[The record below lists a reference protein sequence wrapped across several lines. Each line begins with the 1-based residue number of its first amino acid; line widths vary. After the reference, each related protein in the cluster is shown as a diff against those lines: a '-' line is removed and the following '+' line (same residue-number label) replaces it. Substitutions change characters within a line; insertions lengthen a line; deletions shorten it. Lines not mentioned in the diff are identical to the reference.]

1 MAFKK
6 AGLISKFISKGSF
19 KLNKISKKIFKLNP
33 ILKREKP
40 LKRHKKTKSIKKPFN
55 KNKSFLKASVL
66 LIGALGGLPH
76 LRASECRYWSWWS
89 GYHDKIESGSNSP
102 THNSYCL
109 FSSTQGSGT
118 YYLNTLTTYSAGGAS
133 FTQKFNNGT
142 LNVGGNIRF
151 GGTGVNGVNVGY
163 ITGTYDAQTINFNSS
178 RITTGNSLSDG
189 GGATLNFNATNR
201 ITINQASFDN
211 SDAGAQHSYMN
222 FKGSNINVSGSS
234 FTDDTNG
241 GFSFSGNNNNSAISF
256 NKTKFNQGTYNFTN
270 SANLSFNNSNFN
282 QSTYNFN
289 SLQSTF
295 NNSTFNQGTYNFT
308 DNTSF
313 NNDTFNQGTYNFNT
327 SKVSFSGANT
337 LNSSSPFASLKGS
350 VSFGSGAVFNLNQTL
365 NANQTYDIL
374 TTNGTIQY
382 GVYQSYLWDL
392 INYKGDKAISH
403 VEVGN
408 NTYDVTFDING
419 QDETLQETFSNKSIT
434 TQFLGDDLQAK
445 AKATYQQDL
454 NNSQSAL
461 SNATND
467 NKIAS
472 ADTGYTNNQN
482 TTIKQD
488 AQNLEH
494 TSQQIAKD
502 EQALQGDLNKLKQL
516 ANSSFNEQAFNQAQS
531 KEQQDEQ
538 TLQNEENTFSSEQEG
553 LEKAL
558 ANAKEQQEQQ
568 QAQATYQQDL
578 NNSQSALSNATND
591 NKIASADTDYTK
603 NQNTAIK
610 QDAQN
615 LENTSQ
621 QITQDQK
628 DLEQDLDKLQQLANS
643 KTGFNEQAFNQ
654 AQSTEQQDEQT
665 LQNEEETFSSEQEG
679 LEKALANAKHTSPT
693 PTKHTAQN
701 NPPNKVSP
709 PTQNLPTTNVW
720 NGVYNFQNQTYSK
733 KGIYYID
740 PNLSGQSGQSGNT
753 LSTYGYLDWFTLK
766 NKFSVNANN
775 GTLIIGNNTESA
787 NTKGLIWIGDD
798 KGLVYYNTGTFN
810 AANIYLT
817 SNLKTG
823 NGFSGEGATL
833 NFNATN
839 RITINQASFDNSDAG
854 AQHSYMNFKGSNIN
868 VSGSSFTDDTNGGFS
883 FSGNNNN
890 SAISFNKTKFNQGT
904 YNFTNS
910 ANLSFNNSNFNQST
924 YNFNSLQSTFNN
936 STFNQGTYNF
946 TDNTSFNNDTF
957 NQGTY
962 NFNTSKVSFSGANTL
977 NSSSPFASLKG
988 SVSFGSG
995 AVFNLNQTL
1004 NANQTYDILT
1014 TNGTIQYGVYQS
1026 YLWDLINYKGDK
1038 AISHVEVG
1046 NNTYDVTFDINGQ
1059 DETLQETF
1067 SNKSITT
1074 QFLGDDLQAKAKAT
1088 YQQDLNNSQS
1098 ALSNATNDNK
1108 IASADTGYTNNQ
1120 NTTIKQDAQNLEHTS
1135 QQIAKDEQAL
1145 QGDLN
1150 KLKQLANSSFN
1161 EQAFNQAQS
1170 KEQQDEQTLQ
1180 NEEETFSSEQEGL
1193 EKALANAKPA
1203 SPTPTPTPT
1212 PTPSPTPNPTPTKH
1226 TAPNKVPPT
1235 PPTQNLPT
1243 TNVWNGVYWLQNQTY
1258 SQKGVYYIDPN
1269 LSGQSGQSANTLST
1283 YTANLLGRSFGVNIQ
1298 NGTLIIGNNT
1308 ESVNDNGLIWIGHG
1322 GFGYIIGTFNAANI
1336 YLTNNF
1342 KTGEGVSGSDGGGA
1356 NITFKASDNI
1366 TMDGLNYND
1375 AETVTKMIQTGAS
1388 QHSYATFDATNNI
1401 SVTNS
1406 SFSDMTWGKFSF
1418 NAKNIS
1424 FSNAS
1429 FSGFTNPG
1437 GSSVISANA
1446 ANSLSFNNSRLN
1458 GGAVYNLWANSLIF
1472 NNTQAVF
1479 NVLYSRGTSN
1489 FNATTQLLGNT
1500 SFTLSSQSLLNFNG
1514 DTTLQNNA
1522 NITLGNKS
1530 QTAFKNSLTLDNNS
1544 NLSLDNQSVLN
1555 ASGASAF
1562 NNQAS
1567 LNIYNG
1573 SQATFNSLF
1582 FNGATLSLNANSK
1595 LNASSASFSN
1605 NTTINLDDSVLSVS
1619 NASSLNANIN
1629 FQGASQATFGGNTT
1643 IDAASFNF
1651 DSASSLSFNNLTA
1664 NGALNFNGYAPSL
1677 SKALMSVS
1685 GQFVLGNN
1693 GDINLS
1699 DINIFDNITKSV
1711 TYNILNAQKGITG
1724 ISGANGYE
1732 KILFYGMKIQ
1742 NATYSDNNNIQTWSF
1757 INPLNSSQIIQE
1769 SIKNGDLTIEVLNNP
1784 NSASN
1789 TIFNIAPEL
1798 YNYQASKQN
1807 PTGYSYDYSDNQA
1820 GTYYLTSNIKG
1831 LFTPKGSQTPQTP
1844 GTYSPFNQPLNSL
1857 NIYNKGFSSGNLKT
1871 LLGILSQ
1878 NSATLKEMIETN
1890 QLDNIT
1896 SINEVLQLLDRI
1908 KITPAQKQ
1916 ALLETINH
1924 LTDNINQTFSN
1935 GNLVIGATQ
1944 DHVTNSTSSIWFGGN
1959 GYSSPCA
1966 LDSATCS
1973 SFRNTYLGQ
1982 LLGSTSPYLGYINAD
1997 FKAKSIYITGT
2008 LGSGNAFESGGSAD
2022 ITFQS
2027 ANNLVLNKANIE
2039 AQATDNIF
2047 NLLGQEGIDKIFN
2060 QGNLANVLSQMAME
2074 KIKQAGGLGNFVEN
2088 ALIPLSKELPSS
2100 LQNETLGQLIGQN
2113 NLDNLLN
2120 NSGVMNA
2127 IQNIISKKLSIFGNF
2142 VTPSIIENYLAKQSL
2157 KSMLDDKGLLNFIG
2171 GYMDASEL
2179 SSILSVILKDIT
2191 NPPTSLQKDIGVVA
2205 NDLLDEFLGQDVVK
2219 KLESQGL
2226 VSNIINNI
2234 ISQGGLSGIYNQG
2247 LGSVLPPSLQNA
2259 LKENDLGALL
2269 SPRGLHDFW
2278 QKGYFNF
2285 LSNGYVFVN
2294 NSSFSNATGGSLN
2307 FVANKSIIFNGD
2319 NTIDFSKYQGA
2330 LIFASNGVSNINI
2343 TTLNATNG
2351 LSLNAGL
2358 NNVSVQKG
2366 EICINLAN
2374 CPTTK
2379 NSSSTNSSVTPTNES
2394 LSVRA
2399 NNFTFLG
2406 VIASNGAIDLS
2417 QVKNNSVI
2425 GTLNLNENA
2434 TLQANNLTIANAFN
2448 NASNSTANI
2457 NGDFTLNQQATLSTN
2472 ASGLNVMGNFNSYGD
2487 LVFNLSHSVS
2497 HAIINAQG
2505 IATIMTNYN
2514 NPLIQFN
2521 TSSKETGAYTL
2532 IDSAKAIYYGYND
2545 QITGGSS
2552 LDNYLKLYT
2561 LININGKH
2569 MVMTDNGLTYN
2580 GQAVSIKDGGLIV
2593 GFKDSQNQYIYTSI
2607 LYNKVKIA
2615 VSNAPINNLQAP
2627 TLKQYI
2633 AQIQGIQG
2641 VDSIEQ
2647 AGGTQAINWL
2657 NKIFET
2663 KGSPLFAPYYLESH
2677 STKDLTTIAGDI
2689 ANTLEVIAN
2698 PNFKND
2704 ATNIL
2709 QINTYTQQMS
2719 RLAKLS
2725 DTSTFASADFHER
2738 LEALK
2743 NKRFADAIPNAM
2755 DVILKYSQRNRVKNN
2770 VWATGVGGASF
2781 INGGTG
2787 TLYGINV
2794 GYDRFIKG
2802 VIVGGY
2808 AAYGYSGF
2816 HANITQSG
2824 SSNVNMGVY
2833 SRAFI
2838 KRSELTMSLNETWGY
2853 NKTFINSYDP
2863 LLSII
2868 NQSYRY
2874 NTWTTDAK
2882 INYGYDFMFKDKSVI
2897 FKPQIG
2903 LAYYYIGMSGLR
2915 GIMDDP
2921 IYNQFR
2927 ANADPN
2933 KKSVLTIN
2941 FALESRHYFN
2951 KNSYYFVIADV
2962 GRDLFINSM
2971 GDKMVRFIGN
2981 NTLSYRDGGR
2991 YNTFA
2996 SIITGGEIR
3005 LFKTFYVNA
3014 GIGARFGLDY
3024 KDINITGNIGM
3035 RYAF

>member
-6 AGLISKFISKGSF
+6 ARLISRFISKGSF
-19 KLNKISKKIFKLNP
+19 KLNKISKKFFTLNQ

-40 LKRHKKTKSIKKPFN
+40 LKRHKKTKSIEKPFN

-66 LIGALGGLPH
+66 LIGALGGLSH
-76 LRASECRYWSWWS
+76 LRANECRYWSWSSWS
-89 GYHDKIESGSNSP
+89 YQDNIESGPNSP

-109 FSSTQGSGT
+109 FSSAQGSGT

-142 LNVGGNIRF
+142 LDIGGNIRF
-151 GGTGVNGVNVGY
+151 GGTGINGGDVGY
-163 ITGTYDAQTINFNSS
+163 ITGTYDAQTMNFNSS
-178 RITTGNSLSDG
+178 HITTGNSYADG
-189 GGATLNFNATNR
+189 GGATLNFNATNN

-211 SDAGAQHSYMN
+211 SDAGTQKSYMN
-222 FKGSNINVSGSS
+222 FKGSNIKVSGSS
-234 FTDDTNG
+234 FKDDTDG
-241 GFSFSGNNNNSAISF
+241 GFSFSGNNNNSVISF
-256 NKTKFNQGTYNFTN
+256 NQTNFNQGAYHFSNSASSSFDNSSFNQGTYNFN
-270 SANLSFNNSNFN
+270 ST
-282 QSTYNFN
+282 QSA
-289 SLQSTF
+289 F
-295 NNSTFNQGTYNFT
+295 NNSTFNQGTYDFSN
-308 DNTSF
+308 NTSF
-313 NNDTFNQGTYNFNT
+313 NNDTFNQGTYSFNT
-327 SKVSFSGANT
+327 SKVSFSGINT

-365 NANQTYDIL
+365 NNNQTYDIL
-374 TTNGTIQY
+374 TTNGAIQY

-392 INYKGDKAISH
+392 INYRGNKAISH
-403 VEVGN
+403 VGVGN

-419 QDETLQETFSNKSIT
+419 QDETLQETFNNQSII
-434 TQFLGDDLQAK
+434 TQFLGDDLQQQAQQ
-445 AKATYQQDL
+445 TYQQDL
-454 NNSQSAL
+454 SNSQSAL
-461 SNATND
+461 NNAADD
-467 NKIAS
+467 NKIANN
-472 ADTGYTNNQN
+472 DTSYTSNKN
-482 TTIKQD
+482 TTIAKD
-488 AQNLEH
+488 AQTLEN
-494 TSQQIAKD
+494 TNQKIQQD
-502 EQALQGDLNKLKQL
+502 EQALEKDLAQIKQL
-516 ANSSFNEQAFNQAQS
+516 ANSTTGFNEQAFNQAQ
-531 KEQQDEQ
+531 KQEQQDEQ
-538 TLQNEENTFSSEQEG
+538 TLQNEEKTFNAEQEG
-553 LEKAL
+553 LE
-558 ANAKEQQEQQ
+558 
-568 QAQATYQQDL
+568 QA
-578 NNSQSALSNATND
+578 
-591 NKIASADTDYTK
+591 I
-603 NQNTAIK
+603 
-610 QDAQN
+610 
-615 LENTSQ
+615 
-621 QITQDQK
+621 
-628 DLEQDLDKLQQLANS
+628 
-643 KTGFNEQAFNQ
+643 
-654 AQSTEQQDEQT
+654 
-665 LQNEEETFSSEQEG
+665 
-679 LEKALANAKHTSPT
+679 
-693 PTKHTAQN
+693 
-701 NPPNKVSP
+701 
-709 PTQNLPTTNVW
+709 
-720 NGVYNFQNQTYSK
+720 
-733 KGIYYID
+733 
-740 PNLSGQSGQSGNT
+740 
-753 LSTYGYLDWFTLK
+753 
-766 NKFSVNANN
+766 
-775 GTLIIGNNTESA
+775 
-787 NTKGLIWIGDD
+787 
-798 KGLVYYNTGTFN
+798 
-810 AANIYLT
+810 
-817 SNLKTG
+817 
-823 NGFSGEGATL
+823 
-833 NFNATN
+833 
-839 RITINQASFDNSDAG
+839 
-854 AQHSYMNFKGSNIN
+854 
-868 VSGSSFTDDTNGGFS
+868 
-883 FSGNNNN
+883 
-890 SAISFNKTKFNQGT
+890 
-904 YNFTNS
+904 
-910 ANLSFNNSNFNQST
+910 
-924 YNFNSLQSTFNN
+924 
-936 STFNQGTYNF
+936 
-946 TDNTSFNNDTF
+946 
-957 NQGTY
+957 
-962 NFNTSKVSFSGANTL
+962 
-977 NSSSPFASLKG
+977 
-988 SVSFGSG
+988 
-995 AVFNLNQTL
+995 
-1004 NANQTYDILT
+1004 
-1014 TNGTIQYGVYQS
+1014 
-1026 YLWDLINYKGDK
+1026 
-1038 AISHVEVG
+1038 
-1046 NNTYDVTFDINGQ
+1046 
-1059 DETLQETF
+1059 
-1067 SNKSITT
+1067 
-1074 QFLGDDLQAKAKAT
+1074 
-1088 YQQDLNNSQS
+1088 
-1098 ALSNATNDNK
+1098 
-1108 IASADTGYTNNQ
+1108 
-1120 NTTIKQDAQNLEHTS
+1120 
-1135 QQIAKDEQAL
+1135 
-1145 QGDLN
+1145 
-1150 KLKQLANSSFN
+1150 
-1161 EQAFNQAQS
+1161 
-1170 KEQQDEQTLQ
+1170 
-1180 NEEETFSSEQEGL
+1180 
-1193 EKALANAKPA
+1193 ANAKPTN
-1203 SPTPTPTPT
+1203 PTPN
-1212 PTPSPTPNPTPTKH
+1212 PTPSPTPTPTKH
-1226 TAPNKVPPT
+1226 TAPNTPPNKVSPTPT

-1258 SQKGVYYIDPN
+1258 SNKGVYYIDPN
-1269 LSGQSGQSANTLST
+1269 LSGQSGQSGNTLST
-1283 YTANLLGRSFGVNIQ
+1283 YTANLFGRSFSVNIQ

-1308 ESVNDNGLIWIGHG
+1308 ESVNSNGLIWIGHG
-1322 GFGYIIGTFNAANI
+1322 GFGYITGTFNAANI

-1342 KTGEGVSGSDGGGA
+1342 KTGEGVSNSDGGGA

-1388 QHSYATFDATNNI
+1388 QHSYAAFDALNNI

-1418 NAKNIS
+1418 SAKNIS

-1437 GSSVISANA
+1437 GSSTISANA
-1446 ANSLSFNNSRLN
+1446 SNSLSFVNSRLN
-1458 GGAVYNLWANSLIF
+1458 GGAVYNLQANSLIF

-1500 SFTLSSQSLLNFNG
+1500 SFTLSSQSLLNFND

-1530 QTAFKNSLTLDNNS
+1530 QAAFKNSLTLDNNS

-1555 ASGASAF
+1555 ANGTSTF

-1582 FNGATLSLNANSK
+1582 FNGGTLSLNANSK
-1595 LNASSASFSN
+1595 LNASSTSFSN
-1605 NTTINLDDSVLSVS
+1605 NTTINLDDSVLSAS
-1619 NASSLNANIN
+1619 NTSSLNANIN
-1629 FQGASQATFGGNTT
+1629 FQGASQADFGGNTT
-1643 IDAASFNF
+1643 IDTASFNF

-1677 SKALMSVS
+1677 TKALMSVS

-1807 PTGYSYDYSDNQA
+1807 PTGYSYDYSDNQV

-1831 LFTPKGSQTPQTP
+1831 LFTPKGSQTPQAP

-1857 NIYNKGFSSGNLKT
+1857 NIYNKGFSSENLKT

-1878 NSATLKEMIETN
+1878 NSVTLKEMIESN

-1896 SINEVLQLLDRI
+1896 NINEVLQLLDKI
-1908 KITPAQKQ
+1908 KITQAQKQ

-1924 LTDNINQTFSN
+1924 LTDNINQTFNN
-1935 GNLVIGATQ
+1935 GNLIIGATQ
-1944 DHVTNSTSSIWFGGN
+1944 DNVTNSTSSIWFGGN

-1982 LLGSTSPYLGYINAD
+1982 LLGSTSPYLGYINVD

-2008 LGSGNAFESGGSAD
+2008 IGSGNAFESGGSAD
-2022 ITFQS
+2022 VTFQS

-2047 NLLGQEGIDKIFN
+2047 NLLGQKGIDKIFN
-2060 QGNLANVLSQMAME
+2060 QGNLANVLSQVAME
-2074 KIKQAGGLGNFVEN
+2074 KIKQAGGLGNFIEN
-2088 ALIPLSKELPSS
+2088 ALSPLSKELPAS
-2100 LQNETLGQLIGQN
+2100 LQDETLGQLIGQN
-2113 NLDNLLN
+2113 NLDDLLN
-2120 NSGVMNA
+2120 NSGVMNE

-2171 GYMDASEL
+2171 GYIDASEL
-2179 SSILSVILKDIT
+2179 SSILGVILKDIT

-2205 NDLLDEFLGQDVVK
+2205 NDLLNEFLGQDVVK

-2234 ISQGGLSGIYNQG
+2234 ISQGGLSGVYNQG
-2247 LGSVLPPSLQNA
+2247 LGSVLPLSLQNA

-2294 NSSFSNATGGSLN
+2294 NSSFSNATGGNLN

-2319 NTIDFSKYQGA
+2319 NTIDFSKYQGT

-2343 TTLNATNG
+2343 TTLNATSG

-2366 EICINLAN
+2366 EICVNLAN

-2406 VIASNGAIDLS
+2406 TIASNGAIDLS

-2434 TLQANNLTIANAFN
+2434 TLQANNLTITNAFN

-2457 NGDFTLNQQATLSTN
+2457 NGNFTLNQQATLSTN

-2487 LVFNLSHSVS
+2487 LVFNLSHSAS

-2505 IATIMTNYN
+2505 TATLMANNN

-2521 TSSKETGAYTL
+2521 TSSKEAGVYTL

-2552 LDNYLKLYT
+2552 LDNYLKLYA
-2561 LININGKH
+2561 LIDINGKH
-2569 MVMTDNGLTYN
+2569 MVMAGNGLTYN
-2580 GQAVSIKDGGLIV
+2580 GQAVNIKDGGLVV

-2615 VSNAPINNLQAP
+2615 VSNDPINNLQAP

-2633 AQIQGIQG
+2633 AQIQGVQS
-2641 VDSIEQ
+2641 VNSIDQ
-2647 AGGTQAINWL
+2647 AGGNQAIDWL

-2689 ANTLEVIAN
+2689 ANTLEIIAN
-2698 PNFKND
+2698 PDFKND

-2725 DTSTFASADFHER
+2725 DTSTFARSDFLER

-2816 HANITQSG
+2816 HGNITQSG

-2868 NQSYRY
+2868 NQSYKY
-2874 NTWTTDAK
+2874 DTWTTDAK

-2897 FKPQIG
+2897 FKPQVG
-2903 LAYYYIGMSGLR
+2903 LAYYYIGLSGLR

>member
-6 AGLISKFISKGSF
+6 AGLISKFILKGSF
-19 KLNKISKKIFKLNP
+19 KLNKISKKIFKLNL

-40 LKRHKKTKSIKKPFN
+40 LSHKKTKSIKKPFN

-66 LIGALGGLPH
+66 LIGALGGLSH
-76 LRASECRYWSWWS
+76 LRASECRYWSWSSWS
-89 GYHDKIESGSNSP
+89 YHDNIESGSNSP

-109 FSSTQGSGT
+109 FSSAQGSGT
-118 YYLNTLTTYSAGGAS
+118 YYLNTLTTYSPSGAS

-151 GGTGVNGVNVGY
+151 GGMGVNGGDVGY
-163 ITGTYDAQTINFNSS
+163 ITGTYDAQTINFDSS
-178 RITTGNSLSDG
+178 RITTGNSYSTG
-189 GGATLNFNATNR
+189 GGATLNFNATNH
-201 ITINQASFDN
+201 ITINQTSFDN
-211 SDAGAQHSYMN
+211 SDAGTQHSYMN
-222 FKGSNINVSGSS
+222 FSGSNINVSGSS

-241 GFSFSGNNNNSAISF
+241 GFSFSANGANSNLSF
-256 NKTKFNQGTYNFTN
+256 NKTSFNQGTYKFTNSADLNFNNSAFNQGTYNFN
-270 SANLSFNNSNFN
+270 SAQSVFENSN
-282 QSTYNFN
+282 
-289 SLQSTF
+289 
-295 NNSTFNQGTYNFT
+295 FNQGTYNFT
-308 DNTSF
+308 DNASF
-313 NNDTFNQGTYNFNT
+313 NNDTFNQGTYNFNA

-350 VSFGSGAVFNLNQTL
+350 VSFGSGAIFNLNQTL
-365 NANQTYDIL
+365 NSNQTYDIL
-374 TTNGTIQY
+374 TTNKTIQY

-403 VEVGN
+403 VEVGS

-419 QDETLQETFSNKSIT
+419 QDETLQETFNNQSIT

-445 AKATYQQDL
+445 AQKTYQQDL
-454 NNSQSAL
+454 SNSQSAL
-461 SNATND
+461 NNATSD

-472 ADTGYTNNQN
+472 SDIGYTNNQN
-482 TTIKQD
+482 TTIKKD
-488 AQNLEH
+488 AQ
-494 TSQQIAKD
+494 S
-502 EQALQGDLNKLKQL
+502 
-516 ANSSFNEQAFNQAQS
+516 
-531 KEQQDEQ
+531 
-538 TLQNEENTFSSEQEG
+538 
-553 LEKAL
+553 
-558 ANAKEQQEQQ
+558 
-568 QAQATYQQDL
+568 
-578 NNSQSALSNATND
+578 
-591 NKIASADTDYTK
+591 
-603 NQNTAIK
+603 
-610 QDAQN
+610 

-621 QITQDQK
+621 QIAQDQK
-628 DLEQDLDKLQQLANS
+628 DLEQDLDNLKQLANS
-643 KTGFNEQAFNQ
+643 PTGFNEQAFKN
-654 AQSTEQQDEQT
+654 AQSTEQQDLQT
-665 LQNEEETFSSEQEG
+665 LQENENTFNSEQEG
-679 LEKALANAKHTSPT
+679 LKQVIANAKPTSPTPSPT

-701 NPPNKVSP
+701 TPPNKVPTPS

-720 NGVYNFQNQTYSK
+720 S
-733 KGIYYID
+733 
-740 PNLSGQSGQSGNT
+740 
-753 LSTYGYLDWFTLK
+753 
-766 NKFSVNANN
+766 
-775 GTLIIGNNTESA
+775 
-787 NTKGLIWIGDD
+787 
-798 KGLVYYNTGTFN
+798 
-810 AANIYLT
+810 
-817 SNLKTG
+817 
-823 NGFSGEGATL
+823 
-833 NFNATN
+833 
-839 RITINQASFDNSDAG
+839 
-854 AQHSYMNFKGSNIN
+854 
-868 VSGSSFTDDTNGGFS
+868 
-883 FSGNNNN
+883 
-890 SAISFNKTKFNQGT
+890 
-904 YNFTNS
+904 
-910 ANLSFNNSNFNQST
+910 
-924 YNFNSLQSTFNN
+924 
-936 STFNQGTYNF
+936 
-946 TDNTSFNNDTF
+946 
-957 NQGTY
+957 
-962 NFNTSKVSFSGANTL
+962 
-977 NSSSPFASLKG
+977 
-988 SVSFGSG
+988 
-995 AVFNLNQTL
+995 
-1004 NANQTYDILT
+1004 
-1014 TNGTIQYGVYQS
+1014 
-1026 YLWDLINYKGDK
+1026 
-1038 AISHVEVG
+1038 
-1046 NNTYDVTFDINGQ
+1046 
-1059 DETLQETF
+1059 
-1067 SNKSITT
+1067 
-1074 QFLGDDLQAKAKAT
+1074 
-1088 YQQDLNNSQS
+1088 
-1098 ALSNATNDNK
+1098 
-1108 IASADTGYTNNQ
+1108 
-1120 NTTIKQDAQNLEHTS
+1120 
-1135 QQIAKDEQAL
+1135 
-1145 QGDLN
+1145 
-1150 KLKQLANSSFN
+1150 
-1161 EQAFNQAQS
+1161 
-1170 KEQQDEQTLQ
+1170 
-1180 NEEETFSSEQEGL
+1180 
-1193 EKALANAKPA
+1193 
-1203 SPTPTPTPT
+1203 
-1212 PTPSPTPNPTPTKH
+1212 
-1226 TAPNKVPPT
+1226 
-1235 PPTQNLPT
+1235 
-1243 TNVWNGVYWLQNQTY
+1243 GVYWLQNQTY
-1258 SQKGVYYIDPN
+1258 SKQGVYYIDPN
-1269 LSGQSGQSANTLST
+1269 LSGQSGQSGNTLST

-1322 GFGYIIGTFNAANI
+1322 GFGYITGTFNAANI

-1388 QHSYATFDATNNI
+1388 QHSYAAFDATNNI
-1401 SVTNS
+1401 SVTDS

-1446 ANSLSFNNSRLN
+1446 TNSLSFNNSRLN

-1530 QTAFKNSLTLDNNS
+1530 QAAFKNSLTLDNNS

-1555 ASGASAF
+1555 ANGASAF

-1582 FNGATLSLNANSK
+1582 FNGGILSLNANSK

-1605 NTTINLDDSVLSVS
+1605 NTTINLDDSVLSAS
-1619 NASSLNANIN
+1619 NTSSLNANIN
-1629 FQGASQATFGGNTT
+1629 FQGTSQADFGGNTT
-1643 IDAASFNF
+1643 IDTASFNF

-1677 SKALMSVS
+1677 TKALMSVS

-1724 ISGANGYE
+1724 ISGTNGYE

-1742 NATYSDNNNIQTWSF
+1742 NATYSGNNNIQTWSF

-1807 PTGYSYDYSDNQA
+1807 PTGYSYDYSDNQV

-1831 LFTPKGSQTPQTP
+1831 LFTPKGSQTPQIP

-1878 NSATLKEMIETN
+1878 NSATLKEMIESN

-1896 SINEVLQLLDRI
+1896 SINEVLQLLDEI

-1944 DHVTNSTSSIWFGGN
+1944 DNVTNSTSSIWFGGN

-2022 ITFQS
+2022 VTFQS
-2027 ANNLVLNKANIE
+2027 ANNLVLDKANIE

-2060 QGNLANVLSQMAME
+2060 QGNLANVLSQVAME
-2074 KIKQAGGLGNFVEN
+2074 KIKQAGGLGNFIEN
-2088 ALIPLSKELPSS
+2088 ALSPLSKELPAS

-2120 NSGVMNA
+2120 NSGVMNE

-2205 NDLLDEFLGQDVVK
+2205 NDLLNEFLGQDVVK
-2219 KLESQGL
+2219 KLEGQGL

-2234 ISQGGLSGIYNQG
+2234 ISQGGLSGVYNQG

-2330 LIFASNGVSNINI
+2330 LIFASNDISNINI

-2406 VIASNGAIDLS
+2406 TIASNGAIDLS

-2434 TLQANNLTIANAFN
+2434 TLQANNLTITNAFN

-2487 LVFNLSHSVS
+2487 LVFNLSHSAS

-2505 IATIMTNYN
+2505 VATIMANNN

-2521 TSSKETGAYTL
+2521 TSSKEAGAYTL

-2545 QITGGSS
+2545 QITGGNS
-2552 LDNYLKLYT
+2552 LADYLKLYT
-2561 LININGKH
+2561 LIDINGKR
-2569 MVMTDNGLTYN
+2569 MAMTDNGLTYN
-2580 GQAVSIKDGGLIV
+2580 GQAVNIKDGGLIV

-2615 VSNAPINNLQAP
+2615 VSNDPINNLQAP

-2633 AQIQGIQG
+2633 AQIQGTQS
-2641 VDSIEQ
+2641 VDSIDQ
-2647 AGGTQAINWL
+2647 AGGAQAINWL

-2787 TLYGINV
+2787 TLYGINI

-2853 NKTFINSYDP
+2853 NKTFINSYEP

-2868 NQSYRY
+2868 NQSYKY

-2903 LAYYYIGMSGLR
+2903 LAYYYIGLSGLR

>member
-6 AGLISKFISKGSF
+6 ARLISKFISKGSF
-19 KLNKISKKIFKLNP
+19 KLNKISKKIFKLNQ
-33 ILKREKP
+33 ILKCEKP
-40 LKRHKKTKSIKKPFN
+40 LKCHKKALKPIKKLSN
-55 KNKSFLKASVL
+55 RNKSFLKASIL
-66 LIGALGGLPH
+66 LIGALGGLSH
-76 LRASECRYWSWWS
+76 LRANECRYWSWSSWN
-89 GYHDKIESGSNSP
+89 YQDNIESGPNSP

-109 FSSTQGSGT
+109 FSSAQGSGT

-133 FTQKFNNGT
+133 FTQKFNGGT

-151 GGTGVNGVNVGY
+151 GGTGINGGDVGY
-163 ITGTYDAQTINFNSS
+163 IIGTYDAQTINFNSS
-178 RITTGNSLSDG
+178 HLTTGNSYADG
-189 GGATLNFNATNR
+189 GGVTLNFNATNNL
-201 ITINQASFDN
+201 TINQASFDN
-211 SDAGAQHSYMN
+211 SDAGTQKSYMN
-222 FKGSNINVSGSS
+222 FKGSNIKVSGSS
-234 FTDDTNG
+234 FTDDTDG
-241 GFSFSGNNNNSAISF
+241 GFSFSGSNNNSVISF
-256 NKTKFNQGTYNFTN
+256 NQTNFNQGTYNFSNSTSSSFDNSSFNQGTYHFN
-270 SANLSFNNSNFN
+270 SA
-282 QSTYNFN
+282 
-289 SLQSTF
+289 QSTF
-295 NNSTFNQGTYNFT
+295 ENSNFNQGTYNF
-308 DNTSF
+308 NGNASF
-313 NNDTFNQGTYNFNT
+313 NNDTFNQGTYDFNT

-350 VSFGSGAVFNLNQTL
+350 VSFGSDAVFNLNQTL
-365 NANQTYDIL
+365 NNNQTYDIL

-403 VEVGN
+403 VGVGN

-419 QDETLQETFSNKSIT
+419 QDETLQETFNNQSII
-434 TQFLGDDLQAK
+434 TQFLGDDLQQQAQQ
-445 AKATYQQDL
+445 TYQEDVANSRNAL
-454 NNSQSAL
+454 NNVTS
-461 SNATND
+461 D
-467 NKIAS
+467 NTIAS
-472 ADTGYTNNQN
+472 NDTSYTQSKN
-482 TTIKQD
+482 TTVAKD
-488 AQNLEH
+488 AQGLEN
-494 TSQQIAKD
+494 TNQQIAQD
-502 EQALQGDLNKLKQL
+502 EQALEKDLAQIKQL
-516 ANSSFNEQAFNQAQS
+516 ANS
-531 KEQQDEQ
+531 
-538 TLQNEENTFSSEQEG
+538 T
-553 LEKAL
+553 
-558 ANAKEQQEQQ
+558 
-568 QAQATYQQDL
+568 
-578 NNSQSALSNATND
+578 
-591 NKIASADTDYTK
+591 
-603 NQNTAIK
+603 
-610 QDAQN
+610 
-615 LENTSQ
+615 
-621 QITQDQK
+621 
-628 DLEQDLDKLQQLANS
+628 
-643 KTGFNEQAFNQ
+643 TGFNEQAFNQ
-654 AQSTEQQDEQT
+654 AQKQEQQDEQT
-665 LQNEEETFSSEQEG
+665 LQNDEKTFNAEQEG
-679 LEKALANAKHTSPT
+679 LKQAIQQ
-693 PTKHTAQN
+693 AQAQQQ
-701 NPPNKVSP
+701 K
-709 PTQNLPTTNVW
+709 QE
-720 NGVYNFQNQTYSK
+720 QQ
-733 KGIYYID
+733 
-740 PNLSGQSGQSGNT
+740 
-753 LSTYGYLDWFTLK
+753 
-766 NKFSVNANN
+766 
-775 GTLIIGNNTESA
+775 
-787 NTKGLIWIGDD
+787 
-798 KGLVYYNTGTFN
+798 
-810 AANIYLT
+810 
-817 SNLKTG
+817 
-823 NGFSGEGATL
+823 
-833 NFNATN
+833 
-839 RITINQASFDNSDAG
+839 QA
-854 AQHSYMNFKGSNIN
+854 QK
-868 VSGSSFTDDTNGGFS
+868 
-883 FSGNNNN
+883 
-890 SAISFNKTKFNQGT
+890 
-904 YNFTNS
+904 
-910 ANLSFNNSNFNQST
+910 
-924 YNFNSLQSTFNN
+924 
-936 STFNQGTYNF
+936 
-946 TDNTSFNNDTF
+946 
-957 NQGTY
+957 
-962 NFNTSKVSFSGANTL
+962 
-977 NSSSPFASLKG
+977 
-988 SVSFGSG
+988 
-995 AVFNLNQTL
+995 
-1004 NANQTYDILT
+1004 
-1014 TNGTIQYGVYQS
+1014 
-1026 YLWDLINYKGDK
+1026 
-1038 AISHVEVG
+1038 
-1046 NNTYDVTFDINGQ
+1046 
-1059 DETLQETF
+1059 
-1067 SNKSITT
+1067 
-1074 QFLGDDLQAKAKAT
+1074 T
-1088 YQQDLNNSQS
+1088 YQQDLSDSQS
-1098 ALSNATNDNK
+1098 ALNNAASDNK
-1108 IASADTGYTNNQ
+1108 IANSDTDYTKNK
-1120 NTTIKQDAQNLEHTS
+1120 NTAIATDAQNLENTNQKI
-1135 QQIAKDEQAL
+1135 QQDEQAL
-1145 QGDLN
+1145 EKDLAQI
-1150 KLKQLANSSFN
+1150 KQLANSTTGFN
-1161 EQAFNQAQS
+1161 EQAFNQAQ
-1170 KEQQDEQTLQ
+1170 KQEQQDEQTLQ
-1180 NEEETFSSEQEGL
+1180 NDENAFNTEQEGL
-1193 EKALANAKPA
+1193 KQAIANAKHA
-1203 SPTPTPTPT
+1203 N
-1212 PTPSPTPNPTPTKH
+1212 PTPSPTPTPTKH
-1226 TAPNKVPPT
+1226 TAPNTPPNKVPPT

-1243 TNVWNGVYWLQNQTY
+1243 TNVWNGVYNLQNQTY
-1258 SQKGVYYIDPN
+1258 SNKGVYYIDPN
-1269 LSGQSGQSANTLST
+1269 LSGQSGQSGNTLST
-1283 YTANLLGRSFGVNIQ
+1283 YTANLFGRSFGVNIQ

-1322 GFGYIIGTFNAANI
+1322 GFGYITGTFNAANI

-1342 KTGEGVSGSDGGGA
+1342 KTGEGVSNSDGGGA

-1388 QHSYATFDATNNI
+1388 QHSYATFDALNNI

-1406 SFSDMTWGKFSF
+1406 NFSDMTWGKFSF
-1418 NAKNIS
+1418 TAKNVS

-1458 GGAVYNLWANSLIF
+1458 GGAIYNLQANSLIF

-1500 SFTLSSQSLLNFNG
+1500 NFTLSSQSLLNFNG
-1514 DTTLQNNA
+1514 DTTLQDNA

-1530 QTAFKNSLTLDNNS
+1530 QAAFKNSLTLDNNS

-1582 FNGATLSLNANSK
+1582 FNGGTLSLNANSK

-1605 NTTINLDDSVLSVS
+1605 NTTINLDDSVLSAS
-1619 NASSLNANIN
+1619 NTSSLNANIN
-1629 FQGASQATFGGNTT
+1629 FQGASQADFGGNTT
-1643 IDAASFNF
+1643 IDTASFNF
-1651 DSASSLSFNNLTA
+1651 DSASSLNFNNLTA
-1664 NGALNFNGYAPSL
+1664 NGALNFNGYVPSL
-1677 SKALMSVS
+1677 TKALMSVS

-1831 LFTPKGSQTPQTP
+1831 LFTPKGSQTPQAP

-1857 NIYNKGFSSGNLKT
+1857 NIYNKGFSSENLKT

-1878 NSATLKEMIETN
+1878 NSATLKEMIESN

-1896 SINEVLQLLDRI
+1896 NINEVLQLLDKI
-1908 KITPAQKQ
+1908 KITQAQKQ

-1924 LTDNINQTFSN
+1924 LTDNINQTFNN
-1935 GNLVIGATQ
+1935 GNLIIGATQ
-1944 DHVTNSTSSIWFGGN
+1944 DNVTNSTSSIWFGGN
-1959 GYSSPCA
+1959 GYSSPCV

-2022 ITFQS
+2022 VTFQS
-2027 ANNLVLNKANIE
+2027 TNNLVLNKANIE

-2047 NLLGQEGIDKIFN
+2047 NLLGQKGIDKIFN
-2060 QGNLANVLSQMAME
+2060 QGNLANVLSQVAME
-2074 KIKQAGGLGNFVEN
+2074 KIKQAGGLGNFIEN
-2088 ALIPLSKELPSS
+2088 ALSPLSKELPAS

-2113 NLDNLLN
+2113 NLDDLLN
-2120 NSGVMNA
+2120 NSGVMNE

-2171 GYMDASEL
+2171 GYIDASEL
-2179 SSILSVILKDIT
+2179 SSILSVVLKDIT
-2191 NPPTSLQKDIGVVA
+2191 NPPASLQKDIGVVA
-2205 NDLLDEFLGQDVVK
+2205 NDLLNEFLGQDVVK

-2226 VSNIINNI
+2226 VNNIINNI
-2234 ISQGGLSGIYNQG
+2234 ISQGGLSGVYNQG

-2366 EICINLAN
+2366 EICVNLAN

-2379 NSSSTNSSVTPTNES
+2379 NNSSINSSVTPTNES
-2394 LSVRA
+2394 LSVHA

-2417 QVKNNSVI
+2417 QVTNNSVI

-2434 TLQANNLTIANAFN
+2434 TLQANNLTITNAFN

-2457 NGDFTLNQQATLSTN
+2457 NGNFTLNQQATLSTN

-2487 LVFNLSHSVS
+2487 LVFNLSHSAS

-2505 IATIMTNYN
+2505 NATIMANNN

-2521 TSSKETGAYTL
+2521 ASSKEAGVYTL

-2561 LININGKH
+2561 LIDINGKH

-2580 GQAVSIKDGGLIV
+2580 DQAVSIKDGGLVV

-2615 VSNAPINNLQAP
+2615 VSNDPINNLQAP

-2633 AQIQGIQG
+2633 AQIQGVQS
-2641 VDSIEQ
+2641 VDSIDQ
-2647 AGGTQAINWL
+2647 VGGSQAINWL

-2677 STKDLTTIAGDI
+2677 SVKDLTTIAGDI

-2698 PNFKND
+2698 PDFKND

-2816 HANITQSG
+2816 HGNITQSG

-2874 NTWTTDAK
+2874 DTWTTDAK

-2897 FKPQIG
+2897 FKPQVG
-2903 LAYYYIGMSGLR
+2903 LAYYYIGLSGLR

>member
-6 AGLISKFISKGSF
+6 ARLISRFVSKGSF
-19 KLNKISKKIFKLNP
+19 KLNKISKKFFTLNR

-40 LKRHKKTKSIKKPFN
+40 LKRHKKTKSIEKPFN

-66 LIGALGGLPH
+66 LIGALGGLSH
-76 LRASECRYWSWWS
+76 LRANECRYWSWSSWS
-89 GYHDKIESGSNSP
+89 YQDNIESGPNSP

-142 LNVGGNIRF
+142 LDIGGNIRF
-151 GGTGVNGVNVGY
+151 GGTGINGGDVGY

-178 RITTGNSLSDG
+178 HITTGNSYADG
-189 GGATLNFNATNR
+189 GGATLNFNATNN

-211 SDAGAQHSYMN
+211 SDAGTQKSYMN
-222 FKGSNINVSGSS
+222 FKGSNIKVSGSS
-234 FTDDTNG
+234 FTDDTDG
-241 GFSFSGNNNNSAISF
+241 GFSFSGSDNNSAISF
-256 NKTKFNQGTYNFTN
+256 NQTSFNQGTYTFSN
-270 SANLSFNNSNFN
+270 STTLSFNNSNFN
-282 QSTYNFN
+282 Q
-289 SLQSTF
+289 
-295 NNSTFNQGTYNFT
+295 GTYHFN
-308 DNTSF
+308 DNASF
-313 NNDTFNQGTYNFNT
+313 NNNTFNQGTYNFNDSVSFNNNTFNQGTYHFNT
-327 SKVSFSGANT
+327 SKVSFSGTNT

-350 VSFGSGAVFNLNQTL
+350 VSFNSNAIFNLNQTL
-365 NANQTYDIL
+365 NNNQTYDIL
-374 TTNGTIQY
+374 TTNGAIQY

-419 QDETLQETFSNKSIT
+419 QDETLQETFSNQSII
-434 TQFLGDDLQAK
+434 TQFLGDDLQQQAQK
-445 AKATYQQDL
+445 TYQEDV
-454 NNSQSAL
+454 NNSQNAL
-461 SNATND
+461 NDVTSDNTIANNDTSYTQSKNATVA
-467 NKIAS
+467 K
-472 ADTGYTNNQN
+472 
-482 TTIKQD
+482 D
-488 AQNLEH
+488 AQSLEN
-494 TSQQIAKD
+494 TNQQIQKG
-502 EQALQGDLNKLKQL
+502 EQALEKDLAQIKQL
-516 ANSSFNEQAFNQAQS
+516 ANSTTGFNEQAFTQAQ
-531 KEQQDEQ
+531 KQEQQDEQ
-538 TLQNEENTFSSEQEG
+538 TLQNNENAFNTEQEG
-553 LEKAL
+553 LKQAI
-558 ANAKEQQEQQ
+558 ANAKP
-568 QAQATYQQDL
+568 A
-578 NNSQSALSNATND
+578 
-591 NKIASADTDYTK
+591 
-603 NQNTAIK
+603 
-610 QDAQN
+610 
-615 LENTSQ
+615 
-621 QITQDQK
+621 
-628 DLEQDLDKLQQLANS
+628 
-643 KTGFNEQAFNQ
+643 
-654 AQSTEQQDEQT
+654 
-665 LQNEEETFSSEQEG
+665 
-679 LEKALANAKHTSPT
+679 SPT
-693 PTKHTAQN
+693 PTPTPSPTPTPTPSPTKHTAPN
-701 NPPNKVSP
+701 TPPSQVP
-709 PTQNLPTTNVW
+709 PTPTQNPPAESVW
-720 NGVYNFQNQTYSK
+720 SGVYWLQNKTYSN

-753 LSTYGYLDWFTLK
+753 LSTYTANLLGRSFG
-766 NKFSVNANN
+766 VNANN
-775 GTLIIGNNTESA
+775 GTLIIGNNTE
-787 NTKGLIWIGDD
+787 N
-798 KGLVYYNTGTFN
+798 
-810 AANIYLT
+810 
-817 SNLKTG
+817 
-823 NGFSGEGATL
+823 
-833 NFNATN
+833 
-839 RITINQASFDNSDAG
+839 
-854 AQHSYMNFKGSNIN
+854 
-868 VSGSSFTDDTNGGFS
+868 
-883 FSGNNNN
+883 
-890 SAISFNKTKFNQGT
+890 
-904 YNFTNS
+904 
-910 ANLSFNNSNFNQST
+910 
-924 YNFNSLQSTFNN
+924 
-936 STFNQGTYNF
+936 
-946 TDNTSFNNDTF
+946 
-957 NQGTY
+957 
-962 NFNTSKVSFSGANTL
+962 
-977 NSSSPFASLKG
+977 
-988 SVSFGSG
+988 
-995 AVFNLNQTL
+995 
-1004 NANQTYDILT
+1004 
-1014 TNGTIQYGVYQS
+1014 
-1026 YLWDLINYKGDK
+1026 
-1038 AISHVEVG
+1038 
-1046 NNTYDVTFDINGQ
+1046 
-1059 DETLQETF
+1059 
-1067 SNKSITT
+1067 
-1074 QFLGDDLQAKAKAT
+1074 
-1088 YQQDLNNSQS
+1088 
-1098 ALSNATNDNK
+1098 
-1108 IASADTGYTNNQ
+1108 
-1120 NTTIKQDAQNLEHTS
+1120 
-1135 QQIAKDEQAL
+1135 
-1145 QGDLN
+1145 
-1150 KLKQLANSSFN
+1150 
-1161 EQAFNQAQS
+1161 
-1170 KEQQDEQTLQ
+1170 
-1180 NEEETFSSEQEGL
+1180 
-1193 EKALANAKPA
+1193 
-1203 SPTPTPTPT
+1203 
-1212 PTPSPTPNPTPTKH
+1212 
-1226 TAPNKVPPT
+1226 
-1235 PPTQNLPT
+1235 
-1243 TNVWNGVYWLQNQTY
+1243 
-1258 SQKGVYYIDPN
+1258 
-1269 LSGQSGQSANTLST
+1269 
-1283 YTANLLGRSFGVNIQ
+1283 
-1298 NGTLIIGNNT
+1298 
-1308 ESVNDNGLIWIGHG
+1308 VNDNGLIWIGHG
-1322 GFGYIIGTFNAANI
+1322 GFGYITGTFNAANI

-1342 KTGEGVSGSDGGGA
+1342 KTGEGVSNSDGGGA
-1356 NITFKASDNI
+1356 NITFKASDDI
-1366 TMDGLNYND
+1366 TMDGLNYNN

-1388 QHSYATFDATNNI
+1388 QHSYATFEATNNI

-1418 NAKNIS
+1418 SAENIS

-1446 ANSLSFNNSRLN
+1446 SNSLSFIDSRLN
-1458 GGAVYNLWANSLIF
+1458 GGAIYNLQANSLIF

-1530 QTAFKNSLTLDNNS
+1530 QAAFKNSLTLDNNS

-1573 SQATFNSLF
+1573 SQAAFNSLF
-1582 FNGATLSLNANSK
+1582 FNGGTLSLNANSK

-1605 NTTINLDDSVLSVS
+1605 NTTINLDDSVL
-1619 NASSLNANIN
+1619 NANNTSSLNANIN
-1629 FQGASQATFGGNTT
+1629 FQGASQADFGGNTT
-1643 IDAASFNF
+1643 IDTASFNF
-1651 DSASSLSFNNLTA
+1651 DSASSLNFNNLTA

-1677 SKALMSVS
+1677 TKVLMNVS

-1831 LFTPKGSQTPQTP
+1831 LFTPKGSQTPQAP
-1844 GTYSPFNQPLNSL
+1844 GTYSPFNQPLSSL
-1857 NIYNKGFSSGNLKT
+1857 NIYNKGFSSENLKT

-1878 NSATLKEMIETN
+1878 NSATLKEMIESN

-1896 SINEVLQLLDRI
+1896 NINEVLQLLDKI
-1908 KITPAQKQ
+1908 KITQAQKQ

-1924 LTDNINQTFSN
+1924 LTDNINQTFNN

-1944 DHVTNSTSSIWFGGN
+1944 DNVTNSTSSIWFGGN

-1982 LLGSTSPYLGYINAD
+1982 LLGSTSPYLGYINVD

-2008 LGSGNAFESGGSAD
+2008 IGSGNAFESGGSAD
-2022 ITFQS
+2022 VTFQS

-2060 QGNLANVLSQMAME
+2060 QGNLANVLSQVAME
-2074 KIKQAGGLGNFVEN
+2074 KIKQAGGLGNFIEN
-2088 ALIPLSKELPSS
+2088 ALSPLSKELPAS
-2100 LQNETLGQLIGQN
+2100 LQDETLGQLIGQN
-2113 NLDNLLN
+2113 NLDDLLN
-2120 NSGVMNA
+2120 NSGVMNE

-2171 GYMDASEL
+2171 GYIDASEI

-2205 NDLLDEFLGQDVVK
+2205 NDLLNEFLGQDVVK

-2226 VSNIINNI
+2226 VSNIINSI
-2234 ISQGGLSGIYNQG
+2234 ISQGGLSGVYNQG

-2259 LKENDLGALL
+2259 LKENDLGVLL

-2285 LSNGYVFVN
+2285 LSDGYVFVN

-2319 NTIDFSKYQGA
+2319 NMIDFSKYQGA

-2366 EICINLAN
+2366 EICVNLAN

-2379 NSSSTNSSVTPTNES
+2379 NGSTSSANSSVTPTNET

-2406 VIASNGAIDLS
+2406 AIASNGAIDLS
-2417 QVKNNSVI
+2417 QVTNNSVI

-2434 TLQANNLTIANAFN
+2434 TLQANNLTITNAFN
-2448 NASNSTANI
+2448 NASHSTANI
-2457 NGDFTLNQQATLSTN
+2457 NGNFTLNQQATLSTN
-2472 ASGLNVMGNFNSYGD
+2472 ANGLNVMGNFNSYGD
-2487 LVFNLSHSVS
+2487 LVFNLSHSAS

-2505 IATIMTNYN
+2505 TATIMANSN

-2521 TSSKETGAYTL
+2521 ASSKEVGTYTL
-2532 IDSAKAIYYGYND
+2532 IDSAKAIYYGYNN

-2552 LDNYLKLYT
+2552 LDNYLKLYA
-2561 LININGKH
+2561 LIDINGKH

-2580 GQAVSIKDGGLIV
+2580 GQAVNVKDGGLVV

-2615 VSNAPINNLQAP
+2615 VSNDPINNLQAP

-2633 AQIQGIQG
+2633 AQIQGVQS
-2641 VDSIEQ
+2641 VDSIDQ
-2647 AGGTQAINWL
+2647 AGGNQAINWL

-2725 DTSTFASADFHER
+2725 DTSTFARSDFLER

-2743 NKRFADAIPNAM
+2743 NKRFADATPNAM

-2781 INGGTG
+2781 ISGGTG

-2824 SSNVNMGVY
+2824 SSNVNVGVY

-2874 NTWTTDAK
+2874 DTWTTDAK

-2897 FKPQIG
+2897 FKPQVG
-2903 LAYYYIGMSGLR
+2903 LAYYYIGLSGLR

-2927 ANADPN
+2927 ANANPN

>member
-6 AGLISKFISKGSF
+6 AGLISKFILKGSF
-19 KLNKISKKIFKLNP
+19 KLNKISKKIFKLNL

-40 LKRHKKTKSIKKPFN
+40 LKRHKKTKSVKKPFN

-66 LIGALGGLPH
+66 LIGMLGGLSH
-76 LRASECRYWSWWS
+76 LRASECRYWSWSSWS
-89 GYHDKIESGSNSP
+89 YHDNIESGSNSP

-109 FSSTQGSGT
+109 FSSAQGSGT
-118 YYLNTLTTYSAGGAS
+118 YYLNTLTTYSPGGAS

-151 GGTGVNGVNVGY
+151 GGTGVNGGDVGY

-178 RITTGNSLSDG
+178 RITTGNSFSTG
-189 GGATLNFNATNR
+189 GGATLNFNATNH

-211 SDAGAQHSYMN
+211 SDAGTQHSYMN
-222 FKGSNINVSGSS
+222 FSGSNINVSASS

-241 GFSFSGNNNNSAISF
+241 GFSFSGNGTNSNLSFDKTNFNQGTYKFTNSANLNFNNSA
-256 NKTKFNQGTYNFTN
+256 FNQGTYNFN
-270 SANLSFNNSNFN
+270 SA
-282 QSTYNFN
+282 
-289 SLQSTF
+289 QSTF
-295 NNSTFNQGTYNFT
+295 NNDTFNQGTYNFT
-308 DNTSF
+308 DNASF
-313 NNDTFNQGTYNFNT
+313 NNDTFNQGTYSFNT

-350 VSFGSGAVFNLNQTL
+350 VSFGSGAIFNLNQTL
-365 NANQTYDIL
+365 NTNQTYDIL

-403 VEVGN
+403 VGVGS

-419 QDETLQETFSNKSIT
+419 QDETLQETFNNQSII

-445 AKATYQQDL
+445 AQKTYQQDL
-454 NNSQSAL
+454 SNSQSAL
-461 SNATND
+461 NNATSD

-472 ADTGYTNNQN
+472 NDTSYTNNQN
-482 TTIKQD
+482 TTIAKD
-488 AQNLEH
+488 AQSLEN
-494 TSQQIAKD
+494 TNQQIVKD
-502 EQALQGDLNKLKQL
+502 EQALQGDLDKLQQL
-516 ANSSFNEQAFNQAQS
+516 ANATTGFNEQAFNTAQ
-531 KEQQDEQ
+531 KQEQQDEQ
-538 TLQNEENTFSSEQEG
+538 TLQNEEKTFSSEQEG
-553 LEKAL
+553 LK
-558 ANAKEQQEQQ
+558 
-568 QAQATYQQDL
+568 QA
-578 NNSQSALSNATND
+578 
-591 NKIASADTDYTK
+591 I
-603 NQNTAIK
+603 
-610 QDAQN
+610 
-615 LENTSQ
+615 
-621 QITQDQK
+621 
-628 DLEQDLDKLQQLANS
+628 
-643 KTGFNEQAFNQ
+643 
-654 AQSTEQQDEQT
+654 
-665 LQNEEETFSSEQEG
+665 
-679 LEKALANAKHTSPT
+679 
-693 PTKHTAQN
+693 
-701 NPPNKVSP
+701 
-709 PTQNLPTTNVW
+709 
-720 NGVYNFQNQTYSK
+720 
-733 KGIYYID
+733 
-740 PNLSGQSGQSGNT
+740 
-753 LSTYGYLDWFTLK
+753 
-766 NKFSVNANN
+766 
-775 GTLIIGNNTESA
+775 
-787 NTKGLIWIGDD
+787 
-798 KGLVYYNTGTFN
+798 
-810 AANIYLT
+810 
-817 SNLKTG
+817 
-823 NGFSGEGATL
+823 
-833 NFNATN
+833 
-839 RITINQASFDNSDAG
+839 
-854 AQHSYMNFKGSNIN
+854 
-868 VSGSSFTDDTNGGFS
+868 
-883 FSGNNNN
+883 
-890 SAISFNKTKFNQGT
+890 
-904 YNFTNS
+904 
-910 ANLSFNNSNFNQST
+910 
-924 YNFNSLQSTFNN
+924 
-936 STFNQGTYNF
+936 
-946 TDNTSFNNDTF
+946 
-957 NQGTY
+957 
-962 NFNTSKVSFSGANTL
+962 
-977 NSSSPFASLKG
+977 
-988 SVSFGSG
+988 
-995 AVFNLNQTL
+995 
-1004 NANQTYDILT
+1004 
-1014 TNGTIQYGVYQS
+1014 
-1026 YLWDLINYKGDK
+1026 
-1038 AISHVEVG
+1038 
-1046 NNTYDVTFDINGQ
+1046 
-1059 DETLQETF
+1059 
-1067 SNKSITT
+1067 
-1074 QFLGDDLQAKAKAT
+1074 
-1088 YQQDLNNSQS
+1088 
-1098 ALSNATNDNK
+1098 
-1108 IASADTGYTNNQ
+1108 
-1120 NTTIKQDAQNLEHTS
+1120 
-1135 QQIAKDEQAL
+1135 
-1145 QGDLN
+1145 
-1150 KLKQLANSSFN
+1150 
-1161 EQAFNQAQS
+1161 
-1170 KEQQDEQTLQ
+1170 
-1180 NEEETFSSEQEGL
+1180 
-1193 EKALANAKPA
+1193 ANAKPA
-1203 SPTPTPTPT
+1203 SPTP
-1212 PTPSPTPNPTPTKH
+1212 SPTPTPTKH
-1226 TAPNKVPPT
+1226 TAPNTPPNKVSPTPT

-1243 TNVWNGVYWLQNQTY
+1243 TNVWNGVYNLQNQTY
-1258 SQKGVYYIDPN
+1258 SKQGVYYIDPN

-1283 YTANLLGRSFGVNIQ
+1283 YTANLFGRSFGVNIQ

-1308 ESVNDNGLIWIGHG
+1308 ESVNDNGLIWIGYG
-1322 GFGYIIGTFNAANI
+1322 GFGYITGTFNASNI

-1342 KTGEGVSGSDGGGA
+1342 KTGEGVSNSDGGGA

-1388 QHSYATFDATNNI
+1388 QHSYAAFDATNNI
-1401 SVTNS
+1401 SVTDS

-1418 NAKNIS
+1418 SAKNIS

-1446 ANSLSFNNSRLN
+1446 ANSLSFVNSRLN

-1530 QTAFKNSLTLDNNS
+1530 QVAFKNSLTLDNNS

-1555 ASGASAF
+1555 ANGASAF

-1582 FNGATLSLNANSK
+1582 FNGGIISLNANSK

-1605 NTTINLDDSVLSVS
+1605 NTTINLDDSVLSAS
-1619 NASSLNANIN
+1619 NTSSLNANIN
-1629 FQGASQATFGGNTT
+1629 FQGASQANFGGNTT
-1643 IDAASFNF
+1643 IDTASFNF

-1677 SKALMSVS
+1677 TKALMSVS

-1757 INPLNSSQIIQE
+1757 INSLNSSQIIQE

-1831 LFTPKGSQTPQTP
+1831 LFTPKGSQTSQTP

-1878 NSATLKEMIETN
+1878 NSATLKEMIESN

-1896 SINEVLQLLDRI
+1896 NINEVLQLLDEI

-1935 GNLVIGATQ
+1935 GNLIIGATQ
-1944 DHVTNSTSSIWFGGN
+1944 DNVTNSTSSIWFGGN

-2008 LGSGNAFESGGSAD
+2008 LGSANAFESGGSAD
-2022 ITFQS
+2022 VTFQS
-2027 ANNLVLNKANIE
+2027 ANNLVLDKANIE

-2060 QGNLANVLSQMAME
+2060 QGNLANVLSQVAME

-2088 ALIPLSKELPSS
+2088 ALSPLSKELPAS

-2120 NSGVMNA
+2120 NSGVMNE

-2171 GYMDASEL
+2171 GYIDASEL

-2205 NDLLDEFLGQDVVK
+2205 NDLLNEFLGQDIVK
-2219 KLESQGL
+2219 KLEAQGL

-2234 ISQGGLSGIYNQG
+2234 ISQGGLSGVYNQG
-2247 LGSVLPPSLQNA
+2247 LGSVLPLSLQNA

-2379 NSSSTNSSVTPTNES
+2379 NSSSINSSVTPTNES
-2394 LSVRA
+2394 LNVRA

-2406 VIASNGAIDLS
+2406 TIASNGAIDLS

-2434 TLQANNLTIANAFN
+2434 TLQANNLTITNAFN

-2457 NGDFTLNQQATLSTN
+2457 NGNFTLNQQATLSTN

-2487 LVFNLSHSVS
+2487 LVFNLSHSAS

-2505 IATIMTNYN
+2505 TATIMANNN

-2521 TSSKETGAYTL
+2521 TSSKETGTYTL

-2552 LDNYLKLYT
+2552 LADYLKLYT
-2561 LININGKH
+2561 LIDINGKR
-2569 MVMTDNGLTYN
+2569 MVMAGNGLTYN

-2615 VSNAPINNLQAP
+2615 VSNDPINNLQAP

-2633 AQIQGIQG
+2633 AQIQGVQG

-2698 PNFKND
+2698 PDFKND

-2725 DTSTFASADFHER
+2725 DTSTFASTDFHER

-2755 DVILKYSQRNRVKNN
+2755 DVILKYYQRNRVKNN

-2787 TLYGINV
+2787 TLYGINI

-2868 NQSYRY
+2868 NQSYKY

-2903 LAYYYIGMSGLR
+2903 LAYYYIGLSGLR

>member
-6 AGLISKFISKGSF
+6 ARLISRFISKGSF
-19 KLNKISKKIFKLNP
+19 KLSKISKKIFKLNQ
-33 ILKREKP
+33 ILKCEKP

-66 LIGALGGLPH
+66 LIGALGGLSH
-76 LRASECRYWSWWS
+76 LRANECRYWSWSSWS
-89 GYHDKIESGSNSP
+89 YQDNIESGPNSP

-133 FTQKFNNGT
+133 FTQKFNGGT

-151 GGTGVNGVNVGY
+151 GGTGINGGDVGY

-178 RITTGNSLSDG
+178 HLTTGNSYADG
-189 GGATLNFNATNR
+189 GGVTLNFNAANN
-201 ITINQASFDN
+201 ITINQASLDN
-211 SDAGAQHSYMN
+211 SDAGTQKSYMN
-222 FKGSNINVSGSS
+222 FKGSNIKVSGSS
-234 FTDDTNG
+234 FTDDTDG
-241 GFSFSGNNNNSAISF
+241 GFNFSGNSNNSTISF
-256 NKTKFNQGTYNFTN
+256 NQTSFNQGTYNFSN
-270 SANLSFNNSNFN
+270 STTLSFGNSNFN
-282 QSTYNFN
+282 QGTYHFN
-289 SLQSTF
+289 SAQSTF
-295 NNSTFNQGTYNFT
+295 ENSNFNQGTYNFN

-313 NNDTFNQGTYNFNT
+313 NNDTFNQGTYDFNT
-327 SKVSFSGANT
+327 SKVSFSGINT

-350 VSFGSGAVFNLNQTL
+350 VSFGSDAIFNLNQTL
-365 NANQTYDIL
+365 NNNQTYDIL

-392 INYKGDKAISH
+392 INYRGDKAISH
-403 VEVGN
+403 VGVGN

-419 QDETLQETFSNKSIT
+419 QDETLQETFNKQSII
-434 TQFLGDDLQAK
+434 TQFLGDDLQQQAQQ
-445 AKATYQQDL
+445 TYQEDVANSQNAL
-454 NNSQSAL
+454 NNVTS
-461 SNATND
+461 D
-467 NKIAS
+467 NTIAS
-472 ADTGYTNNQN
+472 NDTSYTQSKNP
-482 TTIKQD
+482 TIAKD
-488 AQNLEH
+488 AQGLEN
-494 TSQQIAKD
+494 TNQKIQQD
-502 EQALQGDLNKLKQL
+502 EQAL
-516 ANSSFNEQAFNQAQS
+516 E
-531 KEQQDEQ
+531 
-538 TLQNEENTFSSEQEG
+538 
-553 LEKAL
+553 
-558 ANAKEQQEQQ
+558 
-568 QAQATYQQDL
+568 
-578 NNSQSALSNATND
+578 
-591 NKIASADTDYTK
+591 
-603 NQNTAIK
+603 
-610 QDAQN
+610 
-615 LENTSQ
+615 
-621 QITQDQK
+621 K
-628 DLEQDLDKLQQLANS
+628 DLAQIKQLANS

-665 LQNEEETFSSEQEG
+665 LQND
-679 LEKALANAKHTSPT
+679 EK
-693 PTKHTAQN
+693 
-701 NPPNKVSP
+701 
-709 PTQNLPTTNVW
+709 
-720 NGVYNFQNQTYSK
+720 
-733 KGIYYID
+733 
-740 PNLSGQSGQSGNT
+740 
-753 LSTYGYLDWFTLK
+753 
-766 NKFSVNANN
+766 
-775 GTLIIGNNTESA
+775 
-787 NTKGLIWIGDD
+787 
-798 KGLVYYNTGTFN
+798 
-810 AANIYLT
+810 
-817 SNLKTG
+817 
-823 NGFSGEGATL
+823 
-833 NFNATN
+833 
-839 RITINQASFDNSDAG
+839 
-854 AQHSYMNFKGSNIN
+854 
-868 VSGSSFTDDTNGGFS
+868 
-883 FSGNNNN
+883 
-890 SAISFNKTKFNQGT
+890 
-904 YNFTNS
+904 
-910 ANLSFNNSNFNQST
+910 
-924 YNFNSLQSTFNN
+924 
-936 STFNQGTYNF
+936 
-946 TDNTSFNNDTF
+946 
-957 NQGTY
+957 
-962 NFNTSKVSFSGANTL
+962 
-977 NSSSPFASLKG
+977 
-988 SVSFGSG
+988 
-995 AVFNLNQTL
+995 
-1004 NANQTYDILT
+1004 
-1014 TNGTIQYGVYQS
+1014 
-1026 YLWDLINYKGDK
+1026 
-1038 AISHVEVG
+1038 
-1046 NNTYDVTFDINGQ
+1046 
-1059 DETLQETF
+1059 TF
-1067 SNKSITT
+1067 SNEQDSLNKAI
-1074 QFLGDDLQAKAKAT
+1074 QQAQAQQQKQEQQQAQQT
-1088 YQQDLNNSQS
+1088 YQEDLTNSQS
-1098 ALSNATNDNK
+1098 ALNNAASDSK
-1108 IASADTGYTNNQ
+1108 IANSDTDYTNNK
-1120 NTTIKQDAQNLEHTS
+1120 NTTIKEDAKNLEHTN
-1135 QQIAKDEQAL
+1135 QQIAQDEQAL
-1145 QGDLN
+1145 QGDLD
-1150 KLKQLANSSFN
+1150 KLKQLANSTTGFN

-1180 NEEETFSSEQEGL
+1180 NEEKTFNAEQEGL
-1193 EKALANAKPA
+1193 KQAIANAKPT
-1203 SPTPTPTPT
+1203 SPTP
-1212 PTPSPTPNPTPTKH
+1212 SHAPTPTKH
-1226 TAPNKVPPT
+1226 TAPNTPPNKVSPT

-1243 TNVWNGVYWLQNQTY
+1243 TNVWNGVYNLQNQTY
-1258 SQKGVYYIDPN
+1258 SNKGVYYIDPN
-1269 LSGQSGQSANTLST
+1269 LSGQSGQSGNTLST
-1283 YTANLLGRSFGVNIQ
+1283 YTANLFGRSFGVNIQ

-1308 ESVNDNGLIWIGHG
+1308 ESVNSNGLIWIGHG
-1322 GFGYIIGTFNAANI
+1322 GFGYITGTFNAANI

-1342 KTGEGVSGSDGGGA
+1342 KTGEGVSNSDGGGA

-1375 AETVTKMIQTGAS
+1375 AETVTKMIQTGVS
-1388 QHSYATFDATNNI
+1388 QHSYAAFEATNNI

-1418 NAKNIS
+1418 SAENIS

-1437 GSSVISANA
+1437 GSSTISANA
-1446 ANSLSFNNSRLN
+1446 SNSLSFIDSRLN
-1458 GGAVYNLWANSLIF
+1458 GGAVYNLQANSLIF

-1500 SFTLSSQSLLNFNG
+1500 SFTLSSQSLLNFDG

-1530 QTAFKNSLTLDNNS
+1530 QAAFKNSLTLDNNS

-1573 SQATFNSLF
+1573 SQAAFNSLF
-1582 FNGATLSLNANSK
+1582 FNGGTLSLNANSK
-1595 LNASSASFSN
+1595 LSASSASFSN
-1605 NTTINLDDSVLSVS
+1605 NTTINLDDSVL
-1619 NASSLNANIN
+1619 NANNTSSLNANIN
-1629 FQGASQATFGGNTT
+1629 FQGASQANFGGNTT
-1643 IDAASFNF
+1643 IDTASFNF
-1651 DSASSLSFNNLTA
+1651 DSASSLNFNNLTA

-1677 SKALMSVS
+1677 TKALMSVS

-1831 LFTPKGSQTPQTP
+1831 LFTPKGSQTPQAP

-1857 NIYNKGFSSGNLKT
+1857 NIYNKGFSSENLKT

-1878 NSATLKEMIETN
+1878 NSATLKEMIESN

-1896 SINEVLQLLDRI
+1896 NINEVLQLLDKI
-1908 KITPAQKQ
+1908 KITQVQKQ

-1924 LTDNINQTFSN
+1924 LTDNINQTFNN

-1944 DHVTNSTSSIWFGGN
+1944 DNVTNSTSSIWFGGN

-2008 LGSGNAFESGGSAD
+2008 IGSGNAFESGGSAD
-2022 ITFQS
+2022 VTFQS

-2074 KIKQAGGLGNFVEN
+2074 KIKQAGGLGNFIEN
-2088 ALIPLSKELPSS
+2088 ALSPLSKELPAS

-2113 NLDNLLN
+2113 NLDDLLN
-2120 NSGVMNA
+2120 NSGVMNE

-2171 GYMDASEL
+2171 GYIDASEL
-2179 SSILSVILKDIT
+2179 SSILSVVLKDIT

-2205 NDLLDEFLGQDVVK
+2205 NDLLNEFLGQDVVK

-2226 VSNIINNI
+2226 VNNIINNI
-2234 ISQGGLSGIYNQG
+2234 ISQGGLSGVYNQG

-2366 EICINLAN
+2366 EICVNLAN

-2379 NSSSTNSSVTPTNES
+2379 NSSTSSSVTPTNES

-2406 VIASNGAIDLS
+2406 AITSNGVIDLS

-2425 GTLNLNENA
+2425 GTLNLNESA
-2434 TLQANNLTIANAFN
+2434 TLQANNLTITNAFN

-2457 NGDFTLNQQATLSTN
+2457 NGNFTLNQQATLSTN

-2487 LVFNLSHSVS
+2487 LVFNLSHSAS

-2505 IATIMTNYN
+2505 NATIMANDN

-2521 TSSKETGAYTL
+2521 TSSKEAGTYTL
-2532 IDSAKAIYYGYND
+2532 IDSAKAIYYGYNN

-2561 LININGKH
+2561 LIDINGKH
-2569 MVMTDNGLTYN
+2569 IMMTDNGLTYN
-2580 GQAVSIKDGGLIV
+2580 GQAVSVKDGGLVV

-2615 VSNAPINNLQAP
+2615 VSNDPINNLQAP

-2633 AQIQGIQG
+2633 AQIQGTQG
-2641 VDSIEQ
+2641 VDSIDQ
-2647 AGGTQAINWL
+2647 AGGSQAINWL

-2725 DTSTFASADFHER
+2725 DTSTFARSDFLER

-2816 HANITQSG
+2816 HGNITQSG

-2853 NKTFINSYDP
+2853 NKIFINSYDP

-2874 NTWTTDAK
+2874 DTWTTDAK

-2897 FKPQIG
+2897 FKPQVG
-2903 LAYYYIGMSGLR
+2903 LAYYYIGLSGLR

-2951 KNSYYFVIADV
+2951 KNSYYFMIADV

-3005 LFKTFYVNA
+3005 LFKTFYVNV

-3024 KDINITGNIGM
+3024 KDINITGNIGI

>member
-19 KLNKISKKIFKLNP
+19 RLNKISKKIFKLNL

-40 LKRHKKTKSIKKPFN
+40 LSHKKTKSVKKPFN

-66 LIGALGGLPH
+66 LIGALGGLSH
-76 LRASECRYWSWWS
+76 LRASECRYWSWSSW
-89 GYHDKIESGSNSP
+89 GYHDNIESGSNSP

-109 FSSTQGSGT
+109 FNSAQGSGT
-118 YYLNTLTTYSAGGAS
+118 YYLNTLTTYSPGGAS

-142 LNVGGNIRF
+142 LDVGGNIRF
-151 GGTGVNGVNVGY
+151 GGTGVNGGDVGY

-178 RITTGNSLSDG
+178 RITTGNSFSTG
-189 GGATLNFNATNR
+189 GGATLNFNATNH

-211 SDAGAQHSYMN
+211 SDAGTQHSYMN
-222 FKGSNINVSGSS
+222 FSGSNINVSASS

-241 GFSFSGNNNNSAISF
+241 GFSFSGNGTNSNLSF
-256 NKTKFNQGTYNFTN
+256 NKTNFNQGTYKFTN
-270 SANLSFNNSNFN
+270 SANLNFNNSAFNQGSYHFNSAQSTFENSNFN
-282 QSTYNFN
+282 QGAYNFN
-289 SLQSTF
+289 
-295 NNSTFNQGTYNFT
+295 

-313 NNDTFNQGTYNFNT
+313 NNDTFNQGTYSFNT
-327 SKVSFSGANT
+327 NKVSFSGINT

-350 VSFGSGAVFNLNQTL
+350 VSFNSGAIFNLNQTL
-365 NANQTYDIL
+365 NNNQTYDIL
-374 TTNGTIQY
+374 TTNGAIQY

-392 INYKGDKAISH
+392 INYRGDKAISH
-403 VEVGN
+403 VGVGN

-419 QDETLQETFSNKSIT
+419 QDETLQETFNNQSII
-434 TQFLGDDLQAK
+434 TQFLGDDLQQQAQK
-445 AKATYQQDL
+445 TYQEDLTHSQNAL
-454 NNSQSAL
+454 NNVTSDNTIANNDTSYTQS
-461 SNATND
+461 
-467 NKIAS
+467 K
-472 ADTGYTNNQN
+472 N
-482 TTIKQD
+482 TTVAKD
-488 AQNLEH
+488 AQSLEN
-494 TSQQIAKD
+494 TSQQIAQDK
-502 EQALQGDLNKLKQL
+502 QALEKDLASVKQL
-516 ANSSFNEQAFNQAQS
+516 ANAPTGFNQQAFNQAQD

-538 TLQNEENTFSSEQEG
+538 TLQNEEKTFNAEQEG
-553 LEKAL
+553 LK
-558 ANAKEQQEQQ
+558 
-568 QAQATYQQDL
+568 QA
-578 NNSQSALSNATND
+578 
-591 NKIASADTDYTK
+591 I
-603 NQNTAIK
+603 
-610 QDAQN
+610 
-615 LENTSQ
+615 
-621 QITQDQK
+621 
-628 DLEQDLDKLQQLANS
+628 
-643 KTGFNEQAFNQ
+643 
-654 AQSTEQQDEQT
+654 
-665 LQNEEETFSSEQEG
+665 
-679 LEKALANAKHTSPT
+679 ANAKHTSPT
-693 PTKHTAQN
+693 P
-701 NPPNKVSP
+701 
-709 PTQNLPTTNVW
+709 
-720 NGVYNFQNQTYSK
+720 
-733 KGIYYID
+733 
-740 PNLSGQSGQSGNT
+740 
-753 LSTYGYLDWFTLK
+753 
-766 NKFSVNANN
+766 
-775 GTLIIGNNTESA
+775 
-787 NTKGLIWIGDD
+787 
-798 KGLVYYNTGTFN
+798 
-810 AANIYLT
+810 
-817 SNLKTG
+817 
-823 NGFSGEGATL
+823 
-833 NFNATN
+833 
-839 RITINQASFDNSDAG
+839 
-854 AQHSYMNFKGSNIN
+854 
-868 VSGSSFTDDTNGGFS
+868 
-883 FSGNNNN
+883 
-890 SAISFNKTKFNQGT
+890 
-904 YNFTNS
+904 
-910 ANLSFNNSNFNQST
+910 
-924 YNFNSLQSTFNN
+924 
-936 STFNQGTYNF
+936 
-946 TDNTSFNNDTF
+946 
-957 NQGTY
+957 
-962 NFNTSKVSFSGANTL
+962 
-977 NSSSPFASLKG
+977 
-988 SVSFGSG
+988 
-995 AVFNLNQTL
+995 
-1004 NANQTYDILT
+1004 
-1014 TNGTIQYGVYQS
+1014 
-1026 YLWDLINYKGDK
+1026 
-1038 AISHVEVG
+1038 
-1046 NNTYDVTFDINGQ
+1046 
-1059 DETLQETF
+1059 
-1067 SNKSITT
+1067 
-1074 QFLGDDLQAKAKAT
+1074 
-1088 YQQDLNNSQS
+1088 
-1098 ALSNATNDNK
+1098 
-1108 IASADTGYTNNQ
+1108 
-1120 NTTIKQDAQNLEHTS
+1120 
-1135 QQIAKDEQAL
+1135 
-1145 QGDLN
+1145 
-1150 KLKQLANSSFN
+1150 
-1161 EQAFNQAQS
+1161 
-1170 KEQQDEQTLQ
+1170 
-1180 NEEETFSSEQEGL
+1180 
-1193 EKALANAKPA
+1193 
-1203 SPTPTPTPT
+1203 SPT
-1212 PTPSPTPNPTPTKH
+1212 PTPTKH
-1226 TAPNKVPPT
+1226 TAPNTPPNKVSPTPT

-1243 TNVWNGVYWLQNQTY
+1243 TNVWNGVYNLQNQTY

-1322 GFGYIIGTFNAANI
+1322 GFGYITGTFNAANI

-1342 KTGEGVSGSDGGGA
+1342 KTGEGVSNSDGGGA

-1388 QHSYATFDATNNI
+1388 QHSYAAFDALNNI

-1418 NAKNIS
+1418 SAKNIS

-1446 ANSLSFNNSRLN
+1446 TNSLSFNNSRLN
-1458 GGAVYNLWANSLIF
+1458 GGAIYNLQANSLIF

-1500 SFTLSSQSLLNFNG
+1500 NFTLSSQSLLNFNG

-1530 QTAFKNSLTLDNNS
+1530 QAAFKNSLTLDNNS

-1555 ASGASAF
+1555 ANGSSVF

-1582 FNGATLSLNANSK
+1582 FNGGTLSLNANSK

-1605 NTTINLDDSVLSVS
+1605 NTTINLDDSVLSAS
-1619 NASSLNANIN
+1619 NTSSLNANIN
-1629 FQGASQATFGGNTT
+1629 FQGASQANFGGNTT
-1643 IDAASFNF
+1643 IDTASFNF

-1664 NGALNFNGYAPSL
+1664 NGALNFDGYAPSL
-1677 SKALMSVS
+1677 NKALMSVS

-1742 NATYSDNNNIQTWSF
+1742 NATYSGNNNIQTWSF

-1807 PTGYSYDYSDNQA
+1807 PTGYSYDYSDDQA

-1878 NSATLKEMIETN
+1878 NSATLKEMIESN

-1896 SINEVLQLLDRI
+1896 SINEVLQLLDEI

-1924 LTDNINQTFSN
+1924 LTDNINQTFNN
-1935 GNLVIGATQ
+1935 GNLIIGTTQ
-1944 DHVTNSTSSIWFGGN
+1944 DNVTNSTSSIWFGGN

-1973 SFRNTYLGQ
+1973 SFRSTYLGQ

-1997 FKAKSIYITGT
+1997 FKAKSIYINGT

-2022 ITFQS
+2022 VTFQS

-2060 QGNLANVLSQMAME
+2060 QGNLANVLSQVAME

-2088 ALIPLSKELPSS
+2088 ALSPLSKELPSS

-2113 NLDNLLN
+2113 NLDDLLN
-2120 NSGVMNA
+2120 NSGVMNE

-2171 GYMDASEL
+2171 GYIDASEL
-2179 SSILSVILKDIT
+2179 SSILGVILKDIT

-2205 NDLLDEFLGQDVVK
+2205 NDLLNEFLGQDVVK

-2234 ISQGGLSGIYNQG
+2234 ISQGGLSGVYNQG

-2259 LKENDLGALL
+2259 LKENDLGTLL

-2330 LIFASNGVSNINI
+2330 LIFASNGVSSINI

-2366 EICINLAN
+2366 EICVNLAN

-2406 VIASNGAIDLS
+2406 AITSNGAIDLS
-2417 QVKNNSVI
+2417 QVTNNSVI

-2434 TLQANNLTIANAFN
+2434 TLQANNLTITNAFN

-2457 NGDFTLNQQATLSTN
+2457 NGNFTLNQQATLSTN

-2505 IATIMTNYN
+2505 VATIMANNN

-2521 TSSKETGAYTL
+2521 TSSKETGTYTL

-2552 LDNYLKLYT
+2552 LANYLKLYT
-2561 LININGKH
+2561 LIDINGKR
-2569 MVMTDNGLTYN
+2569 MVMSNNGLTYN
-2580 GQAVSIKDGGLIV
+2580 DQAVSIKDGGLVV

-2615 VSNAPINNLQAP
+2615 VSNDPINNLQAP

-2633 AQIQGIQG
+2633 AQIQGVQS
-2641 VDSIEQ
+2641 VDSIDQ

-2698 PNFKND
+2698 PDFKND

-2868 NQSYRY
+2868 NQSYKY
-2874 NTWTTDAK
+2874 DTWTTDAK

-2903 LAYYYIGMSGLR
+2903 LAYYYIGLSGLR
-2915 GIMDDP
+2915 GIMDNP

-3035 RYAF
+3035 HYAF

>member
-1 MAFKK
+1 M
-6 AGLISKFISKGSF
+6 
-19 KLNKISKKIFKLNP
+19 NKISKKFFTLNQ

-40 LKRHKKTKSIKKPFN
+40 LKRHKKTRSIEKPFN

-66 LIGALGGLPH
+66 LIGALGGLSH
-76 LRASECRYWSWWS
+76 LRANECRYWSWSSWS
-89 GYHDKIESGSNSP
+89 YQDNIESGPNSP

-109 FSSTQGSGT
+109 FSSAQGSGT

-142 LNVGGNIRF
+142 LDIGGNIRF
-151 GGTGVNGVNVGY
+151 GGTGINGGDVGY
-163 ITGTYDAQTINFNSS
+163 IIGTYDAQTMNFNSS
-178 RITTGNSLSDG
+178 HITTGNSYADG
-189 GGATLNFNATNR
+189 GGATLNFNATNN

-211 SDAGAQHSYMN
+211 SDAGTQHSYMN
-222 FKGSNINVSGSS
+222 FKGSNIKVSGSS
-234 FTDDTNG
+234 FTDDTDG
-241 GFSFSGNNNNSAISF
+241 GFNFSGSNNNSVISF
-256 NKTKFNQGTYNFTN
+256 NQTNFNQGTYHFN
-270 SANLSFNNSNFN
+270 SA
-282 QSTYNFN
+282 
-289 SLQSTF
+289 QSTF
-295 NNSTFNQGTYNFT
+295 ENS
-308 DNTSF
+308 S
-313 NNDTFNQGTYNFNT
+313 FNQGTYNFNDSVSFNNNT
-327 SKVSFSGANT
+327 FNQGTYDFNDSKVSFSGTNT

-350 VSFGSGAVFNLNQTL
+350 VSFGSNAIFNLNQTL
-365 NANQTYDIL
+365 NNNQTYDIL
-374 TTNGTIQY
+374 TTNGAIQY

-392 INYKGDKAISH
+392 INYKGDKAMSH

-408 NTYDVTFDING
+408 NTYDVTFDIDG
-419 QDETLQETFSNKSIT
+419 QDETLQETFNNQSII
-434 TQFLGDDLQAK
+434 TQFLGDNLQQQAQK
-445 AKATYQQDL
+445 TYQEDV
-454 NNSQSAL
+454 NNSQNAL
-461 SNATND
+461 ND
-467 NKIAS
+467 VTSDKEIAS
-472 ADTGYTNNQN
+472 ADTSYTKSSNP
-482 TTIKQD
+482 TIATD
-488 AQNLEH
+488 AQNLES
-494 TSQQIAKD
+494 TNQQIQKD
-502 EQALQGDLNKLKQL
+502 EQALEKDLAQIKQL
-516 ANSSFNEQAFNQAQS
+516 ANS
-531 KEQQDEQ
+531 
-538 TLQNEENTFSSEQEG
+538 T
-553 LEKAL
+553 
-558 ANAKEQQEQQ
+558 
-568 QAQATYQQDL
+568 
-578 NNSQSALSNATND
+578 
-591 NKIASADTDYTK
+591 
-603 NQNTAIK
+603 
-610 QDAQN
+610 
-615 LENTSQ
+615 
-621 QITQDQK
+621 
-628 DLEQDLDKLQQLANS
+628 
-643 KTGFNEQAFNQ
+643 TGFNEQAFNQ
-654 AQSTEQQDEQT
+654 AQKQEQQDEQT
-665 LQNEEETFSSEQEG
+665 LQNDENAFNTEQEG
-679 LEKALANAKHTSPT
+679 LEQAIANAKHVSPT
-693 PTKHTAQN
+693 PNPTPSPTPSPTPTPTPSPTKHTAPN
-701 NPPNKVSP
+701 TPPSQVP
-709 PTQNLPTTNVW
+709 PTPTQNPPAESVW
-720 NGVYNFQNQTYSK
+720 NGVYWLQNKTYSN

-753 LSTYGYLDWFTLK
+753 LSTY
-766 NKFSVNANN
+766 
-775 GTLIIGNNTESA
+775 
-787 NTKGLIWIGDD
+787 
-798 KGLVYYNTGTFN
+798 
-810 AANIYLT
+810 
-817 SNLKTG
+817 
-823 NGFSGEGATL
+823 
-833 NFNATN
+833 
-839 RITINQASFDNSDAG
+839 
-854 AQHSYMNFKGSNIN
+854 
-868 VSGSSFTDDTNGGFS
+868 
-883 FSGNNNN
+883 
-890 SAISFNKTKFNQGT
+890 
-904 YNFTNS
+904 
-910 ANLSFNNSNFNQST
+910 
-924 YNFNSLQSTFNN
+924 
-936 STFNQGTYNF
+936 
-946 TDNTSFNNDTF
+946 
-957 NQGTY
+957 
-962 NFNTSKVSFSGANTL
+962 
-977 NSSSPFASLKG
+977 
-988 SVSFGSG
+988 
-995 AVFNLNQTL
+995 
-1004 NANQTYDILT
+1004 
-1014 TNGTIQYGVYQS
+1014 
-1026 YLWDLINYKGDK
+1026 
-1038 AISHVEVG
+1038 
-1046 NNTYDVTFDINGQ
+1046 
-1059 DETLQETF
+1059 
-1067 SNKSITT
+1067 
-1074 QFLGDDLQAKAKAT
+1074 
-1088 YQQDLNNSQS
+1088 
-1098 ALSNATNDNK
+1098 
-1108 IASADTGYTNNQ
+1108 
-1120 NTTIKQDAQNLEHTS
+1120 
-1135 QQIAKDEQAL
+1135 
-1145 QGDLN
+1145 
-1150 KLKQLANSSFN
+1150 
-1161 EQAFNQAQS
+1161 
-1170 KEQQDEQTLQ
+1170 
-1180 NEEETFSSEQEGL
+1180 
-1193 EKALANAKPA
+1193 
-1203 SPTPTPTPT
+1203 
-1212 PTPSPTPNPTPTKH
+1212 
-1226 TAPNKVPPT
+1226 
-1235 PPTQNLPT
+1235 
-1243 TNVWNGVYWLQNQTY
+1243 
-1258 SQKGVYYIDPN
+1258 
-1269 LSGQSGQSANTLST
+1269 
-1283 YTANLLGRSFGVNIQ
+1283 TANLLGRSFSVNIQ

-1308 ESVNDNGLIWIGHG
+1308 ESVNSNGLIWIGHG
-1322 GFGYIIGTFNAANI
+1322 GFGYITGTFNAANI

-1342 KTGEGVSGSDGGGA
+1342 KTGEGVSNSDGGGA
-1356 NITFKASDNI
+1356 NITFKASNNI
-1366 TMDGLNYND
+1366 TMDGLNYNN

-1388 QHSYATFDATNNI
+1388 QHSYAAFDALNNI

-1418 NAKNIS
+1418 NAENIS

-1446 ANSLSFNNSRLN
+1446 SNSLSFIDSRLN
-1458 GGAVYNLWANSLIF
+1458 GGAVYNLQANSLIF

-1530 QTAFKNSLTLDNNS
+1530 QAAFKNSLTLDNNS

-1555 ASGASAF
+1555 ANGASAF

-1582 FNGATLSLNANSK
+1582 FNGGTLSLNASSK
-1595 LNASSASFSN
+1595 LSASNASFSN
-1605 NTTINLDDSVLSVS
+1605 NTTINLDDSVLSA
-1619 NASSLNANIN
+1619 NNTSSLNANIN
-1629 FQGASQATFGGNTT
+1629 FQGTSQADFGGNTT
-1643 IDAASFNF
+1643 IDTASFNF
-1651 DSASSLSFNNLTA
+1651 DSASSLNFNNLTA

-1677 SKALMSVS
+1677 TKALMSVS

-1742 NATYSDNNNIQTWSF
+1742 NATYSDNNNVQTWSF

-1831 LFTPKGSQTPQTP
+1831 LFTPKGSQTPQAP
-1844 GTYSPFNQPLNSL
+1844 GTYSPFNQPLSSL
-1857 NIYNKGFSSGNLKT
+1857 NIYNKGFSSENLKT

-1878 NSATLKEMIETN
+1878 NSATLKEMIESN

-1896 SINEVLQLLDRI
+1896 NINEVLQLLDKI
-1908 KITPAQKQ
+1908 KITQAQKQ

-1924 LTDNINQTFSN
+1924 LTDNINQTFNN

-1944 DHVTNSTSSIWFGGN
+1944 DNVTNSTSSIWFGGN

-2008 LGSGNAFESGGSAD
+2008 IGSGNAFESGGSAD
-2022 ITFQS
+2022 VTFQS

-2074 KIKQAGGLGNFVEN
+2074 KIKQAGGLGNFIEN
-2088 ALIPLSKELPSS
+2088 ALIPLSKELPAS
-2100 LQNETLGQLIGQN
+2100 LQDETLGQLIGQN
-2113 NLDNLLN
+2113 NLDDLLN
-2120 NSGVMNA
+2120 NSGVMNE
-2127 IQNIISKKLSIFGNF
+2127 IQNIISQKLSIFGNF

-2171 GYMDASEL
+2171 GYIDASEL

-2205 NDLLDEFLGQDVVK
+2205 NDLLNEFLGQDVVK

-2226 VSNIINNI
+2226 VSNIINNV
-2234 ISQGGLSGIYNQG
+2234 ISQGGLSGVYNQG

-2379 NSSSTNSSVTPTNES
+2379 NSSSANSSVTPTNET

-2406 VIASNGAIDLS
+2406 AITSNGAIDLS
-2417 QVKNNSVI
+2417 QVTNNSVI

-2434 TLQANNLTIANAFN
+2434 TLQANNLTITNAFD

-2457 NGDFTLNQQATLSTN
+2457 NGNFTLNQQATLSTN
-2472 ASGLNVMGNFNSYGD
+2472 ANGLNVMGNFNSYGD

-2505 IATIMTNYN
+2505 AATIMANDN

-2521 TSSKETGAYTL
+2521 TSSKEVGTYTL
-2532 IDSAKAIYYGYND
+2532 IDSAKAIYYGYNN

-2552 LDNYLKLYT
+2552 LDNYLKLYA
-2561 LININGKH
+2561 LIDINGKH

-2580 GQAVSIKDGGLIV
+2580 GQAVSVKDGGLVV

-2615 VSNAPINNLQAP
+2615 VSNDPINNLQAP

-2633 AQIQGIQG
+2633 AQIQGVQS
-2641 VDSIEQ
+2641 VDSIDQ
-2647 AGGTQAINWL
+2647 AGGNQAIDWL

-2725 DTSTFASADFHER
+2725 DTSTFARSDFLER

-2743 NKRFADAIPNAM
+2743 NKRFADAIPNAI

-2781 INGGTG
+2781 ISGGTG
-2787 TLYGINV
+2787 TLYGINI

-2824 SSNVNMGVY
+2824 SSNVNVGVY

-2874 NTWTTDAK
+2874 DTWTTDAK

-2897 FKPQIG
+2897 FKPQVG
-2903 LAYYYIGMSGLR
+2903 LSYYYIGLSGLR

-2996 SIITGGEIR
+2996 NIITGGEIR

>member
-6 AGLISKFISKGSF
+6 ARLISKFVSKGSF
-19 KLNKISKKIFKLNP
+19 KLNKISKKFFTLNQ

-66 LIGALGGLPH
+66 LIGALGGLSH
-76 LRASECRYWSWWS
+76 LRANECRYWSWSSWS
-89 GYHDKIESGSNSP
+89 YQDKIESGPNSP

-118 YYLNTLTTYSAGGAS
+118 YYLNTLTTYSTGGAS

-142 LNVGGNIRF
+142 LDIGGNIRF
-151 GGTGVNGVNVGY
+151 GGTGINGGDVGY

-178 RITTGNSLSDG
+178 HITTGNSYADG
-189 GGATLNFNATNR
+189 GGATLNFNATNN

-211 SDAGAQHSYMN
+211 SDAGTQKSYMN
-222 FKGSNINVSGSS
+222 FKGSNIKVSGSS

-241 GFSFSGNNNNSAISF
+241 GFSFSGNNNNSVISF
-256 NKTKFNQGTYNFTN
+256 NQTSFNQGTYNFSN
-270 SANLSFNNSNFN
+270 SASSSFNNSSFNQGTYNFNNSATLSFNNSNFN
-282 QSTYNFN
+282 QGTYNFN
-289 SLQSTF
+289 DSV
-295 NNSTFNQGTYNFT
+295 
-308 DNTSF
+308 SF
-313 NNDTFNQGTYNFNT
+313 NNDTFNQGAYNFNT
-327 SKVSFSGANT
+327 SKVSFSGTNT
-337 LNSSSPFASLKGS
+337 LNSSSPFANLKGS
-350 VSFGSGAVFNLNQTL
+350 VSFNSNAIFNLNQTL
-365 NANQTYDIL
+365 NNNQTYDIL
-374 TTNGTIQY
+374 TTNGAIQY

-419 QDETLQETFSNKSIT
+419 QDETLQETFNKQSIT
-434 TQFLGDDLQAK
+434 TQFLGDNLQQEAQK
-445 AKATYQQDL
+445 TYQEDV
-454 NNSQSAL
+454 NNSQNAL
-461 SNATND
+461 NGVTSD

-472 ADTGYTNNQN
+472 ADTSYTKSGDP
-482 TTIKQD
+482 TIATD
-488 AQNLEH
+488 AQSLEN
-494 TSQQIAKD
+494 TNQQIQKD
-502 EQALQGDLNKLKQL
+502 QQALEKDLDNLNQL
-516 ANSSFNEQAFNQAQS
+516 ANSTTGFNDQAFTQAQ
-531 KEQQDEQ
+531 KQEQQDEQ
-538 TLQNEENTFSSEQEG
+538 TLQNNESAFNTEQKG
-553 LEKAL
+553 LEQAI
-558 ANAKEQQEQQ
+558 ANAKP
-568 QAQATYQQDL
+568 
-578 NNSQSALSNATND
+578 
-591 NKIASADTDYTK
+591 ASPTPSPT
-603 NQNTAIK
+603 
-610 QDAQN
+610 
-615 LENTSQ
+615 
-621 QITQDQK
+621 
-628 DLEQDLDKLQQLANS
+628 
-643 KTGFNEQAFNQ
+643 
-654 AQSTEQQDEQT
+654 
-665 LQNEEETFSSEQEG
+665 
-679 LEKALANAKHTSPT
+679 PT
-693 PTKHTAQN
+693 PTKHTAPN
-701 NPPNKVSP
+701 TPPNQVPPTP
-709 PTQNLPTTNVW
+709 PTQNPPAESVW
-720 NGVYNFQNQTYSK
+720 SGVYWLQNKTYSN

-753 LSTYGYLDWFTLK
+753 LSTY
-766 NKFSVNANN
+766 
-775 GTLIIGNNTESA
+775 
-787 NTKGLIWIGDD
+787 
-798 KGLVYYNTGTFN
+798 
-810 AANIYLT
+810 
-817 SNLKTG
+817 
-823 NGFSGEGATL
+823 
-833 NFNATN
+833 
-839 RITINQASFDNSDAG
+839 
-854 AQHSYMNFKGSNIN
+854 
-868 VSGSSFTDDTNGGFS
+868 
-883 FSGNNNN
+883 
-890 SAISFNKTKFNQGT
+890 
-904 YNFTNS
+904 
-910 ANLSFNNSNFNQST
+910 
-924 YNFNSLQSTFNN
+924 
-936 STFNQGTYNF
+936 
-946 TDNTSFNNDTF
+946 
-957 NQGTY
+957 
-962 NFNTSKVSFSGANTL
+962 
-977 NSSSPFASLKG
+977 
-988 SVSFGSG
+988 
-995 AVFNLNQTL
+995 
-1004 NANQTYDILT
+1004 
-1014 TNGTIQYGVYQS
+1014 
-1026 YLWDLINYKGDK
+1026 
-1038 AISHVEVG
+1038 
-1046 NNTYDVTFDINGQ
+1046 
-1059 DETLQETF
+1059 
-1067 SNKSITT
+1067 
-1074 QFLGDDLQAKAKAT
+1074 
-1088 YQQDLNNSQS
+1088 
-1098 ALSNATNDNK
+1098 
-1108 IASADTGYTNNQ
+1108 
-1120 NTTIKQDAQNLEHTS
+1120 
-1135 QQIAKDEQAL
+1135 
-1145 QGDLN
+1145 
-1150 KLKQLANSSFN
+1150 
-1161 EQAFNQAQS
+1161 
-1170 KEQQDEQTLQ
+1170 
-1180 NEEETFSSEQEGL
+1180 
-1193 EKALANAKPA
+1193 
-1203 SPTPTPTPT
+1203 
-1212 PTPSPTPNPTPTKH
+1212 
-1226 TAPNKVPPT
+1226 
-1235 PPTQNLPT
+1235 
-1243 TNVWNGVYWLQNQTY
+1243 
-1258 SQKGVYYIDPN
+1258 
-1269 LSGQSGQSANTLST
+1269 
-1283 YTANLLGRSFGVNIQ
+1283 TANLLGRSFGVNAN

-1322 GFGYIIGTFNAANI
+1322 GFGYITGTFNAANI

-1366 TMDGLNYND
+1366 TMNGLNYNN

-1388 QHSYATFDATNNI
+1388 QHSYTTFDATNNI

-1418 NAKNIS
+1418 NAENIS

-1437 GSSVISANA
+1437 GSSTISANA
-1446 ANSLSFNNSRLN
+1446 SNSLSFTDSRLN
-1458 GGAVYNLWANSLIF
+1458 GGAIYNLQANSLIF

-1530 QTAFKNSLTLDNNS
+1530 QATFKNSLTLDNNS

-1555 ASGASAF
+1555 ANGASAF

-1582 FNGATLSLNANSK
+1582 FNGGTLSLNASSK

-1605 NTTINLDDSVLSVS
+1605 DTTINLDDSVLSA
-1619 NASSLNANIN
+1619 NNTSSLNANIN
-1629 FQGASQATFGGNTT
+1629 FQGASQADFGGNTT
-1643 IDAASFNF
+1643 IDTASFNF
-1651 DSASSLSFNNLTA
+1651 DSASSLNFNNLTA

-1677 SKALMSVS
+1677 TKALMSVS

-1742 NATYSDNNNIQTWSF
+1742 NATYSDNNNVQTWSF

-1769 SIKNGDLTIEVLNNP
+1769 SIKNGDLTIEILNNP

-1857 NIYNKGFSSGNLKT
+1857 NIYNKGFSSENLKT

-1878 NSATLKEMIETN
+1878 NSATLKEMIESN

-1896 SINEVLQLLDRI
+1896 NINEVLQLLDKI
-1908 KITPAQKQ
+1908 KITQAQKQ

-1924 LTDNINQTFSN
+1924 LTDNINQTFNN

-1944 DHVTNSTSSIWFGGN
+1944 DNVTNSTSSIWFGGN

-2008 LGSGNAFESGGSAD
+2008 IGSGNAFESGGSAD
-2022 ITFQS
+2022 VTFQS

-2074 KIKQAGGLGNFVEN
+2074 KIKQAGGLGNFIEN
-2088 ALIPLSKELPSS
+2088 ALSPLSKELPAS
-2100 LQNETLGQLIGQN
+2100 LQDETLGQLIGQN
-2113 NLDNLLN
+2113 NLDDLLN
-2120 NSGVMNA
+2120 NSGVMNE
-2127 IQNIISKKLSIFGNF
+2127 IQNIISQKLSIFGNF

-2171 GYMDASEL
+2171 GYIDASEI

-2205 NDLLDEFLGQDVVK
+2205 NDLLNEFLGQDVVK

-2234 ISQGGLSGIYNQG
+2234 ISQGGLSGVYNQG

-2366 EICINLAN
+2366 EICINLTN

-2379 NSSSTNSSVTPTNES
+2379 NGSTSSANSSVTPTNET

-2406 VIASNGAIDLS
+2406 AIASNGAIDLS
-2417 QVKNNSVI
+2417 QVTNNSVI

-2434 TLQANNLTIANAFN
+2434 TLQANNLTITNAFD
-2448 NASNSTANI
+2448 NASNSAANI
-2457 NGDFTLNQQATLSTN
+2457 NGNFTLNQQATLSTN

-2497 HAIINAQG
+2497 HAIINTQG
-2505 IATIMTNYN
+2505 TATIMANDN

-2521 TSSKETGAYTL
+2521 TSSKEVGTYTL
-2532 IDSAKAIYYGYND
+2532 IDSAKAIYYGYNN

-2552 LDNYLKLYT
+2552 LDNYLKLYA
-2561 LININGKH
+2561 LIDINGKH

-2580 GQAVSIKDGGLIV
+2580 GQAVSVKDGGLVV

-2615 VSNAPINNLQAP
+2615 VSNDPINNLQAP

-2633 AQIQGIQG
+2633 AQIQGVQS
-2641 VDSIEQ
+2641 VDSIDQ
-2647 AGGTQAINWL
+2647 AGGNQAIDWL

-2725 DTSTFASADFHER
+2725 DTSTFARSDFLER

-2781 INGGTG
+2781 ISGGTG

-2824 SSNVNMGVY
+2824 SSNVNVGVY

-2868 NQSYRY
+2868 NQSYKY
-2874 NTWTTDAK
+2874 DTWTTDAK

-2897 FKPQIG
+2897 FKPQVG
-2903 LAYYYIGMSGLR
+2903 LAYYYIGLSSLR

>member
-6 AGLISKFISKGSF
+6 ARLISRFISKGSF
-19 KLNKISKKIFKLNP
+19 KLNKISKKIFKLNQ

-40 LKRHKKTKSIKKPFN
+40 LKRHKKTKSIEKPFN

-66 LIGALGGLPH
+66 LIGALGGLSH
-76 LRASECRYWSWWS
+76 LRANECRYWSWSSWS
-89 GYHDKIESGSNSP
+89 YQDNIESGPNSP

-109 FSSTQGSGT
+109 FSSAQGSGT

-133 FTQKFNNGT
+133 FTQKFNGGT

-151 GGTGVNGVNVGY
+151 GGTGINGGDVGY

-178 RITTGNSLSDG
+178 HLTTGNSYADG
-189 GGATLNFNATNR
+189 GGATLNFNATNN

-211 SDAGAQHSYMN
+211 SDAGTQHSYMN
-222 FKGSNINVSGSS
+222 FKDSNIKVSGSS
-234 FTDDTNG
+234 FKDDTDG
-241 GFSFSGNNNNSAISF
+241 GFNFSGNSNNSTISF
-256 NKTKFNQGTYNFTN
+256 NQTNFNQGTYNFSN
-270 SANLSFNNSNFN
+270 SASSSFDNSSFNQGSYHFNSAQSTFENSDFN
-282 QSTYNFN
+282 QGTYNFSN
-289 SLQSTF
+289 STSF
-295 NNSTFNQGTYNFT
+295 NSDTFNQGTYNFS
-308 DNTSF
+308 NSTSF
-313 NNDTFNQGTYNFNT
+313 NNDTFNQGTYSFNT
-327 SKVSFSGANT
+327 SKVSFSGINT

-350 VSFGSGAVFNLNQTL
+350 VSFGSNAIFNLNQTL
-365 NANQTYDIL
+365 NNNQTYDIL
-374 TTNGTIQY
+374 TTNGAIQY

-419 QDETLQETFSNKSIT
+419 QDETLQETFNKQSII
-434 TQFLGDDLQAK
+434 TQFLGDDLQQQAQQ
-445 AKATYQQDL
+445 TYQEDVA
-454 NNSQSAL
+454 NSQNAL
-461 SNATND
+461 NKVTSDNTIANND
-467 NKIAS
+467 TS
-472 ADTGYTNNQN
+472 YTNNKN
-482 TTIKQD
+482 TTIATD
-488 AQNLEH
+488 AQNLEN
-494 TSQQIAKD
+494 TNQQIAQD
-502 EQALQGDLNKLKQL
+502 EQALEKDLAQIKQL
-516 ANSSFNEQAFNQAQS
+516 ANSTTGFDEQAFNTVQKQ
-531 KEQQDEQ
+531 EQQDEQ
-538 TLQNEENTFSSEQEG
+538 TLQNEEKTFNAEQEG
-553 LEKAL
+553 LKQAI
-558 ANAKEQQEQQ
+558 Q
-568 QAQATYQQDL
+568 QAQEQKQEQAQAQQTYQEDVAH
-578 NNSQSALSNATND
+578 SQNALSGVTSD
-591 NKIASADTDYTK
+591 NTIASNDTSYTQSK
-603 NQNTAIK
+603 NTTVAK
-610 QDAQN
+610 DAQG
-615 LENTSQ
+615 LESTNQ
-621 QITQDQK
+621 QIAQD
-628 DLEQDLDKLQQLANS
+628 EQALQGDLDKLKQLANS
-643 KTGFNEQAFNQ
+643 TTGFNEQAFNQ
-654 AQSTEQQDEQT
+654 AQKQEQQDEQT
-665 LQNEEETFSSEQEG
+665 LQNEEKTFNAEQEG
-679 LEKALANAKHTSPT
+679 LKQAITNAKPASPTPSPTPT
-693 PTKHTAQN
+693 PTKHTAPN
-701 NPPNKVSP
+701 TPPNKVSP
-709 PTQNLPTTNVW
+709 TPMPPTQNPPAESVW
-720 NGVYNFQNQTYSK
+720 SGVYWLQNKTYSN
-733 KGIYYID
+733 KGVYYID

-753 LSTYGYLDWFTLK
+753 LSTYTANLLGRSFG
-766 NKFSVNANN
+766 VNANN
-775 GTLIIGNNTESA
+775 GTLIIGNNTE
-787 NTKGLIWIGDD
+787 N
-798 KGLVYYNTGTFN
+798 
-810 AANIYLT
+810 
-817 SNLKTG
+817 
-823 NGFSGEGATL
+823 
-833 NFNATN
+833 
-839 RITINQASFDNSDAG
+839 
-854 AQHSYMNFKGSNIN
+854 M
-868 VSGSSFTDDTNGGFS
+868 
-883 FSGNNNN
+883 
-890 SAISFNKTKFNQGT
+890 
-904 YNFTNS
+904 
-910 ANLSFNNSNFNQST
+910 
-924 YNFNSLQSTFNN
+924 
-936 STFNQGTYNF
+936 
-946 TDNTSFNNDTF
+946 
-957 NQGTY
+957 
-962 NFNTSKVSFSGANTL
+962 
-977 NSSSPFASLKG
+977 
-988 SVSFGSG
+988 
-995 AVFNLNQTL
+995 
-1004 NANQTYDILT
+1004 
-1014 TNGTIQYGVYQS
+1014 
-1026 YLWDLINYKGDK
+1026 
-1038 AISHVEVG
+1038 
-1046 NNTYDVTFDINGQ
+1046 
-1059 DETLQETF
+1059 
-1067 SNKSITT
+1067 
-1074 QFLGDDLQAKAKAT
+1074 
-1088 YQQDLNNSQS
+1088 
-1098 ALSNATNDNK
+1098 
-1108 IASADTGYTNNQ
+1108 
-1120 NTTIKQDAQNLEHTS
+1120 
-1135 QQIAKDEQAL
+1135 
-1145 QGDLN
+1145 
-1150 KLKQLANSSFN
+1150 
-1161 EQAFNQAQS
+1161 
-1170 KEQQDEQTLQ
+1170 
-1180 NEEETFSSEQEGL
+1180 
-1193 EKALANAKPA
+1193 
-1203 SPTPTPTPT
+1203 
-1212 PTPSPTPNPTPTKH
+1212 
-1226 TAPNKVPPT
+1226 
-1235 PPTQNLPT
+1235 
-1243 TNVWNGVYWLQNQTY
+1243 
-1258 SQKGVYYIDPN
+1258 
-1269 LSGQSGQSANTLST
+1269 
-1283 YTANLLGRSFGVNIQ
+1283 
-1298 NGTLIIGNNT
+1298 
-1308 ESVNDNGLIWIGHG
+1308 NDNGLIWIGHG
-1322 GFGYIIGTFNAANI
+1322 GFGYITGTFNAANI

-1342 KTGEGVSGSDGGGA
+1342 KTGEGVSNSDGGGA

-1366 TMDGLNYND
+1366 TMNGLNYNN
-1375 AETVTKMIQTGAS
+1375 AETVTKMIQTGVS
-1388 QHSYATFDATNNI
+1388 QHSYTTFDATNNI

-1418 NAKNIS
+1418 SAENIS

-1446 ANSLSFNNSRLN
+1446 SNSLSFIDSRLN
-1458 GGAVYNLWANSLIF
+1458 GGAIYNLQANSLIF

-1514 DTTLQNNA
+1514 GTTLQNNA

-1530 QTAFKNSLTLDNNS
+1530 QAAFKNSLTLDNNS

-1555 ASGASAF
+1555 ANGASAF

-1573 SQATFNSLF
+1573 SQAAFSSLF
-1582 FNGATLSLNANSK
+1582 FNGGTLSLNANSK

-1605 NTTINLDDSVLSVS
+1605 NTTINLDDSVLSA
-1619 NASSLNANIN
+1619 NNTSSLNANIN
-1629 FQGASQATFGGNTT
+1629 FQGASQADFGGNTI
-1643 IDAASFNF
+1643 IDTASFNF
-1651 DSASSLSFNNLTA
+1651 DSASSLNFNNLTA

-1677 SKALMSVS
+1677 TKALMSVS

-1807 PTGYSYDYSDNQA
+1807 LTGYSYDYSDNQA

-1831 LFTPKGSQTPQTP
+1831 LFTPKGSQTPQAP
-1844 GTYSPFNQPLNSL
+1844 GTYSPFNQPLSSL
-1857 NIYNKGFSSGNLKT
+1857 NIYNKGFSSENLKT

-1878 NSATLKEMIETN
+1878 NSATLKEMIESN

-1896 SINEVLQLLDRI
+1896 NINEVLQLLDKI
-1908 KITPAQKQ
+1908 KITQAQKQ

-1924 LTDNINQTFSN
+1924 LTDNINQTFNN

-1944 DHVTNSTSSIWFGGN
+1944 DNVTNSTSSIWFGGN
-1959 GYSSPCA
+1959 GYSSPCT

-2008 LGSGNAFESGGSAD
+2008 IGSGNAFESGGSAD
-2022 ITFQS
+2022 VTFQS

-2047 NLLGQEGIDKIFN
+2047 NLLGQKGIDKIFN

-2074 KIKQAGGLGNFVEN
+2074 KIKQAGGLGNFIEN
-2088 ALIPLSKELPSS
+2088 ALSPLSKELPAS
-2100 LQNETLGQLIGQN
+2100 LQDETLGQLIGQN
-2113 NLDNLLN
+2113 NLDDLLN
-2120 NSGVMNA
+2120 NSGVMNE
-2127 IQNIISKKLSIFGNF
+2127 IQNIISQKLSIFGNF

-2171 GYMDASEL
+2171 GYIDASEI

-2205 NDLLDEFLGQDVVK
+2205 NDLLNEFLGQDVVK

-2234 ISQGGLSGIYNQG
+2234 ISQGGLSGVYNQG

-2285 LSNGYVFVN
+2285 LSDGYVFVN

-2379 NSSSTNSSVTPTNES
+2379 NSSSVNSSVTPTNET
-2394 LSVRA
+2394 LSVHA

-2406 VIASNGAIDLS
+2406 AIASNGAIDLS
-2417 QVKNNSVI
+2417 QVTNNSVI

-2434 TLQANNLTIANAFN
+2434 TLQANNLTITNAFD

-2457 NGDFTLNQQATLSTN
+2457 NGNFTLNQQATLSTN
-2472 ASGLNVMGNFNSYGD
+2472 ANGLNVMGNFNSYGD

-2497 HAIINAQG
+2497 HAIINTQG
-2505 IATIMTNYN
+2505 TATIMTNN

-2521 TSSKETGAYTL
+2521 ASLKEVGTYTL
-2532 IDSAKAIYYGYND
+2532 IDSAKAIYYGYNN

-2552 LDNYLKLYT
+2552 LDNYLKLYA
-2561 LININGKH
+2561 LIDINGKH

-2580 GQAVSIKDGGLIV
+2580 GQAVSVKDGGLVV

-2615 VSNAPINNLQAP
+2615 VSNDPINNLQAP

-2633 AQIQGIQG
+2633 AQIQGVQS
-2641 VDSIEQ
+2641 VDSIDQ
-2647 AGGTQAINWL
+2647 SGGNQAIDWL

-2725 DTSTFASADFHER
+2725 DTSTFARSDFLER

-2787 TLYGINV
+2787 TLYGINI

-2816 HANITQSG
+2816 HGNITQSG

-2874 NTWTTDAK
+2874 DTWTTDAK

-2897 FKPQIG
+2897 FKPQVG
-2903 LAYYYIGMSGLR
+2903 LAYYYIGLSGLR

-2981 NTLSYRDGGR
+2981 NTLSYRDGSR

>member
-6 AGLISKFISKGSF
+6 ARLISKFISKGSF
-19 KLNKISKKIFKLNP
+19 KLNKISKKIFKLNQ
-33 ILKREKP
+33 ILKCEKP
-40 LKRHKKTKSIKKPFN
+40 LKYHKKTKSIKKPFN
-55 KNKSFLKASVL
+55 QNKSFLKASIL
-66 LIGALGGLPH
+66 LIGALGGLSH
-76 LRASECRYWSWWS
+76 LRANECRYWSWSTWS
-89 GYHDKIESGSNSP
+89 YHDNIESGPNSP

-109 FSSTQGSGT
+109 FSSAQGSGT

-133 FTQKFNNGT
+133 FTQKFNGGT

-151 GGTGVNGVNVGY
+151 GGTGINGGDVGY

-178 RITTGNSLSDG
+178 HLTTGNSYSDG
-189 GGATLNFNATNR
+189 GGATLNFNAANN
-201 ITINQASFDN
+201 ITINQASLDN
-211 SDAGAQHSYMN
+211 SHAGTQKSYMN

-256 NKTKFNQGTYNFTN
+256 NKTSFNQGTYNFSN
-270 SANLSFNNSNFN
+270 STTLSFNNSAFS
-282 QSTYNFN
+282 QGAYNFN
-289 SLQSTF
+289 G
-295 NNSTFNQGTYNFT
+295 NA
-308 DNTSF
+308 SF
-313 NNDTFNQGTYNFNT
+313 DNDTFNQGTYHFNDNASFDNDTFNQGTYSFNT

-337 LNSSSPFASLKGS
+337 LNSSSPFASLKGN
-350 VSFGSGAVFNLNQTL
+350 VSFGSGAIFNLNQTL
-365 NANQTYDIL
+365 NNNQTYDIL
-374 TTNGTIQY
+374 TTTGAIQY

-403 VEVGN
+403 VEVGS

-419 QDETLQETFSNKSIT
+419 QDETLQETFNKQSII

-445 AKATYQQDL
+445 AQKTYQEDVADSQNAL
-454 NNSQSAL
+454 NNVT
-461 SNATND
+461 SN

-472 ADTGYTNNQN
+472 NDTSYTQSKN
-482 TTIKQD
+482 TTIAKD
-488 AQNLEH
+488 AQGLEN
-494 TSQQIAKD
+494 TNQEIQQD
-502 EQALQGDLNKLKQL
+502 EQALEKDLAQIKQL
-516 ANSSFNEQAFNQAQS
+516 ANSTTGFNEQAFNQAQ
-531 KEQQDEQ
+531 KQEQQDEQ
-538 TLQNEENTFSSEQEG
+538 TLQNEEKTFNAEQEG
-553 LEKAL
+553 LKQAIQQ
-558 ANAKEQQEQQ
+558 AQAQQQKQEQQ
-568 QAQATYQQDL
+568 QAQKTYQEDVANSQNAL
-578 NNSQSALSNATND
+578 NNVTSDNTIASNDTSYTQSKNAT
-591 NKIASADTDYTK
+591 IAK
-603 NQNTAIK
+603 
-610 QDAQN
+610 DAQG
-615 LENTSQ
+615 LENTNQ
-621 QITQDQK
+621 QIAQD
-628 DLEQDLDKLQQLANS
+628 EQALQGDLDKLKQLVNS
-643 KTGFNEQAFNQ
+643 TTGFNQQAFNQ
-654 AQSTEQQDEQT
+654 AQKQEQQDEQT
-665 LQNEEETFSSEQEG
+665 LQNEEKTFNAEQEG
-679 LEKALANAKHTSPT
+679 L
-693 PTKHTAQN
+693 
-701 NPPNKVSP
+701 
-709 PTQNLPTTNVW
+709 
-720 NGVYNFQNQTYSK
+720 
-733 KGIYYID
+733 
-740 PNLSGQSGQSGNT
+740 
-753 LSTYGYLDWFTLK
+753 
-766 NKFSVNANN
+766 
-775 GTLIIGNNTESA
+775 
-787 NTKGLIWIGDD
+787 
-798 KGLVYYNTGTFN
+798 
-810 AANIYLT
+810 
-817 SNLKTG
+817 
-823 NGFSGEGATL
+823 
-833 NFNATN
+833 
-839 RITINQASFDNSDAG
+839 
-854 AQHSYMNFKGSNIN
+854 
-868 VSGSSFTDDTNGGFS
+868 
-883 FSGNNNN
+883 
-890 SAISFNKTKFNQGT
+890 
-904 YNFTNS
+904 
-910 ANLSFNNSNFNQST
+910 
-924 YNFNSLQSTFNN
+924 
-936 STFNQGTYNF
+936 
-946 TDNTSFNNDTF
+946 
-957 NQGTY
+957 
-962 NFNTSKVSFSGANTL
+962 
-977 NSSSPFASLKG
+977 
-988 SVSFGSG
+988 
-995 AVFNLNQTL
+995 
-1004 NANQTYDILT
+1004 
-1014 TNGTIQYGVYQS
+1014 
-1026 YLWDLINYKGDK
+1026 
-1038 AISHVEVG
+1038 
-1046 NNTYDVTFDINGQ
+1046 
-1059 DETLQETF
+1059 
-1067 SNKSITT
+1067 
-1074 QFLGDDLQAKAKAT
+1074 
-1088 YQQDLNNSQS
+1088 
-1098 ALSNATNDNK
+1098 
-1108 IASADTGYTNNQ
+1108 
-1120 NTTIKQDAQNLEHTS
+1120 KQ
-1135 QQIAKDEQAL
+1135 
-1145 QGDLN
+1145 
-1150 KLKQLANSSFN
+1150 
-1161 EQAFNQAQS
+1161 
-1170 KEQQDEQTLQ
+1170 
-1180 NEEETFSSEQEGL
+1180 
-1193 EKALANAKPA
+1193 ALANAKPA
-1203 SPTPTPTPT
+1203 SPTP
-1212 PTPSPTPNPTPTKH
+1212 SPTPTPTKH
-1226 TAPNKVPPT
+1226 TAQNTPPSQVPPT

-1258 SQKGVYYIDPN
+1258 SKQGVYYIDPN
-1269 LSGQSGQSANTLST
+1269 LSGQSGQSGNTLST
-1283 YTANLLGRSFGVNIQ
+1283 YTANLLGRSFSVNIQ

-1322 GFGYIIGTFNAANI
+1322 GFGYITGTFNAANI

-1342 KTGEGVSGSDGGGA
+1342 KTGEGVSNSDGGGA

-1388 QHSYATFDATNNI
+1388 QHSYATFDALNNI

-1406 SFSDMTWGKFSF
+1406 NFSDMTWGKFSF
-1418 NAKNIS
+1418 SAKNIS

-1437 GSSVISANA
+1437 GSSTISTNA
-1446 ANSLSFNNSRLN
+1446 SNSLSFINSRLN

-1489 FNATTQLLGNT
+1489 FNATTQLLGSTN
-1500 SFTLSSQSLLNFNG
+1500 FTLSSQSLLNFNG

-1530 QTAFKNSLTLDNNS
+1530 QAAFKNSLTLDNNS

-1555 ASGASAF
+1555 ANGTSVF

-1573 SQATFNSLF
+1573 SQAAFNSLF
-1582 FNGATLSLNANSK
+1582 FNGGTLSLNASSK
-1595 LNASSASFSN
+1595 LNASSTSFSN
-1605 NTTINLDDSVLSVS
+1605 NTTINLDDSVLSA
-1619 NASSLNANIN
+1619 NNTSSLNANIN
-1629 FQGASQATFGGNTT
+1629 FQGASQADFGGNTT
-1643 IDAASFNF
+1643 IDTASFNF
-1651 DSASSLSFNNLTA
+1651 DSASSLNFNNLTA
-1664 NGALNFNGYAPSL
+1664 NRALNFNGYAPSL
-1677 SKALMSVS
+1677 AKALMNVS

-1742 NATYSDNNNIQTWSF
+1742 NATYSDSNNIQTWSF

-1807 PTGYSYDYSDNQA
+1807 PTGYSYDYSDNQV

-1831 LFTPKGSQTPQTP
+1831 LFTPKGSQTPQAP

-1857 NIYNKGFSSGNLKT
+1857 NIYNKGFSSENLKT

-1878 NSATLKEMIETN
+1878 NSATLKEMIESN

-1896 SINEVLQLLDRI
+1896 NINEVLQLLDKI
-1908 KITPAQKQ
+1908 KITQAQKQ

-1935 GNLVIGATQ
+1935 GNLIIGATQ
-1944 DHVTNSTSSIWFGGN
+1944 DNVTNSTSSIWFGGN

-1997 FKAKSIYITGT
+1997 FKAKSIYITGII
-2008 LGSGNAFESGGSAD
+2008 GSGNAFESGGSAD
-2022 ITFQS
+2022 VTFQS

-2047 NLLGQEGIDKIFN
+2047 NLLGQEGIEKIFN
-2060 QGNLANVLSQMAME
+2060 QGNLANVLSQVAME
-2074 KIKQAGGLGNFVEN
+2074 KIKQAGGLGNFIEN
-2088 ALIPLSKELPSS
+2088 ALSPLSKELPAS
-2100 LQNETLGQLIGQN
+2100 LQDETLGQLIGQN
-2113 NLDNLLN
+2113 NLDDLLN
-2120 NSGVMNA
+2120 NSGVMNE

-2171 GYMDASEL
+2171 GYIDASEL
-2179 SSILSVILKDIT
+2179 SSILSVVLKDIT

-2205 NDLLDEFLGQDVVK
+2205 NDLLNEFLGQDVVK

-2226 VSNIINNI
+2226 VNNIINNI
-2234 ISQGGLSGIYNQG
+2234 ISQGGLSGVYNQG

-2330 LIFASNGVSNINI
+2330 LIFASNDVSNINI

-2366 EICINLAN
+2366 EICVNLAN

-2394 LSVRA
+2394 LSVHA

-2406 VIASNGAIDLS
+2406 AIASNGAIDLS

-2425 GTLNLNENA
+2425 STLNLNENA
-2434 TLQANNLTIANAFN
+2434 TLQANNLTITNAFN

-2457 NGDFTLNQQATLSTN
+2457 NGNFTLNQQATLSTN
-2472 ASGLNVMGNFNSYGD
+2472 ASGLNVMGDFNSYGD
-2487 LVFNLSHSVS
+2487 LVFNLSHSAS

-2505 IATIMTNYN
+2505 AATIMANNN

-2521 TSSKETGAYTL
+2521 TSSKEVGTYTL

-2552 LDNYLKLYT
+2552 LDNYLKLYA
-2561 LININGKH
+2561 LIDINGKH

-2580 GQAVSIKDGGLIV
+2580 GQAVNIKDGGLVV

-2615 VSNAPINNLQAP
+2615 ISNDPINNLQAP

-2633 AQIQGIQG
+2633 AQIQGVQS
-2641 VDSIEQ
+2641 VNSIDQ
-2647 AGGTQAINWL
+2647 AGGNQAINWL

-2698 PNFKND
+2698 PDFKND

-2874 NTWTTDAK
+2874 DTWTTDAK

-2903 LAYYYIGMSGLR
+2903 LAYYYIGLSGLR

-2962 GRDLFINSM
+2962 GRDLFIDSM

>member
-19 KLNKISKKIFKLNP
+19 KLNKISKKIFKLNL

-40 LKRHKKTKSIKKPFN
+40 LKCHKKTKSIKKPFN

-66 LIGALGGLPH
+66 LIGALGGLSH
-76 LRASECRYWSWWS
+76 LRASECRYWSWSSWS
-89 GYHDKIESGSNSP
+89 YHDNIESGSNSP

-109 FSSTQGSGT
+109 FSSAQGSGT
-118 YYLNTLTTYSAGGAS
+118 YYLNTLTTYSTGGAS

-151 GGTGVNGVNVGY
+151 GGTGINGGDVGY

-178 RITTGNSLSDG
+178 RITTGNSISTG
-189 GGATLNFNATNR
+189 GGVTLNFNAANH

-211 SDAGAQHSYMN
+211 SDAGTQHSYMN

-234 FTDDTNG
+234 FTDDTDG
-241 GFSFSGNNNNSAISF
+241 GFSFSGNGTNSNLSF
-256 NKTKFNQGTYNFTN
+256 NKTSFNQGTYKFTN
-270 SANLSFNNSNFN
+270 SANLSFNNSA
-282 QSTYNFN
+282 
-289 SLQSTF
+289 
-295 NNSTFNQGTYNFT
+295 FNQGTYNFNSAQSVFENSNFNQGTYSFT
-308 DNTSF
+308 DNTGLNF
-313 NNDTFNQGTYNFNT
+313 NNDTFNQGTYNFNA

-350 VSFGSGAVFNLNQTL
+350 VSFGSGAIFNLNQTL

-403 VEVGN
+403 VEVSN

-419 QDETLQETFSNKSIT
+419 QDETLQETFNNQAIT

-445 AKATYQQDL
+445 AQATYQQDL
-454 NNSQSAL
+454 SNSQSAL
-461 SNATND
+461 NNATSD

-472 ADTGYTNNQN
+472 NDTGYTNNQN
-482 TTIKQD
+482 TTIAKD
-488 AQNLEH
+488 AQSLEN
-494 TSQQIAKD
+494 TDQTIQQDK
-502 EQALQGDLNKLKQL
+502 QALEKDLANVKQL
-516 ANSSFNEQAFNQAQS
+516 ANAPTGFNQQAFKNAQS
-531 KEQQDEQ
+531 TEQQDLQ
-538 TLQNEENTFSSEQEG
+538 TLQENENTFNSEQEG
-553 LEKAL
+553 LEKA
-558 ANAKEQQEQQ
+558 
-568 QAQATYQQDL
+568 
-578 NNSQSALSNATND
+578 
-591 NKIASADTDYTK
+591 I
-603 NQNTAIK
+603 
-610 QDAQN
+610 
-615 LENTSQ
+615 
-621 QITQDQK
+621 
-628 DLEQDLDKLQQLANS
+628 
-643 KTGFNEQAFNQ
+643 
-654 AQSTEQQDEQT
+654 
-665 LQNEEETFSSEQEG
+665 
-679 LEKALANAKHTSPT
+679 
-693 PTKHTAQN
+693 
-701 NPPNKVSP
+701 
-709 PTQNLPTTNVW
+709 
-720 NGVYNFQNQTYSK
+720 
-733 KGIYYID
+733 
-740 PNLSGQSGQSGNT
+740 
-753 LSTYGYLDWFTLK
+753 
-766 NKFSVNANN
+766 
-775 GTLIIGNNTESA
+775 
-787 NTKGLIWIGDD
+787 
-798 KGLVYYNTGTFN
+798 
-810 AANIYLT
+810 
-817 SNLKTG
+817 
-823 NGFSGEGATL
+823 
-833 NFNATN
+833 
-839 RITINQASFDNSDAG
+839 
-854 AQHSYMNFKGSNIN
+854 
-868 VSGSSFTDDTNGGFS
+868 
-883 FSGNNNN
+883 
-890 SAISFNKTKFNQGT
+890 
-904 YNFTNS
+904 
-910 ANLSFNNSNFNQST
+910 
-924 YNFNSLQSTFNN
+924 
-936 STFNQGTYNF
+936 
-946 TDNTSFNNDTF
+946 
-957 NQGTY
+957 
-962 NFNTSKVSFSGANTL
+962 
-977 NSSSPFASLKG
+977 
-988 SVSFGSG
+988 
-995 AVFNLNQTL
+995 
-1004 NANQTYDILT
+1004 
-1014 TNGTIQYGVYQS
+1014 
-1026 YLWDLINYKGDK
+1026 
-1038 AISHVEVG
+1038 
-1046 NNTYDVTFDINGQ
+1046 
-1059 DETLQETF
+1059 
-1067 SNKSITT
+1067 
-1074 QFLGDDLQAKAKAT
+1074 
-1088 YQQDLNNSQS
+1088 
-1098 ALSNATNDNK
+1098 
-1108 IASADTGYTNNQ
+1108 
-1120 NTTIKQDAQNLEHTS
+1120 
-1135 QQIAKDEQAL
+1135 
-1145 QGDLN
+1145 
-1150 KLKQLANSSFN
+1150 
-1161 EQAFNQAQS
+1161 
-1170 KEQQDEQTLQ
+1170 
-1180 NEEETFSSEQEGL
+1180 
-1193 EKALANAKPA
+1193 ANAKPA
-1203 SPTPTPTPT
+1203 SPTP
-1212 PTPSPTPNPTPTKH
+1212 SPTPTPTKH
-1226 TAPNKVPPT
+1226 TAPNT
-1235 PPTQNLPT
+1235 PPNKVSPT
-1243 TNVWNGVYWLQNQTY
+1243 TNVWSGVYWLQNQTY
-1258 SQKGVYYIDPN
+1258 SKQGVYYIDPN

-1322 GFGYIIGTFNAANI
+1322 GFGYITGTFNAANI

-1388 QHSYATFDATNNI
+1388 QHSYAAFDATNNI

-1418 NAKNIS
+1418 SAKNIS

-1458 GGAVYNLWANSLIF
+1458 GGAIYNLWANSLIF

-1530 QTAFKNSLTLDNNS
+1530 QATFENSLTLDNNS

-1555 ASGASAF
+1555 ANGASAF

-1582 FNGATLSLNANSK
+1582 FNGGILSLNANSK

-1619 NASSLNANIN
+1619 NTSSLNANIN
-1629 FQGASQATFGGNTT
+1629 FQGASQANFGGNTT

-1664 NGALNFNGYAPSL
+1664 NGALNFNGYVPSL
-1677 SKALMSVS
+1677 TKALMSVS

-1711 TYNILNAQKGITG
+1711 TYNILNAQKGIAG

-1742 NATYSDNNNIQTWSF
+1742 NATYSDSNNIQTWSF

-1798 YNYQASKQN
+1798 YNYQVSKQN
-1807 PTGYSYDYSDNQA
+1807 PTGYGYDYSDNQA

-1844 GTYSPFNQPLNSL
+1844 STYSPFNQPLNSL
-1857 NIYNKGFSSGNLKT
+1857 NIYNKGFSSGDLKT

-1878 NSATLKEMIETN
+1878 NSATLKEMIESN

-1896 SINEVLQLLDRI
+1896 SINEVLQLLDKI

-1924 LTDNINQTFSN
+1924 LTDNINQTFNN
-1935 GNLVIGATQ
+1935 GNLIIGATQ
-1944 DHVTNSTSSIWFGGN
+1944 DNVTNSTSSIWFGGN

-2022 ITFQS
+2022 VTFQS

-2060 QGNLANVLSQMAME
+2060 QGNLANVLSQVAME

-2088 ALIPLSKELPSS
+2088 ALSPLSKELPAS

-2120 NSGVMNA
+2120 NSGVMNE

-2171 GYMDASEL
+2171 GYIDASEL

-2205 NDLLDEFLGQDVVK
+2205 NNLLNEFLGQDVVK

-2234 ISQGGLSGIYNQG
+2234 ISQGGLSGVYNQG
-2247 LGSVLPPSLQNA
+2247 LGSVLPLSLQNA

-2319 NTIDFSKYQGA
+2319 NTIDFSKYQGT

-2379 NSSSTNSSVTPTNES
+2379 NSSSANSSVTPTNES
-2394 LSVRA
+2394 LSVHA

-2406 VIASNGAIDLS
+2406 IIASNGAIDLS

-2434 TLQANNLTIANAFN
+2434 TLQANNLTITNAFN

-2457 NGDFTLNQQATLSTN
+2457 NGNFTLNQQATLSTN

-2487 LVFNLSHSVS
+2487 LVFNLSHSAS

-2505 IATIMTNYN
+2505 TATIMANNN

-2521 TSSKETGAYTL
+2521 TSSKETGTYTL

-2545 QITGGSS
+2545 QITGGNS
-2552 LDNYLKLYT
+2552 LADYLKLYT
-2561 LININGKH
+2561 LIDINGKR

-2580 GQAVSIKDGGLIV
+2580 DQAVNIKDGGLIV

-2615 VSNAPINNLQAP
+2615 VSNDPINNLQAP

-2633 AQIQGIQG
+2633 AQIQGVQS
-2641 VDSIEQ
+2641 VDSIDQ
-2647 AGGTQAINWL
+2647 AGGTQAISWL

-2698 PNFKND
+2698 PDFKND

-2709 QINTYTQQMS
+2709 QINTYTQQMN

-2725 DTSTFASADFHER
+2725 DTSTFASTDFHER

-2787 TLYGINV
+2787 TLYGINI

-2868 NQSYRY
+2868 NQSYKY

-2903 LAYYYIGMSGLR
+2903 LAYYYIGLSGLR

>member
-6 AGLISKFISKGSF
+6 ARLISRFISKGSF
-19 KLNKISKKIFKLNP
+19 KLSKISKKIFTLNQ
-33 ILKREKP
+33 ILKCEKP

-66 LIGALGGLPH
+66 LIGALGGLSH
-76 LRASECRYWSWWS
+76 LRANECTYWSWSTWS
-89 GYHDKIESGSNSP
+89 YQDNIESGPNSP

-109 FSSTQGSGT
+109 FSSAQGSGT

-133 FTQKFNNGT
+133 FTQKFNGGT

-151 GGTGVNGVNVGY
+151 GGTGINGGDVGY
-163 ITGTYDAQTINFNSS
+163 ITGTYDAANIYLTSHL
-178 RITTGNSLSDG
+178 TTGNSYADG
-189 GGATLNFNATNR
+189 GGATLNFNATNN
-201 ITINQASFDN
+201 ITINQASLDN
-211 SDAGAQHSYMN
+211 SDAGTQHSYMN
-222 FKGSNINVSGSS
+222 FKGSNIKVSGSS
-234 FTDDTNG
+234 FKDDTDG
-241 GFSFSGNNNNSAISF
+241 GFSFSGNSNNSTISF
-256 NKTKFNQGTYNFTN
+256 NQTNFNQGTYHFSNSASSSFGNSNFNQGTYNFN
-270 SANLSFNNSNFN
+270 S
-282 QSTYNFN
+282 T
-289 SLQSTF
+289 QSTF
-295 NNSTFNQGTYNFT
+295 ENSNFNQGTYNFN

-327 SKVSFSGANT
+327 SKVSFSGINT

-350 VSFGSGAVFNLNQTL
+350 VSFNSNAVFNLNQTL
-365 NANQTYDIL
+365 NSNQTYDIL
-374 TTNGTIQY
+374 TTNGAIQY

-403 VEVGN
+403 VGVGN

-419 QDETLQETFSNKSIT
+419 QDETLQETFNKQSII

-445 AKATYQQDL
+445 AQKTYQEDLTHSQNAL
-454 NNSQSAL
+454 NNVTSDNTIANNDTSYTQS
-461 SNATND
+461 
-467 NKIAS
+467 K
-472 ADTGYTNNQN
+472 N
-482 TTIKQD
+482 TTIATD
-488 AQNLEH
+488 AQNLEN
-494 TSQQIAKD
+494 TNQQIAQD
-502 EQALQGDLNKLKQL
+502 EQALQGDLDKLKQL
-516 ANSSFNEQAFNQAQS
+516 ANSTTGFSEQAFNQAQ
-531 KEQQDEQ
+531 KQEQQDEQ
-538 TLQNEENTFSSEQEG
+538 TLQNEEKTFNSEQEG
-553 LEKAL
+553 LKQAI
-558 ANAKEQQEQQ
+558 ANAKP
-568 QAQATYQQDL
+568 
-578 NNSQSALSNATND
+578 
-591 NKIASADTDYTK
+591 
-603 NQNTAIK
+603 
-610 QDAQN
+610 
-615 LENTSQ
+615 TSP
-621 QITQDQK
+621 TP
-628 DLEQDLDKLQQLANS
+628 S
-643 KTGFNEQAFNQ
+643 PT
-654 AQSTEQQDEQT
+654 
-665 LQNEEETFSSEQEG
+665 
-679 LEKALANAKHTSPT
+679 PT

-701 NPPNKVSP
+701 TPPNKVSP
-709 PTQNLPTTNVW
+709 T
-720 NGVYNFQNQTYSK
+720 
-733 KGIYYID
+733 
-740 PNLSGQSGQSGNT
+740 
-753 LSTYGYLDWFTLK
+753 
-766 NKFSVNANN
+766 
-775 GTLIIGNNTESA
+775 
-787 NTKGLIWIGDD
+787 
-798 KGLVYYNTGTFN
+798 
-810 AANIYLT
+810 
-817 SNLKTG
+817 
-823 NGFSGEGATL
+823 
-833 NFNATN
+833 
-839 RITINQASFDNSDAG
+839 
-854 AQHSYMNFKGSNIN
+854 
-868 VSGSSFTDDTNGGFS
+868 
-883 FSGNNNN
+883 
-890 SAISFNKTKFNQGT
+890 
-904 YNFTNS
+904 
-910 ANLSFNNSNFNQST
+910 
-924 YNFNSLQSTFNN
+924 
-936 STFNQGTYNF
+936 
-946 TDNTSFNNDTF
+946 
-957 NQGTY
+957 
-962 NFNTSKVSFSGANTL
+962 
-977 NSSSPFASLKG
+977 
-988 SVSFGSG
+988 
-995 AVFNLNQTL
+995 
-1004 NANQTYDILT
+1004 
-1014 TNGTIQYGVYQS
+1014 
-1026 YLWDLINYKGDK
+1026 
-1038 AISHVEVG
+1038 
-1046 NNTYDVTFDINGQ
+1046 
-1059 DETLQETF
+1059 
-1067 SNKSITT
+1067 
-1074 QFLGDDLQAKAKAT
+1074 
-1088 YQQDLNNSQS
+1088 
-1098 ALSNATNDNK
+1098 
-1108 IASADTGYTNNQ
+1108 
-1120 NTTIKQDAQNLEHTS
+1120 
-1135 QQIAKDEQAL
+1135 
-1145 QGDLN
+1145 
-1150 KLKQLANSSFN
+1150 
-1161 EQAFNQAQS
+1161 
-1170 KEQQDEQTLQ
+1170 
-1180 NEEETFSSEQEGL
+1180 
-1193 EKALANAKPA
+1193 
-1203 SPTPTPTPT
+1203 
-1212 PTPSPTPNPTPTKH
+1212 
-1226 TAPNKVPPT
+1226 PT

-1243 TNVWNGVYWLQNQTY
+1243 TNVWNGVYNLQNQTY
-1258 SQKGVYYIDPN
+1258 SQKGIYYIDPN

-1283 YTANLLGRSFGVNIQ
+1283 YTANLFGRSFGVNIQ

-1322 GFGYIIGTFNAANI
+1322 GFGYITGTFNAANI

-1342 KTGEGVSGSDGGGA
+1342 KTGEGVSNSDGGGA

-1388 QHSYATFDATNNI
+1388 QHSYAAFDALNNI

-1418 NAKNIS
+1418 SAKNIS

-1437 GSSVISANA
+1437 GSSTISANA
-1446 ANSLSFNNSRLN
+1446 SNSLSFINSRLN
-1458 GGAVYNLWANSLIF
+1458 GGAIYNLQANSLIF

-1522 NITLGNKS
+1522 NITLDNKS
-1530 QTAFKNSLTLDNNS
+1530 QAAFKNSLTLDNNS

-1555 ASGASAF
+1555 ANGTSAF

-1573 SQATFNSLF
+1573 SQAAFNSLF
-1582 FNGATLSLNANSK
+1582 FNGGTLSLNASSK
-1595 LNASSASFSN
+1595 LNASNASFSN
-1605 NTTINLDDSVLSVS
+1605 NTTINLDDSVLSA
-1619 NASSLNANIN
+1619 NNTSSLNANIN
-1629 FQGASQATFGGNTT
+1629 FQGTSQADFGGNTT
-1643 IDAASFNF
+1643 IDTASFNF
-1651 DSASSLSFNNLTA
+1651 DSASSLNFNNLTA

-1677 SKALMSVS
+1677 TKALMSVS

-1798 YNYQASKQN
+1798 YNYQTSKQN
-1807 PTGYSYDYSDNQA
+1807 PTGYSYDYSDDQA

-1831 LFTPKGSQTPQTP
+1831 LFTPKGSQTPQAP
-1844 GTYSPFNQPLNSL
+1844 GTYSPFNQPLSSL
-1857 NIYNKGFSSGNLKT
+1857 NIYNKGFSSKNLKT

-1878 NSATLKEMIETN
+1878 NSAALKEMIESN

-1896 SINEVLQLLDRI
+1896 NINEVLQLLDKI
-1908 KITPAQKQ
+1908 KITQVQKQ

-1924 LTDNINQTFSN
+1924 LTDNINQTFNN
-1935 GNLVIGATQ
+1935 GNLVIGTTQ
-1944 DHVTNSTSSIWFGGN
+1944 DNVTNSTSSIWFGGN

-1982 LLGSTSPYLGYINAD
+1982 LLGSTSPYLGYINAN

-2022 ITFQS
+2022 VTFQS

-2088 ALIPLSKELPSS
+2088 ALSPLSKELPAS

-2113 NLDNLLN
+2113 NLDDLLN
-2120 NSGVMNA
+2120 NSGVMNE

-2171 GYMDASEL
+2171 GYIDASEI
-2179 SSILSVILKDIT
+2179 SSILSVVLKDIT
-2191 NPPTSLQKDIGVVA
+2191 NPPASLQKDIGVVA
-2205 NDLLDEFLGQDVVK
+2205 NDLLNEFLGQDVVK

-2226 VSNIINNI
+2226 VSDIINNV
-2234 ISQGGLSGIYNQG
+2234 ISQGGLSGVYNQG

-2366 EICINLAN
+2366 EICINLAS

-2379 NSSSTNSSVTPTNES
+2379 NSSSTNSSVTPTNET
-2394 LSVRA
+2394 LSVRT

-2406 VIASNGAIDLS
+2406 AITSNGAINLS

-2434 TLQANNLTIANAFN
+2434 TLQANNLTITNAFN

-2457 NGDFTLNQQATLSTN
+2457 NGNFTLNQQATLSTN

-2487 LVFNLSHSVS
+2487 LVFNLSHSAS

-2505 IATIMTNYN
+2505 AATIIANNN

-2521 TSSKETGAYTL
+2521 TSSKEVGTYTL

-2552 LDNYLKLYT
+2552 LDNYLKLYA
-2561 LININGKH
+2561 LIDINGKH
-2569 MVMTDNGLTYN
+2569 MVMTGNGLTYN
-2580 GQAVSIKDGGLIV
+2580 GQAVNVKDGGLVV

-2615 VSNAPINNLQAP
+2615 VSNDPINNLQAP

-2633 AQIQGIQG
+2633 AQIQGTQS
-2641 VDSIEQ
+2641 VDSIDQ
-2647 AGGTQAINWL
+2647 AGGNQAINWL

-2677 STKDLTTIAGDI
+2677 SAKDLTTIAGDI

-2698 PNFKND
+2698 PDFKND

-2725 DTSTFASADFHER
+2725 DTSTFARSDFLER

-2816 HANITQSG
+2816 HGNITQSG

-2874 NTWTTDAK
+2874 DTWTTDAK

-2897 FKPQIG
+2897 FKPQVG
-2903 LAYYYIGMSGLR
+2903 LAYYYIGLSGLR

>member
-6 AGLISKFISKGSF
+6 ARLISRFISKGSF
-19 KLNKISKKIFKLNP
+19 KLNKISKKIFTLNQ

-55 KNKSFLKASVL
+55 KNKSFLKVSVL
-66 LIGALGGLPH
+66 LIGALGGLSH
-76 LRASECRYWSWWS
+76 LRANECTYWSWSSWS
-89 GYHDKIESGSNSP
+89 YQDNIESGPNSP

-109 FSSTQGSGT
+109 FSSAQGSGT

-142 LNVGGNIRF
+142 LDIGENIRF
-151 GGTGVNGVNVGY
+151 GGTGINGGDVGY

-178 RITTGNSLSDG
+178 HLTTGNSYSDG
-189 GGATLNFNATNR
+189 GGATLNFNATNNL
-201 ITINQASFDN
+201 TINQASFDN
-211 SDAGAQHSYMN
+211 SDAGTQKSYMN
-222 FKGSNINVSGSS
+222 FRGSNIKVSGSS

-256 NKTKFNQGTYNFTN
+256 NQTNFNQGTYNFSN
-270 SANLSFNNSNFN
+270 STTLSFNNSAFS
-282 QSTYNFN
+282 QGAYNFN
-289 SLQSTF
+289 G
-295 NNSTFNQGTYNFT
+295 NA
-308 DNTSF
+308 SF
-313 NNDTFNQGTYNFNT
+313 DNDTFNQGTYHFNT

-350 VSFGSGAVFNLNQTL
+350 VSFGSGAIFNLNQTL
-365 NANQTYDIL
+365 NNNQTYDIL

-403 VEVGN
+403 VGVGN

-419 QDETLQETFSNKSIT
+419 QDETLQETFNNQSII

-445 AKATYQQDL
+445 AQKTYQEDVANSQNAL
-454 NNSQSAL
+454 NNVTS
-461 SNATND
+461 D

-472 ADTGYTNNQN
+472 NDTSYTQSKN
-482 TTIKQD
+482 TTIATD
-488 AQNLEH
+488 AKNLES
-494 TSQQIAKD
+494 TNQQIAQD
-502 EQALQGDLNKLKQL
+502 EQALQGDLDKLK
-516 ANSSFNEQAFNQAQS
+516 
-531 KEQQDEQ
+531 
-538 TLQNEENTFSSEQEG
+538 
-553 LEKAL
+553 
-558 ANAKEQQEQQ
+558 
-568 QAQATYQQDL
+568 
-578 NNSQSALSNATND
+578 
-591 NKIASADTDYTK
+591 
-603 NQNTAIK
+603 
-610 QDAQN
+610 
-615 LENTSQ
+615 
-621 QITQDQK
+621 
-628 DLEQDLDKLQQLANS
+628 QLANS

-654 AQSTEQQDEQT
+654 AQDKEQQDEQT
-665 LQNEEETFSSEQEG
+665 LQNEEKTFNTEQEG
-679 LEKALANAKHTSPT
+679 LKQAIQQAQAQEQEQQQAQQTYQEDVTNSQTALNNATSDNKIANSDTDYTKSSNPTINKDAQNLEHTNQQIAQDEQALQGDLDKLKQLANSTTGFSEQAFNTVQKQEQQDEQTLQNEEKTFNTEQEGLKQAIANAKPTSPTPSPTPT

-701 NPPNKVSP
+701 TPPNQVPPTP

-720 NGVYNFQNQTYSK
+720 NGVYNLQNQTYSN

-753 LSTYGYLDWFTLK
+753 LSTY
-766 NKFSVNANN
+766 
-775 GTLIIGNNTESA
+775 
-787 NTKGLIWIGDD
+787 
-798 KGLVYYNTGTFN
+798 
-810 AANIYLT
+810 
-817 SNLKTG
+817 
-823 NGFSGEGATL
+823 
-833 NFNATN
+833 
-839 RITINQASFDNSDAG
+839 
-854 AQHSYMNFKGSNIN
+854 
-868 VSGSSFTDDTNGGFS
+868 
-883 FSGNNNN
+883 
-890 SAISFNKTKFNQGT
+890 
-904 YNFTNS
+904 
-910 ANLSFNNSNFNQST
+910 
-924 YNFNSLQSTFNN
+924 
-936 STFNQGTYNF
+936 
-946 TDNTSFNNDTF
+946 
-957 NQGTY
+957 
-962 NFNTSKVSFSGANTL
+962 
-977 NSSSPFASLKG
+977 
-988 SVSFGSG
+988 
-995 AVFNLNQTL
+995 
-1004 NANQTYDILT
+1004 
-1014 TNGTIQYGVYQS
+1014 
-1026 YLWDLINYKGDK
+1026 
-1038 AISHVEVG
+1038 
-1046 NNTYDVTFDINGQ
+1046 
-1059 DETLQETF
+1059 
-1067 SNKSITT
+1067 
-1074 QFLGDDLQAKAKAT
+1074 
-1088 YQQDLNNSQS
+1088 
-1098 ALSNATNDNK
+1098 
-1108 IASADTGYTNNQ
+1108 
-1120 NTTIKQDAQNLEHTS
+1120 
-1135 QQIAKDEQAL
+1135 
-1145 QGDLN
+1145 
-1150 KLKQLANSSFN
+1150 
-1161 EQAFNQAQS
+1161 
-1170 KEQQDEQTLQ
+1170 
-1180 NEEETFSSEQEGL
+1180 
-1193 EKALANAKPA
+1193 
-1203 SPTPTPTPT
+1203 
-1212 PTPSPTPNPTPTKH
+1212 
-1226 TAPNKVPPT
+1226 
-1235 PPTQNLPT
+1235 
-1243 TNVWNGVYWLQNQTY
+1243 
-1258 SQKGVYYIDPN
+1258 
-1269 LSGQSGQSANTLST
+1269 
-1283 YTANLLGRSFGVNIQ
+1283 TANLFGRSFSVNIQ
-1298 NGTLIIGNNT
+1298 NGTLIIGNDT
-1308 ESVNDNGLIWIGHG
+1308 ESVNSNGLIWIGHG
-1322 GFGYIIGTFNAANI
+1322 GFGYITGTFNAANI

-1342 KTGEGVSGSDGGGA
+1342 KTGEGVSNSDGGGA

-1388 QHSYATFDATNNI
+1388 QHSYAAFDAVNNI

-1418 NAKNIS
+1418 SAKNIS

-1437 GSSVISANA
+1437 GSSTISANA
-1446 ANSLSFNNSRLN
+1446 SNSLSFINSRLN

-1500 SFTLSSQSLLNFNG
+1500 NFTLSSQSLLNFNG

-1530 QTAFKNSLTLDNNS
+1530 QAAFKNSLTLDNNS

-1573 SQATFNSLF
+1573 SQAAFKSLF
-1582 FNGATLSLNANSK
+1582 FNGGTLSLNASSK
-1595 LNASSASFSN
+1595 LNASSASFSS
-1605 NTTINLDDSVLSVS
+1605 NTTINLDDSVLSA
-1619 NASSLNANIN
+1619 NNTSSLNANIN
-1629 FQGASQATFGGNTT
+1629 FQGASQADFGGNTT
-1643 IDAASFNF
+1643 IDTASFNF
-1651 DSASSLSFNNLTA
+1651 DSASSLNFNNLTA
-1664 NGALNFNGYAPSL
+1664 NGALNFNGYTPSL
-1677 SKALMSVS
+1677 TKALMSVS

-1857 NIYNKGFSSGNLKT
+1857 NIYNKGFSSENLKT

-1878 NSATLKEMIETN
+1878 NSATLKEMIESN

-1896 SINEVLQLLDRI
+1896 NINEVLQLLDKI
-1908 KITPAQKQ
+1908 KITQAQKQ

-1924 LTDNINQTFSN
+1924 LTDNINQTFNN

-1944 DHVTNSTSSIWFGGN
+1944 DNVTNSTSSIWFGGN
-1959 GYSSPCA
+1959 GYSSPCT

-2008 LGSGNAFESGGSAD
+2008 IGSGNAFESGGSAD
-2022 ITFQS
+2022 VTFQS

-2047 NLLGQEGIDKIFN
+2047 NLLGQKGIDKIFN
-2060 QGNLANVLSQMAME
+2060 QGNLANVLSQVAME
-2074 KIKQAGGLGNFVEN
+2074 KIKQAGGLGNFIEN
-2088 ALIPLSKELPSS
+2088 ALSPLSKELPAS

-2113 NLDNLLN
+2113 NLDDLLN

-2171 GYMDASEL
+2171 GYIDASEL
-2179 SSILSVILKDIT
+2179 SSILSVVLKDIT

-2205 NDLLDEFLGQDVVK
+2205 NDLLNEFLGQDVVK

-2234 ISQGGLSGIYNQG
+2234 ISQGGLSSVYNQG

-2330 LIFASNGVSNINI
+2330 LIFASNDVSNINI

-2366 EICINLAN
+2366 EICVNLAN

-2406 VIASNGAIDLS
+2406 AIASNGAIDLS

-2448 NASNSTANI
+2448 NASNSMANI
-2457 NGDFTLNQQATLSTN
+2457 NGNFTLNQQATLSTN

-2505 IATIMTNYN
+2505 NATIMANNN

-2521 TSSKETGAYTL
+2521 TSSKEAGVYTL

-2552 LDNYLKLYT
+2552 LDNYLKLYA
-2561 LININGKH
+2561 LIDINGKH

-2580 GQAVSIKDGGLIV
+2580 GQAVNIKDGGLVV

-2615 VSNAPINNLQAP
+2615 VSNDPINNLQAP

-2633 AQIQGIQG
+2633 AQIQGVQS
-2641 VDSIEQ
+2641 VDSIDQ
-2647 AGGTQAINWL
+2647 AGGNQAINWL

-2698 PNFKND
+2698 PDFKND

-2709 QINTYTQQMS
+2709 QINTYTQQIS

-2725 DTSTFASADFHER
+2725 DTSTFARSDFLER

-2816 HANITQSG
+2816 HGNITQSG
-2824 SSNVNMGVY
+2824 SSNVNIGVY

-2874 NTWTTDAK
+2874 DTWTTDAK

-2897 FKPQIG
+2897 FKPQVG
-2903 LAYYYIGMSGLR
+2903 LAYYYIGLSGLR

-2991 YNTFA
+2991 HNTFA

>member
-6 AGLISKFISKGSF
+6 ARLISKFISKGSF
-19 KLNKISKKIFKLNP
+19 KLSKISKKFFKLNQ

-40 LKRHKKTKSIKKPFN
+40 LKRHKKTKSIKKLSN
-55 KNKSFLKASVL
+55 RNKSFLKASIL
-66 LIGALGGLPH
+66 LIGALGGLSH
-76 LRASECRYWSWWS
+76 LRANECRYWSWSTWS
-89 GYHDKIESGSNSP
+89 YHDNIESGSNSP

-109 FSSTQGSGT
+109 FSSAQGSGT
-118 YYLNTLTTYSAGGAS
+118 YYLKTLTTYSTGGAS
-133 FTQKFNNGT
+133 FTQKFNGGT

-151 GGTGVNGVNVGY
+151 GGTGINGGDVGY
-163 ITGTYDAQTINFNSS
+163 ITGAYDAQTINFNSS
-178 RITTGNSLSDG
+178 HLTTGNSYSDG
-189 GGATLNFNATNR
+189 GGATLNFNATNNL
-201 ITINQASFDN
+201 TINQASFDN
-211 SDAGAQHSYMN
+211 SDAGTQKSYMN
-222 FKGSNINVSGSS
+222 FKGSNIKVSGSS
-234 FTDDTNG
+234 FTDDTDG
-241 GFSFSGNNNNSAISF
+241 GFNFSGSNNNSVISF
-256 NKTKFNQGTYNFTN
+256 NQTSFNQGTYNFSNSTSSSFDNSSFNQGTYHFN
-270 SANLSFNNSNFN
+270 SAQSVFNNSA
-282 QSTYNFN
+282 
-289 SLQSTF
+289 
-295 NNSTFNQGTYNFT
+295 FNQGTYNF
-308 DNTSF
+308 NGNASF
-313 NNDTFNQGTYNFNT
+313 NNDTFNQGTYDFNT

-350 VSFGSGAVFNLNQTL
+350 VSFGSDAVFNLNQTL
-365 NANQTYDIL
+365 NSNQTYDIL
-374 TTNGTIQY
+374 TTNGAIQY

-403 VEVGN
+403 VGVGN

-419 QDETLQETFSNKSIT
+419 QDETLQETFNNQSIT
-434 TQFLGDDLQAK
+434 TQFLGDDLQQQAQK
-445 AKATYQQDL
+445 TYQQDL
-454 NNSQSAL
+454 SNSQNAL
-461 SNATND
+461 NNAASD
-467 NKIAS
+467 NKIANS
-472 ADTGYTNNQN
+472 DTDYTKNKN
-482 TTIKQD
+482 TAIATD
-488 AQNLEH
+488 AQGLEN
-494 TSQQIAKD
+494 TNQKIQQD
-502 EQALQGDLNKLKQL
+502 EQALEKDLAQIKQL
-516 ANSSFNEQAFNQAQS
+516 ANSTTGFNEQAFNTVQKQ
-531 KEQQDEQ
+531 EQQDEQ
-538 TLQNEENTFSSEQEG
+538 TLQNEEKTFNAEQEG
-553 LEKAL
+553 LKQAI
-558 ANAKEQQEQQ
+558 Q
-568 QAQATYQQDL
+568 QAQAQEQKQEQAQAQQTYQEDVT
-578 NNSQSALSNATND
+578 NSQTASNNATSD
-591 NKIASADTDYTK
+591 NKIASNDTSYTQSK
-603 NQNTAIK
+603 NTTVAK
-610 QDAQN
+610 DAQG
-615 LENTSQ
+615 LENTNQKIQ
-621 QITQDQK
+621 QDEQALEK
-628 DLEQDLDKLQQLANS
+628 DLAQIKQLANS
-643 KTGFNEQAFNQ
+643 TTGFNEQAFNT
-654 AQSTEQQDEQT
+654 AQKQEQQDEQT
-665 LQNEEETFSSEQEG
+665 LQNDENAFNTEQEG
-679 LEKALANAKHTSPT
+679 LKQAIANAKPTSPTPSHAPT
-693 PTKHTAQN
+693 PTKHTA
-701 NPPNKVSP
+701 PN
-709 PTQNLPTTNVW
+709 
-720 NGVYNFQNQTYSK
+720 
-733 KGIYYID
+733 
-740 PNLSGQSGQSGNT
+740 
-753 LSTYGYLDWFTLK
+753 
-766 NKFSVNANN
+766 
-775 GTLIIGNNTESA
+775 
-787 NTKGLIWIGDD
+787 
-798 KGLVYYNTGTFN
+798 
-810 AANIYLT
+810 
-817 SNLKTG
+817 
-823 NGFSGEGATL
+823 
-833 NFNATN
+833 
-839 RITINQASFDNSDAG
+839 
-854 AQHSYMNFKGSNIN
+854 
-868 VSGSSFTDDTNGGFS
+868 
-883 FSGNNNN
+883 
-890 SAISFNKTKFNQGT
+890 
-904 YNFTNS
+904 
-910 ANLSFNNSNFNQST
+910 
-924 YNFNSLQSTFNN
+924 
-936 STFNQGTYNF
+936 
-946 TDNTSFNNDTF
+946 
-957 NQGTY
+957 
-962 NFNTSKVSFSGANTL
+962 
-977 NSSSPFASLKG
+977 
-988 SVSFGSG
+988 
-995 AVFNLNQTL
+995 
-1004 NANQTYDILT
+1004 
-1014 TNGTIQYGVYQS
+1014 
-1026 YLWDLINYKGDK
+1026 
-1038 AISHVEVG
+1038 
-1046 NNTYDVTFDINGQ
+1046 
-1059 DETLQETF
+1059 
-1067 SNKSITT
+1067 
-1074 QFLGDDLQAKAKAT
+1074 
-1088 YQQDLNNSQS
+1088 
-1098 ALSNATNDNK
+1098 
-1108 IASADTGYTNNQ
+1108 
-1120 NTTIKQDAQNLEHTS
+1120 
-1135 QQIAKDEQAL
+1135 
-1145 QGDLN
+1145 
-1150 KLKQLANSSFN
+1150 
-1161 EQAFNQAQS
+1161 
-1170 KEQQDEQTLQ
+1170 
-1180 NEEETFSSEQEGL
+1180 
-1193 EKALANAKPA
+1193 
-1203 SPTPTPTPT
+1203 TP
-1212 PTPSPTPNPTPTKH
+1212 
-1226 TAPNKVPPT
+1226 PNKVPPT

-1243 TNVWNGVYWLQNQTY
+1243 TNVWNGVYNLQNQTY
-1258 SQKGVYYIDPN
+1258 SKQGVYYIDPN

-1283 YTANLLGRSFGVNIQ
+1283 YTANLFGRSFGVNIQ
-1298 NGTLIIGNNT
+1298 NGTLIIGNDT

-1322 GFGYIIGTFNAANI
+1322 GFGYITGTFNAANI

-1342 KTGEGVSGSDGGGA
+1342 KTGEGVSNSDGGGA

-1388 QHSYATFDATNNI
+1388 QHSYAAFDATNNI

-1418 NAKNIS
+1418 SAKNIS

-1437 GSSVISANA
+1437 GSSTISANA
-1446 ANSLSFNNSRLN
+1446 SNSLSFINSRLN
-1458 GGAVYNLWANSLIF
+1458 GGAIYNLQANSLIF

-1500 SFTLSSQSLLNFNG
+1500 NFTLSSQSLLNFNG

-1530 QTAFKNSLTLDNNS
+1530 QATFKNSLTLDNNS

-1582 FNGATLSLNANSK
+1582 FNGGTLSLNASSK

-1605 NTTINLDDSVLSVS
+1605 NTTINLDDSVLSA
-1619 NASSLNANIN
+1619 NNTSSLNANIN
-1629 FQGASQATFGGNTT
+1629 FQGTSQADFGGNTT
-1643 IDAASFNF
+1643 IDTASFNF

-1677 SKALMSVS
+1677 TKALMSVS

-1742 NATYSDNNNIQTWSF
+1742 NATYSDSNNIQTWSF

-1831 LFTPKGSQTPQTP
+1831 LFTPKGSQTPQAP

-1857 NIYNKGFSSGNLKT
+1857 NIYNKGFSSENLKT

-1878 NSATLKEMIETN
+1878 NSAALKEMIESN

-1896 SINEVLQLLDRI
+1896 NINEVLQLLDKI
-1908 KITPAQKQ
+1908 KITQTQKQ

-1924 LTDNINQTFSN
+1924 LTNDINQTFSN
-1935 GNLVIGATQ
+1935 GNLIIGATQ
-1944 DHVTNSTSSIWFGGN
+1944 DNVTNSTSSIWFGGN
-1959 GYSSPCA
+1959 GYSSPCV

-2008 LGSGNAFESGGSAD
+2008 MGSGNAFESGGSAD
-2022 ITFQS
+2022 VTFQS

-2047 NLLGQEGIDKIFN
+2047 NLLGQKGIDKIFN
-2060 QGNLANVLSQMAME
+2060 QGNLANVLSQVAME
-2074 KIKQAGGLGNFVEN
+2074 KIKQAGGLGNFIEN
-2088 ALIPLSKELPSS
+2088 ALSPLSKELPAS

-2113 NLDNLLN
+2113 NLDDLLN

-2171 GYMDASEL
+2171 GYIDASEL

-2205 NDLLDEFLGQDVVK
+2205 NDLLNEFLGQDVVK

-2234 ISQGGLSGIYNQG
+2234 ISQGGLSGVYNQG

-2285 LSNGYVFVN
+2285 LSNGYIFVN

-2330 LIFASNGVSNINI
+2330 LIFASNDISNINI

-2366 EICINLAN
+2366 EICVNLAN

-2399 NNFTFLG
+2399 NNFSFLG
-2406 VIASNGAIDLS
+2406 AIASNGAIDLS

-2434 TLQANNLTIANAFN
+2434 TLQANNLTITNAFN

-2457 NGDFTLNQQATLSTN
+2457 NGNFTLNQQATLSTN

-2487 LVFNLSHSVS
+2487 LVFNLSHSAS

-2505 IATIMTNYN
+2505 AATIMANNN

-2521 TSSKETGAYTL
+2521 TSSKETGTYTL

-2561 LININGKH
+2561 LIDINGKH
-2569 MVMTDNGLTYN
+2569 MVMTGNGLTYN
-2580 GQAVSIKDGGLIV
+2580 GQAVSIKDGGLVV

-2615 VSNAPINNLQAP
+2615 VSNDPINNLQAP

-2633 AQIQGIQG
+2633 AQIQGVQS
-2641 VDSIEQ
+2641 VDSIDQ
-2647 AGGTQAINWL
+2647 AGGNQAINWL

-2663 KGSPLFAPYYLESH
+2663 KGSPLFTPYYLESH
-2677 STKDLTTIAGDI
+2677 SAKDLTTIAGDI

-2698 PNFKND
+2698 PDFKND

-2725 DTSTFASADFHER
+2725 DTSTFARSDFLER

-2816 HANITQSG
+2816 HGNITQSG
-2824 SSNVNMGVY
+2824 SSNVNVGVY

-2874 NTWTTDAK
+2874 DTWTTDAK

-2897 FKPQIG
+2897 FKPQVG
-2903 LAYYYIGMSGLR
+2903 LAYYYIGLSGLR

>member
-6 AGLISKFISKGSF
+6 ARLISRFISKGSF
-19 KLNKISKKIFKLNP
+19 KLSKISKKFFTLNQ
-33 ILKREKP
+33 ILKCEKP
-40 LKRHKKTKSIKKPFN
+40 LKCHKKALKPIKKLSN
-55 KNKSFLKASVL
+55 RNKSFLKASIL
-66 LIGALGGLPH
+66 LIGALGGLSH
-76 LRASECRYWSWWS
+76 LRANECRYWSWSSWS
-89 GYHDKIESGSNSP
+89 YQDNIESGPNSP

-109 FSSTQGSGT
+109 FSSAQGSGT

-133 FTQKFNNGT
+133 FTQKFNGDT

-151 GGTGVNGVNVGY
+151 GGTGINGGDVGY

-178 RITTGNSLSDG
+178 HLTTGNSYADG
-189 GGATLNFNATNR
+189 GGATLNFNATNNL
-201 ITINQASFDN
+201 TINQASFDN
-211 SDAGAQHSYMN
+211 SDAGTQKSYMN
-222 FKGSNINVSGSS
+222 FKGSNIKVSGSS
-234 FTDDTNG
+234 FKDDTDG
-241 GFSFSGNNNNSAISF
+241 GFSFSGNNNHSAISF
-256 NKTKFNQGTYNFTN
+256 NQTNFNQGTYHFN
-270 SANLSFNNSNFN
+270 SA
-282 QSTYNFN
+282 
-289 SLQSTF
+289 QSTF
-295 NNSTFNQGTYNFT
+295 ENSDFNQGTYDFN
-308 DNTSF
+308 DNASF
-313 NNDTFNQGTYNFNT
+313 NNDTFNQGAYNFNNNASFNNNTFNQGTYNFNT
-327 SKVSFSGANT
+327 SKVSFSGINT

-350 VSFGSGAVFNLNQTL
+350 VSFNSNAIFNLNQTL
-365 NANQTYDIL
+365 NNNQTYDIL
-374 TTNGTIQY
+374 TTNGAIQY

-419 QDETLQETFSNKSIT
+419 QDETLQETFNKQSII
-434 TQFLGDDLQAK
+434 TQFLGDDLQ
-445 AKATYQQDL
+445 
-454 NNSQSAL
+454 
-461 SNATND
+461 
-467 NKIAS
+467 
-472 ADTGYTNNQN
+472 
-482 TTIKQD
+482 
-488 AQNLEH
+488 
-494 TSQQIAKD
+494 
-502 EQALQGDLNKLKQL
+502 
-516 ANSSFNEQAFNQAQS
+516 
-531 KEQQDEQ
+531 
-538 TLQNEENTFSSEQEG
+538 
-553 LEKAL
+553 
-558 ANAKEQQEQQ
+558 Q
-568 QAQATYQQDL
+568 QAQQTYQEDVAHSQNAL
-578 NNSQSALSNATND
+578 NNVTSD
-591 NKIASADTDYTK
+591 NTIASNDTSYTQSK
-603 NQNTAIK
+603 NPTIAK
-610 QDAQN
+610 DAQN
-615 LENTSQ
+615 LENTNQ
-621 QITQDQK
+621 QIAQDEQALEK
-628 DLEQDLDKLQQLANS
+628 DLAQIKQLANPT
-643 KTGFNEQAFNQ
+643 TGFNEQAFNQ
-654 AQSTEQQDEQT
+654 AQKQEQQDEQT
-665 LQNEEETFSSEQEG
+665 LQNDENAFNAEQEG
-679 LEKALANAKHTSPT
+679 LEQAIQQAQAQQQKQEQQQAQKTYQQDLSNSQTALNNATSDNTIANNDTSYTQSKNATILKDAQNLENTNQKIQQDEQDLEKDLENVKQLANSTTGFNEQAFNQAQKQEQQDEQTLQNDENAFNTEQEGLEQAIANAKHVSPTPNPTPSPTPT
-693 PTKHTAQN
+693 PTKHTAPN
-701 NPPNKVSP
+701 TPPSQVP
-709 PTQNLPTTNVW
+709 PTPTQNPPAENVW
-720 NGVYNFQNQTYSK
+720 NGVYWLQNKTYSN

-753 LSTYGYLDWFTLK
+753 LSTY
-766 NKFSVNANN
+766 
-775 GTLIIGNNTESA
+775 
-787 NTKGLIWIGDD
+787 
-798 KGLVYYNTGTFN
+798 
-810 AANIYLT
+810 
-817 SNLKTG
+817 
-823 NGFSGEGATL
+823 
-833 NFNATN
+833 
-839 RITINQASFDNSDAG
+839 
-854 AQHSYMNFKGSNIN
+854 
-868 VSGSSFTDDTNGGFS
+868 
-883 FSGNNNN
+883 
-890 SAISFNKTKFNQGT
+890 
-904 YNFTNS
+904 
-910 ANLSFNNSNFNQST
+910 
-924 YNFNSLQSTFNN
+924 
-936 STFNQGTYNF
+936 
-946 TDNTSFNNDTF
+946 
-957 NQGTY
+957 
-962 NFNTSKVSFSGANTL
+962 
-977 NSSSPFASLKG
+977 
-988 SVSFGSG
+988 
-995 AVFNLNQTL
+995 
-1004 NANQTYDILT
+1004 
-1014 TNGTIQYGVYQS
+1014 
-1026 YLWDLINYKGDK
+1026 
-1038 AISHVEVG
+1038 
-1046 NNTYDVTFDINGQ
+1046 
-1059 DETLQETF
+1059 
-1067 SNKSITT
+1067 
-1074 QFLGDDLQAKAKAT
+1074 
-1088 YQQDLNNSQS
+1088 
-1098 ALSNATNDNK
+1098 
-1108 IASADTGYTNNQ
+1108 
-1120 NTTIKQDAQNLEHTS
+1120 
-1135 QQIAKDEQAL
+1135 
-1145 QGDLN
+1145 
-1150 KLKQLANSSFN
+1150 
-1161 EQAFNQAQS
+1161 
-1170 KEQQDEQTLQ
+1170 
-1180 NEEETFSSEQEGL
+1180 
-1193 EKALANAKPA
+1193 
-1203 SPTPTPTPT
+1203 
-1212 PTPSPTPNPTPTKH
+1212 
-1226 TAPNKVPPT
+1226 
-1235 PPTQNLPT
+1235 
-1243 TNVWNGVYWLQNQTY
+1243 
-1258 SQKGVYYIDPN
+1258 
-1269 LSGQSGQSANTLST
+1269 
-1283 YTANLLGRSFGVNIQ
+1283 TANLLGRSFGVNAN

-1322 GFGYIIGTFNAANI
+1322 GFGYITGTFNAANI

-1342 KTGEGVSGSDGGGA
+1342 KTGEGVSNSDGGGA

-1366 TMDGLNYND
+1366 TMNGLNYND

-1388 QHSYATFDATNNI
+1388 QHSYAVFDATNNI
-1401 SVTNS
+1401 SVTDS

-1418 NAKNIS
+1418 TAKNIS

-1437 GSSVISANA
+1437 GSSTISTNA
-1446 ANSLSFNNSRLN
+1446 SNSLSFIDSRLN
-1458 GGAVYNLWANSLIF
+1458 GGAVYNLQANSLIF

-1530 QTAFKNSLTLDNNS
+1530 QAAFKNSLTLDNNS

-1582 FNGATLSLNANSK
+1582 FNGGTLNLNANSK

-1605 NTTINLDDSVLSVS
+1605 NTTINLDDSVLSANNIS
-1619 NASSLNANIN
+1619 ALNANIN
-1629 FQGASQATFGGNTT
+1629 FQGASQADFGGNTT
-1643 IDAASFNF
+1643 IDTASFNF
-1651 DSASSLSFNNLTA
+1651 DSASSLNFNNLTA

-1677 SKALMSVS
+1677 TKALMNVS

-1742 NATYSDNNNIQTWSF
+1742 NATYSDNNNVQTWSF

-1831 LFTPKGSQTPQTP
+1831 LFTPKGSQTPQAP

-1857 NIYNKGFSSGNLKT
+1857 NIYNKGFSSENLKT

-1878 NSATLKEMIETN
+1878 NSATLKEMIESN

-1896 SINEVLQLLDRI
+1896 NINEVLQLLDKI
-1908 KITPAQKQ
+1908 KITQVQKQ

-1924 LTDNINQTFSN
+1924 LTDNINQTFNN

-1944 DHVTNSTSSIWFGGN
+1944 DNVTNSTSSIWFGGN

-2008 LGSGNAFESGGSAD
+2008 IGSGNAFESGGSAD
-2022 ITFQS
+2022 VTFQS

-2074 KIKQAGGLGNFVEN
+2074 KIKQAGGLGNFIEN
-2088 ALIPLSKELPSS
+2088 ALSPLSKELPAS
-2100 LQNETLGQLIGQN
+2100 LQDETLGQFIGQN

-2171 GYMDASEL
+2171 GYIDASEL
-2179 SSILSVILKDIT
+2179 SSILSVVLKDIT

-2205 NDLLDEFLGQDVVK
+2205 NDLLNEFLGQDVVK

-2226 VSNIINNI
+2226 VNNIINNI
-2234 ISQGGLSGIYNQG
+2234 ISQGGLSGVYNQG

-2366 EICINLAN
+2366 EICINLAS

-2379 NSSSTNSSVTPTNES
+2379 NGSSANSSVTPTNET

-2406 VIASNGAIDLS
+2406 AIASNGAIDLS
-2417 QVKNNSVI
+2417 QVTNNSVI

-2434 TLQANNLTIANAFN
+2434 TLQANNLTITNAFN

-2457 NGDFTLNQQATLSTN
+2457 NGNFTLNQQATLSTN

-2497 HAIINAQG
+2497 HAIINTQG
-2505 IATIMTNYN
+2505 AATIMANNN

-2521 TSSKETGAYTL
+2521 ASSKEAGTYTL
-2532 IDSAKAIYYGYND
+2532 IDSAKAIYYGYNN

-2552 LDNYLKLYT
+2552 LDNYLKLYA
-2561 LININGKH
+2561 LIDINGKH

-2580 GQAVSIKDGGLIV
+2580 GQAVSIKDGGLVV

-2615 VSNAPINNLQAP
+2615 VSNDPINNLQAP

-2633 AQIQGIQG
+2633 AQIQGVQS
-2641 VDSIEQ
+2641 VDSIDQ
-2647 AGGTQAINWL
+2647 AGGNQAIDWL

-2725 DTSTFASADFHER
+2725 DTSTFARSDFLER

-2824 SSNVNMGVY
+2824 SSNVNVGVY

-2874 NTWTTDAK
+2874 DTWTTDAK

-2897 FKPQIG
+2897 FKPQVG
-2903 LAYYYIGMSGLR
+2903 LAYYYIGLSGLR

>member
-6 AGLISKFISKGSF
+6 ARLISRFISKGSF
-19 KLNKISKKIFKLNP
+19 KLNKISKKIFKLNQ
-33 ILKREKP
+33 ILKCEKP
-40 LKRHKKTKSIKKPFN
+40 LKCHKKALKPIKKLSN
-55 KNKSFLKASVL
+55 RNKSFLKASVL
-66 LIGALGGLPH
+66 LIGALGGLSH
-76 LRASECRYWSWWS
+76 LRASECRYWSWSSWN
-89 GYHDKIESGSNSP
+89 YQDNIESGPNSP

-133 FTQKFNNGT
+133 FTQKFNGGT

-151 GGTGVNGVNVGY
+151 GGTGINGGDVGY
-163 ITGTYDAQTINFNSS
+163 ITGTYDAANIYLTSHLK
-178 RITTGNSLSDG
+178 TGNSYSDG
-189 GGATLNFNATNR
+189 GGATLNFNAANN

-211 SDAGAQHSYMN
+211 SDAGTQKSYMN
-222 FKGSNINVSGSS
+222 FKGSNIKVSGSS
-234 FTDDTNG
+234 FKDDTDG

-256 NKTKFNQGTYNFTN
+256 NQTNFNQGTYNFSNSTSSSFDNSSFNQGTYHFN
-270 SANLSFNNSNFN
+270 SA
-282 QSTYNFN
+282 
-289 SLQSTF
+289 QSTF
-295 NNSTFNQGTYNFT
+295 ENSNFNQGTYNFN

-313 NNDTFNQGTYNFNT
+313 NNDTFNQGAYSFNT
-327 SKVSFSGANT
+327 SKVSFLGINT

-350 VSFGSGAVFNLNQTL
+350 VSFGSNAIFNLNQTL
-365 NANQTYDIL
+365 NNNQTYDIL
-374 TTNGTIQY
+374 TTNGAIQY

-419 QDETLQETFSNKSIT
+419 QDETLQETFNKQSIT
-434 TQFLGDDLQAK
+434 TQFLGDNLQQEAQQ
-445 AKATYQQDL
+445 TYQEDVA
-454 NNSQSAL
+454 NSQSAL
-461 SNATND
+461 NNAASD
-467 NKIAS
+467 SKIA
-472 ADTGYTNNQN
+472 
-482 TTIKQD
+482 
-488 AQNLEH
+488 
-494 TSQQIAKD
+494 
-502 EQALQGDLNKLKQL
+502 
-516 ANSSFNEQAFNQAQS
+516 NS
-531 KEQQDEQ
+531 
-538 TLQNEENTFSSEQEG
+538 
-553 LEKAL
+553 
-558 ANAKEQQEQQ
+558 
-568 QAQATYQQDL
+568 
-578 NNSQSALSNATND
+578 
-591 NKIASADTDYTK
+591 DTDYTK
-603 NQNTAIK
+603 NKNAAIAT
-610 QDAQN
+610 DAQN
-615 LENTSQ
+615 LENTNQ
-621 QITQDQK
+621 QIAQDEQALEK
-628 DLEQDLDKLQQLANS
+628 DLAQIKQLANS
-643 KTGFNEQAFNQ
+643 TTGFNEQAFNQ
-654 AQSTEQQDEQT
+654 AQKQEQQDEQT
-665 LQNEEETFSSEQEG
+665 LQNDENAFNTEQEG
-679 LEKALANAKHTSPT
+679 LKQAIANAKPTSPT
-693 PTKHTAQN
+693 P
-701 NPPNKVSP
+701 S
-709 PTQNLPTTNVW
+709 
-720 NGVYNFQNQTYSK
+720 
-733 KGIYYID
+733 
-740 PNLSGQSGQSGNT
+740 
-753 LSTYGYLDWFTLK
+753 
-766 NKFSVNANN
+766 
-775 GTLIIGNNTESA
+775 
-787 NTKGLIWIGDD
+787 
-798 KGLVYYNTGTFN
+798 
-810 AANIYLT
+810 
-817 SNLKTG
+817 
-823 NGFSGEGATL
+823 
-833 NFNATN
+833 
-839 RITINQASFDNSDAG
+839 
-854 AQHSYMNFKGSNIN
+854 
-868 VSGSSFTDDTNGGFS
+868 
-883 FSGNNNN
+883 
-890 SAISFNKTKFNQGT
+890 
-904 YNFTNS
+904 
-910 ANLSFNNSNFNQST
+910 
-924 YNFNSLQSTFNN
+924 
-936 STFNQGTYNF
+936 
-946 TDNTSFNNDTF
+946 
-957 NQGTY
+957 
-962 NFNTSKVSFSGANTL
+962 
-977 NSSSPFASLKG
+977 
-988 SVSFGSG
+988 
-995 AVFNLNQTL
+995 
-1004 NANQTYDILT
+1004 
-1014 TNGTIQYGVYQS
+1014 
-1026 YLWDLINYKGDK
+1026 
-1038 AISHVEVG
+1038 
-1046 NNTYDVTFDINGQ
+1046 
-1059 DETLQETF
+1059 
-1067 SNKSITT
+1067 
-1074 QFLGDDLQAKAKAT
+1074 
-1088 YQQDLNNSQS
+1088 
-1098 ALSNATNDNK
+1098 
-1108 IASADTGYTNNQ
+1108 
-1120 NTTIKQDAQNLEHTS
+1120 
-1135 QQIAKDEQAL
+1135 
-1145 QGDLN
+1145 
-1150 KLKQLANSSFN
+1150 
-1161 EQAFNQAQS
+1161 
-1170 KEQQDEQTLQ
+1170 
-1180 NEEETFSSEQEGL
+1180 
-1193 EKALANAKPA
+1193 
-1203 SPTPTPTPT
+1203 PTPT
-1212 PTPSPTPNPTPTKH
+1212 PTPSPTPTPIKH
-1226 TAPNKVPPT
+1226 TAPNTPPSQVPPT
-1235 PPTQNLPT
+1235 PPTQNPPAE
-1243 TNVWNGVYWLQNQTY
+1243 NVWNGVYNLQNQTY
-1258 SQKGVYYIDPN
+1258 SKQGIYYIDPN

-1283 YTANLLGRSFGVNIQ
+1283 YTANLLGRSFSVNIQ
-1298 NGTLIIGNNT
+1298 NGTLIIGNDT

-1322 GFGYIIGTFNAANI
+1322 GFGYITGTFNAANI

-1342 KTGEGVSGSDGGGA
+1342 KTGEGVSNSDGGGA

-1388 QHSYATFDATNNI
+1388 QHSYAAFDALNNI

-1418 NAKNIS
+1418 TAKNIS

-1446 ANSLSFNNSRLN
+1446 SNSLSFINSRLN
-1458 GGAVYNLWANSLIF
+1458 GGAVYNLQANSLIF

-1530 QTAFKNSLTLDNNS
+1530 QAAFKNSLTLDNNS

-1555 ASGASAF
+1555 ANGASAF

-1573 SQATFNSLF
+1573 SQAVFSSLF
-1582 FNGATLSLNANSK
+1582 FNGGTLSLNANSK

-1605 NTTINLDDSVLSVS
+1605 NATINLDDSVL
-1619 NASSLNANIN
+1619 NANNTSSLNANIN
-1629 FQGASQATFGGNTT
+1629 FQGTSQADFGGNTT
-1643 IDAASFNF
+1643 IDTASFNF
-1651 DSASSLSFNNLTA
+1651 DSASSLNFNNLTA

-1677 SKALMSVS
+1677 TKALMNVS

-1769 SIKNGDLTIEVLNNP
+1769 SVKNGDLTIEVLNNP

-1807 PTGYSYDYSDNQA
+1807 LTGYSYDYSDNQA

-1857 NIYNKGFSSGNLKT
+1857 NIYNKGFSSENLKT

-1878 NSATLKEMIETN
+1878 NSATLKEMIESN

-1896 SINEVLQLLDRI
+1896 NINEVLQLLDKI
-1908 KITPAQKQ
+1908 KITQVQKQ

-1944 DHVTNSTSSIWFGGN
+1944 DNVTNSTSSIWFGGN
-1959 GYSSPCA
+1959 GYSSPCT

-2008 LGSGNAFESGGSAD
+2008 IGSGNAFESGGSAD
-2022 ITFQS
+2022 VTFQS

-2060 QGNLANVLSQMAME
+2060 QGNLANVLSQVAME
-2074 KIKQAGGLGNFVEN
+2074 KIKQAGGLGNFIEN
-2088 ALIPLSKELPSS
+2088 ALSPLSKELPAS
-2100 LQNETLGQLIGQN
+2100 LQDETLGQLIGQN
-2113 NLDNLLN
+2113 NLDDLLN

-2127 IQNIISKKLSIFGNF
+2127 IQNIISQKLSIFGNF

-2171 GYMDASEL
+2171 GYIDASEL

-2205 NDLLDEFLGQDVVK
+2205 NDLLNEFLGQDVVK

-2234 ISQGGLSGIYNQG
+2234 ISQGGLSGVYNQG

-2366 EICINLAN
+2366 EICVNLAN

-2394 LSVRA
+2394 LSVHA

-2406 VIASNGAIDLS
+2406 TITSNGAIDLS
-2417 QVKNNSVI
+2417 QVTNNSVI

-2434 TLQANNLTIANAFN
+2434 TLQANNLTITNAFN

-2457 NGDFTLNQQATLSTN
+2457 NGNFTLNQQATLSTN

-2487 LVFNLSHSVS
+2487 LVFNISHSAS

-2505 IATIMTNYN
+2505 NATIMANGN

-2521 TSSKETGAYTL
+2521 TSSKEAGTYTL
-2532 IDSAKAIYYGYND
+2532 IDSAKAIYYGYNN

-2552 LDNYLKLYT
+2552 LDNYLKLYA
-2561 LININGKH
+2561 LIDINGKH

-2580 GQAVSIKDGGLIV
+2580 GQAVNIKDGGLVV

-2615 VSNAPINNLQAP
+2615 VSNDPINNLQAP

-2633 AQIQGIQG
+2633 AQIQGTQG
-2641 VDSIEQ
+2641 VDSIDQ
-2647 AGGTQAINWL
+2647 AGGSQAINWL

-2725 DTSTFASADFHER
+2725 DTSTFARSDFLER
-2738 LEALK
+2738 LESLK

-2787 TLYGINV
+2787 TLYGINI

-2816 HANITQSG
+2816 HGNITQSG
-2824 SSNVNMGVY
+2824 SSNVNVGVY

-2874 NTWTTDAK
+2874 DTWTTDAK

-2897 FKPQIG
+2897 FKPQVG
-2903 LAYYYIGMSGLR
+2903 LAYYYIGLSGLR

>member
-6 AGLISKFISKGSF
+6 VGLISKFILKGSF
-19 KLNKISKKIFKLNP
+19 KLNKISKKIFKLNQ

-40 LKRHKKTKSIKKPFN
+40 LSHKKTKSVKKPFN
-55 KNKSFLKASVL
+55 KNRSFLKASVL
-66 LIGALGGLPH
+66 LIGALGGLSH
-76 LRASECRYWSWWS
+76 LRASECRYWSWSSW
-89 GYHDKIESGSNSP
+89 GYHDNIESGSNSP

-109 FSSTQGSGT
+109 FNSTQGSGT
-118 YYLNTLTTYSAGGAS
+118 YYLNTLTTYSPGGAS

-151 GGTGVNGVNVGY
+151 GGTGVNGGNLGY

-178 RITTGNSLSDG
+178 RITTGNSFSTG
-189 GGATLNFNATNR
+189 GGATLNFNATNH

-211 SDAGAQHSYMN
+211 SDAGTQHSYMN
-222 FKGSNINVSGSS
+222 FSGSNINVSASI

-241 GFSFSGNNNNSAISF
+241 GFSFSGNVANSNLSFDKTNFNQGTYKFTNSANLNFNNSA
-256 NKTKFNQGTYNFTN
+256 FNQGTYNFN
-270 SANLSFNNSNFN
+270 SA
-282 QSTYNFN
+282 QST
-289 SLQSTF
+289 
-295 NNSTFNQGTYNFT
+295 
-308 DNTSF
+308 F
-313 NNDTFNQGTYNFNT
+313 NNDTFNQGTYSFNA

-350 VSFGSGAVFNLNQTL
+350 VSFGSGAIFNLNQTL
-365 NANQTYDIL
+365 NSNQTYDIL
-374 TTNGTIQY
+374 TTNKTIQY

-403 VEVGN
+403 VEVGS

-419 QDETLQETFSNKSIT
+419 QDETLQETFNNQSIT

-445 AKATYQQDL
+445 AQKTYQQDL
-454 NNSQSAL
+454 SNSQSAL
-461 SNATND
+461 NNATSD

-472 ADTGYTNNQN
+472 SDTGYTNNQN
-482 TTIKQD
+482 TTIKKD
-488 AQNLEH
+488 AQSLES
-494 TSQQIAKD
+494 TSQQIAHD
-502 EQALQGDLNKLKQL
+502 EQALQGDLDNLKQL
-516 ANSSFNEQAFNQAQS
+516 ASSTTGFNQQAFNQVQD
-531 KEQQDEQ
+531 KEKKDLQ
-538 TLQNEENTFSSEQEG
+538 TLQGEENTFSSEQDG
-553 LEKAL
+553 
-558 ANAKEQQEQQ
+558 
-568 QAQATYQQDL
+568 
-578 NNSQSALSNATND
+578 
-591 NKIASADTDYTK
+591 
-603 NQNTAIK
+603 
-610 QDAQN
+610 
-615 LENTSQ
+615 
-621 QITQDQK
+621 
-628 DLEQDLDKLQQLANS
+628 
-643 KTGFNEQAFNQ
+643 
-654 AQSTEQQDEQT
+654 
-665 LQNEEETFSSEQEG
+665 
-679 LEKALANAKHTSPT
+679 
-693 PTKHTAQN
+693 
-701 NPPNKVSP
+701 
-709 PTQNLPTTNVW
+709 
-720 NGVYNFQNQTYSK
+720 
-733 KGIYYID
+733 
-740 PNLSGQSGQSGNT
+740 
-753 LSTYGYLDWFTLK
+753 
-766 NKFSVNANN
+766 
-775 GTLIIGNNTESA
+775 
-787 NTKGLIWIGDD
+787 
-798 KGLVYYNTGTFN
+798 
-810 AANIYLT
+810 
-817 SNLKTG
+817 
-823 NGFSGEGATL
+823 
-833 NFNATN
+833 
-839 RITINQASFDNSDAG
+839 
-854 AQHSYMNFKGSNIN
+854 
-868 VSGSSFTDDTNGGFS
+868 
-883 FSGNNNN
+883 
-890 SAISFNKTKFNQGT
+890 
-904 YNFTNS
+904 
-910 ANLSFNNSNFNQST
+910 
-924 YNFNSLQSTFNN
+924 
-936 STFNQGTYNF
+936 
-946 TDNTSFNNDTF
+946 
-957 NQGTY
+957 
-962 NFNTSKVSFSGANTL
+962 
-977 NSSSPFASLKG
+977 
-988 SVSFGSG
+988 
-995 AVFNLNQTL
+995 
-1004 NANQTYDILT
+1004 
-1014 TNGTIQYGVYQS
+1014 
-1026 YLWDLINYKGDK
+1026 
-1038 AISHVEVG
+1038 
-1046 NNTYDVTFDINGQ
+1046 
-1059 DETLQETF
+1059 
-1067 SNKSITT
+1067 
-1074 QFLGDDLQAKAKAT
+1074 
-1088 YQQDLNNSQS
+1088 
-1098 ALSNATNDNK
+1098 
-1108 IASADTGYTNNQ
+1108 
-1120 NTTIKQDAQNLEHTS
+1120 
-1135 QQIAKDEQAL
+1135 
-1145 QGDLN
+1145 
-1150 KLKQLANSSFN
+1150 LKQ
-1161 EQAFNQAQS
+1161 
-1170 KEQQDEQTLQ
+1170 
-1180 NEEETFSSEQEGL
+1180 
-1193 EKALANAKPA
+1193 ALANAKPTSPTP
-1203 SPTPTPTPT
+1203 SPTPTPTKRTAPNT
-1212 PTPSPTPNPTPTKH
+1212 P
-1226 TAPNKVPPT
+1226 PNKVPPT
-1235 PPTQNLPT
+1235 PPTQDLPA
-1243 TNVWNGVYWLQNQTY
+1243 TNVWNGVYNLQNQTY
-1258 SQKGVYYIDPN
+1258 SKQGVYYIDPN
-1269 LSGQSGQSANTLST
+1269 LSGQSGQSGNTLST

-1322 GFGYIIGTFNAANI
+1322 GFGYITGTFNAANI

-1388 QHSYATFDATNNI
+1388 QHSYAAFDATNNI

-1530 QTAFKNSLTLDNNS
+1530 QAAFKNSLTLDNNS

-1555 ASGASAF
+1555 ANGSSVF

-1582 FNGATLSLNANSK
+1582 FNGGIISLNANSK

-1605 NTTINLDDSVLSVS
+1605 NTTINLDDSVLSAS
-1619 NASSLNANIN
+1619 NTSSLNANIN
-1629 FQGASQATFGGNTT
+1629 FQGVSQANFGGNTT
-1643 IDAASFNF
+1643 IDTASFNF
-1651 DSASSLSFNNLTA
+1651 DNASSLSFNNLTA
-1664 NGALNFNGYAPSL
+1664 NGALNFNGHAPSL

-1711 TYNILNAQKGITG
+1711 TYNILNAQKGIAG

-1807 PTGYSYDYSDNQA
+1807 PTGYSYDYSDNQV

-1831 LFTPKGSQTPQTP
+1831 LFTPKGSQTPQIP

-1878 NSATLKEMIETN
+1878 NSATLKEMIESN

-1896 SINEVLQLLDRI
+1896 SINEVLQLLDEI

-1924 LTDNINQTFSN
+1924 LTDNINQTFNN

-1944 DHVTNSTSSIWFGGN
+1944 DNVTNSTSSIWFGGN

-2022 ITFQS
+2022 VTFQS
-2027 ANNLVLNKANIE
+2027 ANNLVLDKANIE

-2060 QGNLANVLSQMAME
+2060 QGNLANVLSQVAME

-2088 ALIPLSKELPSS
+2088 ALNPLSKELPTS

-2120 NSGVMNA
+2120 NSGVMNE

-2171 GYMDASEL
+2171 GYIDASEL

-2205 NDLLDEFLGQDVVK
+2205 NDLLNEFLGQDVVK
-2219 KLESQGL
+2219 KLEGQGL
-2226 VSNIINNI
+2226 VNNIINNI
-2234 ISQGGLSGIYNQG
+2234 ISQGGLSGVYNQG

-2379 NSSSTNSSVTPTNES
+2379 NSSSTNSSVTPTDES

-2406 VIASNGAIDLS
+2406 TIASNGAIDLS

-2434 TLQANNLTIANAFN
+2434 TLQANNLTITNAFN

-2457 NGDFTLNQQATLSTN
+2457 NGSFTLNQQATLSTN

-2487 LVFNLSHSVS
+2487 LVFNLSHSAS
-2497 HAIINAQG
+2497 HAIISVQG
-2505 IATIMTNYN
+2505 VATIMANNN

-2521 TSSKETGAYTL
+2521 TSSKETNTYTL

-2545 QITGGSS
+2545 QITGGNS
-2552 LDNYLKLYT
+2552 LANYLKLYT
-2561 LININGKH
+2561 LIDINGKH

-2580 GQAVSIKDGGLIV
+2580 GQAVNIKDGGLIV

-2615 VSNAPINNLQAP
+2615 VSNDPINNLQAP

-2633 AQIQGIQG
+2633 AQIQGAQG
-2641 VDSIEQ
+2641 VDSIDQ
-2647 AGGTQAINWL
+2647 AGGAQAINWL

-2698 PNFKND
+2698 PDFKND

-2787 TLYGINV
+2787 TLYGINI

-2853 NKTFINSYDP
+2853 NKTFINSYEP

-2868 NQSYRY
+2868 NQSYKY

-2882 INYGYDFMFKDKSVI
+2882 INYGYDFMFKDESVI

-2903 LAYYYIGMSGLR
+2903 LAYYYIGLSGLR

>member
-6 AGLISKFISKGSF
+6 ARLISKFISKGSF
-19 KLNKISKKIFKLNP
+19 KLNKISKKIFKLNL
-33 ILKREKP
+33 ILKHEKP
-40 LKRHKKTKSIKKPFN
+40 LKCHEKTKSIKKPFN
-55 KNKSFLKASVL
+55 KNRSFLKASVL
-66 LIGALGGLPH
+66 LIGALGGLSH
-76 LRASECRYWSWWS
+76 LRASECRYWSWSSW
-89 GYHDKIESGSNSP
+89 GYHDNIESGSNSP

-109 FSSTQGSGT
+109 FNSAQGSGT
-118 YYLNTLTTYSAGGAS
+118 YYLNTLTTYSPGGAS

-142 LNVGGNIRF
+142 LDVGGNIRF
-151 GGTGVNGVNVGY
+151 GGTGVNGGDVGY

-178 RITTGNSLSDG
+178 RITTGNSFSTG
-189 GGATLNFNATNR
+189 GGATLNFNATNH

-211 SDAGAQHSYMN
+211 SDAGTQHSYMN
-222 FKGSNINVSGSS
+222 FSGSNINVSGSS

-241 GFSFSGNNNNSAISF
+241 GFSFSGNGANSNLSFNQTNFNQGTYKFTNSANLNFNNSA
-256 NKTKFNQGTYNFTN
+256 FNQGTYNFS
-270 SANLSFNNSNFN
+270 SAQSAFENNN
-282 QSTYNFN
+282 
-289 SLQSTF
+289 
-295 NNSTFNQGTYNFT
+295 FNQGTYSFT
-308 DNTSF
+308 DNTGLNF
-313 NNDTFNQGTYNFNT
+313 DNDTFSQGTYNFNT

-350 VSFGSGAVFNLNQTL
+350 VSFGSDAIFNLNQTL
-365 NANQTYDIL
+365 NSNQTYDIL
-374 TTNGTIQY
+374 TTNKTIQY

-403 VEVGN
+403 VEVGS

-419 QDETLQETFSNKSIT
+419 QDETLQETFNKQAIT

-445 AKATYQQDL
+445 AQATYQQDL
-454 NNSQSAL
+454 TGSQTAL
-461 SNATND
+461 NNATSD
-467 NKIAS
+467 SKIAS
-472 ADTGYTNNQN
+472 NDTDYTNNQN
-482 TTIKQD
+482 TTIKKD
-488 AQNLEH
+488 AQNLEN
-494 TSQQIAKD
+494 TDQTIQQDK
-502 EQALQGDLNKLKQL
+502 QALEKDLANVKQL
-516 ANSSFNEQAFNQAQS
+516 TNAPTGFNEQAFNQAQN

-538 TLQNEENTFSSEQEG
+538 TLQENEKTFSSEQEG
-553 LEKAL
+553 LEKA
-558 ANAKEQQEQQ
+558 
-568 QAQATYQQDL
+568 
-578 NNSQSALSNATND
+578 
-591 NKIASADTDYTK
+591 I
-603 NQNTAIK
+603 
-610 QDAQN
+610 
-615 LENTSQ
+615 
-621 QITQDQK
+621 
-628 DLEQDLDKLQQLANS
+628 
-643 KTGFNEQAFNQ
+643 
-654 AQSTEQQDEQT
+654 
-665 LQNEEETFSSEQEG
+665 
-679 LEKALANAKHTSPT
+679 
-693 PTKHTAQN
+693 
-701 NPPNKVSP
+701 
-709 PTQNLPTTNVW
+709 
-720 NGVYNFQNQTYSK
+720 
-733 KGIYYID
+733 
-740 PNLSGQSGQSGNT
+740 
-753 LSTYGYLDWFTLK
+753 
-766 NKFSVNANN
+766 
-775 GTLIIGNNTESA
+775 
-787 NTKGLIWIGDD
+787 
-798 KGLVYYNTGTFN
+798 
-810 AANIYLT
+810 
-817 SNLKTG
+817 
-823 NGFSGEGATL
+823 
-833 NFNATN
+833 
-839 RITINQASFDNSDAG
+839 
-854 AQHSYMNFKGSNIN
+854 
-868 VSGSSFTDDTNGGFS
+868 
-883 FSGNNNN
+883 
-890 SAISFNKTKFNQGT
+890 
-904 YNFTNS
+904 
-910 ANLSFNNSNFNQST
+910 
-924 YNFNSLQSTFNN
+924 
-936 STFNQGTYNF
+936 
-946 TDNTSFNNDTF
+946 
-957 NQGTY
+957 
-962 NFNTSKVSFSGANTL
+962 
-977 NSSSPFASLKG
+977 
-988 SVSFGSG
+988 
-995 AVFNLNQTL
+995 
-1004 NANQTYDILT
+1004 
-1014 TNGTIQYGVYQS
+1014 
-1026 YLWDLINYKGDK
+1026 
-1038 AISHVEVG
+1038 
-1046 NNTYDVTFDINGQ
+1046 
-1059 DETLQETF
+1059 
-1067 SNKSITT
+1067 
-1074 QFLGDDLQAKAKAT
+1074 
-1088 YQQDLNNSQS
+1088 
-1098 ALSNATNDNK
+1098 
-1108 IASADTGYTNNQ
+1108 
-1120 NTTIKQDAQNLEHTS
+1120 
-1135 QQIAKDEQAL
+1135 
-1145 QGDLN
+1145 
-1150 KLKQLANSSFN
+1150 
-1161 EQAFNQAQS
+1161 
-1170 KEQQDEQTLQ
+1170 
-1180 NEEETFSSEQEGL
+1180 
-1193 EKALANAKPA
+1193 ANAKPA
-1203 SPTPTPTPT
+1203 SPTP
-1212 PTPSPTPNPTPTKH
+1212 SPAPAPTKR
-1226 TAPNKVPPT
+1226 TAPNTPPNKVPPT

-1243 TNVWNGVYWLQNQTY
+1243 TNVWNGVYNLQNQTY

-1269 LSGQSGQSANTLST
+1269 LSGQSGQSGNTLST

-1322 GFGYIIGTFNAANI
+1322 GFGYITGTFSAANI

-1388 QHSYATFDATNNI
+1388 QHSYAAFDATNNI
-1401 SVTNS
+1401 SVTDS

-1418 NAKNIS
+1418 SAKNIS
-1424 FSNAS
+1424 FSNAL

-1530 QTAFKNSLTLDNNS
+1530 QATFKNSLTLDNNS

-1555 ASGASAF
+1555 ANGASAF

-1582 FNGATLSLNANSK
+1582 FNGGILSLNANSK

-1605 NTTINLDDSVLSVS
+1605 NTTINLDDSVLSAS
-1619 NASSLNANIN
+1619 NTSSLNANIN
-1629 FQGASQATFGGNTT
+1629 FQGASQADFGGNTT
-1643 IDAASFNF
+1643 IDTASFNF

-1677 SKALMSVS
+1677 TKALMSVS

-1711 TYNILNAQKGITG
+1711 TYNILNAQKGIAG

-1742 NATYSDNNNIQTWSF
+1742 NATYSGNNNIQTWSF

-1807 PTGYSYDYSDNQA
+1807 PTGYSYNYSDNQA

-1878 NSATLKEMIETN
+1878 NSATLKEMIESN

-1896 SINEVLQLLDRI
+1896 SINEVLQLLDKI

-1944 DHVTNSTSSIWFGGN
+1944 DNVTNSTSSIWFGGN

-2008 LGSGNAFESGGSAD
+2008 VGSGNAFESGGSAD
-2022 ITFQS
+2022 VTFQS
-2027 ANNLVLNKANIE
+2027 ANNLVLDKANIE

-2060 QGNLANVLSQMAME
+2060 QGNLANVLSQVAME

-2088 ALIPLSKELPSS
+2088 TLSPLSKELPTS

-2205 NDLLDEFLGQDVVK
+2205 NNLLNEFLGQDVVK
-2219 KLESQGL
+2219 KLESQSL
-2226 VSNIINNI
+2226 VGNIINNI
-2234 ISQGGLSGIYNQG
+2234 ISQGGLSGVYNQG
-2247 LGSVLPPSLQNA
+2247 LGSVLPLSLQNA

-2379 NSSSTNSSVTPTNES
+2379 NSSSTNSSVTPTDES

-2406 VIASNGAIDLS
+2406 TIASNGAIDLS

-2434 TLQANNLTIANAFN
+2434 TLQANNLTITNAFN
-2448 NASNSTANI
+2448 NASNSTTNI
-2457 NGDFTLNQQATLSTN
+2457 NGNFTLNQQATLSTN

-2487 LVFNLSHSVS
+2487 LVFNLSHSAS

-2505 IATIMTNYN
+2505 TATIMTNNN

-2521 TSSKETGAYTL
+2521 TSSKETNTYTL

-2552 LDNYLKLYT
+2552 LADYLKLYT
-2561 LININGKH
+2561 LIDINGKH
-2569 MVMTDNGLTYN
+2569 MVMTDNGLAYN
-2580 GQAVSIKDGGLIV
+2580 GQAVNIKDGGLVV

-2615 VSNAPINNLQAP
+2615 VSNDPINNLQAP

-2633 AQIQGIQG
+2633 AQIQGAQG
-2641 VDSIEQ
+2641 VDSIDQ

-2698 PNFKND
+2698 PDFKND

-2787 TLYGINV
+2787 TLYGINI

-2868 NQSYRY
+2868 NQSYKY
-2874 NTWTTDAK
+2874 DTWTTDAK

-2903 LAYYYIGMSGLR
+2903 LAYYYIGLSGLR

-2921 IYNQFR
+2921 IYSQFR

>member
-6 AGLISKFISKGSF
+6 ARLISRFISKGSF
-19 KLNKISKKIFKLNP
+19 KLNKISKKFFTLNQ
-33 ILKREKP
+33 ILKREKS
-40 LKRHKKTKSIKKPFN
+40 LKRHKKTKSIEKPFN

-66 LIGALGGLPH
+66 LIGALGGLSH
-76 LRASECRYWSWWS
+76 LRANECRYWSWSSWS
-89 GYHDKIESGSNSP
+89 YQDNIESGSNSP

-142 LNVGGNIRF
+142 LDIGGNIRF
-151 GGTGVNGVNVGY
+151 GGTGINGGDVGY

-178 RITTGNSLSDG
+178 HITTGNSYADG
-189 GGATLNFNATNR
+189 GGATLNFNATNN

-211 SDAGAQHSYMN
+211 GDAGTQKSYMN
-222 FKGSNINVSGSS
+222 FKGSNIKVSGSS
-234 FTDDTNG
+234 FTDDTDG
-241 GFSFSGNNNNSAISF
+241 GFSFSGSNNNSAISF
-256 NKTKFNQGTYNFTN
+256 DKTNFNQGTYDFN
-270 SANLSFNNSNFN
+270 SAQSTFNNSNFN
-282 QSTYNFN
+282 QGTYDFNDSVNFN
-289 SLQSTF
+289 
-295 NNSTFNQGTYNFT
+295 NNTFNQGTYH
-308 DNTSF
+308 
-313 NNDTFNQGTYNFNT
+313 FNT
-327 SKVSFSGANT
+327 SKVSFSGINT
-337 LNSSSPFASLKGS
+337 LNSSSPFANLKGS
-350 VSFGSGAVFNLNQTL
+350 VSFNSNAIFNLNQTL
-365 NANQTYDIL
+365 SGNQTYDIL
-374 TTNGTIQY
+374 TTNGAIQY

-408 NTYDVTFDING
+408 NTYDVTFDIDG
-419 QDETLQETFSNKSIT
+419 QDETLQETFNDQSIV
-434 TQFLGDDLQAK
+434 TQFLGDNLQQEAQK
-445 AKATYQQDL
+445 TYQEDVAHSQNAL
-454 NNSQSAL
+454 NGVTS
-461 SNATND
+461 D
-467 NKIAS
+467 KEIAS
-472 ADTGYTNNQN
+472 ADTSYTQSSNP
-482 TTIKQD
+482 TIAKD
-488 AQNLEH
+488 AQSLEN
-494 TSQQIAKD
+494 TNQQITHD
-502 EQALQGDLNKLKQL
+502 EQALEKDLAQIKQL
-516 ANSSFNEQAFNQAQS
+516 ANSTTGFNEQAFTQAQ
-531 KEQQDEQ
+531 KQEQQDEQ
-538 TLQNEENTFSSEQEG
+538 TLQNDENAFNTEHEG
-553 LEKAL
+553 LEQAI
-558 ANAKEQQEQQ
+558 ANAKP
-568 QAQATYQQDL
+568 
-578 NNSQSALSNATND
+578 
-591 NKIASADTDYTK
+591 
-603 NQNTAIK
+603 
-610 QDAQN
+610 
-615 LENTSQ
+615 TSP
-621 QITQDQK
+621 TPSH
-628 DLEQDLDKLQQLANS
+628 A
-643 KTGFNEQAFNQ
+643 
-654 AQSTEQQDEQT
+654 
-665 LQNEEETFSSEQEG
+665 
-679 LEKALANAKHTSPT
+679 PT

-701 NPPNKVSP
+701 TPPNKVSPTPTP

-720 NGVYNFQNQTYSK
+720 NGVYNLQNQTYSK
-733 KGIYYID
+733 QGVYYID

-753 LSTYGYLDWFTLK
+753 LSTYTANLFGRS
-766 NKFSVNANN
+766 FSVNANN
-775 GTLIIGNNTESA
+775 GTLIIGN
-787 NTKGLIWIGDD
+787 D
-798 KGLVYYNTGTFN
+798 
-810 AANIYLT
+810 
-817 SNLKTG
+817 
-823 NGFSGEGATL
+823 
-833 NFNATN
+833 
-839 RITINQASFDNSDAG
+839 
-854 AQHSYMNFKGSNIN
+854 
-868 VSGSSFTDDTNGGFS
+868 
-883 FSGNNNN
+883 
-890 SAISFNKTKFNQGT
+890 
-904 YNFTNS
+904 
-910 ANLSFNNSNFNQST
+910 
-924 YNFNSLQSTFNN
+924 
-936 STFNQGTYNF
+936 
-946 TDNTSFNNDTF
+946 
-957 NQGTY
+957 
-962 NFNTSKVSFSGANTL
+962 
-977 NSSSPFASLKG
+977 
-988 SVSFGSG
+988 
-995 AVFNLNQTL
+995 
-1004 NANQTYDILT
+1004 
-1014 TNGTIQYGVYQS
+1014 
-1026 YLWDLINYKGDK
+1026 
-1038 AISHVEVG
+1038 
-1046 NNTYDVTFDINGQ
+1046 
-1059 DETLQETF
+1059 
-1067 SNKSITT
+1067 
-1074 QFLGDDLQAKAKAT
+1074 
-1088 YQQDLNNSQS
+1088 
-1098 ALSNATNDNK
+1098 
-1108 IASADTGYTNNQ
+1108 
-1120 NTTIKQDAQNLEHTS
+1120 
-1135 QQIAKDEQAL
+1135 
-1145 QGDLN
+1145 
-1150 KLKQLANSSFN
+1150 
-1161 EQAFNQAQS
+1161 
-1170 KEQQDEQTLQ
+1170 
-1180 NEEETFSSEQEGL
+1180 
-1193 EKALANAKPA
+1193 
-1203 SPTPTPTPT
+1203 
-1212 PTPSPTPNPTPTKH
+1212 
-1226 TAPNKVPPT
+1226 
-1235 PPTQNLPT
+1235 
-1243 TNVWNGVYWLQNQTY
+1243 
-1258 SQKGVYYIDPN
+1258 
-1269 LSGQSGQSANTLST
+1269 
-1283 YTANLLGRSFGVNIQ
+1283 
-1298 NGTLIIGNNT
+1298 T

-1322 GFGYIIGTFNAANI
+1322 GFGYITGTFNAANI

-1342 KTGEGVSGSDGGGA
+1342 KTGEGVSNSDGGGA

-1388 QHSYATFDATNNI
+1388 QHSYTTFDATNNI

-1418 NAKNIS
+1418 SAKNIS

-1446 ANSLSFNNSRLN
+1446 SNSLSFTDSRLN
-1458 GGAVYNLWANSLIF
+1458 GGAVYNLQANSLIF

-1530 QTAFKNSLTLDNNS
+1530 QATFKNSLTLDNNS

-1555 ASGASAF
+1555 ANGTSAF

-1582 FNGATLSLNANSK
+1582 FNGGTLSLNASSK
-1595 LNASSASFSN
+1595 LNASSGSFSN
-1605 NTTINLDDSVLSVS
+1605 NTTINLDDSVLSA
-1619 NASSLNANIN
+1619 NNTSSLNANIN
-1629 FQGASQATFGGNTT
+1629 FQGASQADFGGNTT
-1643 IDAASFNF
+1643 IDTASFNF
-1651 DSASSLSFNNLTA
+1651 DSASSLNFNNLTA
-1664 NGALNFNGYAPSL
+1664 NGALNFNGYTPSL
-1677 SKALMSVS
+1677 TKALMSVS

-1807 PTGYSYDYSDNQA
+1807 PTGYSYDYSDDQA

-1857 NIYNKGFSSGNLKT
+1857 NIYNKGFSSENLKT

-1878 NSATLKEMIETN
+1878 NSAALKEMIESN
-1890 QLDNIT
+1890 QLDNT
-1896 SINEVLQLLDRI
+1896 TNINEVLQLLDKI
-1908 KITPAQKQ
+1908 KITQVQKQ
-1916 ALLETINH
+1916 AFLETINH
-1924 LTDNINQTFSN
+1924 LTDNINQTFNN
-1935 GNLVIGATQ
+1935 GNLIIGATQ
-1944 DHVTNSTSSIWFGGN
+1944 DNVTNSTSSIWFGGN

-2022 ITFQS
+2022 VTFQS

-2047 NLLGQEGIDKIFN
+2047 NLLGQKGINEIFN
-2060 QGNLANVLSQMAME
+2060 QGNLANVLSQVAME
-2074 KIKQAGGLGNFVEN
+2074 KIKQAGGLGNFIEN
-2088 ALIPLSKELPSS
+2088 ALSPLSKELPAS
-2100 LQNETLGQLIGQN
+2100 LQDETLGQLIGQN
-2113 NLDNLLN
+2113 NLDDLLN
-2120 NSGVMNA
+2120 NSGVMNE

-2171 GYMDASEL
+2171 GYIDASEL
-2179 SSILSVILKDIT
+2179 SSILSVVLKDIT

-2205 NDLLDEFLGQDVVK
+2205 NDLLNEFLGQDVVE

-2226 VSNIINNI
+2226 VNNIINNI
-2234 ISQGGLSGIYNQG
+2234 ISQGGLSGVYNQG

-2294 NSSFSNATGGSLN
+2294 NSSFSNATGGNLN

-2319 NTIDFSKYQGA
+2319 NTIDFSKYQGT

-2394 LSVRA
+2394 LSVHA

-2406 VIASNGAIDLS
+2406 AIASNGAIDLS

-2434 TLQANNLTIANAFN
+2434 TLQANNLTITNAFN

-2457 NGDFTLNQQATLSTN
+2457 NGNFTLNQQATLSTN

-2505 IATIMTNYN
+2505 VATIMANNN

-2521 TSSKETGAYTL
+2521 TSSKEAGTYTL

-2552 LDNYLKLYT
+2552 LDNYLKLYA
-2561 LININGKH
+2561 LIDINGKH

-2580 GQAVSIKDGGLIV
+2580 GQAVSVKDGGLVV

-2615 VSNAPINNLQAP
+2615 ISNDPINNLQAP

-2633 AQIQGIQG
+2633 AQIQGTQG
-2641 VDSIEQ
+2641 VDSIDQ
-2647 AGGTQAINWL
+2647 VGGNQAINWL

-2698 PNFKND
+2698 PDFKND

-2725 DTSTFASADFHER
+2725 DTSTFARSDFLER

-2816 HANITQSG
+2816 HGNITQSG

-2874 NTWTTDAK
+2874 DTWTTDAK

-2897 FKPQIG
+2897 FKPQVG
-2903 LAYYYIGMSGLR
+2903 LAYYYIGLSGLR

>member
-19 KLNKISKKIFKLNP
+19 KLDKISKKIFKLNQ

-40 LKRHKKTKSIKKPFN
+40 LKYHKKTKSIKKPFN
-55 KNKSFLKASVL
+55 KNKSLLKASIL
-66 LIGALGGLPH
+66 LIGALGGLSH

-151 GGTGVNGVNVGY
+151 GGTGINGGDVGY

-178 RITTGNSLSDG
+178 RITTGNSYADG
-189 GGATLNFNATNR
+189 GGATLNFNATNH

-211 SDAGAQHSYMN
+211 SDAGTQHSYMK
-222 FKGSNINVSGSS
+222 FKGSSINVSGSS
-234 FTDDTNG
+234 FTDDTDG
-241 GFSFSGNNNNSAISF
+241 GFSFSGNNNHSAISF
-256 NKTKFNQGTYNFTN
+256 NKTNFNQGTYNFSN
-270 SANLSFNNSNFN
+270 SANLSFNNSAFN
-282 QSTYNFN
+282 QGTYHFN
-289 SLQSTF
+289 STQSAF
-295 NNSTFNQGTYNFT
+295 NNSAFNQGTYNFT
-308 DNTSF
+308 DNASF
-313 NNDTFNQGTYNFNT
+313 NNDTFNQGTYDFNT

-350 VSFGSGAVFNLNQTL
+350 VSFGSGAIFNLNQTL
-365 NANQTYDIL
+365 NSNQTYDIL

-403 VEVGN
+403 VGVGS

-419 QDETLQETFSNKSIT
+419 QDETLQETFNNQSII

-445 AKATYQQDL
+445 AQKTYQQDWS
-454 NNSQSAL
+454 NSQSAL
-461 SNATND
+461 NNAAND
-467 NKIAS
+467 NKIA
-472 ADTGYTNNQN
+472 
-482 TTIKQD
+482 
-488 AQNLEH
+488 
-494 TSQQIAKD
+494 
-502 EQALQGDLNKLKQL
+502 
-516 ANSSFNEQAFNQAQS
+516 NS
-531 KEQQDEQ
+531 
-538 TLQNEENTFSSEQEG
+538 
-553 LEKAL
+553 
-558 ANAKEQQEQQ
+558 
-568 QAQATYQQDL
+568 
-578 NNSQSALSNATND
+578 
-591 NKIASADTDYTK
+591 DTDY
-603 NQNTAIK
+603 IK
-610 QDAQN
+610 SSNPTINKDAQN
-615 LENTSQ
+615 LENTNQ
-621 QITQDQK
+621 QIAQDEQALEK
-628 DLEQDLDKLQQLANS
+628 DLAQIKQLANS
-643 KTGFNEQAFNQ
+643 KTGFNEQAFNTVQ
-654 AQSTEQQDEQT
+654 KQEQQDEQT
-665 LQNEEETFSSEQEG
+665 LQNEEKTFSSEQEG
-679 LEKALANAKHTSPT
+679 LKQALANAKHANPTPSHAPT
-693 PTKHTAQN
+693 PTKHT
-701 NPPNKVSP
+701 V
-709 PTQNLPTTNVW
+709 
-720 NGVYNFQNQTYSK
+720 
-733 KGIYYID
+733 
-740 PNLSGQSGQSGNT
+740 
-753 LSTYGYLDWFTLK
+753 
-766 NKFSVNANN
+766 
-775 GTLIIGNNTESA
+775 
-787 NTKGLIWIGDD
+787 
-798 KGLVYYNTGTFN
+798 
-810 AANIYLT
+810 
-817 SNLKTG
+817 
-823 NGFSGEGATL
+823 
-833 NFNATN
+833 
-839 RITINQASFDNSDAG
+839 
-854 AQHSYMNFKGSNIN
+854 
-868 VSGSSFTDDTNGGFS
+868 
-883 FSGNNNN
+883 
-890 SAISFNKTKFNQGT
+890 
-904 YNFTNS
+904 
-910 ANLSFNNSNFNQST
+910 
-924 YNFNSLQSTFNN
+924 
-936 STFNQGTYNF
+936 
-946 TDNTSFNNDTF
+946 
-957 NQGTY
+957 
-962 NFNTSKVSFSGANTL
+962 
-977 NSSSPFASLKG
+977 
-988 SVSFGSG
+988 
-995 AVFNLNQTL
+995 
-1004 NANQTYDILT
+1004 
-1014 TNGTIQYGVYQS
+1014 
-1026 YLWDLINYKGDK
+1026 
-1038 AISHVEVG
+1038 
-1046 NNTYDVTFDINGQ
+1046 
-1059 DETLQETF
+1059 
-1067 SNKSITT
+1067 
-1074 QFLGDDLQAKAKAT
+1074 
-1088 YQQDLNNSQS
+1088 
-1098 ALSNATNDNK
+1098 
-1108 IASADTGYTNNQ
+1108 Q
-1120 NTTIKQDAQNLEHTS
+1120 NTPPS
-1135 QQIAKDEQAL
+1135 Q
-1145 QGDLN
+1145 
-1150 KLKQLANSSFN
+1150 
-1161 EQAFNQAQS
+1161 
-1170 KEQQDEQTLQ
+1170 
-1180 NEEETFSSEQEGL
+1180 
-1193 EKALANAKPA
+1193 
-1203 SPTPTPTPT
+1203 
-1212 PTPSPTPNPTPTKH
+1212 
-1226 TAPNKVPPT
+1226 VPPT
-1235 PPTQNLPT
+1235 PTQNPPAES
-1243 TNVWNGVYWLQNQTY
+1243 VWSGIYWLQNKTY
-1258 SQKGVYYIDPN
+1258 SNKGVYYIDPN

-1283 YTANLLGRSFGVNIQ
+1283 YTANLFGRSFGVNIQ

-1322 GFGYIIGTFNAANI
+1322 GFGYITGTFNAANI

-1342 KTGEGVSGSDGGGA
+1342 KTGEGVSNSDGGGA

-1388 QHSYATFDATNNI
+1388 QHSYAAFDATNNI
-1401 SVTNS
+1401 SVTDS

-1418 NAKNIS
+1418 SAKNIS

-1437 GSSVISANA
+1437 GSSVISTNA
-1446 ANSLSFNNSRLN
+1446 ANSLSFINSRLN
-1458 GGAVYNLWANSLIF
+1458 GGAIYNLWANSLIF

-1500 SFTLSSQSLLNFNG
+1500 NFTLSSQSLLNFNG

-1530 QTAFKNSLTLDNNS
+1530 QAAFKNSLTLDNNS

-1555 ASGASAF
+1555 ANGTSTF

-1582 FNGATLSLNANSK
+1582 FNGGTLSLNASSK

-1605 NTTINLDDSVLSVS
+1605 NTTINLDDSVLSA
-1619 NASSLNANIN
+1619 NNTSSLNANIN
-1629 FQGASQATFGGNTT
+1629 FQGASQADFGGNTT
-1643 IDAASFNF
+1643 IDTASFNF
-1651 DSASSLSFNNLTA
+1651 DSASSLNFNNLTA

-1677 SKALMSVS
+1677 TKALMSVS

-1742 NATYSDNNNIQTWSF
+1742 NATYSDSNNIQTWSF

-1798 YNYQASKQN
+1798 YNYQISKQN

-1857 NIYNKGFSSGNLKT
+1857 NIYNKGFSSENLKT

-1878 NSATLKEMIETN
+1878 NSATLKEMIESN

-1896 SINEVLQLLDRI
+1896 NINEVLQLLDKI

-1916 ALLETINH
+1916 VLLETINH
-1924 LTDNINQTFSN
+1924 LTDNINQTFNN
-1935 GNLVIGATQ
+1935 GNLIIGATQ
-1944 DHVTNSTSSIWFGGN
+1944 DNVTNSTSSIWFGGN

-2008 LGSGNAFESGGSAD
+2008 IGSGNAFESGGSAD
-2022 ITFQS
+2022 VTFQS

-2060 QGNLANVLSQMAME
+2060 QGNLANVLSQVAME
-2074 KIKQAGGLGNFVEN
+2074 KIKQAGGLGNFIEN
-2088 ALIPLSKELPSS
+2088 ALSPLSKELPAS
-2100 LQNETLGQLIGQN
+2100 LQDETLGQLIGQN
-2113 NLDNLLN
+2113 NLDDLLN
-2120 NSGVMNA
+2120 NSGVMNE

-2171 GYMDASEL
+2171 GYIDASEL
-2179 SSILSVILKDIT
+2179 SSILSVVLKDIT

-2205 NDLLDEFLGQDVVK
+2205 NDLLNEFLGQDVVK

-2234 ISQGGLSGIYNQG
+2234 ISQGGLSGVYNQG

-2307 FVANKSIIFNGD
+2307 FIANKSIIFNGD

-2366 EICINLAN
+2366 EICVNLAN

-2379 NSSSTNSSVTPTNES
+2379 NSSSTNSSVTHTNES

-2434 TLQANNLTIANAFN
+2434 TLQANNLTITNAFN

-2457 NGDFTLNQQATLSTN
+2457 NGNFTLNQQATLSTN

-2505 IATIMTNYN
+2505 SATIMANNN

-2521 TSSKETGAYTL
+2521 TSSKEAGTYTL

-2561 LININGKH
+2561 LIDINGKH
-2569 MVMTDNGLTYN
+2569 MVMAGNGLTYN
-2580 GQAVSIKDGGLIV
+2580 GQAVNVKDGGLVV

-2615 VSNAPINNLQAP
+2615 VSNDPINNLQAP

-2633 AQIQGIQG
+2633 AQIQGTQS
-2641 VDSIEQ
+2641 VDSIDQ
-2647 AGGTQAINWL
+2647 AGGNQAINWL

-2698 PNFKND
+2698 PDFKND

-2853 NKTFINSYDP
+2853 NKTFINSYDS

-2868 NQSYRY
+2868 NQSYKY
-2874 NTWTTDAK
+2874 DTWTTDAK

-2903 LAYYYIGMSGLR
+2903 LAYYYIGLSGLR

-2996 SIITGGEIR
+2996 SIITGGEVR

>member
-1 MAFKK
+1 M
-6 AGLISKFISKGSF
+6 
-19 KLNKISKKIFKLNP
+19 
-33 ILKREKP
+33 
-40 LKRHKKTKSIKKPFN
+40 
-55 KNKSFLKASVL
+55 
-66 LIGALGGLPH
+66 GGLSH
-76 LRASECRYWSWWS
+76 LRANECRYWSWSSWN
-89 GYHDKIESGSNSP
+89 YQDNIESGPNSP

-109 FSSTQGSGT
+109 FSSAQGSGT

-133 FTQKFNNGT
+133 FTQKFNGGT

-151 GGTGVNGVNVGY
+151 GGTGINGGDVGY

-178 RITTGNSLSDG
+178 RITTGNSFSTG
-189 GGATLNFNATNR
+189 GGATLNFNATNN
-201 ITINQASFDN
+201 ITINQAGFDN
-211 SDAGAQHSYMN
+211 SSAGTQHSYMN
-222 FKGSNINVSGSS
+222 FEGSNINVSGSS
-234 FTDDTNG
+234 FTDDTDG
-241 GFSFSGNNNNSAISF
+241 GFSFSGSDNHSTISF
-256 NKTKFNQGTYNFTN
+256 NQASFNQGTYNFSN
-270 SANLSFNNSNFN
+270 SATLSFNHSA
-282 QSTYNFN
+282 
-289 SLQSTF
+289 
-295 NNSTFNQGTYNFT
+295 FNQGTYNF
-308 DNTSF
+308 NGNASF
-313 NNDTFNQGTYNFNT
+313 NNDTFNQGTYSFNT
-327 SKVSFSGANT
+327 SQVSFSGVNT

-350 VSFGSGAVFNLNQTL
+350 VSFGSDAIFNLNQSL
-365 NANQTYDIL
+365 NSNQTYDIL

-403 VEVGN
+403 VGVGN

-419 QDETLQETFSNKSIT
+419 QDETLQETFNKQSIT
-434 TQFLGDDLQAK
+434 TQFLGDNLQQQAQK
-445 AKATYQQDL
+445 TYQQDL
-454 NNSQSAL
+454 SNSKSAL
-461 SNATND
+461 NNAAND
-467 NKIAS
+467 N
-472 ADTGYTNNQN
+472 
-482 TTIKQD
+482 
-488 AQNLEH
+488 E
-494 TSQQIAKD
+494 IAK
-502 EQALQGDLNKLKQL
+502 N
-516 ANSSFNEQAFNQAQS
+516 
-531 KEQQDEQ
+531 
-538 TLQNEENTFSSEQEG
+538 
-553 LEKAL
+553 
-558 ANAKEQQEQQ
+558 
-568 QAQATYQQDL
+568 
-578 NNSQSALSNATND
+578 
-591 NKIASADTDYTK
+591 DTDYTK
-603 NQNTAIK
+603 NQNATIAT
-610 QDAQN
+610 DAQN

-621 QITQDQK
+621 QIAKDQQA
-628 DLEQDLDKLQQLANS
+628 LEQDLDKLKSLANS
-643 KTGFNEQAFNQ
+643 TTGFNEQAFNQ
-654 AQSTEQQDEQT
+654 AQSNEQQA
-665 LQNEEETFSSEQEG
+665 LQNLQNDENTFNTEQEG
-679 LEKALANAKHTSPT
+679 LKQAIAKPTSPTPSHAPT

-701 NPPNKVSP
+701 TPPNKPTP
-709 PTQNLPTTNVW
+709 PTQNLPATNVW
-720 NGVYNFQNQTYSK
+720 NGVYNLQNQTYSN
-733 KGIYYID
+733 KGVYYID

-753 LSTYGYLDWFTLK
+753 LSTY
-766 NKFSVNANN
+766 
-775 GTLIIGNNTESA
+775 
-787 NTKGLIWIGDD
+787 
-798 KGLVYYNTGTFN
+798 
-810 AANIYLT
+810 
-817 SNLKTG
+817 
-823 NGFSGEGATL
+823 
-833 NFNATN
+833 
-839 RITINQASFDNSDAG
+839 
-854 AQHSYMNFKGSNIN
+854 
-868 VSGSSFTDDTNGGFS
+868 
-883 FSGNNNN
+883 
-890 SAISFNKTKFNQGT
+890 
-904 YNFTNS
+904 
-910 ANLSFNNSNFNQST
+910 
-924 YNFNSLQSTFNN
+924 
-936 STFNQGTYNF
+936 
-946 TDNTSFNNDTF
+946 
-957 NQGTY
+957 
-962 NFNTSKVSFSGANTL
+962 
-977 NSSSPFASLKG
+977 
-988 SVSFGSG
+988 
-995 AVFNLNQTL
+995 
-1004 NANQTYDILT
+1004 
-1014 TNGTIQYGVYQS
+1014 
-1026 YLWDLINYKGDK
+1026 
-1038 AISHVEVG
+1038 
-1046 NNTYDVTFDINGQ
+1046 
-1059 DETLQETF
+1059 
-1067 SNKSITT
+1067 
-1074 QFLGDDLQAKAKAT
+1074 
-1088 YQQDLNNSQS
+1088 
-1098 ALSNATNDNK
+1098 
-1108 IASADTGYTNNQ
+1108 
-1120 NTTIKQDAQNLEHTS
+1120 
-1135 QQIAKDEQAL
+1135 
-1145 QGDLN
+1145 
-1150 KLKQLANSSFN
+1150 
-1161 EQAFNQAQS
+1161 
-1170 KEQQDEQTLQ
+1170 
-1180 NEEETFSSEQEGL
+1180 
-1193 EKALANAKPA
+1193 
-1203 SPTPTPTPT
+1203 
-1212 PTPSPTPNPTPTKH
+1212 
-1226 TAPNKVPPT
+1226 
-1235 PPTQNLPT
+1235 
-1243 TNVWNGVYWLQNQTY
+1243 
-1258 SQKGVYYIDPN
+1258 
-1269 LSGQSGQSANTLST
+1269 
-1283 YTANLLGRSFGVNIQ
+1283 TANLFGRSFGMNIQ

-1322 GFGYIIGTFNAANI
+1322 GFGYITGTFNASNI

-1342 KTGEGVSGSDGGGA
+1342 KTGEGVSNSDGGGA

-1388 QHSYATFDATNNI
+1388 QHSYAAFDAMNNI

-1418 NAKNIS
+1418 SAKNIS

-1437 GSSVISANA
+1437 GSSTISANA
-1446 ANSLSFNNSRLN
+1446 SNSLSFVNSRLN
-1458 GGAVYNLWANSLIF
+1458 GGAIYNLQANSLIF

-1530 QTAFKNSLTLDNNS
+1530 QAAFKNSLTLDNNS

-1555 ASGASAF
+1555 ADGASAF

-1582 FNGATLSLNANSK
+1582 FNGGTLSLNANSK

-1605 NTTINLDDSVLSVS
+1605 NTTINLDDSVLSAS
-1619 NASSLNANIN
+1619 NTSSLNANIN
-1629 FQGASQATFGGNTT
+1629 FQGASQADFGGNTT
-1643 IDAASFNF
+1643 IDTASFNF
-1651 DSASSLSFNNLTA
+1651 DSTSSLSFNNLTA

-1677 SKALMSVS
+1677 TKALMSVS

-1742 NATYSDNNNIQTWSF
+1742 NATYSGNNNIQTWSF

-1769 SIKNGDLTIEVLNNP
+1769 SIKNGDLTIEILNNP

-1807 PTGYSYDYSDNQA
+1807 PTGYSYDYSDDQA
-1820 GTYYLTSNIKG
+1820 GTYYLTSSIKG
-1831 LFTPKGSQTPQTP
+1831 LFTPKGSQTPQAP

-1878 NSATLKEMIETN
+1878 NSATLKEMIESN

-1896 SINEVLQLLDRI
+1896 NINEVLQLLDKI

-1924 LTDNINQTFSN
+1924 LTDNINQTFNN
-1935 GNLVIGATQ
+1935 GNLIIGATE
-1944 DHVTNSTSSIWFGGN
+1944 DNVANSTSSIWFGGN

-1997 FKAKSIYITGT
+1997 FKAKSVYITGT
-2008 LGSGNAFESGGSAD
+2008 VGSGNAFESGGSAD
-2022 ITFQS
+2022 VTFQS

-2060 QGNLANVLSQMAME
+2060 QGNLANVLSQVAME
-2074 KIKQAGGLGNFVEN
+2074 KIKQAGGLGNFIEN
-2088 ALIPLSKELPSS
+2088 ALSPLGKELPAS

-2120 NSGVMNA
+2120 NSGVMNE

-2171 GYMDASEL
+2171 RYIDASEL
-2179 SSILSVILKDIT
+2179 SSILSVVLKDIT

-2205 NDLLDEFLGQDVVK
+2205 NDLLNEFLGQDVVK

-2226 VSNIINNI
+2226 VNNIINNI
-2234 ISQGGLSGIYNQG
+2234 ISQGGLSGVYNQG

-2330 LIFASNGVSNINI
+2330 LIFASNSVSNINI

-2366 EICINLAN
+2366 EICVNLAN
-2374 CPTTK
+2374 CPATK
-2379 NSSSTNSSVTPTNES
+2379 NSSSANSSVTPTNES

-2425 GTLNLNENA
+2425 GTLNLNKNA
-2434 TLQANNLTIANAFN
+2434 TLQANNLTITNAFN

-2472 ASGLNVMGNFNSYGD
+2472 ASGLNVMGNFNSYGG

-2505 IATIMTNYN
+2505 AATIMANNN

-2521 TSSKETGAYTL
+2521 TSSKEAGTYTL

-2561 LININGKH
+2561 LIDINGKH
-2569 MVMTDNGLTYN
+2569 MVMTGNGLTYN
-2580 GQAVSIKDGGLIV
+2580 GQAVNIKDGGLVV

-2615 VSNAPINNLQAP
+2615 VSNDPINNLQAP

-2633 AQIQGIQG
+2633 AQIQGIQS
-2641 VDSIEQ
+2641 VNSIDQ
-2647 AGGTQAINWL
+2647 VGGNQAINWL

-2677 STKDLTTIAGDI
+2677 SAKDLTTIAGDI

-2698 PNFKND
+2698 PDFKND

-2725 DTSTFASADFHER
+2725 DTSTFARSDFLER

-2787 TLYGINV
+2787 TLYGINI

-2868 NQSYRY
+2868 NQSYKY
-2874 NTWTTDAK
+2874 DTWTTDAK

-2903 LAYYYIGMSGLR
+2903 LAYYYIGLSGLR

-2933 KKSVLTIN
+2933 NKSVLTIN

-2962 GRDLFINSM
+2962 GRDLFINYM

>member
-1 MAFKK
+1 M
-6 AGLISKFISKGSF
+6 
-19 KLNKISKKIFKLNP
+19 
-33 ILKREKP
+33 
-40 LKRHKKTKSIKKPFN
+40 
-55 KNKSFLKASVL
+55 
-66 LIGALGGLPH
+66 IGALGGLSH
-76 LRASECRYWSWWS
+76 LRANECRYWSWSSWS
-89 GYHDKIESGSNSP
+89 YQDNIESGPNSP

-109 FSSTQGSGT
+109 FSSAQGSGT
-118 YYLNTLTTYSAGGAS
+118 YYLNTLTTYSAGGVS

-142 LNVGGNIRF
+142 LDIGGNIRF
-151 GGTGVNGVNVGY
+151 GGTGINGGDVGY
-163 ITGTYDAQTINFNSS
+163 ITGTYDAQTMNFNSS
-178 RITTGNSLSDG
+178 HITTGNSYADG
-189 GGATLNFNATNR
+189 GGATLNFNATNN

-211 SDAGAQHSYMN
+211 SDAGTQKSYMN
-222 FKGSNINVSGSS
+222 FKGSNIKVSGSS
-234 FTDDTNG
+234 FTDDTDG
-241 GFSFSGNNNNSAISF
+241 SFSFSGSNNNSAISF
-256 NKTKFNQGTYNFTN
+256 NQTSFNQGTYHFN
-270 SANLSFNNSNFN
+270 SA
-282 QSTYNFN
+282 
-289 SLQSTF
+289 QSTF
-295 NNSTFNQGTYNFT
+295 ENS
-308 DNTSF
+308 S
-313 NNDTFNQGTYNFNT
+313 FNQGTYNFNDSVSFNNNT
-327 SKVSFSGANT
+327 FNQGTYDFNDSKVSFSGTNT

-350 VSFGSGAVFNLNQTL
+350 VSFNSNAIFNLNQTL
-365 NANQTYDIL
+365 NNNQTYDIL
-374 TTNGTIQY
+374 TTNGAIQY

-408 NTYDVTFDING
+408 NTYDVTFDIDG
-419 QDETLQETFSNKSIT
+419 QDETLQETFNNQSIT
-434 TQFLGDDLQAK
+434 TQFLGDDLQQQAQK
-445 AKATYQQDL
+445 TYQEDL
-454 NNSQSAL
+454 TNSQNAL
-461 SNATND
+461 RGATSDNTIANNDTSYTQSKNATIL
-467 NKIAS
+467 K
-472 ADTGYTNNQN
+472 
-482 TTIKQD
+482 D
-488 AQNLEH
+488 AQSLEN
-494 TSQQIAKD
+494 TNQKIQQD
-502 EQALQGDLNKLKQL
+502 EQALEKDLAQIKQL
-516 ANSSFNEQAFNQAQS
+516 TNSTTGFNEQAFTQAQ
-531 KEQQDEQ
+531 KQEQQDEQ
-538 TLQNEENTFSSEQEG
+538 TLQNNENAFNTEQEG
-553 LEKAL
+553 LKQAI
-558 ANAKEQQEQQ
+558 ANAKP
-568 QAQATYQQDL
+568 A
-578 NNSQSALSNATND
+578 
-591 NKIASADTDYTK
+591 
-603 NQNTAIK
+603 
-610 QDAQN
+610 
-615 LENTSQ
+615 
-621 QITQDQK
+621 
-628 DLEQDLDKLQQLANS
+628 
-643 KTGFNEQAFNQ
+643 
-654 AQSTEQQDEQT
+654 
-665 LQNEEETFSSEQEG
+665 
-679 LEKALANAKHTSPT
+679 SPT
-693 PTKHTAQN
+693 PSPTPTPTPSPTKHTAPN
-701 NPPNKVSP
+701 TPPSQVP
-709 PTQNLPTTNVW
+709 PTPTQNPPAESVW
-720 NGVYNFQNQTYSK
+720 SGVYWLQNKTYSN

-753 LSTYGYLDWFTLK
+753 LSTY
-766 NKFSVNANN
+766 
-775 GTLIIGNNTESA
+775 
-787 NTKGLIWIGDD
+787 
-798 KGLVYYNTGTFN
+798 
-810 AANIYLT
+810 
-817 SNLKTG
+817 
-823 NGFSGEGATL
+823 
-833 NFNATN
+833 
-839 RITINQASFDNSDAG
+839 
-854 AQHSYMNFKGSNIN
+854 
-868 VSGSSFTDDTNGGFS
+868 
-883 FSGNNNN
+883 
-890 SAISFNKTKFNQGT
+890 
-904 YNFTNS
+904 
-910 ANLSFNNSNFNQST
+910 
-924 YNFNSLQSTFNN
+924 
-936 STFNQGTYNF
+936 
-946 TDNTSFNNDTF
+946 
-957 NQGTY
+957 
-962 NFNTSKVSFSGANTL
+962 
-977 NSSSPFASLKG
+977 
-988 SVSFGSG
+988 
-995 AVFNLNQTL
+995 
-1004 NANQTYDILT
+1004 
-1014 TNGTIQYGVYQS
+1014 
-1026 YLWDLINYKGDK
+1026 
-1038 AISHVEVG
+1038 
-1046 NNTYDVTFDINGQ
+1046 
-1059 DETLQETF
+1059 
-1067 SNKSITT
+1067 
-1074 QFLGDDLQAKAKAT
+1074 
-1088 YQQDLNNSQS
+1088 
-1098 ALSNATNDNK
+1098 
-1108 IASADTGYTNNQ
+1108 
-1120 NTTIKQDAQNLEHTS
+1120 
-1135 QQIAKDEQAL
+1135 
-1145 QGDLN
+1145 
-1150 KLKQLANSSFN
+1150 
-1161 EQAFNQAQS
+1161 
-1170 KEQQDEQTLQ
+1170 
-1180 NEEETFSSEQEGL
+1180 
-1193 EKALANAKPA
+1193 
-1203 SPTPTPTPT
+1203 
-1212 PTPSPTPNPTPTKH
+1212 
-1226 TAPNKVPPT
+1226 
-1235 PPTQNLPT
+1235 
-1243 TNVWNGVYWLQNQTY
+1243 
-1258 SQKGVYYIDPN
+1258 
-1269 LSGQSGQSANTLST
+1269 
-1283 YTANLLGRSFGVNIQ
+1283 TANLLGRSFSVNVQ
-1298 NGTLIIGNNT
+1298 NGTLIIGNDT

-1322 GFGYIIGTFNAANI
+1322 GFGYITGTFNATNI

-1342 KTGEGVSGSDGGGA
+1342 KTGEGVSNSDGGGA

-1366 TMDGLNYND
+1366 TMDGLNYNN
-1375 AETVTKMIQTGAS
+1375 AETVTKMIQTGTS
-1388 QHSYATFDATNNI
+1388 QHSYATFEATNNI

-1418 NAKNIS
+1418 SAENIS

-1437 GSSVISANA
+1437 GSSTISANA
-1446 ANSLSFNNSRLN
+1446 SNSLSFIDSRLN
-1458 GGAVYNLWANSLIF
+1458 GGAVYNLQANSLIF

-1530 QTAFKNSLTLDNNS
+1530 QAAFKNSLTLDNNS

-1573 SQATFNSLF
+1573 SQAAFNSLF
-1582 FNGATLSLNANSK
+1582 FNGGTLSLNASSK
-1595 LNASSASFSN
+1595 LSASSASFSN
-1605 NTTINLDDSVLSVS
+1605 NTTINLDDSVLSA
-1619 NASSLNANIN
+1619 NNTSSLNANIN
-1629 FQGASQATFGGNTT
+1629 FQGASQANFGGNTT
-1643 IDAASFNF
+1643 IGTASFNF
-1651 DSASSLSFNNLTA
+1651 DSASSLNFNNLTA

-1677 SKALMSVS
+1677 TKALMSVS
-1685 GQFVLGNN
+1685 GQFVLGSN

-1769 SIKNGDLTIEVLNNP
+1769 NIKNGDLTIEVLNNP

-1857 NIYNKGFSSGNLKT
+1857 NIYNKGFSSENLKT

-1878 NSATLKEMIETN
+1878 NSATLKEMIESN

-1896 SINEVLQLLDRI
+1896 NINEVLQLLDKI
-1908 KITPAQKQ
+1908 KITQAQKQ

-1924 LTDNINQTFSN
+1924 LTDNINQTFNN

-1944 DHVTNSTSSIWFGGN
+1944 DNVTNSTSSIWFGGN

-2008 LGSGNAFESGGSAD
+2008 IGSGNAFESGGSAD
-2022 ITFQS
+2022 VTFQS

-2074 KIKQAGGLGNFVEN
+2074 KIKQAGGLGNFIEN
-2088 ALIPLSKELPSS
+2088 ALSPLSKELPAS
-2100 LQNETLGQLIGQN
+2100 LQDETLGQLIGQN
-2113 NLDNLLN
+2113 NLDDLLN
-2120 NSGVMNA
+2120 NSGVMNE
-2127 IQNIISKKLSIFGNF
+2127 IQNIISQKLSIFGNF

-2171 GYMDASEL
+2171 GYIDASEL

-2191 NPPTSLQKDIGVVA
+2191 NPPTSMQKDIGVVA
-2205 NDLLDEFLGQDVVK
+2205 NDLLNEFLGQDVVK

-2226 VSNIINNI
+2226 VSNIINSI
-2234 ISQGGLSGIYNQG
+2234 ISQGGLSGVYDQG

-2319 NTIDFSKYQGA
+2319 NTIDFSKYQGT

-2343 TTLNATNG
+2343 TTINATNG

-2406 VIASNGAIDLS
+2406 TITSNGAIDLS
-2417 QVKNNSVI
+2417 QVTNNSVI

-2434 TLQANNLTIANAFN
+2434 TLQANNLTITNAFN
-2448 NASNSTANI
+2448 NASHSTANI
-2457 NGDFTLNQQATLSTN
+2457 NGNFTLNQQATLSTN
-2472 ASGLNVMGNFNSYGD
+2472 ANGLNVMGNFNSYGD

-2497 HAIINAQG
+2497 HAIINTQG
-2505 IATIMTNYN
+2505 TATIMANDN

-2521 TSSKETGAYTL
+2521 ASSKEVGTYTL
-2532 IDSAKAIYYGYND
+2532 IDSAKAIYYGYNN

-2552 LDNYLKLYT
+2552 LDNYLKLYAF
-2561 LININGKH
+2561 IDINGKH

-2580 GQAVSIKDGGLIV
+2580 GQAVSVKDGGLVV

-2615 VSNAPINNLQAP
+2615 VSNDPINNLQAP

-2633 AQIQGIQG
+2633 AQIQGVQS
-2641 VDSIEQ
+2641 VDSIDQ
-2647 AGGTQAINWL
+2647 AGGNQAINWL

-2677 STKDLTTIAGDI
+2677 SVKDLTTIAGDI

-2725 DTSTFASADFHER
+2725 DTSTFARSDFLER

-2781 INGGTG
+2781 ISGGTG

-2824 SSNVNMGVY
+2824 SSNVNVGVY

-2874 NTWTTDAK
+2874 DTWTTDAK

-2897 FKPQIG
+2897 FKPQVG
-2903 LAYYYIGMSGLR
+2903 LSYYYIGLSGLR

-2951 KNSYYFVIADV
+2951 KNSYYFVIVGV

>member
-6 AGLISKFISKGSF
+6 ARLISRFISKGSF
-19 KLNKISKKIFKLNP
+19 KLNKISKKFFTLNQ

-55 KNKSFLKASVL
+55 KNKSFLKASIL
-66 LIGALGGLPH
+66 LIGVLGGLSH
-76 LRASECRYWSWWS
+76 LRANECRYWSWSSWS
-89 GYHDKIESGSNSP
+89 YQDNIESGSNSP

-109 FSSTQGSGT
+109 FSSAQGSGT

-151 GGTGVNGVNVGY
+151 GGTGINGGDVGY

-178 RITTGNSLSDG
+178 HLTTGNSYADG
-189 GGATLNFNATNR
+189 GGATLNFNAANN

-211 SDAGAQHSYMN
+211 SDAGTQKSYMN

-234 FTDDTNG
+234 FNDDTDG
-241 GFSFSGNNNNSAISF
+241 GFSFSGNSNNSTISF
-256 NKTKFNQGTYNFTN
+256 NQTNFNQGTYHFSNSASSSFDNSSFNQGTYHFNSAQSTFENSNFNQGTYNF
-270 SANLSFNNSNFN
+270 NNNA
-282 QSTYNFN
+282 
-289 SLQSTF
+289 
-295 NNSTFNQGTYNFT
+295 
-308 DNTSF
+308 SF

-327 SKVSFSGANT
+327 SKVSFSGINT

-350 VSFGSGAVFNLNQTL
+350 VSFNSDAIFNLNQTL
-365 NANQTYDIL
+365 NSNQTYDIL

-403 VEVGN
+403 VGVGN

-419 QDETLQETFSNKSIT
+419 QDETLQETFNKQSII
-434 TQFLGDDLQAK
+434 TQFLGDDLQQQAQQ
-445 AKATYQQDL
+445 TYQEDVANSQNAL
-454 NNSQSAL
+454 NNVTS
-461 SNATND
+461 D

-472 ADTGYTNNQN
+472 NDTSYTQSKN
-482 TTIKQD
+482 TTIAKD
-488 AQNLEH
+488 AQGLEN
-494 TSQQIAKD
+494 TNQKIQQD
-502 EQALQGDLNKLKQL
+502 EQALEKDLAQIKQL
-516 ANSSFNEQAFNQAQS
+516 ANSTTGFNEQAFNQAQ
-531 KEQQDEQ
+531 KQEQQDEQ
-538 TLQNEENTFSSEQEG
+538 TLQNEEKTFSSEQDS
-553 LEKAL
+553 LNKAIQQ
-558 ANAKEQQEQQ
+558 AQAQQQKQEQQ
-568 QAQATYQQDL
+568 QAQQTYQEDVANSQNAL
-578 NNSQSALSNATND
+578 NNVTSD
-591 NKIASADTDYTK
+591 NKIASNDTSYTQSK
-603 NQNTAIK
+603 NTTIAK
-610 QDAQN
+610 DAQG
-615 LENTSQ
+615 LENTNQKIQ
-621 QITQDQK
+621 QDEQALEK
-628 DLEQDLDKLQQLANS
+628 DLAQIKQLANS
-643 KTGFNEQAFNQ
+643 TTGFNEQAFNQ
-654 AQSTEQQDEQT
+654 AQKQEQQDEQT
-665 LQNEEETFSSEQEG
+665 LQNEEKTFNTEQEG
-679 LEKALANAKHTSPT
+679 LKQAIANAKPTSPTPSPTPT
-693 PTKHTAQN
+693 PTKHTA
-701 NPPNKVSP
+701 PN
-709 PTQNLPTTNVW
+709 
-720 NGVYNFQNQTYSK
+720 
-733 KGIYYID
+733 
-740 PNLSGQSGQSGNT
+740 
-753 LSTYGYLDWFTLK
+753 
-766 NKFSVNANN
+766 
-775 GTLIIGNNTESA
+775 
-787 NTKGLIWIGDD
+787 
-798 KGLVYYNTGTFN
+798 
-810 AANIYLT
+810 
-817 SNLKTG
+817 
-823 NGFSGEGATL
+823 
-833 NFNATN
+833 
-839 RITINQASFDNSDAG
+839 
-854 AQHSYMNFKGSNIN
+854 
-868 VSGSSFTDDTNGGFS
+868 
-883 FSGNNNN
+883 
-890 SAISFNKTKFNQGT
+890 
-904 YNFTNS
+904 
-910 ANLSFNNSNFNQST
+910 
-924 YNFNSLQSTFNN
+924 
-936 STFNQGTYNF
+936 
-946 TDNTSFNNDTF
+946 
-957 NQGTY
+957 
-962 NFNTSKVSFSGANTL
+962 
-977 NSSSPFASLKG
+977 
-988 SVSFGSG
+988 
-995 AVFNLNQTL
+995 
-1004 NANQTYDILT
+1004 
-1014 TNGTIQYGVYQS
+1014 
-1026 YLWDLINYKGDK
+1026 
-1038 AISHVEVG
+1038 
-1046 NNTYDVTFDINGQ
+1046 
-1059 DETLQETF
+1059 
-1067 SNKSITT
+1067 
-1074 QFLGDDLQAKAKAT
+1074 
-1088 YQQDLNNSQS
+1088 
-1098 ALSNATNDNK
+1098 
-1108 IASADTGYTNNQ
+1108 
-1120 NTTIKQDAQNLEHTS
+1120 
-1135 QQIAKDEQAL
+1135 
-1145 QGDLN
+1145 
-1150 KLKQLANSSFN
+1150 
-1161 EQAFNQAQS
+1161 
-1170 KEQQDEQTLQ
+1170 
-1180 NEEETFSSEQEGL
+1180 
-1193 EKALANAKPA
+1193 
-1203 SPTPTPTPT
+1203 TP
-1212 PTPSPTPNPTPTKH
+1212 
-1226 TAPNKVPPT
+1226 PNKVPPT

-1243 TNVWNGVYWLQNQTY
+1243 TNVWNGVYNLQNQTY
-1258 SQKGVYYIDPN
+1258 SNKGVYYIDPN
-1269 LSGQSGQSANTLST
+1269 LSGQSGQSGNTLNT
-1283 YTANLLGRSFGVNIQ
+1283 YTANLFGRSFGVNIQ

-1322 GFGYIIGTFNAANI
+1322 GFGYITGTFNAANI

-1342 KTGEGVSGSDGGGA
+1342 KTGEGVSNSDGGGA

-1388 QHSYATFDATNNI
+1388 QHSYAAFDALNNI

-1418 NAKNIS
+1418 SAKNIS

-1446 ANSLSFNNSRLN
+1446 ANSLSFINSRLN
-1458 GGAVYNLWANSLIF
+1458 GGAIYNLQANSLIF

-1500 SFTLSSQSLLNFNG
+1500 NFTLSSQSLLNFNG

-1530 QTAFKNSLTLDNNS
+1530 QAAFKNSLTLDNNS

-1573 SQATFNSLF
+1573 SQAAFNSLF
-1582 FNGATLSLNANSK
+1582 FNGGTLSLNASSK
-1595 LNASSASFSN
+1595 LNASNASFSN
-1605 NTTINLDDSVLSVS
+1605 NTTINLDDSVL
-1619 NASSLNANIN
+1619 NANNTSSLNANIN
-1629 FQGASQATFGGNTT
+1629 FQGASQADFGGNTT
-1643 IDAASFNF
+1643 IDTASFNF

-1677 SKALMSVS
+1677 TKALMSVS
-1685 GQFVLGNN
+1685 GQFVLGSN

-1699 DINIFDNITKSV
+1699 DINIFDNIAKSV

-1742 NATYSDNNNIQTWSF
+1742 NATYSDNNNTQTWSF

-1831 LFTPKGSQTPQTP
+1831 LFTPKGSQTPQAP

-1857 NIYNKGFSSGNLKT
+1857 NIYNKGFSSENLKT

-1878 NSATLKEMIETN
+1878 NSATLKEMIESN

-1896 SINEVLQLLDRI
+1896 NINEVLQLLDKI
-1908 KITPAQKQ
+1908 KITQTQKQ

-1935 GNLVIGATQ
+1935 GNLIIGATQ
-1944 DHVTNSTSSIWFGGN
+1944 DNVTNSTSSIWFGGN

-2008 LGSGNAFESGGSAD
+2008 IGSGNAFESGGSAD
-2022 ITFQS
+2022 VTFQS

-2060 QGNLANVLSQMAME
+2060 QGNLANVLSQVAME
-2074 KIKQAGGLGNFVEN
+2074 KIKQAGGLGNFIEN
-2088 ALIPLSKELPSS
+2088 ALSPLSKELPAS

-2113 NLDNLLN
+2113 NLDDLLN

-2142 VTPSIIENYLAKQSL
+2142 VTPSIMENYLAKQSL

-2171 GYMDASEL
+2171 GYIDASEL
-2179 SSILSVILKDIT
+2179 SSILGVILKDIT

-2205 NDLLDEFLGQDVVK
+2205 NDLLNEFLGQDVVK

-2226 VSNIINNI
+2226 VNNIINNI
-2234 ISQGGLSGIYNQG
+2234 ISQGGLSGVYNQG

-2366 EICINLAN
+2366 EICVNLAN

-2394 LSVRA
+2394 LSVHA

-2406 VIASNGAIDLS
+2406 TIASNGAIDLS
-2417 QVKNNSVI
+2417 QVTNNSVI

-2434 TLQANNLTIANAFN
+2434 TLQANNLTITNAFN

-2457 NGDFTLNQQATLSTN
+2457 NGNFTLNQQATLSTN

-2487 LVFNLSHSVS
+2487 LVFNLSHSAS

-2505 IATIMTNYN
+2505 AATIMANDN

-2521 TSSKETGAYTL
+2521 TSSKEVGTYTL
-2532 IDSAKAIYYGYND
+2532 IDSAKAIYYGYNN

-2561 LININGKH
+2561 LVDINGKH
-2569 MVMTDNGLTYN
+2569 MVMSDNGLTYN
-2580 GQAVSIKDGGLIV
+2580 GQAVNVKDGGLVV

-2615 VSNAPINNLQAP
+2615 VSNDPINNLQAP

-2633 AQIQGIQG
+2633 AQIQGVQS
-2641 VDSIEQ
+2641 VDSIDQ
-2647 AGGTQAINWL
+2647 VGGNQAINWL

-2698 PNFKND
+2698 PDFKND

-2725 DTSTFASADFHER
+2725 DTSTFARSDFLER

-2874 NTWTTDAK
+2874 DTWTTDAK

-2897 FKPQIG
+2897 FKPQVG
-2903 LAYYYIGMSGLR
+2903 LAYYYIGLSSLR

>member
-6 AGLISKFISKGSF
+6 ARLISNFISKGSF
-19 KLNKISKKIFKLNP
+19 LNKISKKIFKLNQ

-40 LKRHKKTKSIKKPFN
+40 LKRHKKTKSVKKPFN

-66 LIGALGGLPH
+66 LIGALGGLSH
-76 LRASECRYWSWWS
+76 LRASECRYWSWSSW
-89 GYHDKIESGSNSP
+89 GYHDNIESGSNSP

-109 FSSTQGSGT
+109 FNSAQGSGT

-151 GGTGVNGVNVGY
+151 GGTGVNGGNVGY

-178 RITTGNSLSDG
+178 RITTGNSFSTG
-189 GGATLNFNATNR
+189 GGATLNFNAANH

-211 SDAGAQHSYMN
+211 GDAGTQHSYMN
-222 FKGSNINVSGSS
+222 FSGSNINVSDSS

-241 GFSFSGNNNNSAISF
+241 GFSFSGNGTNSNLSFNQTSFNQGTYKFTNSANLNFNNSA
-256 NKTKFNQGTYNFTN
+256 FNQGTYNFS
-270 SANLSFNNSNFN
+270 SAQSVFENSN
-282 QSTYNFN
+282 
-289 SLQSTF
+289 
-295 NNSTFNQGTYNFT
+295 FNQGTYNFT
-308 DNTSF
+308 DNASF
-313 NNDTFNQGTYNFNT
+313 NNDTFNQGTYNFNA

-350 VSFGSGAVFNLNQTL
+350 VSFGSGAIFNLNQTL
-365 NANQTYDIL
+365 NSNQAYDIL
-374 TTNGTIQY
+374 TTNKTIQY

-403 VEVGN
+403 VEVGS

-419 QDETLQETFSNKSIT
+419 QDETLQETFNNQSIT

-445 AKATYQQDL
+445 AQATYQQDL
-454 NNSQSAL
+454 SNSQTAL
-461 SNATND
+461 NNATSD
-467 NKIAS
+467 SKIAS
-472 ADTGYTNNQN
+472 NDTSYTNNQN
-482 TTIKQD
+482 TTIQKD
-488 AQNLEH
+488 AQ
-494 TSQQIAKD
+494 
-502 EQALQGDLNKLKQL
+502 G
-516 ANSSFNEQAFNQAQS
+516 
-531 KEQQDEQ
+531 
-538 TLQNEENTFSSEQEG
+538 
-553 LEKAL
+553 
-558 ANAKEQQEQQ
+558 
-568 QAQATYQQDL
+568 
-578 NNSQSALSNATND
+578 
-591 NKIASADTDYTK
+591 
-603 NQNTAIK
+603 
-610 QDAQN
+610 

-621 QITQDQK
+621 TIQQD
-628 DLEQDLDKLQQLANS
+628 EQALKGDLDKLQQLANAP
-643 KTGFNEQAFNQ
+643 TGFNQQAFNQ
-654 AQSTEQQDEQT
+654 AQNKEQQDLQT
-665 LQNEEETFSSEQEG
+665 LQGEEKTFSSEQDE
-679 LEKALANAKHTSPT
+679 LKQAIANANPASPTPSPTPT
-693 PTKHTAQN
+693 PTKHTA
-701 NPPNKVSP
+701 PN
-709 PTQNLPTTNVW
+709 
-720 NGVYNFQNQTYSK
+720 
-733 KGIYYID
+733 
-740 PNLSGQSGQSGNT
+740 
-753 LSTYGYLDWFTLK
+753 
-766 NKFSVNANN
+766 
-775 GTLIIGNNTESA
+775 
-787 NTKGLIWIGDD
+787 
-798 KGLVYYNTGTFN
+798 
-810 AANIYLT
+810 
-817 SNLKTG
+817 
-823 NGFSGEGATL
+823 
-833 NFNATN
+833 
-839 RITINQASFDNSDAG
+839 
-854 AQHSYMNFKGSNIN
+854 
-868 VSGSSFTDDTNGGFS
+868 
-883 FSGNNNN
+883 
-890 SAISFNKTKFNQGT
+890 
-904 YNFTNS
+904 
-910 ANLSFNNSNFNQST
+910 
-924 YNFNSLQSTFNN
+924 
-936 STFNQGTYNF
+936 
-946 TDNTSFNNDTF
+946 
-957 NQGTY
+957 
-962 NFNTSKVSFSGANTL
+962 
-977 NSSSPFASLKG
+977 
-988 SVSFGSG
+988 
-995 AVFNLNQTL
+995 
-1004 NANQTYDILT
+1004 
-1014 TNGTIQYGVYQS
+1014 
-1026 YLWDLINYKGDK
+1026 
-1038 AISHVEVG
+1038 
-1046 NNTYDVTFDINGQ
+1046 
-1059 DETLQETF
+1059 
-1067 SNKSITT
+1067 
-1074 QFLGDDLQAKAKAT
+1074 
-1088 YQQDLNNSQS
+1088 
-1098 ALSNATNDNK
+1098 
-1108 IASADTGYTNNQ
+1108 
-1120 NTTIKQDAQNLEHTS
+1120 
-1135 QQIAKDEQAL
+1135 
-1145 QGDLN
+1145 
-1150 KLKQLANSSFN
+1150 
-1161 EQAFNQAQS
+1161 
-1170 KEQQDEQTLQ
+1170 
-1180 NEEETFSSEQEGL
+1180 
-1193 EKALANAKPA
+1193 
-1203 SPTPTPTPT
+1203 TP
-1212 PTPSPTPNPTPTKH
+1212 
-1226 TAPNKVPPT
+1226 PNKVPPT

-1243 TNVWNGVYWLQNQTY
+1243 TNVWNGVYNLQNQTY
-1258 SQKGVYYIDPN
+1258 SKQGVYYIDPN
-1269 LSGQSGQSANTLST
+1269 LSGQSGQSGNTLST
-1283 YTANLLGRSFGVNIQ
+1283 YTANLFGRSFGVNIQ

-1322 GFGYIIGTFNAANI
+1322 SFGYIIGTFNAANI

-1388 QHSYATFDATNNI
+1388 QHSYAAFDATNNI

-1418 NAKNIS
+1418 SAKDIS

-1429 FSGFTNPG
+1429 FSDFTNPG
-1437 GSSVISANA
+1437 GSSTISANA

-1514 DTTLQNNA
+1514 DTTLQDNA

-1530 QTAFKNSLTLDNNS
+1530 QAAFKNSLTLDNNS

-1555 ASGASAF
+1555 ANGASAF

-1573 SQATFNSLF
+1573 SQATFNSFF
-1582 FNGATLSLNANSK
+1582 FNGGILSLNANSK

-1605 NTTINLDDSVLSVS
+1605 NTTINLDDSVLSAS
-1619 NASSLNANIN
+1619 NTSSLNANIN
-1629 FQGASQATFGGNTT
+1629 FQGASQANFGGNTT
-1643 IDAASFNF
+1643 IDTASFNF

-1742 NATYSDNNNIQTWSF
+1742 NATYSGNNNIQTWSF

-1878 NSATLKEMIETN
+1878 NSATLKEMIESN

-1896 SINEVLQLLDRI
+1896 SINEVLQLLDKI

-1944 DHVTNSTSSIWFGGN
+1944 DNVTNSTSSIWFGGN

-2022 ITFQS
+2022 VTFQS
-2027 ANNLVLNKANIE
+2027 ANNLVLNNANIE

-2060 QGNLANVLSQMAME
+2060 QGNLANVLSQVAME

-2088 ALIPLSKELPSS
+2088 ALSPLSKELPAS
-2100 LQNETLGQLIGQN
+2100 LQDETLGQLIGQN

-2120 NSGVMNA
+2120 NSGVMNE

-2171 GYMDASEL
+2171 GYIDASEL
-2179 SSILSVILKDIT
+2179 SSILSVVLKDIT

-2205 NDLLDEFLGQDVVK
+2205 NDLLNEFLGQDVVK

-2234 ISQGGLSGIYNQG
+2234 ISQGGLSGVYNQG

-2434 TLQANNLTIANAFN
+2434 TLQANNLTITNAFN

-2487 LVFNLSHSVS
+2487 LVFNLSHSAS

-2505 IATIMTNYN
+2505 TATIMANNN

-2552 LDNYLKLYT
+2552 LADYLKLYT
-2561 LININGKH
+2561 LIDINGKH
-2569 MVMTDNGLTYN
+2569 MVMTGNGLTYN
-2580 GQAVSIKDGGLIV
+2580 GQAVNIKDGGLIV

-2615 VSNAPINNLQAP
+2615 VSNDPINNLQAP

-2633 AQIQGIQG
+2633 AQIQGTQG

-2647 AGGTQAINWL
+2647 AGGAQAINWL

-2698 PNFKND
+2698 PDFKND

-2725 DTSTFASADFHER
+2725 DTSTFVSADFHER

-2787 TLYGINV
+2787 TLYGINI

-2868 NQSYRY
+2868 NQSYKY
-2874 NTWTTDAK
+2874 DTWTTDAK

-2903 LAYYYIGMSGLR
+2903 LAYYYIGLSGLR

-2921 IYNQFR
+2921 IYSQFR

>member
-6 AGLISKFISKGSF
+6 ARLISRFISKGSF
-19 KLNKISKKIFKLNP
+19 KLNKISKKFFTLNQ

-40 LKRHKKTKSIKKPFN
+40 LKCHKKTKSIKKLSN
-55 KNKSFLKASVL
+55 RNKSFLKASVL
-66 LIGALGGLPH
+66 LIGALGGLSH
-76 LRASECRYWSWWS
+76 LRANECRYWSWSSWS
-89 GYHDKIESGSNSP
+89 YQDNIESGPNSP

-109 FSSTQGSGT
+109 FSSAQGSGA

-133 FTQKFNNGT
+133 FTQKFNGGT

-151 GGTGVNGVNVGY
+151 GGTGINGGDVGY

-178 RITTGNSLSDG
+178 HLTTGNSYADG
-189 GGATLNFNATNR
+189 GGATLNFNATNNL
-201 ITINQASFDN
+201 TINQASFDN
-211 SDAGAQHSYMN
+211 SDAGTQKSYMN
-222 FKGSNINVSGSS
+222 FKGSNIKVSGSS

-256 NKTKFNQGTYNFTN
+256 NQTNFNQGTYNFSNSTTLSFDNSSFNQGTYHFN
-270 SANLSFNNSNFN
+270 SAQSTFENSNFN
-282 QSTYNFN
+282 Q
-289 SLQSTF
+289 
-295 NNSTFNQGTYNFT
+295 GTYHFN
-308 DNTSF
+308 DNASF
-313 NNDTFNQGTYNFNT
+313 NNNTFNQGTYNFNT
-327 SKVSFSGANT
+327 SKVSFSGTNT
-337 LNSSSPFASLKGS
+337 LNSSSPFANLKGS
-350 VSFGSGAVFNLNQTL
+350 VSFNSNAIFNLNQTL
-365 NANQTYDIL
+365 NNNQTYDIL
-374 TTNGTIQY
+374 TTNGAIQY

-419 QDETLQETFSNKSIT
+419 QDETLQETFNNQSII
-434 TQFLGDDLQAK
+434 TQFLGDDLQ
-445 AKATYQQDL
+445 
-454 NNSQSAL
+454 
-461 SNATND
+461 
-467 NKIAS
+467 
-472 ADTGYTNNQN
+472 
-482 TTIKQD
+482 
-488 AQNLEH
+488 
-494 TSQQIAKD
+494 
-502 EQALQGDLNKLKQL
+502 
-516 ANSSFNEQAFNQAQS
+516 
-531 KEQQDEQ
+531 
-538 TLQNEENTFSSEQEG
+538 
-553 LEKAL
+553 
-558 ANAKEQQEQQ
+558 Q
-568 QAQATYQQDL
+568 QAQQTYQEDVAHSQNAL
-578 NNSQSALSNATND
+578 NNVTSD
-591 NKIASADTDYTK
+591 NTIASNDTSYTQSK
-603 NQNTAIK
+603 NPTIAK
-610 QDAQN
+610 DAQN
-615 LENTSQ
+615 LENTNQ
-621 QITQDQK
+621 QIAQDEQALEK
-628 DLEQDLDKLQQLANS
+628 DLAQIKQLANS
-643 KTGFNEQAFNQ
+643 TTGFSEQAFNQ

-665 LQNEEETFSSEQEG
+665 LQNDENAFNTEQEG
-679 LEKALANAKHTSPT
+679 L
-693 PTKHTAQN
+693 
-701 NPPNKVSP
+701 
-709 PTQNLPTTNVW
+709 
-720 NGVYNFQNQTYSK
+720 
-733 KGIYYID
+733 
-740 PNLSGQSGQSGNT
+740 
-753 LSTYGYLDWFTLK
+753 
-766 NKFSVNANN
+766 
-775 GTLIIGNNTESA
+775 
-787 NTKGLIWIGDD
+787 
-798 KGLVYYNTGTFN
+798 
-810 AANIYLT
+810 
-817 SNLKTG
+817 
-823 NGFSGEGATL
+823 
-833 NFNATN
+833 
-839 RITINQASFDNSDAG
+839 
-854 AQHSYMNFKGSNIN
+854 
-868 VSGSSFTDDTNGGFS
+868 
-883 FSGNNNN
+883 
-890 SAISFNKTKFNQGT
+890 
-904 YNFTNS
+904 
-910 ANLSFNNSNFNQST
+910 
-924 YNFNSLQSTFNN
+924 
-936 STFNQGTYNF
+936 
-946 TDNTSFNNDTF
+946 
-957 NQGTY
+957 
-962 NFNTSKVSFSGANTL
+962 
-977 NSSSPFASLKG
+977 
-988 SVSFGSG
+988 
-995 AVFNLNQTL
+995 
-1004 NANQTYDILT
+1004 
-1014 TNGTIQYGVYQS
+1014 
-1026 YLWDLINYKGDK
+1026 
-1038 AISHVEVG
+1038 
-1046 NNTYDVTFDINGQ
+1046 
-1059 DETLQETF
+1059 
-1067 SNKSITT
+1067 
-1074 QFLGDDLQAKAKAT
+1074 
-1088 YQQDLNNSQS
+1088 
-1098 ALSNATNDNK
+1098 
-1108 IASADTGYTNNQ
+1108 
-1120 NTTIKQDAQNLEHTS
+1120 KQ
-1135 QQIAKDEQAL
+1135 
-1145 QGDLN
+1145 
-1150 KLKQLANSSFN
+1150 
-1161 EQAFNQAQS
+1161 
-1170 KEQQDEQTLQ
+1170 
-1180 NEEETFSSEQEGL
+1180 
-1193 EKALANAKPA
+1193 ALANAKPA
-1203 SPTPTPTPT
+1203 SPTP
-1212 PTPSPTPNPTPTKH
+1212 SPTPTPTKH
-1226 TAPNKVPPT
+1226 TAPNTPPNQVPPT

-1243 TNVWNGVYWLQNQTY
+1243 TNVWNGVYNLQNQTY
-1258 SQKGVYYIDPN
+1258 SQKGIYYIDPN

-1283 YTANLLGRSFGVNIQ
+1283 YTANLLGRSFGVNAN

-1322 GFGYIIGTFNAANI
+1322 GFGYITGTFNAANI

-1366 TMDGLNYND
+1366 TMDGLNYNN

-1388 QHSYATFDATNNI
+1388 QHSYTTFDATNNI

-1446 ANSLSFNNSRLN
+1446 SNSLSFINSRLN
-1458 GGAVYNLWANSLIF
+1458 GGAVYNLQANSLIF

-1489 FNATTQLLGNT
+1489 FNAATQLLGNT
-1500 SFTLSSQSLLNFNG
+1500 SFTLSSQSLLNFND

-1530 QTAFKNSLTLDNNS
+1530 QAAFKNSLTLDNNS

-1555 ASGASAF
+1555 ANGASAF

-1567 LNIYNG
+1567 LNVYNG

-1582 FNGATLSLNANSK
+1582 FNGGTLSLNASSK
-1595 LNASSASFSN
+1595 LNASNASFSS
-1605 NTTINLDDSVLSVS
+1605 NTTINLDDSVLNAN

-1629 FQGASQATFGGNTT
+1629 FQGASQADFGGNTT
-1643 IDAASFNF
+1643 IDTASFNF
-1651 DSASSLSFNNLTA
+1651 DSASSLNFNNLTA

-1677 SKALMSVS
+1677 TKALMSVS

-1711 TYNILNAQKGITG
+1711 TYNILNAQRGITG

-1844 GTYSPFNQPLNSL
+1844 GTYSPFNQPLSSL
-1857 NIYNKGFSSGNLKT
+1857 NIYNKGFSSENLKT

-1878 NSATLKEMIETN
+1878 NSVTLKEMIESN

-1896 SINEVLQLLDRI
+1896 NINEVLQLLDKI
-1908 KITPAQKQ
+1908 KITQAQKQ

-1924 LTDNINQTFSN
+1924 LTDNINQTFNN

-1944 DHVTNSTSSIWFGGN
+1944 DNVTNSTSSIWFGGN

-2008 LGSGNAFESGGSAD
+2008 IGSGNAFESGGSAD
-2022 ITFQS
+2022 VTFQS

-2047 NLLGQEGIDKIFN
+2047 NLLGQKGINEIFN
-2060 QGNLANVLSQMAME
+2060 QGNLANVLSQVAME
-2074 KIKQAGGLGNFVEN
+2074 KIKQAGGLGNFIEN
-2088 ALIPLSKELPSS
+2088 ALSPLSKELPSS

-2113 NLDNLLN
+2113 NLDDLLN
-2120 NSGVMNA
+2120 NSGVMNE

-2171 GYMDASEL
+2171 GYIDASEL
-2179 SSILSVILKDIT
+2179 SSILSVVLKDIT

-2205 NDLLDEFLGQDVVK
+2205 NDLLNEFLGQDVVK

-2234 ISQGGLSGIYNQG
+2234 ISQGGLSGVYNQG

-2366 EICINLAN
+2366 EICVNLAN

-2406 VIASNGAIDLS
+2406 AITSNGAIDLS

-2434 TLQANNLTIANAFN
+2434 TLQANNLTITNAFN

-2457 NGDFTLNQQATLSTN
+2457 NGNFTLNQQATLSTN

-2487 LVFNLSHSVS
+2487 LVFNLSHSAS

-2505 IATIMTNYN
+2505 TATIMANNN

-2521 TSSKETGAYTL
+2521 ASSKEVGTYTL
-2532 IDSAKAIYYGYND
+2532 IDSAKAIYYGYNN

-2552 LDNYLKLYT
+2552 LDNYLKLYA
-2561 LININGKH
+2561 LIDINGKH

-2580 GQAVSIKDGGLIV
+2580 GQAVSVKDGGLVV

-2615 VSNAPINNLQAP
+2615 VSNDPINNLQAP

-2633 AQIQGIQG
+2633 AQIQGVQS
-2641 VDSIEQ
+2641 VDSIDQ
-2647 AGGTQAINWL
+2647 AGGNQAINWL

-2725 DTSTFASADFHER
+2725 DTSTFARSDFLER
-2738 LEALK
+2738 LESLK

-2781 INGGTG
+2781 ISGGTG

-2824 SSNVNMGVY
+2824 SSNVNVGVY

-2874 NTWTTDAK
+2874 DTWTTDAK

-2897 FKPQIG
+2897 FKPQVG
-2903 LAYYYIGMSGLR
+2903 LAYYYIGLSGLR

>member
-6 AGLISKFISKGSF
+6 VRLISKLISKGSF
-19 KLNKISKKIFKLNP
+19 KLNKISKKIFKLNQ
-33 ILKREKP
+33 ILKHEKP
-40 LKRHKKTKSIKKPFN
+40 LKCHKKTKSIKKPFN
-55 KNKSFLKASVL
+55 KNKSFLKASIL
-66 LIGALGGLPH
+66 LIGALGGLSH
-76 LRASECRYWSWWS
+76 LRASECRYWSWSSWS
-89 GYHDKIESGSNSP
+89 YQDNIESGPNSP

-109 FSSTQGSGT
+109 FSSAQGSGT

-133 FTQKFNNGT
+133 FTQKFNGGT
-142 LNVGGNIRF
+142 LDIGGNIRF
-151 GGTGVNGVNVGY
+151 GGTGINGGNVGY
-163 ITGTYDAQTINFNSS
+163 ITGTYDAANIYLTSHLK
-178 RITTGNSLSDG
+178 TGNSYADG
-189 GGATLNFNATNR
+189 GGATLNFNATNNL
-201 ITINQASFDN
+201 TINQASFDN
-211 SDAGAQHSYMN
+211 SDAGTQKSYMN
-222 FKGSNINVSGSS
+222 FKGSNINVSGSN
-234 FTDDTNG
+234 FKDNTNG
-241 GFSFSGNNNNSAISF
+241 GFSFSGSNNHSAISF
-256 NKTKFNQGTYNFTN
+256 NQTNFNQGIYNFSNSATLSSNHSNFNQGTYHFN
-270 SANLSFNNSNFN
+270 SAQSAFNND
-282 QSTYNFN
+282 
-289 SLQSTF
+289 
-295 NNSTFNQGTYNFT
+295 TFNQGTYDFSN
-308 DNTSF
+308 NASF
-313 NNDTFNQGTYNFNT
+313 NNDTFNQGTYSFNT
-327 SKVSFSGANT
+327 SKVSFSGVNT

-350 VSFGSGAVFNLNQTL
+350 VSFGSDAIFNLNQTL
-365 NANQTYDIL
+365 NNNQTYDIL
-374 TTNGTIQY
+374 TTNGAIQY

-403 VEVGN
+403 VGVGN

-419 QDETLQETFSNKSIT
+419 QDETLQETFNNQSIT
-434 TQFLGDDLQAK
+434 TQFLGDDLQQQAQK
-445 AKATYQQDL
+445 TYQEDVAHSQNAL
-454 NNSQSAL
+454 NNVTS
-461 SNATND
+461 D
-467 NKIAS
+467 NTIAS
-472 ADTGYTNNQN
+472 NDTSYTQSKN
-482 TTIKQD
+482 TAIATD
-488 AQNLEH
+488 AQNLEN
-494 TSQQIAKD
+494 TNQKIQQD
-502 EQALQGDLNKLKQL
+502 EQALEKDLAQIKQL
-516 ANSSFNEQAFNQAQS
+516 ANSTTGFNEQAFNQAQ
-531 KEQQDEQ
+531 KQEQQDEQ
-538 TLQNEENTFSSEQEG
+538 TLQNEEKTFNAEQEG
-553 LEKAL
+553 LK
-558 ANAKEQQEQQ
+558 
-568 QAQATYQQDL
+568 QA
-578 NNSQSALSNATND
+578 
-591 NKIASADTDYTK
+591 I
-603 NQNTAIK
+603 
-610 QDAQN
+610 
-615 LENTSQ
+615 
-621 QITQDQK
+621 
-628 DLEQDLDKLQQLANS
+628 
-643 KTGFNEQAFNQ
+643 
-654 AQSTEQQDEQT
+654 
-665 LQNEEETFSSEQEG
+665 
-679 LEKALANAKHTSPT
+679 ANAKHANPT
-693 PTKHTAQN
+693 PNPTPSPTKHTAPN
-701 NPPNKVSP
+701 TPPNKVPP
-709 PTQNLPTTNVW
+709 PTQNLPKTNVW
-720 NGVYNFQNQTYSK
+720 NGVYWLQNQTYSK
-733 KGIYYID
+733 QGIYYID

-753 LSTYGYLDWFTLK
+753 LSTYTANLFGRS
-766 NKFSVNANN
+766 FSVN
-775 GTLIIGNNTESA
+775 T
-787 NTKGLIWIGDD
+787 
-798 KGLVYYNTGTFN
+798 
-810 AANIYLT
+810 
-817 SNLKTG
+817 
-823 NGFSGEGATL
+823 
-833 NFNATN
+833 
-839 RITINQASFDNSDAG
+839 
-854 AQHSYMNFKGSNIN
+854 
-868 VSGSSFTDDTNGGFS
+868 
-883 FSGNNNN
+883 
-890 SAISFNKTKFNQGT
+890 
-904 YNFTNS
+904 
-910 ANLSFNNSNFNQST
+910 
-924 YNFNSLQSTFNN
+924 
-936 STFNQGTYNF
+936 
-946 TDNTSFNNDTF
+946 
-957 NQGTY
+957 
-962 NFNTSKVSFSGANTL
+962 
-977 NSSSPFASLKG
+977 
-988 SVSFGSG
+988 
-995 AVFNLNQTL
+995 
-1004 NANQTYDILT
+1004 
-1014 TNGTIQYGVYQS
+1014 
-1026 YLWDLINYKGDK
+1026 
-1038 AISHVEVG
+1038 
-1046 NNTYDVTFDINGQ
+1046 
-1059 DETLQETF
+1059 
-1067 SNKSITT
+1067 
-1074 QFLGDDLQAKAKAT
+1074 
-1088 YQQDLNNSQS
+1088 
-1098 ALSNATNDNK
+1098 
-1108 IASADTGYTNNQ
+1108 
-1120 NTTIKQDAQNLEHTS
+1120 
-1135 QQIAKDEQAL
+1135 
-1145 QGDLN
+1145 
-1150 KLKQLANSSFN
+1150 
-1161 EQAFNQAQS
+1161 
-1170 KEQQDEQTLQ
+1170 
-1180 NEEETFSSEQEGL
+1180 
-1193 EKALANAKPA
+1193 
-1203 SPTPTPTPT
+1203 
-1212 PTPSPTPNPTPTKH
+1212 
-1226 TAPNKVPPT
+1226 
-1235 PPTQNLPT
+1235 
-1243 TNVWNGVYWLQNQTY
+1243 
-1258 SQKGVYYIDPN
+1258 
-1269 LSGQSGQSANTLST
+1269 
-1283 YTANLLGRSFGVNIQ
+1283 Q

-1322 GFGYIIGTFNAANI
+1322 GFGYITGTFNAANI

-1342 KTGEGVSGSDGGGA
+1342 KTGEGVSNSDGGGA

-1375 AETVTKMIQTGAS
+1375 AETVTKMIQTRAS
-1388 QHSYATFDATNNI
+1388 QHSYATFDALNNI
-1401 SVTNS
+1401 SVTDS

-1418 NAKNIS
+1418 SAKNIS

-1446 ANSLSFNNSRLN
+1446 ANSLSFINSRLN
-1458 GGAVYNLWANSLIF
+1458 GGAIYNLQANSLIF
-1472 NNTQAVF
+1472 NNTQAFF

-1500 SFTLSSQSLLNFNG
+1500 NFTLSSQSLLNFNG

-1530 QTAFKNSLTLDNNS
+1530 QAAFKNSLTLDNNS

-1555 ASGASAF
+1555 ANNTSAF

-1573 SQATFNSLF
+1573 SQATFKSLF
-1582 FNGATLSLNANSK
+1582 FNGGTLSLNANSK

-1605 NTTINLDDSVLSVS
+1605 NTTINLDDSVLSAS
-1619 NASSLNANIN
+1619 NTSSLNANIN
-1629 FQGASQATFGGNTT
+1629 FQGASQADFGGNTT
-1643 IDAASFNF
+1643 IDTASFNF

-1677 SKALMSVS
+1677 TKALMSVS

-1769 SIKNGDLTIEVLNNP
+1769 SVKNGDLTIEVLNNP

-1798 YNYQASKQN
+1798 YNYQASNQN

-1831 LFTPKGSQTPQTP
+1831 LFTPKGSQTPQAP

-1857 NIYNKGFSSGNLKT
+1857 NIYNKGFSSENLKT

-1878 NSATLKEMIETN
+1878 NSATLKEMIESN

-1896 SINEVLQLLDRI
+1896 NINEVLQLLDKI
-1908 KITPAQKQ
+1908 KITQAQKQ

-1935 GNLVIGATQ
+1935 GNLVIGTTQ
-1944 DHVTNSTSSIWFGGN
+1944 DNVTNSTSSIWFGGN
-1959 GYSSPCA
+1959 GYSSPCT

-2008 LGSGNAFESGGSAD
+2008 IGSGNAFESGGSAD
-2022 ITFQS
+2022 VTFQS

-2047 NLLGQEGIDKIFN
+2047 NLLGQKGINEIFN
-2060 QGNLANVLSQMAME
+2060 QGNLANVLSQVAME
-2074 KIKQAGGLGNFVEN
+2074 KIKQAGGLGNFIEN
-2088 ALIPLSKELPSS
+2088 ALSPLSKELPAS

-2113 NLDNLLN
+2113 NLDDLLN

-2171 GYMDASEL
+2171 GYIDASEL
-2179 SSILSVILKDIT
+2179 SSILSVVLKDIT

-2205 NDLLDEFLGQDVVK
+2205 NDLLNEFLGQDVVK

-2234 ISQGGLSGIYNQG
+2234 ISQGGLSGVYNQG

-2330 LIFASNGVSNINI
+2330 LIFASNDVSNINI

-2366 EICINLAN
+2366 EICVNLAN

-2379 NSSSTNSSVTPTNES
+2379 NSPSINSSVTPTNES

-2406 VIASNGAIDLS
+2406 AIASNGAIDLS
-2417 QVKNNSVI
+2417 QVTNNSVI

-2434 TLQANNLTIANAFN
+2434 TLQANNLTITNAFN

-2457 NGDFTLNQQATLSTN
+2457 NGNFTLNQQATLSTN

-2487 LVFNLSHSVS
+2487 LVFNLSHSAS

-2505 IATIMTNYN
+2505 NATIMANNN

-2521 TSSKETGAYTL
+2521 TSSKEAGTYTL
-2532 IDSAKAIYYGYND
+2532 IDSAKAIYYGYNN

-2561 LININGKH
+2561 LIDINGKH

-2580 GQAVSIKDGGLIV
+2580 GQAVNIKDGGLVV

-2615 VSNAPINNLQAP
+2615 VSNDPINNLQAP

-2633 AQIQGIQG
+2633 AQIQGVQS
-2641 VDSIEQ
+2641 VDSIDQ
-2647 AGGTQAINWL
+2647 AGGNQAINWL

-2698 PNFKND
+2698 PDFKND

-2725 DTSTFASADFHER
+2725 DTSTFARSDFLER

-2816 HANITQSG
+2816 HGNITQSG

-2874 NTWTTDAK
+2874 DTWTTDAK

-2897 FKPQIG
+2897 FKPQVG
-2903 LAYYYIGMSGLR
+2903 LAYYYIGLSGLR

-3024 KDINITGNIGM
+3024 KDINITGNIGI

>member
-1 MAFKK
+1 MAFEK

-19 KLNKISKKIFKLNP
+19 KLNKISKKIFKLNL

-40 LKRHKKTKSIKKPFN
+40 LSHKKTKSVKKPFN
-55 KNKSFLKASVL
+55 KNRPFLKASVL
-66 LIGALGGLPH
+66 LIGALGGLSH
-76 LRASECRYWSWWS
+76 LRASECRYWSWSSWS
-89 GYHDKIESGSNSP
+89 YHDNIESGSNSP

-109 FSSTQGSGT
+109 FNSTQGSGT
-118 YYLNTLTTYSAGGAS
+118 YYLNTLTTYSPGGAS

-142 LNVGGNIRF
+142 LNIGGNIRF
-151 GGTGVNGVNVGY
+151 GGTGVNGGNVGY

-178 RITTGNSLSDG
+178 HLTTGNSYADG
-189 GGATLNFNATNR
+189 GGATLNFNATNH

-211 SDAGAQHSYMN
+211 SDAGTQHSYMN
-222 FKGSNINVSGSS
+222 FKGSSINVISSS

-241 GFSFSGNNNNSAISF
+241 GFSFSGNGTNSNLSFNQTSFNQGTYKFTNSTNLNFNNSA
-256 NKTKFNQGTYNFTN
+256 FNQGTYNFN
-270 SANLSFNNSNFN
+270 SAQSVFENSNFN
-282 QSTYNFN
+282 Q
-289 SLQSTF
+289 
-295 NNSTFNQGTYNFT
+295 GTYSFT
-308 DNTSF
+308 DNTGLNF

-327 SKVSFSGANT
+327 SKVSFLGANT
-337 LNSSSPFASLKGS
+337 LNSSSPFASLKGN
-350 VSFGSGAVFNLNQTL
+350 VSFGSGAIFNLNQTL
-365 NANQTYDIL
+365 NSNQTYDIL
-374 TTNGTIQY
+374 TTNKTIQY

-403 VEVGN
+403 VGVGS

-419 QDETLQETFSNKSIT
+419 QDETLQETFNNQSIT

-445 AKATYQQDL
+445 AQATYQQDL
-454 NNSQSAL
+454 SNSQSAL
-461 SNATND
+461 NNATSD

-472 ADTGYTNNQN
+472 SDTGYTNNQN
-482 TTIKQD
+482 TTIKKD
-488 AQNLEH
+488 AQSLEN
-494 TSQQIAKD
+494 TDQTIQQDK
-502 EQALQGDLNKLKQL
+502 QALEKDLANVKQL
-516 ANSSFNEQAFNQAQS
+516 ANAPTGFNQQAFNQAQN

-538 TLQNEENTFSSEQEG
+538 TLQGEEKTFSSEQEG
-553 LEKAL
+553 LEKAI
-558 ANAKEQQEQQ
+558 ANAKP
-568 QAQATYQQDL
+568 
-578 NNSQSALSNATND
+578 
-591 NKIASADTDYTK
+591 
-603 NQNTAIK
+603 
-610 QDAQN
+610 
-615 LENTSQ
+615 TSP
-621 QITQDQK
+621 TP
-628 DLEQDLDKLQQLANS
+628 S
-643 KTGFNEQAFNQ
+643 PT
-654 AQSTEQQDEQT
+654 
-665 LQNEEETFSSEQEG
+665 
-679 LEKALANAKHTSPT
+679 PT
-693 PTKHTAQN
+693 PTKHTA
-701 NPPNKVSP
+701 PN
-709 PTQNLPTTNVW
+709 
-720 NGVYNFQNQTYSK
+720 
-733 KGIYYID
+733 
-740 PNLSGQSGQSGNT
+740 
-753 LSTYGYLDWFTLK
+753 
-766 NKFSVNANN
+766 
-775 GTLIIGNNTESA
+775 
-787 NTKGLIWIGDD
+787 
-798 KGLVYYNTGTFN
+798 
-810 AANIYLT
+810 
-817 SNLKTG
+817 
-823 NGFSGEGATL
+823 
-833 NFNATN
+833 
-839 RITINQASFDNSDAG
+839 
-854 AQHSYMNFKGSNIN
+854 
-868 VSGSSFTDDTNGGFS
+868 
-883 FSGNNNN
+883 
-890 SAISFNKTKFNQGT
+890 
-904 YNFTNS
+904 
-910 ANLSFNNSNFNQST
+910 
-924 YNFNSLQSTFNN
+924 
-936 STFNQGTYNF
+936 
-946 TDNTSFNNDTF
+946 
-957 NQGTY
+957 
-962 NFNTSKVSFSGANTL
+962 
-977 NSSSPFASLKG
+977 
-988 SVSFGSG
+988 
-995 AVFNLNQTL
+995 
-1004 NANQTYDILT
+1004 
-1014 TNGTIQYGVYQS
+1014 
-1026 YLWDLINYKGDK
+1026 
-1038 AISHVEVG
+1038 
-1046 NNTYDVTFDINGQ
+1046 
-1059 DETLQETF
+1059 
-1067 SNKSITT
+1067 
-1074 QFLGDDLQAKAKAT
+1074 
-1088 YQQDLNNSQS
+1088 
-1098 ALSNATNDNK
+1098 
-1108 IASADTGYTNNQ
+1108 
-1120 NTTIKQDAQNLEHTS
+1120 
-1135 QQIAKDEQAL
+1135 
-1145 QGDLN
+1145 
-1150 KLKQLANSSFN
+1150 
-1161 EQAFNQAQS
+1161 
-1170 KEQQDEQTLQ
+1170 
-1180 NEEETFSSEQEGL
+1180 
-1193 EKALANAKPA
+1193 
-1203 SPTPTPTPT
+1203 TP
-1212 PTPSPTPNPTPTKH
+1212 
-1226 TAPNKVPPT
+1226 PNKVPPT

-1243 TNVWNGVYWLQNQTY
+1243 TNVWNGVYNLQNQTY

-1269 LSGQSGQSANTLST
+1269 LSGQSGQSTNTLST
-1283 YTANLLGRSFGVNIQ
+1283 YTANLLGRSFSVNIQ

-1322 GFGYIIGTFNAANI
+1322 GFGYITGTFNAANI

-1342 KTGEGVSGSDGGGA
+1342 KTGEGVSNSDGGGA

-1375 AETVTKMIQTGAS
+1375 AETVTKMIQTRAS
-1388 QHSYATFDATNNI
+1388 QHSYAAFDATNNI
-1401 SVTNS
+1401 SVTDS
-1406 SFSDMTWGKFSF
+1406 SFSDITWGKFSF

-1446 ANSLSFNNSRLN
+1446 ANSLSFINSRLN
-1458 GGAVYNLWANSLIF
+1458 GGAIYNLQANSLIF

-1500 SFTLSSQSLLNFNG
+1500 NFTLSSQSLLNFNG

-1530 QTAFKNSLTLDNNS
+1530 QAAFKNSLTLDNNS

-1555 ASGASAF
+1555 ANGTSAF

-1582 FNGATLSLNANSK
+1582 FNGGTLSLNASSK
-1595 LNASSASFSN
+1595 LNASNASFSN
-1605 NTTINLDDSVLSVS
+1605 NTTINLDDSVLLVS

-1629 FQGASQATFGGNTT
+1629 FQGTSQADFGGNTT
-1643 IDAASFNF
+1643 IDTASFNF

-1664 NGALNFNGYAPSL
+1664 NGALNFNGYALSL
-1677 SKALMSVS
+1677 TKALMSVS

-1878 NSATLKEMIETN
+1878 NSAALKEMIESN

-1896 SINEVLQLLDRI
+1896 SINEVLQLLDEI

-1924 LTDNINQTFSN
+1924 LTDNINQTFNN
-1935 GNLVIGATQ
+1935 GNLIIGATQ
-1944 DHVTNSTSSIWFGGN
+1944 DNVTNSTSSIWFGGN
-1959 GYSSPCA
+1959 GYSSPCT

-1997 FKAKSIYITGT
+1997 FKAKSVYITGT

-2022 ITFQS
+2022 VTFQS

-2060 QGNLANVLSQMAME
+2060 QGNLANVLSQVAME

-2088 ALIPLSKELPSS
+2088 ALSPLSKELPAS

-2113 NLDNLLN
+2113 NLDDLLN

-2171 GYMDASEL
+2171 GYIDASEL

-2205 NDLLDEFLGQDVVK
+2205 NDLLNEFLGQDVVK

-2234 ISQGGLSGIYNQG
+2234 ISQGGLSGVYNQG

-2366 EICINLAN
+2366 EICVNLAN

-2406 VIASNGAIDLS
+2406 AITSNGAIDLS

-2434 TLQANNLTIANAFN
+2434 TLQANNLTITNAFN

-2457 NGDFTLNQQATLSTN
+2457 NGNFTLNQQATLSTN

-2505 IATIMTNYN
+2505 TATIMANNN

-2521 TSSKETGAYTL
+2521 TSSKETGTYTL

-2561 LININGKH
+2561 LIDINGKH

-2580 GQAVSIKDGGLIV
+2580 GQAVNIKDGGLIV

-2615 VSNAPINNLQAP
+2615 VSNDPINNLQAP

-2633 AQIQGIQG
+2633 AQIQGTQG

-2698 PNFKND
+2698 PDFKND

-2868 NQSYRY
+2868 NQSYKY

-2903 LAYYYIGMSGLR
+2903 LAYYYIGLSGLR

>member
-6 AGLISKFISKGSF
+6 ARLISRFISKGSF
-19 KLNKISKKIFKLNP
+19 KLSKISKKIFKLNQ
-33 ILKREKP
+33 ILKCEKP

-55 KNKSFLKASVL
+55 KNKSFLKASIL
-66 LIGALGGLPH
+66 LIGALGGLSH
-76 LRASECRYWSWWS
+76 LRANECRYWSWSSW
-89 GYHDKIESGSNSP
+89 GYQDNIESGPNSP

-109 FSSTQGSGT
+109 FSSAQGSGT

-151 GGTGVNGVNVGY
+151 GGTGINGGDVGY

-178 RITTGNSLSDG
+178 HITTGNSYADG
-189 GGATLNFNATNR
+189 GGATLNFNAANN

-211 SDAGAQHSYMN
+211 SDAGTQKSYMN
-222 FKGSNINVSGSS
+222 FKGSNIKVSGSS

-241 GFSFSGNNNNSAISF
+241 GFSFSGSNNNSVISF
-256 NKTKFNQGTYNFTN
+256 NQTNFNQGTYNFSN
-270 SANLSFNNSNFN
+270 SASSSFDNS
-282 QSTYNFN
+282 S
-289 SLQSTF
+289 
-295 NNSTFNQGTYNFT
+295 FNQGTYNFN

-327 SKVSFSGANT
+327 SKVSFSGINT

-350 VSFGSGAVFNLNQTL
+350 VSFGSDAIFNLNQTL
-365 NANQTYDIL
+365 NSNQTYDIL
-374 TTNGTIQY
+374 TTNGAIQY

-419 QDETLQETFSNKSIT
+419 QDETLQETFNKQSIIA
-434 TQFLGDDLQAK
+434 QFLGDDLQQQAQQ
-445 AKATYQQDL
+445 TYQEDVANSQNAL
-454 NNSQSAL
+454 NNVTS
-461 SNATND
+461 D
-467 NKIAS
+467 NTIAS
-472 ADTGYTNNQN
+472 NDTSYTQSKN
-482 TTIKQD
+482 TAVAKD
-488 AQNLEH
+488 AQSLEN
-494 TSQQIAKD
+494 TNQKIQQD
-502 EQALQGDLNKLKQL
+502 EQALEKDLAQIKQL
-516 ANSSFNEQAFNQAQS
+516 ANSTTGFSEQAFNQAQ
-531 KEQQDEQ
+531 KQEQQDEQ
-538 TLQNEENTFSSEQEG
+538 TLQNDENAFNAEQEG
-553 LEKAL
+553 LK
-558 ANAKEQQEQQ
+558 
-568 QAQATYQQDL
+568 QA
-578 NNSQSALSNATND
+578 
-591 NKIASADTDYTK
+591 I
-603 NQNTAIK
+603 
-610 QDAQN
+610 
-615 LENTSQ
+615 
-621 QITQDQK
+621 
-628 DLEQDLDKLQQLANS
+628 
-643 KTGFNEQAFNQ
+643 
-654 AQSTEQQDEQT
+654 
-665 LQNEEETFSSEQEG
+665 
-679 LEKALANAKHTSPT
+679 ANAKHANPT
-693 PTKHTAQN
+693 PSPTKHTAQN
-701 NPPNKVSP
+701 TPP
-709 PTQNLPTTNVW
+709 
-720 NGVYNFQNQTYSK
+720 
-733 KGIYYID
+733 
-740 PNLSGQSGQSGNT
+740 
-753 LSTYGYLDWFTLK
+753 
-766 NKFSVNANN
+766 
-775 GTLIIGNNTESA
+775 
-787 NTKGLIWIGDD
+787 
-798 KGLVYYNTGTFN
+798 
-810 AANIYLT
+810 
-817 SNLKTG
+817 
-823 NGFSGEGATL
+823 
-833 NFNATN
+833 
-839 RITINQASFDNSDAG
+839 
-854 AQHSYMNFKGSNIN
+854 
-868 VSGSSFTDDTNGGFS
+868 
-883 FSGNNNN
+883 
-890 SAISFNKTKFNQGT
+890 
-904 YNFTNS
+904 
-910 ANLSFNNSNFNQST
+910 
-924 YNFNSLQSTFNN
+924 
-936 STFNQGTYNF
+936 
-946 TDNTSFNNDTF
+946 
-957 NQGTY
+957 
-962 NFNTSKVSFSGANTL
+962 
-977 NSSSPFASLKG
+977 
-988 SVSFGSG
+988 
-995 AVFNLNQTL
+995 
-1004 NANQTYDILT
+1004 
-1014 TNGTIQYGVYQS
+1014 
-1026 YLWDLINYKGDK
+1026 
-1038 AISHVEVG
+1038 
-1046 NNTYDVTFDINGQ
+1046 
-1059 DETLQETF
+1059 
-1067 SNKSITT
+1067 
-1074 QFLGDDLQAKAKAT
+1074 
-1088 YQQDLNNSQS
+1088 SQ
-1098 ALSNATNDNK
+1098 
-1108 IASADTGYTNNQ
+1108 
-1120 NTTIKQDAQNLEHTS
+1120 
-1135 QQIAKDEQAL
+1135 
-1145 QGDLN
+1145 
-1150 KLKQLANSSFN
+1150 
-1161 EQAFNQAQS
+1161 
-1170 KEQQDEQTLQ
+1170 
-1180 NEEETFSSEQEGL
+1180 
-1193 EKALANAKPA
+1193 
-1203 SPTPTPTPT
+1203 
-1212 PTPSPTPNPTPTKH
+1212 
-1226 TAPNKVPPT
+1226 VPPT
-1235 PPTQNLPT
+1235 PPTQNPPAES
-1243 TNVWNGVYWLQNQTY
+1243 VWSGVYWLQNKTY
-1258 SQKGVYYIDPN
+1258 SNKGVYYIDPN
-1269 LSGQSGQSANTLST
+1269 LSGQSGQSGNTLST

-1322 GFGYIIGTFNAANI
+1322 GFGYITGTFNAANI

-1342 KTGEGVSGSDGGGA
+1342 KTGEGVSNSDGGGA

-1388 QHSYATFDATNNI
+1388 QHSYAAFDALNNI

-1418 NAKNIS
+1418 SAKNIS

-1446 ANSLSFNNSRLN
+1446 SNSLSFIDSRLN
-1458 GGAVYNLWANSLIF
+1458 GGAIYNLQANSLIF

-1530 QTAFKNSLTLDNNS
+1530 QAAFKNSLTLDNNS

-1555 ASGASAF
+1555 ANNTSAF

-1573 SQATFNSLF
+1573 SQAAFSSLF
-1582 FNGATLSLNANSK
+1582 FNGGTLSLNASSK
-1595 LNASSASFSN
+1595 LNASNASFSN
-1605 NTTINLDDSVLSVS
+1605 NTTINLDDSVLNANNTSV
-1619 NASSLNANIN
+1619 LNANIN
-1629 FQGASQATFGGNTT
+1629 FQGASQADFGGNTT
-1643 IDAASFNF
+1643 IDTASFNF

-1677 SKALMSVS
+1677 TKALISVS

-1742 NATYSDNNNIQTWSF
+1742 NATYRDNNNIQTWSF

-1831 LFTPKGSQTPQTP
+1831 LFTPKDSQTPQAP

-1857 NIYNKGFSSGNLKT
+1857 NIYNKGFSSENLKT

-1878 NSATLKEMIETN
+1878 NSATLKEMIESN

-1896 SINEVLQLLDRI
+1896 NINEVLQLLDKI
-1908 KITPAQKQ
+1908 KITQAQKQ

-1924 LTDNINQTFSN
+1924 LTDNINQTFNN
-1935 GNLVIGATQ
+1935 GNLIIGATQ
-1944 DHVTNSTSSIWFGGN
+1944 DNVTNSTSSIWFGGN

-2008 LGSGNAFESGGSAD
+2008 IGSGNAFESGGSAD
-2022 ITFQS
+2022 VTFQS

-2047 NLLGQEGIDKIFN
+2047 NLLGQKGINEIFN
-2060 QGNLANVLSQMAME
+2060 QGNLANVLSQVAME
-2074 KIKQAGGLGNFVEN
+2074 KIKQAGGLGNFIEN
-2088 ALIPLSKELPSS
+2088 ALSPLSKELPAS
-2100 LQNETLGQLIGQN
+2100 LQDETLGQLIGQN
-2113 NLDNLLN
+2113 NLDDLLN
-2120 NSGVMNA
+2120 NSGVMNE

-2171 GYMDASEL
+2171 GYIDASEI
-2179 SSILSVILKDIT
+2179 SSILSVVLKDIT

-2205 NDLLDEFLGQDVVK
+2205 NDLLNEFLGQNVVK

-2234 ISQGGLSGIYNQG
+2234 ISQGGLSGVYNQG
-2247 LGSVLPPSLQNA
+2247 LGSVLPLSLQNA

-2319 NTIDFSKYQGA
+2319 NTIDFSKYQGT

-2406 VIASNGAIDLS
+2406 TIASNGAIDLS
-2417 QVKNNSVI
+2417 QVTNNSVI

-2434 TLQANNLTIANAFN
+2434 TLQANNLTITNAFN

-2457 NGDFTLNQQATLSTN
+2457 NGNFTLNQQATLSTN

-2497 HAIINAQG
+2497 HAIINTQG
-2505 IATIMTNYN
+2505 TATIMANNN
-2514 NPLIQFN
+2514 NPLFQFN
-2521 TSSKETGAYTL
+2521 ASSKEVGTYTL
-2532 IDSAKAIYYGYND
+2532 IDSAKAIYYGYNN

-2552 LDNYLKLYT
+2552 LDNYLKLYA
-2561 LININGKH
+2561 LIDINGKH

-2580 GQAVSIKDGGLIV
+2580 GQAVSVKDGGLVV

-2615 VSNAPINNLQAP
+2615 VSNDPINNLQAP

-2633 AQIQGIQG
+2633 AQIQGTQG
-2641 VDSIEQ
+2641 VDSIDQ
-2647 AGGTQAINWL
+2647 AGGNQAINWL

-2698 PNFKND
+2698 PDFKND

-2816 HANITQSG
+2816 HGNITQSG

-2874 NTWTTDAK
+2874 DTWTTDAK

-2897 FKPQIG
+2897 FKPQVG
-2903 LAYYYIGMSGLR
+2903 LAYYYIGLSGLR

>member
-1 MAFKK
+1 M
-6 AGLISKFISKGSF
+6 
-19 KLNKISKKIFKLNP
+19 NKISKKIFTLNQ

-40 LKRHKKTKSIKKPFN
+40 LKRHKKALKPIKKLSN
-55 KNKSFLKASVL
+55 RNKSFLKASVL
-66 LIGALGGLPH
+66 LIGALGGLSH
-76 LRASECRYWSWWS
+76 LRANECTYWSWSTWS
-89 GYHDKIESGSNSP
+89 YQDNIESGSNSP

-109 FSSTQGSGT
+109 FSSAQGSGT

-133 FTQKFNNGT
+133 FTQKFNGGT

-151 GGTGVNGVNVGY
+151 GGTGINGGDVGY

-178 RITTGNSLSDG
+178 RLTTGNSYADG
-189 GGATLNFNATNR
+189 GGATLNFNAANN

-211 SDAGAQHSYMN
+211 SDAGTQKSYMN
-222 FKGSNINVSGSS
+222 FKGPNIKVSGSS
-234 FTDDTNG
+234 FKDDTDG

-256 NKTKFNQGTYNFTN
+256 NQTNFNQGTYNFSN
-270 SANLSFNNSNFN
+270 SASSSFDNS
-282 QSTYNFN
+282 S
-289 SLQSTF
+289 
-295 NNSTFNQGTYNFT
+295 FNQGTYNFN
-308 DNTSF
+308 DNVSF
-313 NNDTFNQGTYNFNT
+313 NNDTFNQGTYSFNT

-365 NANQTYDIL
+365 NSNQTYDIL

-403 VEVGN
+403 VGVGN

-419 QDETLQETFSNKSIT
+419 QDETLQETFNNQSII
-434 TQFLGDDLQAK
+434 TQFLGDDLQQQAQQ
-445 AKATYQQDL
+445 TYQEDVAHSQNAL
-454 NNSQSAL
+454 NNVTS
-461 SNATND
+461 D
-467 NKIAS
+467 NTIAS
-472 ADTGYTNNQN
+472 NDTSYTQSKN
-482 TTIKQD
+482 TTIAKD
-488 AQNLEH
+488 AQGLEN
-494 TSQQIAKD
+494 TNQQIAQD
-502 EQALQGDLNKLKQL
+502 EQALEKDLAQIKQL
-516 ANSSFNEQAFNQAQS
+516 ANSPTGFNEQAFNQAQKQEQQDEQTLQNEEKTFNSEQEGLKQALQQAQAQQQKQEQAQAQQTYQEDVAHSQNALNNVTSDNTIASNDTSYTQSKNTTIAKDAQSLENTNQKIQQDEQALEKDLAQIKQLANSKTGFSEQAFNQAQS

-538 TLQNEENTFSSEQEG
+538 TLQNDENAFNTEQDS
-553 LEKAL
+553 LNKAI
-558 ANAKEQQEQQ
+558 ANAKP
-568 QAQATYQQDL
+568 
-578 NNSQSALSNATND
+578 
-591 NKIASADTDYTK
+591 
-603 NQNTAIK
+603 
-610 QDAQN
+610 
-615 LENTSQ
+615 TSP
-621 QITQDQK
+621 TPTPTP
-628 DLEQDLDKLQQLANS
+628 S
-643 KTGFNEQAFNQ
+643 
-654 AQSTEQQDEQT
+654 ST
-665 LQNEEETFSSEQEG
+665 
-679 LEKALANAKHTSPT
+679 PT
-693 PTKHTAQN
+693 PTKHTVQN
-701 NPPNKVSP
+701 TPPSKISPTPTP
-709 PTQNLPTTNVW
+709 PTQNPPAENVW
-720 NGVYNFQNQTYSK
+720 NGVYN
-733 KGIYYID
+733 
-740 PNLSGQSGQSGNT
+740 
-753 LSTYGYLDWFTLK
+753 
-766 NKFSVNANN
+766 
-775 GTLIIGNNTESA
+775 
-787 NTKGLIWIGDD
+787 
-798 KGLVYYNTGTFN
+798 
-810 AANIYLT
+810 
-817 SNLKTG
+817 
-823 NGFSGEGATL
+823 
-833 NFNATN
+833 
-839 RITINQASFDNSDAG
+839 
-854 AQHSYMNFKGSNIN
+854 
-868 VSGSSFTDDTNGGFS
+868 
-883 FSGNNNN
+883 
-890 SAISFNKTKFNQGT
+890 
-904 YNFTNS
+904 
-910 ANLSFNNSNFNQST
+910 
-924 YNFNSLQSTFNN
+924 
-936 STFNQGTYNF
+936 
-946 TDNTSFNNDTF
+946 
-957 NQGTY
+957 
-962 NFNTSKVSFSGANTL
+962 
-977 NSSSPFASLKG
+977 
-988 SVSFGSG
+988 
-995 AVFNLNQTL
+995 
-1004 NANQTYDILT
+1004 
-1014 TNGTIQYGVYQS
+1014 
-1026 YLWDLINYKGDK
+1026 
-1038 AISHVEVG
+1038 
-1046 NNTYDVTFDINGQ
+1046 
-1059 DETLQETF
+1059 
-1067 SNKSITT
+1067 
-1074 QFLGDDLQAKAKAT
+1074 
-1088 YQQDLNNSQS
+1088 
-1098 ALSNATNDNK
+1098 
-1108 IASADTGYTNNQ
+1108 
-1120 NTTIKQDAQNLEHTS
+1120 
-1135 QQIAKDEQAL
+1135 
-1145 QGDLN
+1145 
-1150 KLKQLANSSFN
+1150 
-1161 EQAFNQAQS
+1161 
-1170 KEQQDEQTLQ
+1170 
-1180 NEEETFSSEQEGL
+1180 
-1193 EKALANAKPA
+1193 
-1203 SPTPTPTPT
+1203 
-1212 PTPSPTPNPTPTKH
+1212 
-1226 TAPNKVPPT
+1226 
-1235 PPTQNLPT
+1235 
-1243 TNVWNGVYWLQNQTY
+1243 LQNQTY
-1258 SQKGVYYIDPN
+1258 SNKGVYYIDPN

-1283 YTANLLGRSFGVNIQ
+1283 YTANLFGRSFGVNIQ

-1322 GFGYIIGTFNAANI
+1322 GFGYITGTFNAANI

-1342 KTGEGVSGSDGGGA
+1342 KTGEGVSNSDGGGA

-1388 QHSYATFDATNNI
+1388 QHSYAAFDALNNI

-1418 NAKNIS
+1418 SAKNIS

-1437 GSSVISANA
+1437 GSSTISANA
-1446 ANSLSFNNSRLN
+1446 SNSLSFINSRLN
-1458 GGAVYNLWANSLIF
+1458 GGAIYNLQANSLIF

-1530 QTAFKNSLTLDNNS
+1530 QATFKNSLTLDNNS

-1555 ASGASAF
+1555 ANGTSAF

-1582 FNGATLSLNANSK
+1582 FNGGTLSLNASSK

-1605 NTTINLDDSVLSVS
+1605 DTTINLDDSVLSA
-1619 NASSLNANIN
+1619 NNTSSLNANIN
-1629 FQGASQATFGGNTT
+1629 FQGASQADFGGNTT
-1643 IDAASFNF
+1643 IDTASFNF
-1651 DSASSLSFNNLTA
+1651 DSTSSLNFNNLTA
-1664 NGALNFNGYAPSL
+1664 NGALNFNGYTPSL
-1677 SKALMSVS
+1677 TKALMSVS

-1807 PTGYSYDYSDNQA
+1807 PTGYSYDYSDNRA

-1857 NIYNKGFSSGNLKT
+1857 NIYNKGFSSENLKT

-1878 NSATLKEMIETN
+1878 NSAALKEMIKSN

-1896 SINEVLQLLDRI
+1896 NINEVLQLLDKI
-1908 KITPAQKQ
+1908 KITQVQKQ
-1916 ALLETINH
+1916 AFLETINH
-1924 LTDNINQTFSN
+1924 LTDNINQTFNN
-1935 GNLVIGATQ
+1935 GNLIIGATQ
-1944 DHVTNSTSSIWFGGN
+1944 DNVTNSTSSIWFGGN

-2008 LGSGNAFESGGSAD
+2008 IGSGNAFESGGSAD
-2022 ITFQS
+2022 VTFQS

-2060 QGNLANVLSQMAME
+2060 QGNLANVLSQVAME
-2074 KIKQAGGLGNFVEN
+2074 KIKQAGGLGNFIEN
-2088 ALIPLSKELPSS
+2088 ALSPLSKELPAS
-2100 LQNETLGQLIGQN
+2100 LQDETLGQLIGQN
-2113 NLDNLLN
+2113 NLDDLLN
-2120 NSGVMNA
+2120 NSGVMNE

-2171 GYMDASEL
+2171 GYIDASEL
-2179 SSILSVILKDIT
+2179 SSILSVVLKDIT

-2205 NDLLDEFLGQDVVK
+2205 NDLLNEFLGQDVVE

-2226 VSNIINNI
+2226 VNNIINNI
-2234 ISQGGLSGIYNQG
+2234 ISQGGLSGVYNQG

-2330 LIFASNGVSNINI
+2330 LIFASNDVSNINI

-2366 EICINLAN
+2366 EICVNLAN

-2379 NSSSTNSSVTPTNES
+2379 NSSSANSSVTPTNET

-2406 VIASNGAIDLS
+2406 TIASNGAIDLS
-2417 QVKNNSVI
+2417 QVTNNSVI

-2434 TLQANNLTIANAFN
+2434 TLQANNVTITNAFN

-2457 NGDFTLNQQATLSTN
+2457 NGNFTLNQQATLSTN
-2472 ASGLNVMGNFNSYGD
+2472 ANGLNVMGNFNSYGD

-2505 IATIMTNYN
+2505 NATIMANDN

-2521 TSSKETGAYTL
+2521 ASSKEVGTYTL
-2532 IDSAKAIYYGYND
+2532 IDSAKAIYYGYNN
-2545 QITGGSS
+2545 QITGDSS

-2561 LININGKH
+2561 LIDINGKH

-2580 GQAVSIKDGGLIV
+2580 GRAVSIKDGGLVV

-2615 VSNAPINNLQAP
+2615 VSNDPINNLQAP

-2633 AQIQGIQG
+2633 AQIQGVQS
-2641 VDSIEQ
+2641 VDSIDQ
-2647 AGGTQAINWL
+2647 AGGSQAIDWL

-2677 STKDLTTIAGDI
+2677 SVKDLTTIAGDI

-2698 PNFKND
+2698 PDFKND

-2725 DTSTFASADFHER
+2725 DTSTFARSDFLER

-2816 HANITQSG
+2816 HGNITQSG

-2874 NTWTTDAK
+2874 DTWTTDAK

-2897 FKPQIG
+2897 FKPQVG
-2903 LAYYYIGMSGLR
+2903 LAYYYIGLSGLR

>member
-6 AGLISKFISKGSF
+6 ARLISKFILKGSF
-19 KLNKISKKIFKLNP
+19 LNKISKKIFKLNQ

-40 LKRHKKTKSIKKPFN
+40 LSHKKTKSVKKPFN

-66 LIGALGGLPH
+66 LIGALGGLSH
-76 LRASECRYWSWWS
+76 LRASECRYWSWSSWS
-89 GYHDKIESGSNSP
+89 YHDNIESGSNSP

-151 GGTGVNGVNVGY
+151 GGTGVNGGNVGY

-178 RITTGNSLSDG
+178 RITTGNSFSTG
-189 GGATLNFNATNR
+189 GGATLNFNATNH

-211 SDAGAQHSYMN
+211 SDAGTQHSYMN
-222 FKGSNINVSGSS
+222 FSGSNINVSASS

-241 GFSFSGNNNNSAISF
+241 GFSFSGNGTNNDLSF
-256 NKTKFNQGTYNFTN
+256 NKTNFNQGAYKFTN
-270 SANLSFNNSNFN
+270 SANLN
-282 QSTYNFN
+282 
-289 SLQSTF
+289 F
-295 NNSTFNQGTYNFT
+295 NNSTFNQGTYNFNSAQSVFENSNFNQGTYNFT
-308 DNTSF
+308 DNTGLNF
-313 NNDTFNQGTYNFNT
+313 DNDTFNQGTYSFNA

-350 VSFGSGAVFNLNQTL
+350 VSFGSGAIFNLNQTL
-365 NANQTYDIL
+365 NSNQTYDIL
-374 TTNGTIQY
+374 TTNKTIQY

-403 VEVGN
+403 VEVGS

-419 QDETLQETFSNKSIT
+419 QDETLQETFSNQSIT

-445 AKATYQQDL
+445 AQAAYQQDL
-454 NNSQSAL
+454 SNSQTAL
-461 SNATND
+461 NNATSD
-467 NKIAS
+467 SKIAS
-472 ADTGYTNNQN
+472 NDTDYTNNQN
-482 TTIKQD
+482 TTIKKD
-488 AQNLEH
+488 AQ
-494 TSQQIAKD
+494 S
-502 EQALQGDLNKLKQL
+502 
-516 ANSSFNEQAFNQAQS
+516 
-531 KEQQDEQ
+531 
-538 TLQNEENTFSSEQEG
+538 
-553 LEKAL
+553 
-558 ANAKEQQEQQ
+558 
-568 QAQATYQQDL
+568 
-578 NNSQSALSNATND
+578 
-591 NKIASADTDYTK
+591 
-603 NQNTAIK
+603 
-610 QDAQN
+610 

-628 DLEQDLDKLQQLANS
+628 DLEQDLDNLKQLANS
-643 KTGFNEQAFNQ
+643 PTGFNEQAFKN
-654 AQSTEQQDEQT
+654 AQSTEQQDLQT
-665 LQNEEETFSSEQEG
+665 LQENENTFNSEQEG
-679 LEKALANAKHTSPT
+679 LKQAIANAKPTSPTPSPTPT
-693 PTKHTAQN
+693 PTKHTVPN
-701 NPPNKVSP
+701 TPPNKAPPTP

-720 NGVYNFQNQTYSK
+720 SGVYWLQNQTYSK
-733 KGIYYID
+733 QGVYYID

-753 LSTYGYLDWFTLK
+753 LSTY
-766 NKFSVNANN
+766 
-775 GTLIIGNNTESA
+775 
-787 NTKGLIWIGDD
+787 
-798 KGLVYYNTGTFN
+798 
-810 AANIYLT
+810 
-817 SNLKTG
+817 
-823 NGFSGEGATL
+823 
-833 NFNATN
+833 
-839 RITINQASFDNSDAG
+839 
-854 AQHSYMNFKGSNIN
+854 
-868 VSGSSFTDDTNGGFS
+868 
-883 FSGNNNN
+883 
-890 SAISFNKTKFNQGT
+890 
-904 YNFTNS
+904 
-910 ANLSFNNSNFNQST
+910 
-924 YNFNSLQSTFNN
+924 
-936 STFNQGTYNF
+936 
-946 TDNTSFNNDTF
+946 
-957 NQGTY
+957 
-962 NFNTSKVSFSGANTL
+962 
-977 NSSSPFASLKG
+977 
-988 SVSFGSG
+988 
-995 AVFNLNQTL
+995 
-1004 NANQTYDILT
+1004 
-1014 TNGTIQYGVYQS
+1014 
-1026 YLWDLINYKGDK
+1026 
-1038 AISHVEVG
+1038 
-1046 NNTYDVTFDINGQ
+1046 
-1059 DETLQETF
+1059 
-1067 SNKSITT
+1067 
-1074 QFLGDDLQAKAKAT
+1074 
-1088 YQQDLNNSQS
+1088 
-1098 ALSNATNDNK
+1098 
-1108 IASADTGYTNNQ
+1108 
-1120 NTTIKQDAQNLEHTS
+1120 
-1135 QQIAKDEQAL
+1135 
-1145 QGDLN
+1145 
-1150 KLKQLANSSFN
+1150 
-1161 EQAFNQAQS
+1161 
-1170 KEQQDEQTLQ
+1170 
-1180 NEEETFSSEQEGL
+1180 
-1193 EKALANAKPA
+1193 
-1203 SPTPTPTPT
+1203 
-1212 PTPSPTPNPTPTKH
+1212 
-1226 TAPNKVPPT
+1226 
-1235 PPTQNLPT
+1235 
-1243 TNVWNGVYWLQNQTY
+1243 
-1258 SQKGVYYIDPN
+1258 
-1269 LSGQSGQSANTLST
+1269 
-1283 YTANLLGRSFGVNIQ
+1283 TANLFGRSFGVNIQ

-1308 ESVNDNGLIWIGHG
+1308 ESANDNGLIWIGHG
-1322 GFGYIIGTFNAANI
+1322 GFGYITGTFNAANI

-1342 KTGEGVSGSDGGGA
+1342 KTGEGVSDSDGGGA

-1388 QHSYATFDATNNI
+1388 QHSYAAFDATNNI

-1479 NVLYSRGTSN
+1479 NVLYSRGASN

-1514 DTTLQNNA
+1514 DTTLQDNA

-1530 QTAFKNSLTLDNNS
+1530 QATFKNSLTLDNNS

-1555 ASGASAF
+1555 ANGASAF

-1582 FNGATLSLNANSK
+1582 FNGGILSLNASSK

-1605 NTTINLDDSVLSVS
+1605 NTTINLDDSVLSAS
-1619 NASSLNANIN
+1619 NTNSLNANIN
-1629 FQGASQATFGGNTT
+1629 FQGASQANFGGNTT
-1643 IDAASFNF
+1643 IDTASFNF

-1677 SKALMSVS
+1677 TKALMSVS

-1711 TYNILNAQKGITG
+1711 TYNILNAQKGIAG

-1878 NSATLKEMIETN
+1878 NSATLKEMIESN

-1896 SINEVLQLLDRI
+1896 NINEVLQLLDRI

-1924 LTDNINQTFSN
+1924 LTDNINQTFNN

-1944 DHVTNSTSSIWFGGN
+1944 DNVTNSTSSIWFGGN
-1959 GYSSPCA
+1959 GYSSPCT

-2008 LGSGNAFESGGSAD
+2008 VGSANAFESGGSAD
-2022 ITFQS
+2022 VTFQS

-2060 QGNLANVLSQMAME
+2060 QGNLANVLSQVAME

-2088 ALIPLSKELPSS
+2088 ALSPLSKELPSS

-2120 NSGVMNA
+2120 NSGVMNE

-2171 GYMDASEL
+2171 GYIDASEL

-2205 NDLLDEFLGQDVVK
+2205 NDLLNEFLGQDVVK

-2234 ISQGGLSGIYNQG
+2234 ISQGGLSGVYNQG

-2358 NNVSVQKG
+2358 SNVSVQKG

-2374 CPTTK
+2374 CPTIK

-2406 VIASNGAIDLS
+2406 TIASNGAIDLS

-2434 TLQANNLTIANAFN
+2434 ALQANNLTITNAFN

-2505 IATIMTNYN
+2505 TATIMANNN

-2521 TSSKETGAYTL
+2521 TSSKEAGAYTL

-2545 QITGGSS
+2545 QITGGNS

-2561 LININGKH
+2561 LIDINGKR
-2569 MVMTDNGLTYN
+2569 MVITDNGLTYN
-2580 GQAVSIKDGGLIV
+2580 GQAVNIKDGGLVV

-2615 VSNAPINNLQAP
+2615 VSNDPINNLQAP

-2633 AQIQGIQG
+2633 AQIQGTQG
-2641 VDSIEQ
+2641 VDSIDQ
-2647 AGGTQAINWL
+2647 AGGAQAINWL

-2698 PNFKND
+2698 PDFKND

-2787 TLYGINV
+2787 TLYGINI

-2868 NQSYRY
+2868 NQSYKY

-2903 LAYYYIGMSGLR
+2903 LAYYYIGLSGLR

>member
-6 AGLISKFISKGSF
+6 ARLISRFISKGSF
-19 KLNKISKKIFKLNP
+19 KLNKISKKIFKLNQ

-40 LKRHKKTKSIKKPFN
+40 LKCHKKTKSIKKLSN
-55 KNKSFLKASVL
+55 RNKSFLKASVL
-66 LIGALGGLPH
+66 LIGALGGLSH
-76 LRASECRYWSWWS
+76 LRANECRYWSLSSWN
-89 GYHDKIESGSNSP
+89 YQDNIESGPNSP

-109 FSSTQGSGT
+109 FSSAQGSGT

-133 FTQKFNNGT
+133 FTQKFNGGT

-151 GGTGVNGVNVGY
+151 GGTGINGGDVGY

-178 RITTGNSLSDG
+178 HLTTGNSYADG
-189 GGATLNFNATNR
+189 GGATLNFNAANN

-211 SDAGAQHSYMN
+211 NDAGTQKSYMD
-222 FKGSNINVSGSS
+222 FKGSNIKVSGSS
-234 FTDDTNG
+234 FKDDTDG
-241 GFSFSGNNNNSAISF
+241 GFNFSGNSNNSTISF
-256 NKTKFNQGTYNFTN
+256 NQTNFNQGTYHFSN
-270 SANLSFNNSNFN
+270 SASSSFDNSSFN
-282 QSTYNFN
+282 QGTYHFN
-289 SLQSTF
+289 SAQSAF
-295 NNSTFNQGTYNFT
+295 NNSTFNQGTYDFSN
-308 DNTSF
+308 NTSF

-350 VSFGSGAVFNLNQTL
+350 VSFGSDAVFNLNQTL
-365 NANQTYDIL
+365 NSNQTYDIL
-374 TTNGTIQY
+374 TTNGAIQY

-419 QDETLQETFSNKSIT
+419 QDETLQETFNNQSII
-434 TQFLGDDLQAK
+434 TQFLGDDLQQQAQQ
-445 AKATYQQDL
+445 TYQEDL
-454 NNSQSAL
+454 TNSQSAL
-461 SNATND
+461 NNAASD
-467 NKIAS
+467 NKIANS
-472 ADTGYTNNQN
+472 DTDYTKNKN
-482 TTIKQD
+482 TAIATD
-488 AQNLEH
+488 AQNLEN
-494 TSQQIAKD
+494 TNQQIAQD
-502 EQALQGDLNKLKQL
+502 EQALEKDLAQIKQL
-516 ANSSFNEQAFNQAQS
+516 ANSTTGFNEQAFNQAQ
-531 KEQQDEQ
+531 KQEQQDEQ
-538 TLQNEENTFSSEQEG
+538 TLQNEEKTFSSEQEG
-553 LEKAL
+553 LKQAI
-558 ANAKEQQEQQ
+558 ANAKP
-568 QAQATYQQDL
+568 
-578 NNSQSALSNATND
+578 
-591 NKIASADTDYTK
+591 
-603 NQNTAIK
+603 
-610 QDAQN
+610 
-615 LENTSQ
+615 TSP
-621 QITQDQK
+621 TP
-628 DLEQDLDKLQQLANS
+628 
-643 KTGFNEQAFNQ
+643 
-654 AQSTEQQDEQT
+654 
-665 LQNEEETFSSEQEG
+665 
-679 LEKALANAKHTSPT
+679 SPT

-701 NPPNKVSP
+701 TPPKVSP

-720 NGVYNFQNQTYSK
+720 NVVYWLQNQTYSK
-733 KGIYYID
+733 QGIYYID

-753 LSTYGYLDWFTLK
+753 LSTY
-766 NKFSVNANN
+766 
-775 GTLIIGNNTESA
+775 
-787 NTKGLIWIGDD
+787 
-798 KGLVYYNTGTFN
+798 
-810 AANIYLT
+810 
-817 SNLKTG
+817 
-823 NGFSGEGATL
+823 
-833 NFNATN
+833 
-839 RITINQASFDNSDAG
+839 
-854 AQHSYMNFKGSNIN
+854 
-868 VSGSSFTDDTNGGFS
+868 
-883 FSGNNNN
+883 
-890 SAISFNKTKFNQGT
+890 
-904 YNFTNS
+904 
-910 ANLSFNNSNFNQST
+910 
-924 YNFNSLQSTFNN
+924 
-936 STFNQGTYNF
+936 
-946 TDNTSFNNDTF
+946 
-957 NQGTY
+957 
-962 NFNTSKVSFSGANTL
+962 
-977 NSSSPFASLKG
+977 
-988 SVSFGSG
+988 
-995 AVFNLNQTL
+995 
-1004 NANQTYDILT
+1004 
-1014 TNGTIQYGVYQS
+1014 
-1026 YLWDLINYKGDK
+1026 
-1038 AISHVEVG
+1038 
-1046 NNTYDVTFDINGQ
+1046 
-1059 DETLQETF
+1059 
-1067 SNKSITT
+1067 
-1074 QFLGDDLQAKAKAT
+1074 
-1088 YQQDLNNSQS
+1088 
-1098 ALSNATNDNK
+1098 
-1108 IASADTGYTNNQ
+1108 
-1120 NTTIKQDAQNLEHTS
+1120 
-1135 QQIAKDEQAL
+1135 
-1145 QGDLN
+1145 
-1150 KLKQLANSSFN
+1150 
-1161 EQAFNQAQS
+1161 
-1170 KEQQDEQTLQ
+1170 
-1180 NEEETFSSEQEGL
+1180 
-1193 EKALANAKPA
+1193 
-1203 SPTPTPTPT
+1203 
-1212 PTPSPTPNPTPTKH
+1212 
-1226 TAPNKVPPT
+1226 
-1235 PPTQNLPT
+1235 
-1243 TNVWNGVYWLQNQTY
+1243 
-1258 SQKGVYYIDPN
+1258 
-1269 LSGQSGQSANTLST
+1269 
-1283 YTANLLGRSFGVNIQ
+1283 TANLFGRSFGVNIQ

-1322 GFGYIIGTFNAANI
+1322 GFGYITGTFNAANI

-1342 KTGEGVSGSDGGGA
+1342 KTGEGVSNSDGGGA

-1388 QHSYATFDATNNI
+1388 QHSYAAFDAVNNI

-1418 NAKNIS
+1418 SAKNIS

-1437 GSSVISANA
+1437 GSSTISTNA
-1446 ANSLSFNNSRLN
+1446 SNSLSFINSRLN
-1458 GGAVYNLWANSLIF
+1458 GGAVYNLQANSLIF

-1500 SFTLSSQSLLNFNG
+1500 NFTLSSQSLLNFNG

-1530 QTAFKNSLTLDNNS
+1530 QAAFKNSLTLDNNS

-1555 ASGASAF
+1555 ANGTSAF

-1573 SQATFNSLF
+1573 SQAAFNSLF
-1582 FNGATLSLNANSK
+1582 FNGGTLSLNANSK

-1605 NTTINLDDSVLSVS
+1605 NTTINLDDSVLSAS
-1619 NASSLNANIN
+1619 NTSSLNANIN
-1629 FQGASQATFGGNTT
+1629 FQGASQADFGGNTT
-1643 IDAASFNF
+1643 IDTASFNF

-1677 SKALMSVS
+1677 TKALMSVS

-1831 LFTPKGSQTPQTP
+1831 LFTPKGSQTPQAP

-1857 NIYNKGFSSGNLKT
+1857 NIYNKGFSSENLKT

-1878 NSATLKEMIETN
+1878 NSAALKEMIESN

-1896 SINEVLQLLDRI
+1896 NINEVLQLLDKI
-1908 KITPAQKQ
+1908 KITQAQKQ
-1916 ALLETINH
+1916 ALLDTINH
-1924 LTDNINQTFSN
+1924 LTDNINQTFNN
-1935 GNLVIGATQ
+1935 GNLIIGATQ
-1944 DHVTNSTSSIWFGGN
+1944 DNVTNSTSSIWFGGN
-1959 GYSSPCA
+1959 GYSSPCT

-2008 LGSGNAFESGGSAD
+2008 IGSANAFESGGSAD
-2022 ITFQS
+2022 VTFQS

-2047 NLLGQEGIDKIFN
+2047 NLLGQKGINEIFN
-2060 QGNLANVLSQMAME
+2060 QGNLANVLSQVAME
-2074 KIKQAGGLGNFVEN
+2074 KIKQAGGLGNFIEN
-2088 ALIPLSKELPSS
+2088 ALSPLSKELPAS

-2113 NLDNLLN
+2113 NLDDLLN
-2120 NSGVMNA
+2120 NSGVMNE

-2171 GYMDASEL
+2171 GYIDASEL
-2179 SSILSVILKDIT
+2179 SSILSVVLKDIT

-2205 NDLLDEFLGQDVVK
+2205 NDLLNEFLGQDVVK
-2219 KLESQGL
+2219 KLENQGL

-2234 ISQGGLSGIYNQG
+2234 ISQGGLSGVYNQG

-2343 TTLNATNG
+2343 ATLNATNG

-2366 EICINLAN
+2366 EICVNLAN

-2434 TLQANNLTIANAFN
+2434 TLQANNLTITNAFN

-2457 NGDFTLNQQATLSTN
+2457 NGNFTLNQQATLSTN

-2487 LVFNLSHSVS
+2487 LVFNLSHSAS

-2505 IATIMTNYN
+2505 TATLMANSN

-2521 TSSKETGAYTL
+2521 TSSKEAGTYTL

-2561 LININGKH
+2561 LIDINGKH

-2580 GQAVSIKDGGLIV
+2580 GQAVNIKDGGLVV

-2615 VSNAPINNLQAP
+2615 VSNDPINNPQAP

-2633 AQIQGIQG
+2633 AQIQGVQS
-2641 VDSIEQ
+2641 VDSIDQ
-2647 AGGTQAINWL
+2647 AGGNQAINWL

-2698 PNFKND
+2698 PDFKND

-2725 DTSTFASADFHER
+2725 DTSTFARSDFLER

-2816 HANITQSG
+2816 HGNITQSG

-2874 NTWTTDAK
+2874 DTWTTNAK

-2897 FKPQIG
+2897 FKPQVG
-2903 LAYYYIGMSGLR
+2903 LAYYYIGLSGLR

>member
-1 MAFKK
+1 MAFEK
-6 AGLISKFISKGSF
+6 AGLISKFILKGSF
-19 KLNKISKKIFKLNP
+19 KLNKISKKIFKLNL

-40 LKRHKKTKSIKKPFN
+40 LSHKKTKSIKKPFN

-66 LIGALGGLPH
+66 LIGALGGLSH
-76 LRASECRYWSWWS
+76 LRASECRYWSWSSWS
-89 GYHDKIESGSNSP
+89 YHDNIESGSDSP

-109 FSSTQGSGT
+109 FNSAQGSGT

-142 LNVGGNIRF
+142 LNVGGNIHF
-151 GGTGVNGVNVGY
+151 GGTGVNGGNVGY

-178 RITTGNSLSDG
+178 RITTGNSFSTG
-189 GGATLNFNATNR
+189 GGATLNFNATNH
-201 ITINQASFDN
+201 ITIDQAGFDN
-211 SDAGAQHSYMN
+211 GDAGTQHSYMN
-222 FKGSNINVSGSS
+222 FSGSNINVSGSS

-241 GFSFSGNNNNSAISF
+241 GFSFSANGANSNLSF
-256 NKTKFNQGTYNFTN
+256 DKTNFNQGTYKFTN
-270 SANLSFNNSNFN
+270 SANLN
-282 QSTYNFN
+282 
-289 SLQSTF
+289 F
-295 NNSTFNQGTYNFT
+295 NNSTFNQGTYNFNSAQSTFNNSNFNQGTYNFT
-308 DNTSF
+308 DNTGLNF
-313 NNDTFNQGTYNFNT
+313 NNDTFNQGTYSFNA

-337 LNSSSPFASLKGS
+337 LNSSSPFANLKGS
-350 VSFGSGAVFNLNQTL
+350 VSFGSSAIFNLNQTL
-365 NANQTYDIL
+365 NNNQTYDIL
-374 TTNGTIQY
+374 TTNKTIQY

-403 VEVGN
+403 VEVGS

-419 QDETLQETFSNKSIT
+419 QDETLQETFSNQSIT

-445 AKATYQQDL
+445 AQVTYQQDL
-454 NNSQSAL
+454 SNSQTAL
-461 SNATND
+461 NNATSD

-472 ADTGYTNNQN
+472 SDTSYTSNQN
-482 TTIKQD
+482 TTIKKD
-488 AQNLEH
+488 AQSLEN
-494 TSQQIAKD
+494 TSQQIAQDK
-502 EQALQGDLNKLKQL
+502 QALKGDLDKLQQL
-516 ANSSFNEQAFNQAQS
+516 ASSTTGFNEQAFKNAQS
-531 KEQQDEQ
+531 TEQQDLQ
-538 TLQNEENTFSSEQEG
+538 TLQGEEKTFSSEQEG
-553 LEKAL
+553 LEKA
-558 ANAKEQQEQQ
+558 
-568 QAQATYQQDL
+568 
-578 NNSQSALSNATND
+578 
-591 NKIASADTDYTK
+591 I
-603 NQNTAIK
+603 
-610 QDAQN
+610 
-615 LENTSQ
+615 
-621 QITQDQK
+621 
-628 DLEQDLDKLQQLANS
+628 
-643 KTGFNEQAFNQ
+643 
-654 AQSTEQQDEQT
+654 
-665 LQNEEETFSSEQEG
+665 
-679 LEKALANAKHTSPT
+679 
-693 PTKHTAQN
+693 
-701 NPPNKVSP
+701 
-709 PTQNLPTTNVW
+709 
-720 NGVYNFQNQTYSK
+720 
-733 KGIYYID
+733 
-740 PNLSGQSGQSGNT
+740 
-753 LSTYGYLDWFTLK
+753 
-766 NKFSVNANN
+766 
-775 GTLIIGNNTESA
+775 
-787 NTKGLIWIGDD
+787 
-798 KGLVYYNTGTFN
+798 
-810 AANIYLT
+810 
-817 SNLKTG
+817 
-823 NGFSGEGATL
+823 
-833 NFNATN
+833 
-839 RITINQASFDNSDAG
+839 
-854 AQHSYMNFKGSNIN
+854 
-868 VSGSSFTDDTNGGFS
+868 
-883 FSGNNNN
+883 
-890 SAISFNKTKFNQGT
+890 
-904 YNFTNS
+904 
-910 ANLSFNNSNFNQST
+910 
-924 YNFNSLQSTFNN
+924 
-936 STFNQGTYNF
+936 
-946 TDNTSFNNDTF
+946 
-957 NQGTY
+957 
-962 NFNTSKVSFSGANTL
+962 
-977 NSSSPFASLKG
+977 
-988 SVSFGSG
+988 
-995 AVFNLNQTL
+995 
-1004 NANQTYDILT
+1004 
-1014 TNGTIQYGVYQS
+1014 
-1026 YLWDLINYKGDK
+1026 
-1038 AISHVEVG
+1038 
-1046 NNTYDVTFDINGQ
+1046 
-1059 DETLQETF
+1059 
-1067 SNKSITT
+1067 
-1074 QFLGDDLQAKAKAT
+1074 
-1088 YQQDLNNSQS
+1088 
-1098 ALSNATNDNK
+1098 
-1108 IASADTGYTNNQ
+1108 
-1120 NTTIKQDAQNLEHTS
+1120 
-1135 QQIAKDEQAL
+1135 
-1145 QGDLN
+1145 
-1150 KLKQLANSSFN
+1150 
-1161 EQAFNQAQS
+1161 
-1170 KEQQDEQTLQ
+1170 
-1180 NEEETFSSEQEGL
+1180 
-1193 EKALANAKPA
+1193 AKPA
-1203 SPTPTPTPT
+1203 SPTP
-1212 PTPSPTPNPTPTKH
+1212 SPTPTPTKH
-1226 TAPNKVPPT
+1226 TVPNTPPNKVPPT

-1243 TNVWNGVYWLQNQTY
+1243 TNVWNGVYNLQNQTY
-1258 SQKGVYYIDPN
+1258 SNKGVYYIDPN
-1269 LSGQSGQSANTLST
+1269 LSGQIGQSGNTLST
-1283 YTANLLGRSFGVNIQ
+1283 YTSNLLGRSFGVNIQ

-1308 ESVNDNGLIWIGHG
+1308 ESANDNGLIWIGHG
-1322 GFGYIIGTFNAANI
+1322 GFGYITGTFNAANI

-1342 KTGEGVSGSDGGGA
+1342 KTGEGVSDSDGGGA

-1388 QHSYATFDATNNI
+1388 QHSYAAFDATNNI
-1401 SVTNS
+1401 SVTDS

-1458 GGAVYNLWANSLIF
+1458 GGAVYNLQANSLIF

-1530 QTAFKNSLTLDNNS
+1530 RATFKNSLTLDNDS

-1555 ASGASAF
+1555 ANGSSAF

-1582 FNGATLSLNANSK
+1582 FNGGILSLNASSK

-1605 NTTINLDDSVLSVS
+1605 NTTINLDDSVLSAS

-1629 FQGASQATFGGNTT
+1629 FQGASQANFGGNTT
-1643 IDAASFNF
+1643 IDTASFNF
-1651 DSASSLSFNNLTA
+1651 GSASSLSFNNLTA

-1677 SKALMSVS
+1677 TKALMSVS

-1742 NATYSDNNNIQTWSF
+1742 NATYSGNNNIQTWSF

-1784 NSASN
+1784 NSDSN

-1831 LFTPKGSQTPQTP
+1831 LFTPKGSQTPQIP

-1878 NSATLKEMIETN
+1878 NSATLKEMIESN

-1896 SINEVLQLLDRI
+1896 SINEVLQLLDKI

-1944 DHVTNSTSSIWFGGN
+1944 DNVTNSTSSIWFGGN

-1966 LDSATCS
+1966 LVSATCS

-1997 FKAKSIYITGT
+1997 FKAKSIYITGM

-2022 ITFQS
+2022 VTFQS

-2088 ALIPLSKELPSS
+2088 ALSPLSKELPAS

-2120 NSGVMNA
+2120 NSGVMNE

-2171 GYMDASEL
+2171 GYIDASEL

-2205 NDLLDEFLGQDVVK
+2205 NDLLNEFLGQDVVK

-2234 ISQGGLSGIYNQG
+2234 ISQGGLSGVYNQG

-2366 EICINLAN
+2366 EICVNLAN

-2406 VIASNGAIDLS
+2406 TIASNGAIDLS

-2434 TLQANNLTIANAFN
+2434 ALQTNNLTITNAFN

-2457 NGDFTLNQQATLSTN
+2457 NGNFTLNQQATLSTN

-2487 LVFNLSHSVS
+2487 LVFNLSHSAS

-2505 IATIMTNYN
+2505 IATIMANNN

-2521 TSSKETGAYTL
+2521 TSSKETGTYTL

-2552 LDNYLKLYT
+2552 LADYLKLYT
-2561 LININGKH
+2561 LIDINGKR

-2580 GQAVSIKDGGLIV
+2580 GQAVNIKDGGLIV

-2615 VSNAPINNLQAP
+2615 VSNDPINNLQAP

-2633 AQIQGIQG
+2633 AQIQGTQG

-2657 NKIFET
+2657 NKIFQT

-2698 PNFKND
+2698 PDFKND

-2787 TLYGINV
+2787 TLYGINI

-2868 NQSYRY
+2868 NQSYKY

-2903 LAYYYIGMSGLR
+2903 LAYYYIGLSGLR

>member
-6 AGLISKFISKGSF
+6 VGLISKFILKGSF
-19 KLNKISKKIFKLNP
+19 KLNKISKRIFKLNL

-40 LKRHKKTKSIKKPFN
+40 LSHKKTKSVKKPFN
-55 KNKSFLKASVL
+55 KNRSFLKASVL
-66 LIGALGGLPH
+66 LIGALGGLSH
-76 LRASECRYWSWWS
+76 LRASECRYWSWSSWS
-89 GYHDKIESGSNSP
+89 YHDNIESGSNSP

-109 FSSTQGSGT
+109 FSSAQGSGT
-118 YYLNTLTTYSAGGAS
+118 YYLNTLTTYSTGGAS

-151 GGTGVNGVNVGY
+151 GGTGVNGGDVGY

-178 RITTGNSLSDG
+178 RITTGNSYSTG
-189 GGATLNFNATNR
+189 GGATLNFNATNH

-222 FKGSNINVSGSS
+222 FSGSNINVSGSS
-234 FTDDTNG
+234 FTDNTNG
-241 GFSFSGNNNNSAISF
+241 GFSFSGNGANSNLSF
-256 NKTKFNQGTYNFTN
+256 DKTNFNQGTYKFTN
-270 SANLSFNNSNFN
+270 SANLNFNNSA
-282 QSTYNFN
+282 
-289 SLQSTF
+289 
-295 NNSTFNQGTYNFT
+295 FNQGTYSFT
-308 DNTSF
+308 DNTGLNFDS
-313 NNDTFNQGTYNFNT
+313 DTFNQGTYSFNT

-337 LNSSSPFASLKGS
+337 LNSSSPFASFKGS
-350 VSFGSGAVFNLNQTL
+350 VSFGSGAIFNLNQTL
-365 NANQTYDIL
+365 NTNQTYDIL
-374 TTNGTIQY
+374 TTNKTIQY

-403 VEVGN
+403 VEVGS

-419 QDETLQETFSNKSIT
+419 QDETLQETFNNQAIT
-434 TQFLGDDLQAK
+434 AQFLGDDLQEQAQ
-445 AKATYQQDL
+445 ATYQQDL
-454 NNSQSAL
+454 TGSQTAL
-461 SNATND
+461 NNATSD

-472 ADTGYTNNQN
+472 NDTDYTNNQN
-482 TTIKQD
+482 TTIAKD
-488 AQNLEH
+488 AQSLEN
-494 TSQQIAKD
+494 TSQQITQD
-502 EQALQGDLNKLKQL
+502 EQALKGDLDKLQQL
-516 ANSSFNEQAFNQAQS
+516 ANAPTGFNQQAFNQAQS
-531 KEQQDEQ
+531 TEQQDLQ
-538 TLQNEENTFSSEQEG
+538 TLQENEKTFNSEQEG

-558 ANAKEQQEQQ
+558 ANAKVP
-568 QAQATYQQDL
+568 TP
-578 NNSQSALSNATND
+578 SPT
-591 NKIASADTDYTK
+591 
-603 NQNTAIK
+603 
-610 QDAQN
+610 
-615 LENTSQ
+615 
-621 QITQDQK
+621 
-628 DLEQDLDKLQQLANS
+628 
-643 KTGFNEQAFNQ
+643 
-654 AQSTEQQDEQT
+654 
-665 LQNEEETFSSEQEG
+665 
-679 LEKALANAKHTSPT
+679 PT
-693 PTKHTAQN
+693 PTKHTAPN
-701 NPPNKVSP
+701 TPPNKVS
-709 PTQNLPTTNVW
+709 PTTNVW
-720 NGVYNFQNQTYSK
+720 NGVYNLQNQTYSK
-733 KGIYYID
+733 QGVYYID

-753 LSTYGYLDWFTLK
+753 LSTY
-766 NKFSVNANN
+766 
-775 GTLIIGNNTESA
+775 
-787 NTKGLIWIGDD
+787 
-798 KGLVYYNTGTFN
+798 
-810 AANIYLT
+810 
-817 SNLKTG
+817 
-823 NGFSGEGATL
+823 
-833 NFNATN
+833 
-839 RITINQASFDNSDAG
+839 
-854 AQHSYMNFKGSNIN
+854 
-868 VSGSSFTDDTNGGFS
+868 
-883 FSGNNNN
+883 
-890 SAISFNKTKFNQGT
+890 
-904 YNFTNS
+904 
-910 ANLSFNNSNFNQST
+910 
-924 YNFNSLQSTFNN
+924 
-936 STFNQGTYNF
+936 
-946 TDNTSFNNDTF
+946 
-957 NQGTY
+957 
-962 NFNTSKVSFSGANTL
+962 
-977 NSSSPFASLKG
+977 
-988 SVSFGSG
+988 
-995 AVFNLNQTL
+995 
-1004 NANQTYDILT
+1004 
-1014 TNGTIQYGVYQS
+1014 
-1026 YLWDLINYKGDK
+1026 
-1038 AISHVEVG
+1038 
-1046 NNTYDVTFDINGQ
+1046 
-1059 DETLQETF
+1059 
-1067 SNKSITT
+1067 
-1074 QFLGDDLQAKAKAT
+1074 
-1088 YQQDLNNSQS
+1088 
-1098 ALSNATNDNK
+1098 
-1108 IASADTGYTNNQ
+1108 
-1120 NTTIKQDAQNLEHTS
+1120 
-1135 QQIAKDEQAL
+1135 
-1145 QGDLN
+1145 
-1150 KLKQLANSSFN
+1150 
-1161 EQAFNQAQS
+1161 
-1170 KEQQDEQTLQ
+1170 
-1180 NEEETFSSEQEGL
+1180 
-1193 EKALANAKPA
+1193 
-1203 SPTPTPTPT
+1203 
-1212 PTPSPTPNPTPTKH
+1212 
-1226 TAPNKVPPT
+1226 
-1235 PPTQNLPT
+1235 
-1243 TNVWNGVYWLQNQTY
+1243 
-1258 SQKGVYYIDPN
+1258 
-1269 LSGQSGQSANTLST
+1269 
-1283 YTANLLGRSFGVNIQ
+1283 TANLFGRSFGVNIQ
-1298 NGTLIIGNNT
+1298 NGTLIIGNNK

-1322 GFGYIIGTFNAANI
+1322 GFGYITGTFSAANI

-1388 QHSYATFDATNNI
+1388 QHSYAAFDATNNI
-1401 SVTNS
+1401 SVTDS

-1418 NAKNIS
+1418 SAKNIS

-1530 QTAFKNSLTLDNNS
+1530 QAAFKNSLTLDNNS

-1555 ASGASAF
+1555 ANGSNAF

-1582 FNGATLSLNANSK
+1582 FNGGTLSLNASSK

-1605 NTTINLDDSVLSVS
+1605 NTTINLDDSVLSAS
-1619 NASSLNANIN
+1619 NTSSLNANIN
-1629 FQGASQATFGGNTT
+1629 FQGASQANFGGNTT
-1643 IDAASFNF
+1643 IDTVSFNF
-1651 DSASSLSFNNLTA
+1651 DNASSLSFNNLTA
-1664 NGALNFNGYAPSL
+1664 NGALNFDGYAPSL

-1878 NSATLKEMIETN
+1878 NSATLKEMIESN

-1896 SINEVLQLLDRI
+1896 NINEVLQLLDEI

-1944 DHVTNSTSSIWFGGN
+1944 DNVTNSTSSIWFGGN

-2008 LGSGNAFESGGSAD
+2008 VGSGNAFESGGSANV
-2022 ITFQS
+2022 TFQS

-2060 QGNLANVLSQMAME
+2060 QGNLANVLSQVAME

-2088 ALIPLSKELPSS
+2088 ALSPLSKELPAS

-2120 NSGVMNA
+2120 NSGVMNE

-2171 GYMDASEL
+2171 GYIDASEL

-2205 NDLLDEFLGQDVVK
+2205 NDLLNEFLGQDVVK
-2219 KLESQGL
+2219 KLEGQGL

-2234 ISQGGLSGIYNQG
+2234 ISQGGLSGVYNQG

-2259 LKENDLGALL
+2259 LKENDLDALL

-2379 NSSSTNSSVTPTNES
+2379 DSSSTNSSVTPTDES
-2394 LSVRA
+2394 LSVHA

-2406 VIASNGAIDLS
+2406 TIASNGAIDLS

-2434 TLQANNLTIANAFN
+2434 ALQANNLTITNAFN

-2457 NGDFTLNQQATLSTN
+2457 NGNFTLNQQATLSTN

-2487 LVFNLSHSVS
+2487 LVFNLSHSAS

-2505 IATIMTNYN
+2505 IATIMANNN

-2521 TSSKETGAYTL
+2521 TSSKETGTYTL

-2545 QITGGSS
+2545 QITGGNS

-2561 LININGKH
+2561 LIDINGKR

-2580 GQAVSIKDGGLIV
+2580 GQAVNIKDGGLVV

-2615 VSNAPINNLQAP
+2615 VSNDPINNLQAP

-2633 AQIQGIQG
+2633 AQIQGTQG
-2641 VDSIEQ
+2641 VDSIDQ
-2647 AGGTQAINWL
+2647 AGGSQAINWL

-2663 KGSPLFAPYYLESH
+2663 KESPLFAPYYLESH

-2698 PNFKND
+2698 PDFKND

-2787 TLYGINV
+2787 TLYGINI

-2868 NQSYRY
+2868 NQSYKY

-2903 LAYYYIGMSGLR
+2903 LAYYYIGLSGLR

-2933 KKSVLTIN
+2933 RKSVLTIN

>member
-6 AGLISKFISKGSF
+6 ARLISRFISKGSF
-19 KLNKISKKIFKLNP
+19 KLNKISKKIFTLNQ

-40 LKRHKKTKSIKKPFN
+40 LKRHKKTKSIEKPFN

-66 LIGALGGLPH
+66 LIGALGGLSH
-76 LRASECRYWSWWS
+76 LRANECRYWSWSSWS
-89 GYHDKIESGSNSP
+89 YQDNIESGPNSP

-109 FSSTQGSGT
+109 FSSAQGSGT

-142 LNVGGNIRF
+142 LDIGGNIRF
-151 GGTGVNGVNVGY
+151 GGTGINGGDVGY

-178 RITTGNSLSDG
+178 HITTGNSYADG
-189 GGATLNFNATNR
+189 GGATLNFNATNN

-211 SDAGAQHSYMN
+211 SDAGTQKSYMN
-222 FKGSNINVSGSS
+222 FKGSNIKVSGSS
-234 FTDDTNG
+234 FTDDTDG
-241 GFSFSGNNNNSAISF
+241 GFNFSGSNNNSVISF
-256 NKTKFNQGTYNFTN
+256 DQTNFNQGTYNFSN
-270 SANLSFNNSNFN
+270 SATLSFNNSSFN
-282 QSTYNFN
+282 QGTYHFN
-289 SLQSTF
+289 SAQSTF
-295 NNSTFNQGTYNFT
+295 ENSNFNQGTYNFN

-327 SKVSFSGANT
+327 SKVSFSGINT

-350 VSFGSGAVFNLNQTL
+350 VSFGSNAIFNLNQTL
-365 NANQTYDIL
+365 NNNQTYDIL
-374 TTNGTIQY
+374 TTNGAIQY

-408 NTYDVTFDING
+408 NTYDVTFDIDG
-419 QDETLQETFSNKSIT
+419 QDETLQETFNNQSIT
-434 TQFLGDDLQAK
+434 TQFLGDDLQQEAQK
-445 AKATYQQDL
+445 TYQEDVAH
-454 NNSQSAL
+454 SQNAL
-461 SNATND
+461 SGATSD
-467 NKIAS
+467 NTIAS
-472 ADTGYTNNQN
+472 NDTGYTQSKNA
-482 TTIKQD
+482 TIAKD
-488 AQNLEH
+488 AQSLEN
-494 TSQQIAKD
+494 TNQQIQKD
-502 EQALQGDLNKLKQL
+502 EQALEKDLENVKQL
-516 ANSSFNEQAFNQAQS
+516 ANP
-531 KEQQDEQ
+531 
-538 TLQNEENTFSSEQEG
+538 T
-553 LEKAL
+553 
-558 ANAKEQQEQQ
+558 
-568 QAQATYQQDL
+568 
-578 NNSQSALSNATND
+578 
-591 NKIASADTDYTK
+591 
-603 NQNTAIK
+603 
-610 QDAQN
+610 
-615 LENTSQ
+615 
-621 QITQDQK
+621 
-628 DLEQDLDKLQQLANS
+628 
-643 KTGFNEQAFNQ
+643 TGFNEQAFNQ
-654 AQSTEQQDEQT
+654 AQKQEQQEEQA
-665 LQNEEETFSSEQEG
+665 LQNDENAFNTKQEG
-679 LEKALANAKHTSPT
+679 LEQAIANAKPANPTPNPTPSHAPT
-693 PTKHTAQN
+693 PTKHTTPN
-701 NPPNKVSP
+701 TPPSQVP
-709 PTQNLPTTNVW
+709 PTPTQNPPAESVW
-720 NGVYNFQNQTYSK
+720 SGVYWLQNKTYSN

-753 LSTYGYLDWFTLK
+753 LSTY
-766 NKFSVNANN
+766 
-775 GTLIIGNNTESA
+775 
-787 NTKGLIWIGDD
+787 
-798 KGLVYYNTGTFN
+798 
-810 AANIYLT
+810 
-817 SNLKTG
+817 
-823 NGFSGEGATL
+823 
-833 NFNATN
+833 
-839 RITINQASFDNSDAG
+839 
-854 AQHSYMNFKGSNIN
+854 
-868 VSGSSFTDDTNGGFS
+868 
-883 FSGNNNN
+883 
-890 SAISFNKTKFNQGT
+890 
-904 YNFTNS
+904 
-910 ANLSFNNSNFNQST
+910 
-924 YNFNSLQSTFNN
+924 
-936 STFNQGTYNF
+936 
-946 TDNTSFNNDTF
+946 
-957 NQGTY
+957 
-962 NFNTSKVSFSGANTL
+962 
-977 NSSSPFASLKG
+977 
-988 SVSFGSG
+988 
-995 AVFNLNQTL
+995 
-1004 NANQTYDILT
+1004 
-1014 TNGTIQYGVYQS
+1014 
-1026 YLWDLINYKGDK
+1026 
-1038 AISHVEVG
+1038 
-1046 NNTYDVTFDINGQ
+1046 
-1059 DETLQETF
+1059 
-1067 SNKSITT
+1067 
-1074 QFLGDDLQAKAKAT
+1074 
-1088 YQQDLNNSQS
+1088 
-1098 ALSNATNDNK
+1098 
-1108 IASADTGYTNNQ
+1108 
-1120 NTTIKQDAQNLEHTS
+1120 
-1135 QQIAKDEQAL
+1135 
-1145 QGDLN
+1145 
-1150 KLKQLANSSFN
+1150 
-1161 EQAFNQAQS
+1161 
-1170 KEQQDEQTLQ
+1170 
-1180 NEEETFSSEQEGL
+1180 
-1193 EKALANAKPA
+1193 
-1203 SPTPTPTPT
+1203 
-1212 PTPSPTPNPTPTKH
+1212 
-1226 TAPNKVPPT
+1226 
-1235 PPTQNLPT
+1235 
-1243 TNVWNGVYWLQNQTY
+1243 
-1258 SQKGVYYIDPN
+1258 
-1269 LSGQSGQSANTLST
+1269 
-1283 YTANLLGRSFGVNIQ
+1283 TANLLGRSFGVNAN

-1322 GFGYIIGTFNAANI
+1322 GFGYITGTFSAANI

-1342 KTGEGVSGSDGGGA
+1342 KTGEGVSNSDGGGA

-1366 TMDGLNYND
+1366 TMDGLNYNN

-1388 QHSYATFDATNNI
+1388 QHSYTTFDALNNI

-1418 NAKNIS
+1418 SAENIS

-1437 GSSVISANA
+1437 GSSTISTNA
-1446 ANSLSFNNSRLN
+1446 SNSLSFIDSRLN
-1458 GGAVYNLWANSLIF
+1458 GGAIYNLQANSLIF

-1500 SFTLSSQSLLNFNG
+1500 NFTLSSQSLLNFNG

-1530 QTAFKNSLTLDNNS
+1530 QAAFKNSLTLDNNS

-1573 SQATFNSLF
+1573 SQATFSSLF
-1582 FNGATLSLNANSK
+1582 FNGGTLSLNASSK

-1605 NTTINLDDSVLSVS
+1605 NTTINLDDSVL
-1619 NASSLNANIN
+1619 NANNTSSLNANIN
-1629 FQGASQATFGGNTT
+1629 FQGTSQADFGGNTT
-1643 IDAASFNF
+1643 IDTASFNF
-1651 DSASSLSFNNLTA
+1651 DSASSLNFNNLTA

-1677 SKALMSVS
+1677 AKALMSVS

-1711 TYNILNAQKGITG
+1711 TYNILNAQKGIIG

-1820 GTYYLTSNIKG
+1820 GTYYLTSNVKG
-1831 LFTPKGSQTPQTP
+1831 LFTPKGSQTPQAP

-1857 NIYNKGFSSGNLKT
+1857 NIYNKGFSSENLKT

-1878 NSATLKEMIETN
+1878 NSATLKEMIESN

-1896 SINEVLQLLDRI
+1896 NINEVLQLLDKI
-1908 KITPAQKQ
+1908 KITQAQKQ

-1944 DHVTNSTSSIWFGGN
+1944 DNVTNSTSSIWFGGN

-2008 LGSGNAFESGGSAD
+2008 IGSGNAFESGGSAD
-2022 ITFQS
+2022 VTFQS

-2060 QGNLANVLSQMAME
+2060 QGNLANVLSQVAME
-2074 KIKQAGGLGNFVEN
+2074 KIKQAGGLGNFIEN
-2088 ALIPLSKELPSS
+2088 ALSPLSKELPAS
-2100 LQNETLGQLIGQN
+2100 LQDETLGQLIGQN
-2113 NLDNLLN
+2113 NLDDLLN
-2120 NSGVMNA
+2120 NSGVMNE

-2142 VTPSIIENYLAKQSL
+2142 VTPSVIENYLAKQSL

-2171 GYMDASEL
+2171 GYIDASEI

-2205 NDLLDEFLGQDVVK
+2205 NDLLNEFLGQDVVK

-2226 VSNIINNI
+2226 VSNIINNV
-2234 ISQGGLSGIYNQG
+2234 ISQGGLSGVYNQG

-2319 NTIDFSKYQGA
+2319 NTIDFSKYQGT

-2379 NSSSTNSSVTPTNES
+2379 NSSSANSSVTPTNET
-2394 LSVRA
+2394 LSVHA

-2406 VIASNGAIDLS
+2406 AIASNGAIDLS
-2417 QVKNNSVI
+2417 QVTNNSVI

-2434 TLQANNLTIANAFN
+2434 TLQANNLTITNAFD

-2457 NGDFTLNQQATLSTN
+2457 NGNFTLNQQATLSTN
-2472 ASGLNVMGNFNSYGD
+2472 TSGLNVMGNFNSYGD

-2505 IATIMTNYN
+2505 AATIMANDN

-2521 TSSKETGAYTL
+2521 TSSKEVGTYTL
-2532 IDSAKAIYYGYND
+2532 IDSAKAIYYGYNN

-2552 LDNYLKLYT
+2552 LDNYLKLYA
-2561 LININGKH
+2561 LIDINGKH

-2580 GQAVSIKDGGLIV
+2580 GQAVSVKDGGLVV

-2615 VSNAPINNLQAP
+2615 VSNDPINNPQDP

-2633 AQIQGIQG
+2633 AQIQGVQS
-2641 VDSIEQ
+2641 VDSIDQ
-2647 AGGTQAINWL
+2647 AGGSQAIDWL

-2725 DTSTFASADFHER
+2725 DTSTFARSDFLER

-2816 HANITQSG
+2816 HGNITQSG

-2868 NQSYRY
+2868 NQSYKY
-2874 NTWTTDAK
+2874 DTWTTDAK

-2897 FKPQIG
+2897 FKPQVG
-2903 LAYYYIGMSGLR
+2903 LAYYYIGLSGLR

>member
-6 AGLISKFISKGSF
+6 ARLIYKFISKGSF
-19 KLNKISKKIFKLNP
+19 KLSKISKKIFTLNQ

-40 LKRHKKTKSIKKPFN
+40 LKRHKKTKSIKKLSN
-55 KNKSFLKASVL
+55 RNKSFLKVSVL
-66 LIGALGGLPH
+66 LIGALGGLSH
-76 LRASECRYWSWWS
+76 LRANECTYWSWSSWD
-89 GYHDKIESGSNSP
+89 YQDNIESGPNSP

-133 FTQKFNNGT
+133 FTQKFNGGT

-151 GGTGVNGVNVGY
+151 GGTGINGGDVGY

-178 RITTGNSLSDG
+178 HLTTGNSYADG
-189 GGATLNFNATNR
+189 GGATLNFNAANN
-201 ITINQASFDN
+201 ITINQASLDN
-211 SDAGAQHSYMN
+211 SDAGTQHSYMN

-234 FTDDTNG
+234 FTDDTDG
-241 GFSFSGNNNNSAISF
+241 GFSFSGSNNNSTISF
-256 NKTKFNQGTYNFTN
+256 NQTNFNQGTYHFNSAQSTFENSNFNQGTYNFN
-270 SANLSFNNSNFN
+270 
-282 QSTYNFN
+282 
-289 SLQSTF
+289 
-295 NNSTFNQGTYNFT
+295 

-313 NNDTFNQGTYNFNT
+313 NNDTFNQGIYSFNT
-327 SKVSFSGANT
+327 SKVSFLGINT

-350 VSFGSGAVFNLNQTL
+350 VSFNSGAIFNLNQTL
-365 NANQTYDIL
+365 NNNQTYDIL
-374 TTNGTIQY
+374 TTNGAIQY

-419 QDETLQETFSNKSIT
+419 QDETLQETFNKQSII
-434 TQFLGDDLQAK
+434 TQFLGDDLQQQAQQ
-445 AKATYQQDL
+445 TYQEDVT
-454 NNSQSAL
+454 NSQSTL
-461 SNATND
+461 NNAASD
-467 NKIAS
+467 NKIANS
-472 ADTGYTNNQN
+472 DTGYTKSSNP
-482 TTIKQD
+482 TINKD

-494 TSQQIAKD
+494 TNQQIAQD
-502 EQALQGDLNKLKQL
+502 EQALQGDLDKLKQL
-516 ANSSFNEQAFNQAQS
+516 ANSTTGFNEQAFNTAQKQEQQDEQILQNDEKTFNAEQERLKQAIQQAQAQKQQEQQQAQKTYQQDLSNSQSALNNAASDNKIASSDTDYTKSSNPTINKDAQGLENTNQKIQQDEQALEKDLAQIKQLANS
-531 KEQQDEQ
+531 KTGFNQQAFNQAQKQEQQDEQ
-538 TLQNEENTFSSEQEG
+538 TLQNEEKTFSNEQEG
-553 LEKAL
+553 LKQAI
-558 ANAKEQQEQQ
+558 ANAKP
-568 QAQATYQQDL
+568 
-578 NNSQSALSNATND
+578 
-591 NKIASADTDYTK
+591 
-603 NQNTAIK
+603 
-610 QDAQN
+610 
-615 LENTSQ
+615 TSP
-621 QITQDQK
+621 TP
-628 DLEQDLDKLQQLANS
+628 S
-643 KTGFNEQAFNQ
+643 PT
-654 AQSTEQQDEQT
+654 
-665 LQNEEETFSSEQEG
+665 
-679 LEKALANAKHTSPT
+679 PT
-693 PTKHTAQN
+693 PTKHTAPN
-701 NPPNKVSP
+701 TPPNKVSP

-720 NGVYNFQNQTYSK
+720 NGVYN
-733 KGIYYID
+733 
-740 PNLSGQSGQSGNT
+740 
-753 LSTYGYLDWFTLK
+753 
-766 NKFSVNANN
+766 
-775 GTLIIGNNTESA
+775 
-787 NTKGLIWIGDD
+787 
-798 KGLVYYNTGTFN
+798 
-810 AANIYLT
+810 
-817 SNLKTG
+817 
-823 NGFSGEGATL
+823 
-833 NFNATN
+833 
-839 RITINQASFDNSDAG
+839 
-854 AQHSYMNFKGSNIN
+854 
-868 VSGSSFTDDTNGGFS
+868 
-883 FSGNNNN
+883 
-890 SAISFNKTKFNQGT
+890 
-904 YNFTNS
+904 
-910 ANLSFNNSNFNQST
+910 
-924 YNFNSLQSTFNN
+924 
-936 STFNQGTYNF
+936 
-946 TDNTSFNNDTF
+946 
-957 NQGTY
+957 
-962 NFNTSKVSFSGANTL
+962 
-977 NSSSPFASLKG
+977 
-988 SVSFGSG
+988 
-995 AVFNLNQTL
+995 
-1004 NANQTYDILT
+1004 
-1014 TNGTIQYGVYQS
+1014 
-1026 YLWDLINYKGDK
+1026 
-1038 AISHVEVG
+1038 
-1046 NNTYDVTFDINGQ
+1046 
-1059 DETLQETF
+1059 
-1067 SNKSITT
+1067 
-1074 QFLGDDLQAKAKAT
+1074 
-1088 YQQDLNNSQS
+1088 
-1098 ALSNATNDNK
+1098 
-1108 IASADTGYTNNQ
+1108 
-1120 NTTIKQDAQNLEHTS
+1120 LE
-1135 QQIAKDEQAL
+1135 
-1145 QGDLN
+1145 
-1150 KLKQLANSSFN
+1150 
-1161 EQAFNQAQS
+1161 
-1170 KEQQDEQTLQ
+1170 
-1180 NEEETFSSEQEGL
+1180 
-1193 EKALANAKPA
+1193 
-1203 SPTPTPTPT
+1203 
-1212 PTPSPTPNPTPTKH
+1212 
-1226 TAPNKVPPT
+1226 
-1235 PPTQNLPT
+1235 
-1243 TNVWNGVYWLQNQTY
+1243 NQTY

-1283 YTANLLGRSFGVNIQ
+1283 YTANLFGRSFGVNIQ

-1322 GFGYIIGTFNAANI
+1322 GFGYITGTFNAANI

-1342 KTGEGVSGSDGGGA
+1342 KTGEGVSNSDGGGA

-1388 QHSYATFDATNNI
+1388 QHSYAAFDATNNI

-1418 NAKNIS
+1418 SAKNIS

-1437 GSSVISANA
+1437 GSSTISANA
-1446 ANSLSFNNSRLN
+1446 SNSLSFINSRLN

-1500 SFTLSSQSLLNFNG
+1500 NFTLSSQSLLNFNG

-1530 QTAFKNSLTLDNNS
+1530 QAAFKNSLTLNNNS

-1555 ASGASAF
+1555 ANGTSAF

-1573 SQATFNSLF
+1573 SQAAFNSLF
-1582 FNGATLSLNANSK
+1582 FNGGTLSLNASSK

-1605 NTTINLDDSVLSVS
+1605 NTTINLDDSVLSAS
-1619 NASSLNANIN
+1619 NTSSLNANIN
-1629 FQGASQATFGGNTT
+1629 FQGASQADFGGNTT
-1643 IDAASFNF
+1643 IDTASFNF
-1651 DSASSLSFNNLTA
+1651 DSASSLSFNNLTT

-1677 SKALMSVS
+1677 TKALMSVS

-1742 NATYSDNNNIQTWSF
+1742 NATYSDSNNIQTWSF

-1807 PTGYSYDYSDNQA
+1807 PTGYSYDYSDNQV
-1820 GTYYLTSNIKG
+1820 GTYYLTSSIKG
-1831 LFTPKGSQTPQTP
+1831 LFTPKGSQTPQAP

-1857 NIYNKGFSSGNLKT
+1857 NIYNKGFSSENLKT

-1878 NSATLKEMIETN
+1878 NSATLKEMIESN

-1896 SINEVLQLLDRI
+1896 NINEVLQLLDKI
-1908 KITPAQKQ
+1908 KITQTQKQ

-1924 LTDNINQTFSN
+1924 LADNINQTFNN
-1935 GNLVIGATQ
+1935 GNLIIGATQ
-1944 DHVTNSTSSIWFGGN
+1944 DNVTNSTSSIWFGGN

-1997 FKAKSIYITGT
+1997 FKAKSVYITGT

-2022 ITFQS
+2022 VTFQS

-2060 QGNLANVLSQMAME
+2060 QGNLANVLSQVAME
-2074 KIKQAGGLGNFVEN
+2074 KIKQAGGLGNFIEN
-2088 ALIPLSKELPSS
+2088 ALSPLSKELPAS
-2100 LQNETLGQLIGQN
+2100 LQDETLGQLIGQN
-2113 NLDNLLN
+2113 NLDDLLN

-2171 GYMDASEL
+2171 GYIDASEL
-2179 SSILSVILKDIT
+2179 SSILSVVLKDIT

-2205 NDLLDEFLGQDVVK
+2205 NDLLNEFLGQNVVK

-2226 VSNIINNI
+2226 VNNIINNI
-2234 ISQGGLSGIYNQG
+2234 ISQGGLSGVYNQG

-2366 EICINLAN
+2366 EICVNLAN

-2406 VIASNGAIDLS
+2406 AIISNGAIDLS
-2417 QVKNNSVI
+2417 QVTNNSVI

-2434 TLQANNLTIANAFN
+2434 TLQANNLTITNAFN

-2457 NGDFTLNQQATLSTN
+2457 NGNFTLNQQATLSIN

-2505 IATIMTNYN
+2505 TATIMANNN

-2521 TSSKETGAYTL
+2521 ASSKETGTYTL
-2532 IDSAKAIYYGYND
+2532 IDSAKAIYYGYNN

-2561 LININGKH
+2561 LIDINGKH

-2580 GQAVSIKDGGLIV
+2580 DQAVSIKDGGLIV

-2615 VSNAPINNLQAP
+2615 VSNDPINNLQAP

-2633 AQIQGIQG
+2633 AQIQGVQS
-2641 VDSIEQ
+2641 VNSIDQ
-2647 AGGTQAINWL
+2647 AGGNQAIDWL

-2677 STKDLTTIAGDI
+2677 SVKDLTTIAGDI

-2698 PNFKND
+2698 PDFKND

-2725 DTSTFASADFHER
+2725 DTSTFARSDFLER

-2816 HANITQSG
+2816 HGNITQSG
-2824 SSNVNMGVY
+2824 SSNVNVGVY

-2874 NTWTTDAK
+2874 DTWTTDAK

-2897 FKPQIG
+2897 FKPQVG
-2903 LAYYYIGMSGLR
+2903 LAYYYIGLSGLR

-2962 GRDLFINSM
+2962 GRDLFINSI

>member
-6 AGLISKFISKGSF
+6 ARLISRFISKGSF
-19 KLNKISKKIFKLNP
+19 KLNKISKKIFTLNQ

-40 LKRHKKTKSIKKPFN
+40 LKCHKKALKPIKKLSN
-55 KNKSFLKASVL
+55 RNKSFLKASVL
-66 LIGALGGLPH
+66 LIGALGGLSH
-76 LRASECRYWSWWS
+76 LRANECRYWSWSSWS
-89 GYHDKIESGSNSP
+89 YQDNIESGPNSP

-118 YYLNTLTTYSAGGAS
+118 YYLNTLTTYSGGGAS
-133 FTQKFNNGT
+133 FTQKFNGGT

-151 GGTGVNGVNVGY
+151 GGTGINGGDVGY
-163 ITGTYDAQTINFNSS
+163 ITGTYDAQTMNFNSS
-178 RITTGNSLSDG
+178 HITTGNSYADG
-189 GGATLNFNATNR
+189 GGATLNFNATNN

-211 SDAGAQHSYMN
+211 SDAGTQKSYMN
-222 FKGSNINVSGSS
+222 FKGSNIKVSGSS

-241 GFSFSGNNNNSAISF
+241 GFNFSGSNNNSVISF
-256 NKTKFNQGTYNFTN
+256 NQTNFNQGTYNFSN
-270 SANLSFNNSNFN
+270 SASSSFDNS
-282 QSTYNFN
+282 S
-289 SLQSTF
+289 
-295 NNSTFNQGTYNFT
+295 FNQGTYNFN
-308 DNTSF
+308 DNVSF
-313 NNDTFNQGTYNFNT
+313 NNNTFNQGTYHFNT

-350 VSFGSGAVFNLNQTL
+350 VSFNSNAIFNLNQTL
-365 NANQTYDIL
+365 NNNQTYDIL
-374 TTNGTIQY
+374 TTNGAIQY

-419 QDETLQETFSNKSIT
+419 QDETLQETFNKQSIT
-434 TQFLGDDLQAK
+434 TQFLGDNLQQEAQK
-445 AKATYQQDL
+445 TYQEDVAHSQNAL
-454 NNSQSAL
+454 NGVTS
-461 SNATND
+461 D
-467 NKIAS
+467 NTIAS
-472 ADTGYTNNQN
+472 ADTSYTQSKNP
-482 TTIKQD
+482 TIAKD
-488 AQNLEH
+488 AQNLES
-494 TSQQIAKD
+494 TNQTIQQDK
-502 EQALQGDLNKLKQL
+502 QALEKDLAQIKQL
-516 ANSSFNEQAFNQAQS
+516 ANSTTGFNEQAFTQAQ
-531 KEQQDEQ
+531 KQEQQDEQ
-538 TLQNEENTFSSEQEG
+538 TLQNDENAFNAEQEG
-553 LEKAL
+553 LE
-558 ANAKEQQEQQ
+558 
-568 QAQATYQQDL
+568 QA
-578 NNSQSALSNATND
+578 
-591 NKIASADTDYTK
+591 I
-603 NQNTAIK
+603 
-610 QDAQN
+610 
-615 LENTSQ
+615 
-621 QITQDQK
+621 
-628 DLEQDLDKLQQLANS
+628 
-643 KTGFNEQAFNQ
+643 
-654 AQSTEQQDEQT
+654 
-665 LQNEEETFSSEQEG
+665 
-679 LEKALANAKHTSPT
+679 ANAKHVSPTPNPTPSPTPT
-693 PTKHTAQN
+693 PTKHTAPN
-701 NPPNKVSP
+701 TPPSQVP
-709 PTQNLPTTNVW
+709 PTPTQNPPAESVW
-720 NGVYNFQNQTYSK
+720 SGVYWLQNKAYSN

-753 LSTYGYLDWFTLK
+753 LSTY
-766 NKFSVNANN
+766 
-775 GTLIIGNNTESA
+775 
-787 NTKGLIWIGDD
+787 
-798 KGLVYYNTGTFN
+798 
-810 AANIYLT
+810 
-817 SNLKTG
+817 
-823 NGFSGEGATL
+823 
-833 NFNATN
+833 
-839 RITINQASFDNSDAG
+839 
-854 AQHSYMNFKGSNIN
+854 
-868 VSGSSFTDDTNGGFS
+868 
-883 FSGNNNN
+883 
-890 SAISFNKTKFNQGT
+890 
-904 YNFTNS
+904 
-910 ANLSFNNSNFNQST
+910 
-924 YNFNSLQSTFNN
+924 
-936 STFNQGTYNF
+936 
-946 TDNTSFNNDTF
+946 
-957 NQGTY
+957 
-962 NFNTSKVSFSGANTL
+962 
-977 NSSSPFASLKG
+977 
-988 SVSFGSG
+988 
-995 AVFNLNQTL
+995 
-1004 NANQTYDILT
+1004 
-1014 TNGTIQYGVYQS
+1014 
-1026 YLWDLINYKGDK
+1026 
-1038 AISHVEVG
+1038 
-1046 NNTYDVTFDINGQ
+1046 
-1059 DETLQETF
+1059 
-1067 SNKSITT
+1067 
-1074 QFLGDDLQAKAKAT
+1074 
-1088 YQQDLNNSQS
+1088 
-1098 ALSNATNDNK
+1098 
-1108 IASADTGYTNNQ
+1108 
-1120 NTTIKQDAQNLEHTS
+1120 
-1135 QQIAKDEQAL
+1135 
-1145 QGDLN
+1145 
-1150 KLKQLANSSFN
+1150 
-1161 EQAFNQAQS
+1161 
-1170 KEQQDEQTLQ
+1170 
-1180 NEEETFSSEQEGL
+1180 
-1193 EKALANAKPA
+1193 
-1203 SPTPTPTPT
+1203 
-1212 PTPSPTPNPTPTKH
+1212 
-1226 TAPNKVPPT
+1226 
-1235 PPTQNLPT
+1235 
-1243 TNVWNGVYWLQNQTY
+1243 
-1258 SQKGVYYIDPN
+1258 
-1269 LSGQSGQSANTLST
+1269 
-1283 YTANLLGRSFGVNIQ
+1283 TANLLGRSFGVNAN

-1322 GFGYIIGTFNAANI
+1322 GFGYITGTFSAANI

-1366 TMDGLNYND
+1366 TMDGLNYNN

-1388 QHSYATFDATNNI
+1388 QHSYTTFDATNNI

-1437 GSSVISANA
+1437 GSSTISTNA
-1446 ANSLSFNNSRLN
+1446 SNSLSFIDSRLN
-1458 GGAVYNLWANSLIF
+1458 GGAIYNLQANSLIF

-1530 QTAFKNSLTLDNNS
+1530 QAAFKNSLTLDNNS

-1555 ASGASAF
+1555 ANNTSAF

-1582 FNGATLSLNANSK
+1582 FNGGTLSLNANSK

-1605 NTTINLDDSVLSVS
+1605 NTTINLDDSVLSA
-1619 NASSLNANIN
+1619 NNTSSLNANIN
-1629 FQGASQATFGGNTT
+1629 FQGASQADFGGNTT
-1643 IDAASFNF
+1643 IDTASFNF
-1651 DSASSLSFNNLTA
+1651 DSASSLNFNNLTA

-1677 SKALMSVS
+1677 TKALMSVS

-1732 KILFYGMKIQ
+1732 KILFYGVKIQ
-1742 NATYSDNNNIQTWSF
+1742 NATYSDNNNTQTWSF

-1831 LFTPKGSQTPQTP
+1831 LFTPKGSQTPQMP

-1857 NIYNKGFSSGNLKT
+1857 NIYNKGFSSENLKT

-1878 NSATLKEMIETN
+1878 NSATLKEMIESN

-1896 SINEVLQLLDRI
+1896 NINEVLQLLDKI
-1908 KITPAQKQ
+1908 KITQAQKQ

-1924 LTDNINQTFSN
+1924 LTDNINQTFNN

-1944 DHVTNSTSSIWFGGN
+1944 DNVTNSTSSIWFGGN

-2008 LGSGNAFESGGSAD
+2008 IGSGNAFESGGSAD
-2022 ITFQS
+2022 VTFQS
-2027 ANNLVLNKANIE
+2027 ANNLVLNKADIE

-2074 KIKQAGGLGNFVEN
+2074 KIKQAGGLGNFIEN
-2088 ALIPLSKELPSS
+2088 ALSPLSKELPAS
-2100 LQNETLGQLIGQN
+2100 LQDETLGQLIGQN

-2120 NSGVMNA
+2120 NSGVMNE
-2127 IQNIISKKLSIFGNF
+2127 IQNIISQKLSIFGNF

-2171 GYMDASEL
+2171 GYIDASEI

-2205 NDLLDEFLGQDVVK
+2205 NDLLNEFLGQDVVK

-2234 ISQGGLSGIYNQG
+2234 ISQGGLSGVYNQG

-2319 NTIDFSKYQGA
+2319 NTIGFSKYQGA

-2379 NSSSTNSSVTPTNES
+2379 NGSSANSSVTPTNET

-2406 VIASNGAIDLS
+2406 AIASNGAIDLS
-2417 QVKNNSVI
+2417 QVTNNSVI

-2434 TLQANNLTIANAFN
+2434 TLQANNLTITNAFN
-2448 NASNSTANI
+2448 NASNSTADI
-2457 NGDFTLNQQATLSTN
+2457 NGNFTLNQQATLSTN

-2497 HAIINAQG
+2497 HAIINTQG
-2505 IATIMTNYN
+2505 TATIMANN

-2521 TSSKETGAYTL
+2521 ASSKETGTYTL
-2532 IDSAKAIYYGYND
+2532 IDSTKAIYYGYNN

-2552 LDNYLKLYT
+2552 LDNYLKLYA
-2561 LININGKH
+2561 LIDINGKH

-2580 GQAVSIKDGGLIV
+2580 GQAVSVKDGGLVV

-2615 VSNAPINNLQAP
+2615 VSNDPINNLQAP

-2633 AQIQGIQG
+2633 AQIQGVQS
-2641 VDSIEQ
+2641 VDSIDQ
-2647 AGGTQAINWL
+2647 VGGNQAINWL

-2677 STKDLTTIAGDI
+2677 SIKDLTTIAGDI

-2698 PNFKND
+2698 PDFKND

-2743 NKRFADAIPNAM
+2743 NKRFADVIPNAM

-2816 HANITQSG
+2816 HGNITQSG

-2868 NQSYRY
+2868 NQSYKY
-2874 NTWTTDAK
+2874 DTWTTDAK

-2903 LAYYYIGMSGLR
+2903 LAYYYIGLSGLR
-2915 GIMDDP
+2915 GIMDDS

>member
-6 AGLISKFISKGSF
+6 ARLISNFISKGSF
-19 KLNKISKKIFKLNP
+19 KLNKISKKIFKLNL

-40 LKRHKKTKSIKKPFN
+40 LSHKKTKSIKKPFN

-66 LIGALGGLPH
+66 LIGALGGLSH
-76 LRASECRYWSWWS
+76 LRASECRYWSWSSWS
-89 GYHDKIESGSNSP
+89 YHDNIESGSNSP

-109 FSSTQGSGT
+109 FNSAQGSGT

-151 GGTGVNGVNVGY
+151 GGMGVNGGNLGY

-178 RITTGNSLSDG
+178 RITTGNSFSTG
-189 GGATLNFNATNR
+189 GGTTLNFNATNH

-211 SDAGAQHSYMN
+211 GDAGTQHSYMN
-222 FKGSNINVSGSS
+222 FSGSNINVSSSS
-234 FTDDTNG
+234 FTDDTDG
-241 GFSFSGNNNNSAISF
+241 GFSFSGNGANSNLSF
-256 NKTKFNQGTYNFTN
+256 NKTNFNQGTYKFTNSTNLNFNNSAFNQGTYNFN
-270 SANLSFNNSNFN
+270 SAQSVFENSNFN
-282 QSTYNFN
+282 Q
-289 SLQSTF
+289 
-295 NNSTFNQGTYNFT
+295 GTYSFT
-308 DNTSF
+308 DNTGLNF
-313 NNDTFNQGTYNFNT
+313 NNDTFNQGTYSFNT

-350 VSFGSGAVFNLNQTL
+350 VSFGSGAIFNLNQTL
-365 NANQTYDIL
+365 NSNQTYDIL
-374 TTNGTIQY
+374 TTNKTIQY

-403 VEVGN
+403 VEVGS

-419 QDETLQETFSNKSIT
+419 QDETLQETFNNQSIT

-445 AKATYQQDL
+445 AQATYQQDL
-454 NNSQSAL
+454 SNSQTALNSAT
-461 SNATND
+461 SD

-472 ADTGYTNNQN
+472 SDIGYTNNQN
-482 TTIKQD
+482 TTIQKD
-488 AQNLEH
+488 AQSLEN
-494 TSQQIAKD
+494 TSQQIAQDK
-502 EQALQGDLNKLKQL
+502 QALEKDLANVKQL
-516 ANSSFNEQAFNQAQS
+516 ANSPTGFNQQAFKNAQS
-531 KEQQDEQ
+531 TEQQDLQ
-538 TLQNEENTFSSEQEG
+538 TLQGEENTFNSEQEG
-553 LEKAL
+553 LEKAI
-558 ANAKEQQEQQ
+558 ANAKP
-568 QAQATYQQDL
+568 
-578 NNSQSALSNATND
+578 
-591 NKIASADTDYTK
+591 
-603 NQNTAIK
+603 
-610 QDAQN
+610 
-615 LENTSQ
+615 TSP
-621 QITQDQK
+621 TP
-628 DLEQDLDKLQQLANS
+628 S
-643 KTGFNEQAFNQ
+643 PT
-654 AQSTEQQDEQT
+654 
-665 LQNEEETFSSEQEG
+665 
-679 LEKALANAKHTSPT
+679 PT
-693 PTKHTAQN
+693 PTKHTA
-701 NPPNKVSP
+701 PN
-709 PTQNLPTTNVW
+709 
-720 NGVYNFQNQTYSK
+720 
-733 KGIYYID
+733 
-740 PNLSGQSGQSGNT
+740 
-753 LSTYGYLDWFTLK
+753 
-766 NKFSVNANN
+766 
-775 GTLIIGNNTESA
+775 
-787 NTKGLIWIGDD
+787 
-798 KGLVYYNTGTFN
+798 
-810 AANIYLT
+810 
-817 SNLKTG
+817 
-823 NGFSGEGATL
+823 
-833 NFNATN
+833 
-839 RITINQASFDNSDAG
+839 
-854 AQHSYMNFKGSNIN
+854 
-868 VSGSSFTDDTNGGFS
+868 
-883 FSGNNNN
+883 
-890 SAISFNKTKFNQGT
+890 
-904 YNFTNS
+904 
-910 ANLSFNNSNFNQST
+910 
-924 YNFNSLQSTFNN
+924 
-936 STFNQGTYNF
+936 
-946 TDNTSFNNDTF
+946 
-957 NQGTY
+957 
-962 NFNTSKVSFSGANTL
+962 
-977 NSSSPFASLKG
+977 
-988 SVSFGSG
+988 
-995 AVFNLNQTL
+995 
-1004 NANQTYDILT
+1004 
-1014 TNGTIQYGVYQS
+1014 
-1026 YLWDLINYKGDK
+1026 
-1038 AISHVEVG
+1038 
-1046 NNTYDVTFDINGQ
+1046 
-1059 DETLQETF
+1059 
-1067 SNKSITT
+1067 
-1074 QFLGDDLQAKAKAT
+1074 
-1088 YQQDLNNSQS
+1088 
-1098 ALSNATNDNK
+1098 
-1108 IASADTGYTNNQ
+1108 
-1120 NTTIKQDAQNLEHTS
+1120 
-1135 QQIAKDEQAL
+1135 
-1145 QGDLN
+1145 
-1150 KLKQLANSSFN
+1150 
-1161 EQAFNQAQS
+1161 
-1170 KEQQDEQTLQ
+1170 
-1180 NEEETFSSEQEGL
+1180 
-1193 EKALANAKPA
+1193 
-1203 SPTPTPTPT
+1203 TP
-1212 PTPSPTPNPTPTKH
+1212 
-1226 TAPNKVPPT
+1226 PNKVPPT

-1243 TNVWNGVYWLQNQTY
+1243 TNVWSGVYWLQNQTY
-1258 SQKGVYYIDPN
+1258 SKQGVYYIDPN

-1283 YTANLLGRSFGVNIQ
+1283 YTANLLGRSFSVNIQ

-1308 ESVNDNGLIWIGHG
+1308 ESANDNGLIWIGHG
-1322 GFGYIIGTFNAANI
+1322 GFGYITGTFNATNI

-1388 QHSYATFDATNNI
+1388 QHSYAAFDATNNI

-1418 NAKNIS
+1418 SAKNIS

-1514 DTTLQNNA
+1514 NTTLQNNA

-1530 QTAFKNSLTLDNNS
+1530 QAAFKNSLTLDNNS
-1544 NLSLDNQSVLN
+1544 NLSLDNQSILN
-1555 ASGASAF
+1555 ANGASAF

-1582 FNGATLSLNANSK
+1582 FNGGTLSLNANSK

-1605 NTTINLDDSVLSVS
+1605 NTTINLDDSVLSAS
-1619 NASSLNANIN
+1619 NTSSLNANIN
-1629 FQGASQATFGGNTT
+1629 FQGASQANFGGNTT
-1643 IDAASFNF
+1643 IDTASFNF
-1651 DSASSLSFNNLTA
+1651 DSASSLSFNNLMA

-1677 SKALMSVS
+1677 TKALMSVS

-1711 TYNILNAQKGITG
+1711 TYNILNAQKGIAG

-1878 NSATLKEMIETN
+1878 NSATLKEMIESN

-1896 SINEVLQLLDRI
+1896 SINEVLQLLDEI

-1944 DHVTNSTSSIWFGGN
+1944 DNVTNSTSSIWFGGN

-1966 LDSATCS
+1966 LDSTTCS

-1982 LLGSTSPYLGYINAD
+1982 LLSSTSPYLGYINAD

-2008 LGSGNAFESGGSAD
+2008 LGSANAFESGGSAD
-2022 ITFQS
+2022 VTFQS
-2027 ANNLVLNKANIE
+2027 ANNLVLDKANIE

-2060 QGNLANVLSQMAME
+2060 QGNLANVLSQVAME

-2088 ALIPLSKELPSS
+2088 ALSPLSKELPAS

-2120 NSGVMNA
+2120 NSGVMNE

-2171 GYMDASEL
+2171 GYIDASEL

-2205 NDLLDEFLGQDVVK
+2205 NDLLNEFLGQDVVK

-2234 ISQGGLSGIYNQG
+2234 ISQGGLSGVYNQG

-2394 LSVRA
+2394 LSVHA

-2406 VIASNGAIDLS
+2406 TIASNGAIDLS

-2434 TLQANNLTIANAFN
+2434 TLQANNLTITNAFN

-2457 NGDFTLNQQATLSTN
+2457 NGSFTLNQQATLSTN

-2487 LVFNLSHSVS
+2487 LVFNLSHSAS

-2505 IATIMTNYN
+2505 VATIMANNN

-2545 QITGGSS
+2545 QITGGNS
-2552 LDNYLKLYT
+2552 LADYLKLYT
-2561 LININGKH
+2561 LIDINGKR

-2580 GQAVSIKDGGLIV
+2580 GQAVNIKDGGLIV

-2615 VSNAPINNLQAP
+2615 VSNDPINNLQAP

-2633 AQIQGIQG
+2633 AQIQGTQG
-2641 VDSIEQ
+2641 VDSIDQ

-2698 PNFKND
+2698 PDFKND

-2787 TLYGINV
+2787 TLYGINI

-2838 KRSELTMSLNETWGY
+2838 KKSELTMSLSETWGY

-2868 NQSYRY
+2868 NQSYKY

-2903 LAYYYIGMSGLR
+2903 LAYYYIGLSGLR

-3035 RYAF
+3035 RYTF

>member
-6 AGLISKFISKGSF
+6 ARLISKFILKGSF
-19 KLNKISKKIFKLNP
+19 KLNKISKKIFKLNL

-40 LKRHKKTKSIKKPFN
+40 LSHKKTKSVKKPFN
-55 KNKSFLKASVL
+55 KNRSFLKASVL
-66 LIGALGGLPH
+66 LIGALGGLSH
-76 LRASECRYWSWWS
+76 LRASECRYWSWSSWS
-89 GYHDKIESGSNSP
+89 YHDNIESGSNSP

-109 FSSTQGSGT
+109 FNSAQGSGT
-118 YYLNTLTTYSAGGAS
+118 YYLNTLTTYSPGGAS

-142 LNVGGNIRF
+142 LDVGGNIRF
-151 GGTGVNGVNVGY
+151 GGTGVNGGNVGY

-178 RITTGNSLSDG
+178 RITTGNSFSTG
-189 GGATLNFNATNR
+189 GGATLNFNATNH

-211 SDAGAQHSYMN
+211 GDAGTQHSYMN
-222 FKGSNINVSGSS
+222 FSGSNINVSGSS

-241 GFSFSGNNNNSAISF
+241 GFSFSGNGTNSNLSF
-256 NKTKFNQGTYNFTN
+256 NKTNFNQGTYKFTNSTNLNFNNSAFNQGTYNFN
-270 SANLSFNNSNFN
+270 SAQSVFENSN
-282 QSTYNFN
+282 
-289 SLQSTF
+289 
-295 NNSTFNQGTYNFT
+295 FNQGTYNFT
-308 DNTSF
+308 DNTGLNF
-313 NNDTFNQGTYNFNT
+313 NNDTFNQGTYSFNT

-337 LNSSSPFASLKGS
+337 LNSSSPFANLKGS
-350 VSFGSGAVFNLNQTL
+350 VSFGSGAIFNLNQTL
-365 NANQTYDIL
+365 NSNQTYDIL
-374 TTNGTIQY
+374 TTNKTIQY

-403 VEVGN
+403 VEVGS

-419 QDETLQETFSNKSIT
+419 QDETLQETFNKQAIT

-445 AKATYQQDL
+445 AQATYQQDL
-454 NNSQSAL
+454 SNSQTAL
-461 SNATND
+461 NNATSD

-472 ADTGYTNNQN
+472 SDTGYTNNQN
-482 TTIKQD
+482 TTIKKD
-488 AQNLEH
+488 AQNLEN
-494 TSQQIAKD
+494 TDQTIQQDK
-502 EQALQGDLNKLKQL
+502 QALEKDLANVKQL
-516 ANSSFNEQAFNQAQS
+516 ANAPTGFNQQAFKNAQS
-531 KEQQDEQ
+531 TEQQDLQ
-538 TLQNEENTFSSEQEG
+538 TLQENENTFNSEQEG
-553 LEKAL
+553 LEKAI
-558 ANAKEQQEQQ
+558 ANAKPISP
-568 QAQATYQQDL
+568 TP
-578 NNSQSALSNATND
+578 SPT
-591 NKIASADTDYTK
+591 
-603 NQNTAIK
+603 
-610 QDAQN
+610 
-615 LENTSQ
+615 
-621 QITQDQK
+621 
-628 DLEQDLDKLQQLANS
+628 
-643 KTGFNEQAFNQ
+643 
-654 AQSTEQQDEQT
+654 
-665 LQNEEETFSSEQEG
+665 
-679 LEKALANAKHTSPT
+679 PT
-693 PTKHTAQN
+693 PTKHTAPN
-701 NPPNKVSP
+701 TPPNKVPP

-720 NGVYNFQNQTYSK
+720 S
-733 KGIYYID
+733 
-740 PNLSGQSGQSGNT
+740 
-753 LSTYGYLDWFTLK
+753 
-766 NKFSVNANN
+766 
-775 GTLIIGNNTESA
+775 
-787 NTKGLIWIGDD
+787 
-798 KGLVYYNTGTFN
+798 
-810 AANIYLT
+810 
-817 SNLKTG
+817 
-823 NGFSGEGATL
+823 
-833 NFNATN
+833 
-839 RITINQASFDNSDAG
+839 
-854 AQHSYMNFKGSNIN
+854 
-868 VSGSSFTDDTNGGFS
+868 
-883 FSGNNNN
+883 
-890 SAISFNKTKFNQGT
+890 
-904 YNFTNS
+904 
-910 ANLSFNNSNFNQST
+910 
-924 YNFNSLQSTFNN
+924 
-936 STFNQGTYNF
+936 
-946 TDNTSFNNDTF
+946 
-957 NQGTY
+957 
-962 NFNTSKVSFSGANTL
+962 
-977 NSSSPFASLKG
+977 
-988 SVSFGSG
+988 
-995 AVFNLNQTL
+995 
-1004 NANQTYDILT
+1004 
-1014 TNGTIQYGVYQS
+1014 
-1026 YLWDLINYKGDK
+1026 
-1038 AISHVEVG
+1038 
-1046 NNTYDVTFDINGQ
+1046 
-1059 DETLQETF
+1059 
-1067 SNKSITT
+1067 
-1074 QFLGDDLQAKAKAT
+1074 
-1088 YQQDLNNSQS
+1088 
-1098 ALSNATNDNK
+1098 
-1108 IASADTGYTNNQ
+1108 
-1120 NTTIKQDAQNLEHTS
+1120 
-1135 QQIAKDEQAL
+1135 
-1145 QGDLN
+1145 
-1150 KLKQLANSSFN
+1150 
-1161 EQAFNQAQS
+1161 
-1170 KEQQDEQTLQ
+1170 
-1180 NEEETFSSEQEGL
+1180 
-1193 EKALANAKPA
+1193 
-1203 SPTPTPTPT
+1203 
-1212 PTPSPTPNPTPTKH
+1212 
-1226 TAPNKVPPT
+1226 
-1235 PPTQNLPT
+1235 
-1243 TNVWNGVYWLQNQTY
+1243 GVYWLQNQTY
-1258 SQKGVYYIDPN
+1258 SKQGVYYIDPN
-1269 LSGQSGQSANTLST
+1269 LSGQSGQSGNTLST

-1322 GFGYIIGTFNAANI
+1322 GFGYVMGNFNAANI

-1388 QHSYATFDATNNI
+1388 QHSYAAFDATNNI

-1418 NAKNIS
+1418 NANNIS

-1472 NNTQAVF
+1472 INTQAVF

-1530 QTAFKNSLTLDNNS
+1530 RATFKNSLTLDNNS

-1555 ASGASAF
+1555 ANGASAF

-1582 FNGATLSLNANSK
+1582 FNGGTLSLNANSK

-1605 NTTINLDDSVLSVS
+1605 NTTINLDDSVLSAS
-1619 NASSLNANIN
+1619 NTSSLNANIN
-1629 FQGASQATFGGNTT
+1629 FQGASQANFGGNTT
-1643 IDAASFNF
+1643 IDTASFNF
-1651 DSASSLSFNNLTA
+1651 DSASSLGFNNLTA

-1677 SKALMSVS
+1677 TKALMSVS
-1685 GQFVLGNN
+1685 GQFVLGDN

-1878 NSATLKEMIETN
+1878 NSAALKEMIESN

-1896 SINEVLQLLDRI
+1896 SINEVLQLLDKI

-1944 DHVTNSTSSIWFGGN
+1944 DNVTNSTSSIWFGGN
-1959 GYSSPCA
+1959 GYSSPCT

-2022 ITFQS
+2022 VTFQS
-2027 ANNLVLNKANIE
+2027 ANNLVLDKANIE

-2060 QGNLANVLSQMAME
+2060 QGNLANVLSQVAME

-2088 ALIPLSKELPSS
+2088 ALSPLSKELPTS

-2120 NSGVMNA
+2120 NSGVMNE

-2171 GYMDASEL
+2171 GYIDASEL

-2205 NDLLDEFLGQDVVK
+2205 NDLLNEFLGQDVVK
-2219 KLESQGL
+2219 KLEGQGL

-2234 ISQGGLSGIYNQG
+2234 ISQGGLSGVYNQG

-2366 EICINLAN
+2366 EICINLAS

-2379 NSSSTNSSVTPTNES
+2379 NNSSTNSSVTPTNES
-2394 LSVRA
+2394 LSVRT

-2406 VIASNGAIDLS
+2406 TIASNGAIDLS

-2434 TLQANNLTIANAFN
+2434 TLQANNLTITNAFN
-2448 NASNSTANI
+2448 NTSNSTANI
-2457 NGDFTLNQQATLSTN
+2457 NGNFTLNQQATLSTN

-2487 LVFNLSHSVS
+2487 LVFNLSHSAS
-2497 HAIINAQG
+2497 HAIISAQG
-2505 IATIMTNYN
+2505 TATIMANNN

-2545 QITGGSS
+2545 QITGGNS
-2552 LDNYLKLYT
+2552 LADYLKLYT
-2561 LININGKH
+2561 LIDINGKH
-2569 MVMTDNGLTYN
+2569 MVMSNNGLTYN
-2580 GQAVSIKDGGLIV
+2580 GQAVNIKDSGLIV

-2615 VSNAPINNLQAP
+2615 VSNDPINNLQAP

-2633 AQIQGIQG
+2633 AQIQGTQG
-2641 VDSIEQ
+2641 VDSIDQ

-2698 PNFKND
+2698 PDFKND

-2787 TLYGINV
+2787 TLYGINI

-2802 VIVGGY
+2802 MIVGGY

-2868 NQSYRY
+2868 NQSYKY
-2874 NTWTTDAK
+2874 DTWTTDAK

-2903 LAYYYIGMSGLR
+2903 LAYYYIGLSGLR

-3014 GIGARFGLDY
+3014 SIGARFGLDY